1 MGPVQ
6 LLLLLLLLSSGVLT
20 QEETPESGNPGC
32 SKDATRFKHL
42 RKYVYLYE
50 AETSNGI
57 TGTADSRSGSKIT
70 CKVELEVPQ
79 LCHFIL
85 RTMHCSLRET
95 FGVDT
100 EGRTMLK
107 KSKNSEDF
115 ANAMSKHE
123 LKFSIQDGTN
133 VKLYPEKDEPLNVLN
148 LKRGI
153 ISALVVPTETVENV
167 KTISMDTVYGKCDSE
182 VEFKSRK
189 GNVAEEIS
197 INRDLKACDNFSPI
211 RDYVSPIAIV
221 KGLNIPLST
230 LLRSTQFCHYNIDA
244 KKRHI
249 RDVVCSEKHLFLPSS
264 YKNRYGVMTEINQTL
279 KLEDTPKINNR
290 NFDGDELEEKGLALE
305 STDAKFP
312 RQGDAVLKI
321 LQELQKLTASQQN
334 QQRARLF
341 YKFVSGLR
349 SLHNATLGSL
359 VPKMMETSSSI
370 TVQALTQCG
379 TPECYGA
386 VLQILRTGNVNPL
399 VVDLV
404 TYTLGLLPS
413 PTPERI
419 REILNMAQYQPSRA
433 SFYGLSHSVAK
444 FYNEKVIV
452 TEEITDVADF
462 MVSLL
467 GTDCSGED
475 ELTYLTLRA
484 IGNMGAVME
493 KAKPNLKSFLKTCIR
508 NEAASLSV
516 QKAAIQAFRKMT
528 VTEEDRSVLL
538 KAFQEGDAPTD
549 KRLAAYL
556 ILMKNPSP
564 SDLTKILRILTKEKN
579 EQVKSFIAS
588 HIANILDSEEV
599 GIESLKS
606 QVEEALKG
614 NQVPTAKDFRKFSQN
629 YQISKRVSIPGVDP
643 VSAKV
648 EGNVVFDPNSYVPKE
663 TMLRTT
669 LNVYGFGPSDIFE
682 LGLDGKGFEP
692 TLEALFGEKGF
703 FPDTASKALY
713 WVDGRVPEKVSKA
726 LFDYFGYSQDGK
738 QNQDVMKGIMLNLE
752 KLIKELGNK
761 EAPEGRAYLRILG
774 EELGYM
780 KLNDFKL
787 LGSMILK
794 SAKTLHMIP
803 EMIAQAISKGVDR
816 DLFVHYMFMDNE
828 FELPTGAGL
837 QLKFAL
843 SGIATPGAK
852 VAVKLHQKSM
862 QAELIAKPSVAIE
875 FVTHLGINMPEFARS
890 GVEMNSNIFHESG
903 IEAHVSMKA
912 GQLKFSIPAP
922 KAPTKLLS
930 ISNTL
935 HLVSPAKTEEIPPLI
950 ENQETWTSCKPFIAG
965 LNFCTK
971 LLYSNASATEAA
983 PYYPLTG
990 ESRFEVEIVSTGE
1003 VKEYSASANY
1013 DLQREGNDLIDTLK
1027 FAVQAEGVKQHEA
1040 TLTFRYNRD
1049 RKILASDVHIP
1060 DVGVDFGTNFR
1071 ITDESIP
1078 GKKAYTFVLDF
1089 NNKKISEVTLTG
1101 QIRYAGMEETML
1113 RGTISIPRLQ
1123 TDLRTEA
1130 LVNYSPTK
1138 GYLQISSA
1146 ATTHGN
1152 SISERVLLRYD
1163 SEKVEL
1169 EWNSGASAAVK
1180 KMSSG
1185 FPVDFS
1191 DYPKTLE
1198 KHANELLDRKV
1209 AHTDMTLR
1217 HIVSQF
1223 IVATNNWLQ
1232 KASKDVPYAQTLQD
1246 KLSGLQELNI
1256 QKINLP
1262 VITIPEELFLKSEG
1276 RIRYILNKN
1285 SFLINIPLPFGG
1297 RSSHDIRVP
1306 QSVKTPPLVM
1316 ESMGI
1321 SVPSQEYRIP
1331 TFTVP
1336 ESYPLRVP
1344 LLGTLEI
1351 SANVYSNYYN
1361 WTAAYTLANS
1371 TTEKASS
1378 IRTTYTTNADSVF
1391 ELLSYSVKGS
1401 GEASYNRNGFTCA
1414 YENHLKHRLL
1424 TSVFKLSRTKSYE
1437 PSPVAN
1443 YTISLTASS
1452 TLGPQFSFSGD
1463 IVSEKTNN
1471 VNINNVRMEGQLEVA
1486 SVFARSIYTL
1496 SSSYNEK
1503 RRVLEGKSNLKLD
1516 SSYLQATNQISGRYN
1531 DDLFSITSISDVQ
1544 SGLLKNTASLKYEN
1558 SQLKMT
1564 SETNGRY
1571 RHIAGVNKLELILS
1585 KKMAALR
1592 SEYQATYKQTQ
1603 YYALFAGSLNSQ
1615 DLVFNTDISMTDQKN
1630 RAAHKSSLNV
1640 NQYGLA
1646 SSATT
1651 NVQFSPLTMQSEMN
1665 AKLDTAGGSMSLSS
1679 SGRYGKSNAKFN
1691 LGGRVSLTEIT
1702 LGSEYQSTV
1711 LGMDSKHVLNFRIN
1725 REGLKFSN
1733 NLQGSFKEIKL
1744 EYTNDLNIPGLSLT
1758 FASKLDNSF
1767 SFDKFHKHVFDL
1779 QLQPS
1784 SLTAKLSNNIKYTKT
1799 EVINKA
1805 ELLLEPLKL
1814 NLGGNVRGAYGA
1826 DEIRHTYTI
1835 TYADLAANFKTDTV
1849 ANVQGAAVSHRVN
1862 LNVAGLA
1869 SSVTMNTNCDSKS
1882 LRFSNVVRSTM
1893 APFALTADIHTNG
1906 NGKLVAMGEHTGDLY
1921 SKFLFKAEPLAFTF
1935 SHDYRGSTS
1944 HSLKSRG
1951 RHTTLL
1957 DNKVHML
1964 FTPSEQSSAWKLKSQ
1979 LNNNV
1984 YSQDLSA
1991 YNDAEKTGV
2000 ELSGRALADLSVM
2013 DTSVI
2018 LPFISEEVNLIDVFG
2033 LRDSVSEPQE
2043 FSISGSVKY
2052 DKNKDMHVINLPFL
2066 EHLPVYFEQI
2076 RSTILSTLQA
2086 IQSYLKNINIEQ
2098 HMRKYKATLDK
2109 LPQHINDY
2117 MNKLDMKGRVS
2128 SIKNNLV
2135 AFTKDYKITS
2145 DDLQI
2150 MLEKAM
2156 DNLQEILSQLKVY
2169 LTQIEQYIKDH
2180 YEQYDIKTLIAQ
2192 LLDQIVET
2200 MTALDNKYKIR
2211 LTAVDTIQKLQFFF
2225 QQYYPSKIGSST
2237 LAWIKNVDDEYRIT
2251 ARIQENLEQLKI
2263 QIQNIDVRRIAE
2275 NLKQQ
2280 IKIFDAKEVLEKLKH
2295 SLPIE
2300 KINEV
2305 LEQIKDFILN
2315 WIEEYEVSEKINAF
2329 QRHMHQLIVK
2339 YEIDKQVYFLM
2350 DRMIEL
2356 LNQYRIK
2363 ETVQKL
2369 TTYLKNIDVKSCF
2382 DNVVAFIDDAVKKVQ
2397 TFDYEMMIK
2406 EVNKFLD
2413 MVIKKLKSFDYSQ
2426 FVDDTNNKIQEVTQ
2440 KINEELRNL
2449 ELPQKAE
2456 ALKQY
2461 MRDFRAVISKYMEQL
2476 GDTKLAAIIN
2486 WFKELINST
2495 TFANLK
2501 AKVNEHLEDLRER
2514 ISEMDISQEFQWY
2527 LQKISQFYSSVVI
2540 HISDQW
2546 NITSKKII
2554 ALAEEYDLKNWAEN
2568 LHQFVETGFKVPEI
2582 TTVIF
2587 TIPAFEVSL
2596 RSLREATFQTPD
2608 FIVPLTDLH
2617 IPSYEINIKRLK
2629 DIKIPIKFTT
2639 PEFTVLNTF
2648 KVPSY
2653 TIDLNEIKLQIV
2665 RTIDKLMSGE
2675 FQLPAID
2682 LYFKDLKMREMPFSI
2697 ISFPE
2702 IQMPQF
2708 QIPELLV
2715 PKLNLNEL
2723 QIPNMKIPEFQ
2734 LPRIPHTVTVPTF
2747 GKLSGAFRVTSP
2759 FFTLSAHAE
2768 VHNTTTSANSPEFV
2782 TSLSARTM
2790 SKLDFL
2796 VLSVIADSRLLAPE
2810 MKQLNLKNSL
2820 KVNHR
2825 FLKVDHANEV
2835 VFLGTSVEGEAE
2847 TRANLY
2853 TTKNSVELQNNLM
2866 VKLQRRIWMQSG
2878 TAYSHRLN
2886 IPQADFSSQADLVNN
2901 MTTEVE
2907 AGHISFT
2914 STGKGNW
2921 KWASPNLS
2929 DEGSLDSH
2937 ATFRVEG
2944 PIITFSANNRI
2955 NDKYLKVNQAMR
2967 YECGFLNY
2975 AMLQIQSEIES
2986 QRVGR
2991 SILNVKGTGQ
3001 LGGMKVEFT
3010 GSHNARLN
3018 GRITGTVNNEVSFL
3032 AQPFEIRLL
3041 TNNDGNVKI
3050 SFPMKLTGKIDFL
3063 NNYGFAF
3070 SSSVQQVS
3078 WQATGRFNQYRYS
3091 HNMSAGNNDD
3101 RIEAHVEMN
3110 GDANLDFLNI
3120 PLTVPQ
3126 LQVPYTGIKTPQLKD
3141 YSLWEQVGL
3150 KDLLKTTRQSFDLNL
3165 NAQYEKNKDM
3175 HVIPLPLQTVH
3186 EALNKYITFFNKH
3199 FERGRNTALDFLTK
3213 SYNEAKTKFDK
3224 YKIQTSLN
3232 KLPRTFRIPG
3242 YTIPI
3247 VNIEVSPFTAEMPAF
3262 GYMLPKE
3269 ISTTGFTVP
3278 FVGFSVP
3285 SYTLVLPSLE
3295 LPVLHVPQD
3304 LRTLK
3309 LPRFKINS
3317 PSNHILIP
3325 AMGNI
3330 TYDFSF
3336 KSSVI
3341 TLTANAGLFNQSDI
3355 AGQLSVSSS
3364 SVIDALQFKLDGST
3378 SLTRKRGLKLATALS
3393 LSNNKFLGGNHD
3405 STISLTKRNME
3416 ASVATNA
3423 EINTP
3428 VLKMNFSQELSG
3440 NTKSKP
3446 TLSSGLKL
3454 IYDFNTPKYGTSAKG
3469 GIAHKLAL
3477 ESLTSYISVETSTNG
3492 DIDGVF
3498 YTGNAFSG
3506 SLDHEANTYLNANG
3520 ARSSLKLEAHSKA
3533 DGLWNSEMKEILAVE
3548 ASTHRV
3554 YAVWEHNGKNYA
3566 RYTPLFTTTGAQ
3578 RCKATLELAPW
3589 AISADLQIQATQP
3602 NSFLDT
3608 ASVNQV
3614 VIVKISTAN
3623 QKVGWK
3629 GEGQIQSLSLR
3640 HDMQLSNEKSKAKF
3654 DISGSLEGY
3663 MDFLKNIKCPIS
3675 EKSLWDILKLDVTT
3689 SADRKQYLNGS
3700 ASLVYTKSDDGYFFP
3715 IPVNKLTDGFTFSIP
3730 ELHLKAP
3737 SPVLSTPEFRVP
3749 FTTLQVPA
3757 YTIDLRNIKIPQTL
3771 NTIPFDV
3778 NLPTLP
3784 KLRFPK
3790 VDVGANY
3797 ITLEE
3802 YKIPYFEV
3810 TIPEYQITVS
3820 QFTLP
3825 KSISL
3830 GSFHIDL
3837 DEVANKIAEFDLP
3850 TITIPEQKI
3859 EIAPLKISLPAGIY
3873 IPSFGALT
3881 GSFKVASPL
3890 YNVTWRTDLTNKKDS
3905 FEQSIDSTCS
3915 STLQFLEYDL
3925 SVVSNYKYEEGM
3937 FVMKTIGSFSHRDM
3951 SANYKDDLTLSG
3963 IRVVDKTASLD
3974 IISPT
3979 FTDIHMRFQETD
3991 RSLSGSVSSPSAGT
4005 LGYVIEMDTDIL
4017 MAKVYYQTRSAPQKD
4032 IDILKSELS
4041 FKKTDLIQMKINWKE
4056 DAAKDLLLGLK
4067 EKVPKITNAVYRY
4080 VNRYHKE
4087 HMGLEINAASLKMKN
4102 IMQNNADK
4110 AYIFA
4115 VKQIDQIDA
4124 QLREAAN
4131 EASGKY
4137 QEVKVKAKQLYQ
4149 KAADQAEQF
4158 DYQRIKAKLLDATI
4172 SIIEEYHKRIKHLI
4186 DSAIEFLK
4194 TTKFQVP
4201 GLSEKYTGEEIYL
4214 ITTEKVAKSAD
4225 LCLSKLQ
4232 EYFDALIAAINEL
4245 EVRVPASET
4254 ILRGHNVLDQIKEM
4268 LKHLQEKIRQTF
4280 ATLREADFAGRLK
4293 QLKQVVQQVFQK
4305 VEEMVRSL
4313 QSKNFE
4319 DIKVQT
4325 QQLYKDAM
4333 ASDYAQ
4339 KLRSLAKDVKKY
4351 LSQFKDFS
4359 QKTFQD
4365 LSEKLRQLLLYV
4377 KALREEYF
4385 DPTTLGWSVKYYE
4398 VEDKVLGWLK
4408 NLIDTL
4414 VDWQNKYVGDLADSV
4429 THLTDQVRELV
4440 ENYSQEYYDLITDV
4454 EGKGKQKVLELS
4466 SAAQEKIRYWS
4477 AAAKRKIDEHN
4488 KQVKEKLQEIYGQL
4502 SHSQEKLINEA
4513 KRLIDLT
4520 IENYSAFLQYISEL
4534 LRWFEQITA
4543 ESIKPYIAVRQ
4554 GELRI
4559 DIPKPFDWQSIYQ
4572 MPQKSRE
4579 ALRKKVELTRTLI
4592 QQGIEQG
4599 SRKWEEM
4606 QRFID
4611 EQLATEQLNLQQ
4623 IMENIQQRMK
4633 T

>member
-6 LLLLLLLLSSGVLT
+6 LLLFLLLLSSGVLT

-32 SKDATRFKHL
+32 SKDATIFKHL
-42 RKYVYLYE
+42 KKYVYLYE
-50 AETSNGI
+50 AETSSGI

-79 LCHFIL
+79 PCRFIL
-85 RTMHCSLRET
+85 KTMHCSLRET
-95 FGVDT
+95 FGVDS
-100 EGRTMLK
+100 EGRAMLK

-115 ANAMSKHE
+115 ANAMSKHV
-123 LKFSIQDGTN
+123 LKFSIQDGTK

-153 ISALVVPTETVENV
+153 ISALIVPTETVENT
-167 KTISMDTVYGKCDSE
+167 KTVSMDTVYGKCDSE

-189 GNVAEEIS
+189 ENVAEDIS

-244 KKRHI
+244 KRHI
-249 RDVVCSEKHLFLPSS
+249 RDAVCSEKHLFLPSS
-264 YKNRYGVMTEINQTL
+264 YKNRYGVMTEVNQTL
-279 KLEDTPKINNR
+279 KLEESSRVKNR
-290 NFDGDELEEKGLALE
+290 NFDSDELEEKGLALE

-312 RQGDAVLKI
+312 RQGDAVLKS

-404 TYTLGLLPS
+404 TYTLALLPS
-413 PTPERI
+413 PTPKRI
-419 REILNMAQYQPSRA
+419 REILSMAQYHPSRA
-433 SFYGLSHSVAK
+433 SFYGLSHSVTK
-444 FYNEKVIV
+444 FYNEKLIV

-462 MVSLL
+462 MESLL
-467 GTDCSGED
+467 GSDCSGED

-508 NEAASLSV
+508 HEAASLSV

-528 VTEEDRSVLL
+528 ITEEDRSALL

-556 ILMKNPSP
+556 IVMKNPSP
-564 SDLTKILRILTKEKN
+564 SDLTKILRVLTKEKN

-588 HIANILDSEEV
+588 HIANVLDSEEV
-599 GIESLKS
+599 GMEDLKS
-606 QVEEALKG
+606 RVEEALKG

-629 YQISKRVSIPGVDP
+629 YQISKRVSVPGVDP
-643 VSAKV
+643 ISAKV
-648 EGNVVFDPNSYVPKE
+648 EGNVVFDPSSYVPKE
-663 TMLRTT
+663 TMLKTT

-703 FPDTASKALY
+703 FPDAASKALY
-713 WVDGRVPEKVSKA
+713 WVDGRVPKQVSKA

-738 QNQDVMKGIMLNLE
+738 QDQDVMKGIMLSLE
-752 KLIKELGNK
+752 KVIKELGKK

-787 LGSMILK
+787 LGGMILK
-794 SAKTLHMIP
+794 SVKTLQTIP

-862 QAELIAKPSVAIE
+862 QAELVAKPSVAIE

-890 GVEMNSNIFHESG
+890 GVEVNSNIFHESG

-912 GQLKFSIPAP
+912 GQLKFRIPVMGINGS
-922 KAPTKLLS
+922 LFCS
-930 ISNTL
+930 SNTL
-935 HLVSPAKTEEIPPLI
+935 HLVSPARTEEIPPLI
-950 ENQETWTSCKPFIAG
+950 ENRETWTSCKPFIAG

-971 LLYSNASATEAA
+971 LLYSNASDTEAA

-1013 DLQREGNDLIDTLK
+1013 DLQREGSDLIDTLK
-1027 FAVQAEGVKQHEA
+1027 FAVQTEGVSQHEA
-1040 TLTFRYNRD
+1040 TLTFRYNRHK
-1049 RKILASDVHIP
+1049 KILTSDVHIP
-1060 DVGVDFGTNFR
+1060 DVDVDFGTNFR

-1089 NNKKISEVTLTG
+1089 NNKKISEVTLTS
-1101 QIRYAGMEETML
+1101 QIRYAGMEEAML

-1123 TDLRTEA
+1123 TELRSEA

-1138 GYLQISSA
+1138 GYLQMSSS

-1152 SISERVLLRYD
+1152 SISKRVLLRYD
-1163 SEKVEL
+1163 SEKIEL
-1169 EWNSGASAAVK
+1169 EWKSGVSAAVK
-1180 KMSSG
+1180 KLSSG

-1223 IVATNNWLQ
+1223 IVATNTWLQ
-1232 KASKDVPYAQTLQD
+1232 KTSKDVPYAQTLQN
-1246 KLSGLQELNI
+1246 KLSGLQELNL
-1256 QKINLP
+1256 QKISLP
-1262 VITIPEELFLKSEG
+1262 VITIPEELFLKSDG
-1276 RIRYILNKN
+1276 RIKYSFNKN

-1297 RSSHDIRVP
+1297 RSSHDIRMP
-1306 QSVKTPPLVM
+1306 QTVRTPPLVM

-1336 ESYPLRVP
+1336 ESYPLHVP
-1344 LLGTLEI
+1344 LLGAVEV

-1361 WTAAYTLANS
+1361 WTAAYNLANS
-1371 TTEKASS
+1371 NTEKASS
-1378 IRTTYTTNADSVF
+1378 ITTTYTTKADSVI

-1401 GEASYNRNGFTCA
+1401 GEASYGRNGFTCA
-1414 YENHLKHRLL
+1414 YENHLKHSLL
-1424 TSVFKLSRTKSYE
+1424 TSDFKLARTKSYE
-1437 PSPVAN
+1437 PGPVAN

-1452 TLGPQFSFSGD
+1452 TLGPQLSFSGD
-1463 IVSEKTNN
+1463 VVSEKTNN
-1471 VNINNVRMEGQLEVA
+1471 VNINNVKMEGQLEVA

-1516 SSYLQATNQISGRYN
+1516 SSYLQATNQISGRYS
-1531 DDLFSITSISDVQ
+1531 DDLFSITSVSDVQ
-1544 SGLLKNTASLKYEN
+1544 SGLIKNTASLKYEN

-1571 RHIAGVNKLELILS
+1571 RHIAGVNKLELIFS

-1615 DLVFNTDISMTDQKN
+1615 DLVFNTDMSMTDQRN

-1679 SGRYGKSNAKFN
+1679 SGRYGKNNAKFN
-1691 LGGRVSLTEIT
+1691 LGGRVSLTEIM

-1711 LGMDSKHVLNFRIN
+1711 LGMDNKHVLNFRVN

-1779 QLQPS
+1779 KLQPS
-1784 SLTAKLSNNIKYTKT
+1784 SLAAKLSNNIKYIKT
-1799 EVINKA
+1799 EVSNKA

-1826 DEIRHTYTI
+1826 DEVKHTYTVA
-1835 TYADLAANFKTDTV
+1835 YADLSANFKTDTV
-1849 ANVQGAAVSHRVN
+1849 ANIRGAAVSHRVN

-1869 SSVTMNTNCDSKS
+1869 SSVTMNTNYDSKS
-1882 LRFSNVVRSTM
+1882 LRFSNAVRSTM
-1893 APFALTADIHTNG
+1893 APFAITADVHTNG
-1906 NGKLVAMGEHTGDLY
+1906 NGKLIAMGEHTGDLY

-1951 RHTTLL
+1951 RYTTLL

-1979 LNNNV
+1979 LNDNV

-2000 ELSGRALADLSVM
+2000 ELTGKALADLSVM

-2018 LPFISEEVNLIDVFG
+2018 LPFMTEEVNLIDVLG
-2033 LRDSVSEPQE
+2033 LRSSVSEPQE

-2052 DKNKDMHVINLPFL
+2052 DKNNDMHVINLPFL
-2066 EHLPVYFEQI
+2066 EHLPVYFERI

-2086 IQSYLKNINIEQ
+2086 IQNYLKNINIEQ
-2098 HMRKYKATLDK
+2098 HLRRYKATLDK
-2109 LPQHINDY
+2109 LPQHVNDY
-2117 MNKLDMKGRVS
+2117 MDKLDVNGRVS
-2128 SIKNNLV
+2128 SMKNNLI
-2135 AFTKDYKITS
+2135 AFTKDYRITS

-2150 MLEKAM
+2150 MLEKTVE
-2156 DNLQEILSQLKVY
+2156 NLQEILSQLQVY
-2169 LTQIEQYIKDH
+2169 LLQIEQYIKDH
-2180 YEQYDIKTLIAQ
+2180 YEQYDIKELIAQ
-2192 LLDQIVET
+2192 LLDKIVET
-2200 MTALDNKYKIR
+2200 MTSLDNKYKIR
-2211 LTAVDTIQKLQFFF
+2211 MTVVDSVQKLQFFF
-2225 QQYYPSKIGSST
+2225 HPSKIGSST
-2237 LAWIKNVDDEYRIT
+2237 WAWIKNVDDAYRIS
-2251 ARIQENLEQLKI
+2251 ARIQEILEQLKI

-2280 IKIFDAKEVLEKLKH
+2280 IKMFDAKEVLEILKR

-2305 LEQIKDFILN
+2305 LGQIKDFILN
-2315 WIEEYEVSEKINAF
+2315 RMEEYEVSEKINAF
-2329 QRHMHQLIVK
+2329 RGRMHRLIVK

-2369 TTYLKNIDVKSCF
+2369 TVYLKNIDVKSCF
-2382 DNVVAFIDDAVKKVQ
+2382 DTVVAFIDAAVRKVQ

-2413 MVIKKLKSFDYSQ
+2413 MIIKKLKSFDYNQ
-2426 FVDDTNNKIQEVTQ
+2426 FVDDTNKKIREVTQ
-2440 KINEELRNL
+2440 KVNEELRRL

-2456 ALKQY
+2456 ALKSY

-2476 GDTKLAAIIN
+2476 RDTKIAAIIN
-2486 WFKELINST
+2486 WFKELLNST

-2501 AKVNEHLEDLRER
+2501 DKVKEHLEDLRER
-2514 ISEMDISQEFQWY
+2514 ISEMDISHEFQWY
-2527 LQKISQFYSSVVI
+2527 LQKISQFYNSVVI
-2540 HISDQW
+2540 YISDQW
-2546 NITSKKII
+2546 NISFKKIA
-2554 ALAEEYDLKNWAEN
+2554 ALAEEYDLKNWAEDLN
-2568 LHQFVETGFKVPEI
+2568 RFVETGFQVPEI
-2582 TTVIF
+2582 RTIIV

-2596 RSLREATFQTPD
+2596 RSLREATFRTPD

-2629 DIKIPIKFTT
+2629 DMKIPVKFTT
-2639 PEFTVLNTF
+2639 PKFTVLNTF
-2648 KVPSY
+2648 EVPSY
-2653 TIDLNEIKLQIV
+2653 TIDLNAIKLQIV
-2665 RTIDKLMSGE
+2665 RTIDKLMSGD
-2675 FQLPAID
+2675 FQLSAVD
-2682 LYFKDLKMREMPFSI
+2682 LYFKDLKMRDMAFSD

-2723 QIPNMKIPEFQ
+2723 QIPNMKIPEFK

-2782 TSLSARTM
+2782 TSLSAQTT

-2796 VLSVIADSRLLAPE
+2796 VFSVIADSRLLAPE
-2810 MKQLNLKNSL
+2810 MEQLNIRNSM
-2820 KVNHR
+2820 KINHR
-2825 FLKVDHANEV
+2825 FLKVDHTSEV
-2835 VFLGTSVEGEAE
+2835 VFLGSSVEGKAE

-2866 VKLQRRIWMQSG
+2866 VKLQRKIWMQSG

-2886 IPQADFSSQADLVNN
+2886 IPQVDFSSQADLVNN

-2921 KWASPNLS
+2921 IWASPKFS
-2929 DEGSLDSH
+2929 DEGTHDSH

-2955 NDKYLKVNQAMR
+2955 NDKYLKVNQDMT

-2975 AMLQIQSEIES
+2975 ATLEIQSEIES
-2986 QRVGR
+2986 QHVGR
-2991 SILNVKGTGQ
+2991 SVLNVKGTGQ
-3001 LGGMKVEFT
+3001 LGGMKVELT

-3018 GRITGTVNNEVSFL
+3018 GWITGTVNNEVFFL
-3032 AQPFEIRLL
+3032 AQPFKIRLL

-3050 SFPMKLTGKIDFL
+3050 SFPMTLTGKIDFL
-3063 NNYGFAF
+3063 NNYGLAL
-3070 SSSVQQVS
+3070 SSS
-3078 WQATGRFNQYRYS
+3078 
-3091 HNMSAGNNDD
+3091 
-3101 RIEAHVEMN
+3101 
-3110 GDANLDFLNI
+3110 
-3120 PLTVPQ
+3120 
-3126 LQVPYTGIKTPQLKD
+3126 PYTRIKIPGLMD
-3141 YSLWEQVGL
+3141 YSLWERVGL

-3165 NAQYEKNKDM
+3165 NVQYEKNKDM
-3175 HVIPLPLQTVH
+3175 HVIPLPLATVH
-3186 EALNKYITFFNKH
+3186 EALNKYIISFNKH

-3224 YKIQTSLN
+3224 YKIQMSLN

-3242 YTIPI
+3242 YSIPI
-3247 VNIEVSPFTAEMPAF
+3247 LNIEVSPFTAEMPAF

-3269 ISTTGFTVP
+3269 ISTTRFTVP
-3278 FVGFSVP
+3278 FIGFSVP

-3295 LPVLHVPQD
+3295 LPVLHVPQE

-3309 LPRFKINS
+3309 LPRFRINS

-3325 AMGNI
+3325 AMGNL

-3355 AGQLSVSSS
+3355 AGHLGVLSS

-3378 SLTRKRGLKLATALS
+3378 SLTRKRGLKLATALT
-3393 LSNNKFLGGNHD
+3393 LSNNRFLGGNHD
-3405 STISLTKRNME
+3405 STISLTRKNME
-3416 ASVATNA
+3416 ASVATNV

-3428 VLKMNFSQELSG
+3428 VLKINFSQELSG

-3446 TLSSGLKL
+3446 TLSSGLEL
-3454 IYDFNTPKYGTSAKG
+3454 MYDFNTPQYATSAKG
-3469 GIAHKLAL
+3469 GIAHKFAL
-3477 ESLTSYISVETSTNG
+3477 ESLTSYTSVETSMNG
-3492 DIDGVF
+3492 DIKGVIF
-3498 YTGNAFSG
+3498 NGHAFSG

-3533 DGLWNSEMKEILAVE
+3533 DGLWNSEMKEKLAVE
-3548 ASTHRV
+3548 ASTRHV

-3566 RYTPLFTTTGAQ
+3566 RYTPIFTTTGTQ
-3578 RCKATLELAPW
+3578 RCKATLELVPW
-3589 AISADLQIQATQP
+3589 AISADLQIQASQP

-3629 GEGQIQSLSLR
+3629 GEGQIQSLSLS

-3663 MDFLKNIKCPIS
+3663 VDFLKNIKCPIS

-3689 SADRKQYLNGS
+3689 SADRRQYLNGS
-3700 ASLVYTKSDDGYFFP
+3700 ASLVYTKSDDSYFFP

-3730 ELHLKAP
+3730 EVHLKPP
-3737 SPVLSTPEFRVP
+3737 SPVLSTPEFSIP
-3749 FTTLQVPA
+3749 FTTLQVPS

-3771 NTIPFDV
+3771 STMPFDV
-3778 NLPTLP
+3778 NLPALP
-3784 KLRFPK
+3784 KLKFPK

-3830 GSFHIDL
+3830 RNFHVDL
-3837 DEVANKIAEFDLP
+3837 DEVANKIADFELP

-3859 EIAPLKISLPAGIY
+3859 EIPPLKISLPAGIY

-3905 FEQSIDSTCS
+3905 FEHSIDSTCS

-3925 SVVSNYKYEEGM
+3925 NVVSNYKYEEGV
-3937 FVMKTIGSFSHRDM
+3937 FVVKTTGSFSHRDM
-3951 SANYKDDLTLSG
+3951 SANYKEDLTISG
-3963 IRVVDKTASLD
+3963 IRVMENIASLD

-3979 FTDIHMRFQETD
+3979 FTDIHMRYQETD
-3991 RSLSGSVSSPSAGT
+3991 KSLSGSVSSPSAGT
-4005 LGYVIEMDTDIL
+4005 LGYVIEIDTDIL
-4017 MAKVYYQTRSAPQKD
+4017 TAKVYYRTRSAPQKD
-4032 IDILKSELS
+4032 IDILKSEIS
-4041 FKKTDLIQMKINWKE
+4041 FKKPDLIQMKFNWKE
-4056 DAAKDLLLGLK
+4056 DAAKDLLLSLK
-4067 EKVPKITNAVYRY
+4067 EKVPKMSNAVYRCI
-4080 VNRYHKE
+4080 NRYHKE
-4087 HMGLEINAASLKMKN
+4087 HMGLEISAATLKMKN

-4110 AYIFA
+4110 AYTFA

-4124 QLREAAN
+4124 QLRAAAS

-4137 QEVKVKAKQLYQ
+4137 QEMKVKAKHLYQ
-4149 KAADQAEQF
+4149 KAADQAGQF
-4158 DYQRIKAKLLDATI
+4158 DYQRIKVKVLDATI
-4172 SIIEEYHKRIKHLI
+4172 DIIEEYHKRIKHLI

-4214 ITTEKVAKSAD
+4214 MTTEKVAKNAD

-4245 EVRVPASET
+4245 EIRVPASET
-4254 ILRGHNVLDQIKEM
+4254 ILRGRNVLDQIKEM
-4268 LKHLQEKIRQTF
+4268 LKHLQEKVRKTF
-4280 ATLREADFAGRLK
+4280 AALQEADFAIRLK

-4325 QQLYKDAM
+4325 QQLYKNVM

-4339 KLRSLAKDVKKY
+4339 KLRSLAEDVQKY
-4351 LSQFKDFS
+4351 ISQFKDFS
-4359 QKTFQD
+4359 QKVFQD
-4365 LSEKLRQLLLYV
+4365 LSEKLHQLLLYV

-4398 VEDKVLGWLK
+4398 VEEKVLEWLK
-4408 NLIDTL
+4408 ILIDTL
-4414 VDWQNKYVGDLADSV
+4414 VNWHKKNVGDLADSLSG
-4429 THLTDQVRELV
+4429 LTEQVRELV
-4440 ENYSQEYYDLITDV
+4440 EKYSQEYYDLITDV
-4454 EGKGKQKVLELS
+4454 EGKGKQKVMELS
-4466 SAAQEKIRYWS
+4466 SAAQKKIQYWS
-4477 AAAKRKIDEHN
+4477 AAAKRKIDEHRN
-4488 KQVKEKLQEIYGQL
+4488 QVKEKLQKIYGQV
-4502 SHSQEKLINEA
+4502 SHSQEKLISEA

-4520 IENYSAFLQYISEL
+4520 IENYTAFLQYISEL
-4534 LRWFEQITA
+4534 LRWFEQVTA
-4543 ESIKPYIAVRQ
+4543 ESIKPYIAVRR

-4559 DIPKPFDWQSIYQ
+4559 DVPKPFDWQSIYQ

-4579 ALRKKVELTRTLI
+4579 ALRKKVELTRTLV

-4611 EQLATEQLNLQQ
+4611 EQLATEQLSLQQ
-4623 IMENIQQRMK
+4623 IMEKIQQHMN

>member
-1 MGPVQ
+1 
-6 LLLLLLLLSSGVLT
+6 S
-20 QEETPESGNPGC
+20 E
-32 SKDATRFKHL
+32 DATRFKHL
-42 RKYVYLYE
+42 RKYVYSYE
-50 AETSNGI
+50 AETSSGI
-57 TGTADSRSGSKIT
+57 KGTADSRSGSKIT

-100 EGRTMLK
+100 EGRAMLK

-115 ANAMSKHE
+115 ASAMSKYE
-123 LKFSIQDGTN
+123 LKFSIQDGTK
-133 VKLYPEKDEPLNVLN
+133 VKLYPETDEPLNVLN

-153 ISALVVPTETVENV
+153 ISALLVPAETAENV

-189 GNVAEEIS
+189 GSIAEDIS

-244 KKRHI
+244 KKRHV
-249 RDVVCSEKHLFLPSS
+249 RDAVCSEKHLFLPSS
-264 YKNRYGVMTEINQTL
+264 YKNRYGVMTEVNQTL
-279 KLEDTPKINNR
+279 KLEDTPKISNK

-305 STDAKFP
+305 STDARFP
-312 RQGDAVLKI
+312 RQGDGVLKI

-349 SLHNATLGSL
+349 SLHNTTLHSL
-359 VPKMMETSSSI
+359 VPKMMEMSSSI

-413 PTPERI
+413 PTPKRI

-433 SFYGLSHSVAK
+433 SFYGLSHSVTK

-475 ELTYLTLRA
+475 ELIYLTLRA

-493 KAKPNLKSFLKTCIR
+493 KAKPNLKSFLKTCIS

-528 VTEEDRSVLL
+528 LTEEDHSALL
-538 KAFQEGDAPTD
+538 KAFQEGEAPTD

-564 SDLTKILRILTKEKN
+564 SDLTKILRVVTKEKN
-579 EQVKSFIAS
+579 EQVKSFVAS

-599 GIESLKS
+599 GIEDLKS
-606 QVEEALKG
+606 RVEEALKG
-614 NQVPTAKDFRKFSQN
+614 NQLPTAKDFRKFSQN
-629 YQISKRVSIPGVDP
+629 YQIAKRVSVPGVDP

-648 EGNVVFDPNSYVPKE
+648 EGNVVFDPASYVPKE
-663 TMLRTT
+663 TMLKTT
-669 LNVYGFGPSDIFE
+669 LNVYGFAPSDIFE

-713 WVDGRVPEKVSKA
+713 WVDGRVPKQVSKV
-726 LFDYFGYSQDGK
+726 LSDYFGYSQDDK
-738 QNQDVMKGIMLNLE
+738 QDQGVLKGIMLNFE
-752 KLIKELGNK
+752 KLIKDLGNK

-774 EELGYM
+774 EELGYL

-794 SAKTLHMIP
+794 SIKTLQTVP

-816 DLFVHYMFMDNE
+816 DLFVHYIFMDNE

-852 VAVKLHQKSM
+852 VALKLNQKNM
-862 QAELIAKPSVAIE
+862 QADLIAKPSVAIE

-890 GVEMNSNIFHESG
+890 GVEMNSNVFHESG

-912 GQLKFSIPAP
+912 GHLKFSIPAP
-922 KAPTKLLS
+922 KTPTKLLS

-950 ENQETWTSCKPFIAG
+950 ENQETWTSCKPLIPG

-990 ESRFEVEIVSTGE
+990 ESRFEVELVSTGE

-1027 FAVQAEGVKQHEA
+1027 FAVQAEGEKQHEA
-1040 TLTFRYNRD
+1040 TLTFRYNRH
-1049 RKILASDVHIP
+1049 RKILTSDVHIP
-1060 DVGVDFGTNFR
+1060 DVDVDFGTNFR
-1071 ITDESIP
+1071 ITDESTY
-1078 GKKAYTFVLDF
+1078 GKKLYTFVLDF

-1101 QIRYAGMEETML
+1101 QIRYAGIEEAML
-1113 RGTISIPRLQ
+1113 RGIISIPRLQ
-1123 TDLRTEA
+1123 TELGSEA

-1138 GYLQISSA
+1138 GHLQISSA
-1146 ATTHGN
+1146 ATSYGN
-1152 SISERVLLRYD
+1152 SVSKRVHLRYD

-1191 DYPKTLE
+1191 DYPKAL
-1198 KHANELLDRKV
+1198 KRRANELLDRKV

-1223 IVATNNWLQ
+1223 IVATNTWLQ
-1232 KASKDVPYAQTLQD
+1232 KTSKDVPYAQTLQD

-1262 VITIPEELFLKSEG
+1262 VFTIPEELFLNSEG
-1276 RIRYILNKN
+1276 RIRYYWNKN
-1285 SFLINIPLPFGG
+1285 SFMINIPLPFGG

-1306 QSVKTPPLVM
+1306 QTVKTPPLVM

-1336 ESYPLRVP
+1336 ESYPVHVP
-1344 LLGTLEI
+1344 LLGTLEL

-1361 WTAAYTLANS
+1361 WSAAYTLANS

-1378 IRTTYTTNADSVF
+1378 IRTTYATNADSVF

-1424 TSVFKLSRTKSYE
+1424 TSDFKLARIKSYE
-1437 PSPVAN
+1437 PNPAAN

-1452 TLGPQFSFSGD
+1452 TLGPQLSFSGD
-1463 IVSEKTNN
+1463 VVSEKTNN
-1471 VNINNVRMEGQLEVA
+1471 VNINNIKMEGQLEVA

-1516 SSYLQATNQISGRYN
+1516 SSYLQATNHISGRYS
-1531 DDLFSITSISDVQ
+1531 DDLFSITSVSDVQ

-1558 SQLKMT
+1558 NQLKMT

-1571 RHIAGVNKLELILS
+1571 QQIAGVNVLELILS

-1615 DLVFNTDISMTDQKN
+1615 DLVFNTDISMTDQRN
-1630 RAAHKSSLNV
+1630 RAAHKSSINV

-1651 NVQFSPLTMQSEMN
+1651 TVQFSPLTMQSEMN

-1679 SGRYGKSNAKFN
+1679 SGRYGKNNAKFN
-1691 LGGRVSLTEIT
+1691 LGGRVSLKEIT

-1711 LGMDSKHVLNFRIN
+1711 LGMDNKHILNFRVN

-1733 NLQGSFKEIKL
+1733 NLQGSFKDIKL

-1758 FASKLDNSF
+1758 FSSKLDNSF
-1767 SFDKFHKHVFDL
+1767 NFDKFHKHAFDL

-1784 SLTAKLSNNIKYTKT
+1784 SLTAKLSNNVKYIKT
-1799 EVINKA
+1799 EVSNKA

-1835 TYADLAANFKTDTV
+1835 VYDHLSANFKTDTV
-1849 ANVQGAAVSHRVN
+1849 ANIQGAAVSHRVN
-1862 LNVAGLA
+1862 LDMAGLA

-1882 LRFSNVVRSTM
+1882 LRFSNTVRSTM
-1893 APFALTADIHTNG
+1893 APFTITADVHTNG
-1906 NGKLVAMGEHTGDLY
+1906 NGKLIAMGEHSGDLY

-1944 HSLKSRG
+1944 HNLKSRG
-1951 RHTTLL
+1951 RYTTLL

-1964 FTPSEQSSAWKLKSQ
+1964 FTPPEQSSAWKLKSQ

-1984 YSQDLSA
+1984 YSQDLIA

-2000 ELSGRALADLSVM
+2000 ELSGRALADLSIM

-2018 LPFISEEVNLIDVFG
+2018 LPFTSEEFNLIDVLG
-2033 LRDSVSEPQE
+2033 LRGSVSGPQE

-2052 DKNKDMHVINLPFL
+2052 DKNKDVHVINLPFL
-2066 EHLPVYFEQI
+2066 ESLPVYFEQI
-2076 RSTILSTLQA
+2076 RGTILSTLQA
-2086 IQSYLKNINIEQ
+2086 IQTYLKNIDIEQ
-2098 HMRKYKATLDK
+2098 HMRKYKVTLDK
-2109 LPQHINDY
+2109 LPQRVSDY
-2117 MNKLDMKGRVS
+2117 MDKLDMKGRIS
-2128 SIKNNLV
+2128 SMKNSLV
-2135 AFTKDYKITS
+2135 AFTKDYRITS
-2145 DDLQI
+2145 DDLQL

-2156 DNLQEILSQLKVY
+2156 ENLQEILSQLQVY
-2169 LTQIEQYIKDH
+2169 LIQIEQYIKDR
-2180 YEQYDIKTLIAQ
+2180 YEQYDIKALIAQ

-2200 MTALDNKYKIR
+2200 ITDLDNKYKIR
-2211 LTAVDTIQKLQFFF
+2211 ITVVDTIQKLQFFLR
-2225 QQYYPSKIGSST
+2225 QYYPSKIGSSI
-2237 LAWIKNVDDEYRIT
+2237 LAWIKNVDDKYKIT
-2251 ARIQENLEQLKI
+2251 ARIQENLEELKV
-2263 QIQNIDVRRIAE
+2263 QIQSIDVRRIAE

-2280 IKIFDAKEVLEKLKH
+2280 IKVFDAKEFLDKLKH

-2300 KINEV
+2300 KITEV

-2315 WIEEYEVSEKINAF
+2315 WMEEYEVSEKISNF
-2329 QRHMHQLIVK
+2329 RGHMHKLIVK
-2339 YEIDKQVYFLM
+2339 YEIDKQAYFLM
-2350 DRMIEL
+2350 DRMIDL

-2369 TTYLKNIDVKSCF
+2369 TIYLKNIDVKSCF
-2382 DNVVAFIDDAVKKVQ
+2382 DKVVAFIDDSVKKVQ

-2413 MVIKKLKSFDYSQ
+2413 MIIKKLKSFDYNK
-2426 FVDDTNNKIQEVTQ
+2426 FVDDTNKKIREVTQ

-2461 MRDFRAVISKYMEQL
+2461 MRDFRAVVSKYIEQL
-2476 GDTKLAAIIN
+2476 RDTKLAAIIN

-2495 TFANLK
+2495 TFANMK
-2501 AKVNEHLEDLRER
+2501 AKVNEHLEDLRDR
-2514 ISEMDISQEFQWY
+2514 ISEMDISQELQFY
-2527 LQKISQFYSSVVI
+2527 LQKISEVYNSAVI
-2540 HISDQW
+2540 YISDQW
-2546 NITSKKII
+2546 NIAFKKIVVW
-2554 ALAEEYDLKNWAEN
+2554 AEEYDLKNWVEN
-2568 LHQFVETGFKVPEI
+2568 LNQFVETGFKVPEI
-2582 TTVIF
+2582 NTVII

-2596 RSLREATFQTPD
+2596 RSLREATFRTPD

-2629 DIKIPIKFTT
+2629 DMKIPMKFTT

-2648 KVPSY
+2648 KVPSC
-2653 TIDLNEIKLQIV
+2653 TIDLNEIKRQIV
-2665 RTIDKLMSGE
+2665 RAIDKLMSGE
-2675 FQLPAID
+2675 FQWPAND
-2682 LYFKDLKMREMPFSI
+2682 LYFKDLKMRDMLFSD

-2723 QIPNMKIPEFQ
+2723 QIPNLKIPEFQ
-2734 LPRIPHTVTVPTF
+2734 LPPIPHTVTVPTF

-2759 FFTLSAHAE
+2759 FFTLSTQAE
-2768 VHNTTTSANSPEFV
+2768 IHNTTRSVNSPEFV
-2782 TSLSARTM
+2782 TSLSAQTT

-2796 VLSVIADSRLLAPE
+2796 VFSIIADSRLLASE
-2810 MKQLNLKNSL
+2810 MKQLNLRNSM
-2820 KVNHR
+2820 KANHK
-2825 FLKVDHANEV
+2825 FLKVDHTSEV
-2835 VFLGTSVEGEAE
+2835 VFLGTSVEGEAA

-2853 TTKNSVELQNNLM
+2853 TTKNSMELQNN
-2866 VKLQRRIWMQSG
+2866 VIVRLQRKIWIQSG
-2878 TAYSHRLN
+2878 TMYSHRLN
-2886 IPQADFSSQADLVNN
+2886 IPQADFSSQATLINN

-2907 AGHISFT
+2907 AGHISCT

-2921 KWASPNLS
+2921 KWASPNFS
-2929 DEGSLDSH
+2929 DEGTHDSH
-2937 ATFRVEG
+2937 ITFRVEG
-2944 PIITFSANNRI
+2944 PVITFAANNRI

-2975 AMLQIQSEIES
+2975 ATLQIQSEIES

-2991 SILNVKGTGQ
+2991 SILNVKGMGE
-3001 LGGMKVEFT
+3001 LGGMKVELT
-3010 GSHNARLN
+3010 GSHIARLN
-3018 GRITGTVNNEVSFL
+3018 GRISGTVNNEFSFL
-3032 AQPFEIRLL
+3032 AQPFKIHLL

-3063 NNYGFAF
+3063 NNYGFAL

-3126 LQVPYTGIKTPQLKD
+3126 FQVPYTEIKTPQLKD

-3165 NAQYEKNKDM
+3165 NARYEKNRDM
-3175 HVIPLPLQTVH
+3175 HVIPLPLATVH

-3199 FERGRNTALDFLTK
+3199 FERGKNTALDFLTK
-3213 SYNEAKTKFDK
+3213 SYNEAKVKFDK

-3242 YTIPI
+3242 YTIP
-3247 VNIEVSPFTAEMPAF
+3247 VLNIEVSPFTAEMPAF

-3278 FVGFSVP
+3278 FIGFSVP

-3309 LPRFKINS
+3309 LPRFRINS

-3330 TYDFSF
+3330 TCDFSF
-3336 KSSVI
+3336 KSTVI

-3393 LSNNKFLGGNHD
+3393 LSSNKFLGGNHD
-3405 STISLTKRNME
+3405 SAISLTKRNME
-3416 ASVATNA
+3416 ASVATNI
-3423 EINTP
+3423 EVNTP

-3446 TLSSGLKL
+3446 TLSSGIKL
-3454 IYDFNTPKYGTSAKG
+3454 IYDFNTPKYSTSAKG
-3469 GIAHKLAL
+3469 EIAHKLAL
-3477 ESLTSYISVETSTNG
+3477 ESLTSYISVESSMNG
-3492 DIDGVF
+3492 DIGGF
-3498 YTGNAFSG
+3498 YVGNAYSG

-3520 ARSSLKLEAHSKA
+3520 LRSFLKLETHSKA
-3533 DGLWNSEMKEILAVE
+3533 DGLWNNEMKEILAVE
-3548 ASTHRV
+3548 ASARRV
-3554 YAVWEHNGKNYA
+3554 YAVWEHDGKNYA
-3566 RYTPLFTTTGAQ
+3566 RYTPLFTTSGAQ

-3589 AISADLQIQATQP
+3589 SISADLQMQATQP
-3602 NSFLDT
+3602 NSFLDIV
-3608 ASVNQV
+3608 SVNQV
-3614 VIVKISTAN
+3614 VIVKISPGN

-3629 GEGQIQSLSLR
+3629 GEGQIESLSLS

-3654 DISGSLEGY
+3654 DISGSVEGY
-3663 MDFLKNIKCPIS
+3663 MDFLKTIKCPVA

-3700 ASLVYTKSDDGYFFP
+3700 VSLVYTKSDDGYFFP
-3715 IPVNKLTDGFTFSIP
+3715 IPVNKLTDGFTISIP

-3737 SPVLSTPEFRVP
+3737 SPVISTPEFRVP

-3771 NTIPFDV
+3771 NIMPFDV
-3778 NLPTLP
+3778 NLPALP

-3802 YKIPYFEV
+3802 YKMPYFEV
-3810 TIPEYQITVS
+3810 TIPEYKITVS
-3820 QFTLP
+3820 QFILP
-3825 KSISL
+3825 KTVSL
-3830 GSFHIDL
+3830 DSFHIDL
-3837 DEVANKIAEFDLP
+3837 DGLANKIADFDLP

-3859 EIAPLKISLPAGIY
+3859 EIPSLKISLPAGIY

-3890 YNVTWRTDLTNKKDS
+3890 YNVTWKADLANKKDS
-3905 FEQSIDSTCS
+3905 VELCIDSTCS

-3925 SVVSNYKYEEGM
+3925 NVVSNYKYEEGM
-3937 FVMKTIGSFSHRDM
+3937 LVTKTIGSFSHRDM
-3951 SANYKDDLTLSG
+3951 SANYKEDFILSG
-3963 IRVVDKTASLD
+3963 ITIIENSASLD

-3979 FTDIHMRFQETD
+3979 FTDIHMSYQENDT
-3991 RSLSGSVSSPSAGT
+3991 RSSGLVSSPSAGT
-4005 LGYVIEMDTDIL
+4005 LGYVIEIDADVL
-4017 MAKVYYQTRSAPQKD
+4017 RAKAYYRTRSAPQKD
-4032 IDILKSELS
+4032 IDILKSEMS
-4041 FKKTDLIQMKINWKE
+4041 FKEDEDIKMKFSWKE
-4056 DAAKDLLLGLK
+4056 DAAKDLLVGLK
-4067 EKVPKITNAVYRY
+4067 EKIPKMTNAVYRY
-4080 VNRYHKE
+4080 ANRYHKE
-4087 HMGLEINAASLKMKN
+4087 YMGLEISAATLKMKN

-4110 AYIFA
+4110 AYTFA

-4124 QLREAAN
+4124 QLRTAAN
-4131 EASGKY
+4131 EASDKY
-4137 QEVKVKAKQLYQ
+4137 QEMKGKANQVYR

-4158 DYQRIKAKLLDATI
+4158 DYERIKAKLLDVTI
-4172 SIIEEYHKRIKHLI
+4172 DIIEEYHKRIKHLI

-4214 ITTEKVAKSAD
+4214 MTTEKVAKNAD

-4232 EYFDALIAAINEL
+4232 EYFDALIAVINDL

-4254 ILRGHNVLDQIKEM
+4254 ILRGRNVLDQIKEM

-4280 ATLREADFAGRLK
+4280 ATLQEADFTGRLK

-4305 VEEMVRSL
+4305 IEEMVRSL
-4313 QSKNFE
+4313 QSKNFG
-4319 DIKVQT
+4319 DIKVKM

-4333 ASDYAQ
+4333 ASDYAR
-4339 KLRSLAKDVKKY
+4339 KLKSLAEDVKKY
-4351 LSQFKDFS
+4351 ISQFKDLS
-4359 QKTFQD
+4359 QKAFQD
-4365 LSEKLRQLLLYV
+4365 LSENLQQLLLYV
-4377 KALREEYF
+4377 KALREKYF
-4385 DPTTLGWSVKYYE
+4385 DSTTLGWSVKYYE

-4408 NLIDTL
+4408 NLVDTL
-4414 VDWQNKYVGDLADSV
+4414 VDWHKKYVGDLADSV
-4429 THLTDQVRELV
+4429 TRLTDQVRELV
-4440 ENYSQEYYDLITDV
+4440 EKYRLEYYDLIADI
-4454 EGKGKQKVLELS
+4454 EGKGRQKVMELS
-4466 SAAQEKIRYWS
+4466 SAAQEKIQYWS

-4488 KQVKEKLQEIYGQL
+4488 KQVKEKLQEIYEQL
-4502 SHSQEKLINEA
+4502 SHSQEKLIIEA

-4520 IENYSAFLQYISEL
+4520 IENYSAFLQYLSEL
-4534 LRWFEQITA
+4534 LRWFEQMTA
-4543 ESIKPYIAVRQ
+4543 ENIKPYIAVRQ

-4559 DIPKPFDWQSIYQ
+4559 DIPKKIDWQSIYQ
-4572 MPQKSRE
+4572 MPQKSKE
-4579 ALRKKVELTRTLI
+4579 VLRKKVELTRALI

-4611 EQLATEQLNLQQ
+4611 EQLASEQLSLQQ
-4623 IMENIQQRMK
+4623 IMENIQQRVK

>member
-32 SKDATRFKHL
+32 SKDAARFKHL
-42 RKYVYLYE
+42 RKYVYSYE

-123 LKFSIQDGTN
+123 LKFSIQDGTK
-133 VKLYPEKDEPLNVLN
+133 VKLYPEKGEPLNVLN

-153 ISALVVPTETVENV
+153 ISALLVPTETVENV
-167 KTISMDTVYGKCDSE
+167 QTISMDTVYGKCDSE

-189 GNVAEEIS
+189 GNVAEDIS

-211 RDYVSPIAIV
+211 RDYVSPVAIV

-249 RDVVCSEKHLFLPSS
+249 RDAVCSEKHLFLPSS
-264 YKNRYGVMTEINQTL
+264 YKNRYGVMTEVNQTL

-312 RQGDAVLKI
+312 RQEDAVLKI

-349 SLHNATLGSL
+349 SLHDTTLSSL

-379 TPECYGA
+379 TPECNGA

-413 PTPERI
+413 PTPKRI
-419 REILNMAQYQPSRA
+419 QEILNMAQYQPSRA
-433 SFYGLSHSVAK
+433 SFYGLSHSVTK
-444 FYNEKVIV
+444 FYNEKMTV
-452 TEEITDVADF
+452 TEEITNVADF
-462 MVSLL
+462 MISLL
-467 GTDCSGED
+467 GADCSGED

-493 KAKPNLKSFLKTCIR
+493 KAKPNLKPILKTCMR

-528 VTEEDRSVLL
+528 VTEEDCSALL
-538 KAFQEGDAPTD
+538 KSFQEGDAPTD

-556 ILMKNPSP
+556 MLMKNPS
-564 SDLTKILRILTKEKN
+564 SNDLAKILRVLTKEKN

-588 HIANILDSEEV
+588 HVANILDSEEL
-599 GIESLKS
+599 GIEDLKS
-606 QVEEALKG
+606 RVEEALKG
-614 NQVPTAKDFRKFSQN
+614 NQVPTVKDFRKFSQN
-629 YQISKRVSIPGVDP
+629 YQMSKRVSVPGVDP
-643 VSAKV
+643 ISAKV
-648 EGNVVFDPNSYVPKE
+648 EGNVVFDPNNYVPKE
-663 TMLRTT
+663 TMLKTT
-669 LNVYGFGPSDIFE
+669 LNVYGFGSSDIFE

-692 TLEALFGEKGF
+692 ALEALFGEKGF

-713 WVDGRVPEKVSKA
+713 WVDGRVPEPVSKM
-726 LFDYFGYSQDGK
+726 LFDYFGYSQDSK
-738 QNQDVMKGIMLNLE
+738 PDQDVIKGIILNLE
-752 KLIKELGNK
+752 KLLKELGSK

-780 KLNDFKL
+780 KLNDLKL

-794 SAKTLHMIP
+794 SVKTLQTIP

-816 DLFVHYMFMDNE
+816 DLFIHYMFMDNE

-852 VAVKLHQKSM
+852 VAMKLHQKSM
-862 QAELIAKPSVAIE
+862 QAELIAKPSVAID
-875 FVTHLGINMPEFARS
+875 FVTHLGINLPEFARS
-890 GVEMNSNIFHESG
+890 GVEINSNIFHESG
-903 IEAHVSMKA
+903 IEAHVTMKA

-922 KAPTKLLS
+922 KTPTKLLS

-935 HLVSPAKTEEIPPLI
+935 HLVSPTKSEEIPPLI
-950 ENQETWTSCKPFIAG
+950 ENRETWTSCKPFIAG

-1013 DLQREGNDLIDTLK
+1013 GLQREGNYLIDTLK
-1027 FAVQAEGVKQHEA
+1027 FAIQAEGVKQHEA

-1049 RKILASDVHIP
+1049 RKILTSDVHIP
-1060 DVGVDFGTNFR
+1060 DVDVDFGTNFR

-1078 GKKAYTFVLDF
+1078 GKKAYSFVFDF
-1089 NNKKISEVTLTG
+1089 NNRKISEVILTG
-1101 QIRYAGMEETML
+1101 QIRYAGMGEAML
-1113 RGTISIPRLQ
+1113 RGSLSIPRLQ
-1123 TDLRTEA
+1123 TELRSEA
-1130 LVNYSPTK
+1130 LVNYSPNK
-1138 GYLQISSA
+1138 GYFEMSSA

-1180 KMSSG
+1180 KMSSA
-1185 FPVDFS
+1185 FQIDFS

-1223 IVATNNWLQ
+1223 IVATNTWLQ

-1256 QKINLP
+1256 QNINLP

-1276 RIRYILNKN
+1276 RIRYSLNKN
-1285 SFLINIPLPFGG
+1285 SFIINIPLPFGG
-1297 RSSHDIRVP
+1297 RSSHDINVP
-1306 QSVKTPPLVM
+1306 QTVKTPPLVV

-1336 ESYPLRVP
+1336 ESCPLHVP
-1344 LLGTLEI
+1344 LLGALEV

-1361 WTAAYTLANS
+1361 WTAAYTLANR
-1371 TTEKASS
+1371 TTEKTTS
-1378 IRTTYTTNADSVF
+1378 IKTTYTTNADSVF

-1424 TSVFKLSRTKSYE
+1424 TSVFKVARTKIYE

-1443 YTISLTASS
+1443 YTISLMASS
-1452 TLGPQFSFSGD
+1452 TLGPQLSFSSD
-1463 IVSEKTNN
+1463 IVSEKTSNA
-1471 VNINNVRMEGQLEVA
+1471 NINNVKMEGQLEVA
-1486 SVFARSIYTL
+1486 SVFARSSYTL

-1516 SSYLQATNQISGRYN
+1516 SSYLQATNQISGRYS
-1531 DDLFSITSISDVQ
+1531 DDLVSITSVSDVQ

-1558 SQLKMT
+1558 SQLKIT

-1571 RHIAGVNKLELILS
+1571 RYIAGVNKLDLILS

-1592 SEYQATYKQTQ
+1592 SECQATYKQTQ
-1603 YYALFAGSLNSQ
+1603 CYALFAGSLNSQ
-1615 DLVFNTDISMTDQKN
+1615 DLVFNTDISVTDQRN

-1646 SSATT
+1646 STATT
-1651 NVQFSPLTMQSEMN
+1651 SVQFSPLTMQSEMN

-1679 SGRYGKSNAKFN
+1679 SGRYGKNNAKLN

-1711 LGMDSKHVLNFRIN
+1711 LGMDNKHVLNFRVN

-1784 SLTAKLSNNIKYTKT
+1784 SLAAKLSNNIKYTNT
-1799 EVINKA
+1799 EVSNKA

-1826 DEIRHTYTI
+1826 DEIRHTYTV

-1849 ANVQGAAVSHRVN
+1849 TNVQGAAVSHRVH

-1869 SSVTMNTNCDSKS
+1869 SSMTIDTNCDSKS
-1882 LRFSNVVRSTM
+1882 LHFSNAVRSTM
-1893 APFALTADIHTNG
+1893 APFAISADIRTNG
-1906 NGKLVAMGEHTGDLY
+1906 NGKLIAVGEHTGDLY

-1944 HSLKSRG
+1944 HSLRSGG
-1951 RHTTLL
+1951 RYTTLL

-2013 DTSVI
+2013 DMLVV
-2018 LPFISEEVNLIDVFG
+2018 LPFTSEEVNLIDALG
-2033 LRDSVSEPQE
+2033 LRDSVSQLQE

-2066 EHLPVYFEQI
+2066 EHLPVYFEQV
-2076 RSTILSTLQA
+2076 RGTILSTLQA
-2086 IQSYLKNINIEQ
+2086 IQSYLKNIDIEQ
-2098 HMRKYKATLDK
+2098 QMRKYKATLDK
-2109 LPQHINDY
+2109 IPQHINDY
-2117 MNKLDMKGRVS
+2117 MDKLDMKGRVS
-2128 SIKNNLV
+2128 SMKNNLV
-2135 AFTKDYKITS
+2135 AFTKDYRITS

-2150 MLEKAM
+2150 MLEKVM
-2156 DNLQEILSQLKVY
+2156 DNLQEILSQLQVY
-2169 LTQIEQYIKDH
+2169 LIQIEQYIKDH
-2180 YEQYDIKTLIAQ
+2180 YGHYDIKALIAQ
-2192 LLDQIVET
+2192 LLDQIAET
-2200 MTALDNKYKIR
+2200 LTDLDNKYNIR
-2211 LTAVDTIQKLQFFF
+2211 MTVVDTIKKFQFFF
-2225 QQYYPSKIGSST
+2225 HRYHPSKIGSSA
-2237 LAWIKNVDDEYRIT
+2237 LAWIKTVDDEYRIT
-2251 ARIQENLEQLKI
+2251 ARIQESLEQLKI
-2263 QIQNIDVRRIAE
+2263 QIQNIDVRHIAE
-2275 NLKQQ
+2275 NLKRQ
-2280 IKIFDAKEVLEKLKH
+2280 IKTFDIKEVLEKLKL
-2295 SLPIE
+2295 SLPFE
-2300 KINEV
+2300 KINEI

-2315 WIEEYEVSEKINAF
+2315 WTEEYEVSEKISAF
-2329 QRHMHQLIVK
+2329 RDRMHKLIVK

-2363 ETVQKL
+2363 ETVYKL
-2369 TTYLKNIDVKSCF
+2369 TVYLKNIDVKSWF
-2382 DNVVAFIDDAVKKVQ
+2382 DKVVAFIDDAVKKVQ

-2413 MVIKKLKSFDYSQ
+2413 VIIKKLKSFDYNQ
-2426 FVDDTNNKIQEVTQ
+2426 FVDDTNKKIQELTQ

-2461 MRDFRAVISKYMEQL
+2461 MRDFRAVISKYVEQL
-2476 GDTKLAAIIN
+2476 RDTKLAVIIN

-2514 ISEMDISQEFQWY
+2514 ISEMDIPQEFHWY
-2527 LQKISQFYSSVVI
+2527 LHQISQLYNSVVI
-2540 HISDQW
+2540 YISDQW
-2546 NITSKKII
+2546 NIAFKKIV
-2554 ALAEEYDLKNWAEN
+2554 ALAEQYDLKNWAEN
-2568 LHQFVETGFKVPEI
+2568 LNQFVETGFKVPEI
-2582 TTVIF
+2582 RALII

-2596 RSLREATFQTPD
+2596 RSLREATFITPD
-2608 FIVPLTDLH
+2608 FFVPLTDLH

-2629 DIKIPIKFTT
+2629 DMKIPVKFTT

-2653 TIDLNEIKLQIV
+2653 TIDLNEIKFQILK
-2665 RTIDKLMSGE
+2665 TIDKLMSGE

-2682 LYFKDLKMREMPFSI
+2682 LYFKDLKMRDMPFSD
-2697 ISFPE
+2697 ISFSE
-2702 IQMPQF
+2702 MQMPSF

-2723 QIPNMKIPEFQ
+2723 QIPTMKIPEFQ
-2734 LPRIPHTVTVPTF
+2734 LPRIPCTVIVPTF
-2747 GKLSGAFRVTSP
+2747 GKLSCAFRVTSP
-2759 FFTLSAHAE
+2759 FFTLSAQAE
-2768 VHNTTTSANSPEFV
+2768 VHNTTTSTNSPEFV
-2782 TSLSARTM
+2782 TSLSAQTT
-2790 SKLDFL
+2790 SKSDSIVF
-2796 VLSVIADSRLLAPE
+2796 SVIADSRLLAPE
-2810 MKQLNLKNSL
+2810 MKQLNLKNSM
-2820 KVNHR
+2820 KFNHR
-2825 FLKVDHANEV
+2825 FLKVDHTNEV

-2853 TTKNSVELQNNLM
+2853 TTKNSIELQNNLM
-2866 VKLQRRIWMQSG
+2866 VKLQRKIWIQSG

-2886 IPQADFSSQADLVNN
+2886 IPQADFSSQVDLVNN

-2907 AGHISFT
+2907 AGHIAFT

-2921 KWASPNLS
+2921 KLASPNFS
-2929 DEGSLDSH
+2929 DEGTHDSH

-2967 YECGFLNY
+2967 YECGVLNY
-2975 AMLQIQSEIES
+2975 ATLQIQSEIES
-2986 QRVGR
+2986 QHVGR
-2991 SILNVKGTGQ
+2991 SVLIVKGSGQ
-3001 LGGMKVEFT
+3001 LGGMKVELT

-3018 GRITGTVNNEVSFL
+3018 GRITGTVNNEFFFL

-3063 NNYGFAF
+3063 NNYGFIL
-3070 SSSVQQVS
+3070 SSSVQQVN

-3101 RIEAHVEMN
+3101 RTEARVEMN

-3120 PLTVPQ
+3120 PLTIPQ
-3126 LQVPYTGIKTPQLKD
+3126 FQVPYIGIKTPQLKD

-3165 NAQYEKNKDM
+3165 NVRYEKNKDM
-3175 HVIPLPLQTVH
+3175 HVIPLPLATVH
-3186 EALNKYITFFNKH
+3186 EALNKYIIFFNKY

-3232 KLPRTFRIPG
+3232 KLPRTFKIPG

-3247 VNIEVSPFTAEMPAF
+3247 VNIEVSSFTAEMPAF

-3269 ISTTGFTVP
+3269 ISTTGFTIP
-3278 FVGFSVP
+3278 FIGFSVP

-3309 LPRFKINS
+3309 LPRFRINS

-3393 LSNNKFLGGNHD
+3393 LSNNKFLGGSHD
-3405 STISLTKRNME
+3405 STVSLTKRNME
-3416 ASVATNA
+3416 TSVETNA

-3428 VLKMNFSQELSG
+3428 VLKINFSQELSG

-3454 IYDFNTPKYGTSAKG
+3454 MYDFNTPKYGTSAKG
-3469 GIAHKLAL
+3469 GIAHKFAL

-3492 DIDGVF
+3492 DIDGAF

-3506 SLDHEANTYLNANG
+3506 HLDHEANTYLNANG

-3533 DGLWNSEMKEILAVE
+3533 DGLWNNEIKEMLAVE
-3548 ASTHRV
+3548 ASTRRV

-3566 RYTPLFTTTGAQ
+3566 RYMPLFTTTGAQ
-3578 RCKATLELAPW
+3578 KYKATLELAPW
-3589 AISADLQIQATQP
+3589 GISADLQIQANQP
-3602 NSFLDT
+3602 NSFLNT

-3614 VIVKISTAN
+3614 VTVKISTAN

-3629 GEGQIQSLSLR
+3629 GEGQFQSLSLS
-3640 HDMQLSNEKSKAKF
+3640 HDMQLSNENSKAKF
-3654 DISGSLEGY
+3654 DISGSLEAY

-3689 SADRKQYLNGS
+3689 STDRKQYLNGS

-3715 IPVNKLTDGFTFSIP
+3715 IPVNKLTNGFTFSIP

-3749 FTTLQVPA
+3749 FTTLQIPA
-3757 YTIDLRNIKIPQTL
+3757 QTIDLRNIKVPQTL
-3771 NTIPFDV
+3771 NTMPFDV

-3790 VDVGANY
+3790 VDIGANY

-3802 YKIPYFEV
+3802 YKIPYLEV
-3810 TIPEYQITVS
+3810 TVPEYQITVS

-3830 GSFHIDL
+3830 GSFHVDL
-3837 DEVANKIAEFDLP
+3837 DEVANKIADFDLP

-3859 EIAPLKISLPAGIY
+3859 EIPPLKLSLPAGIY

-3890 YNVTWRTDLTNKKDS
+3890 YNVTWRTDLTNKKES

-3925 SVVSNYKYEEGM
+3925 NVASNYKYEEGV
-3937 FVMKTIGSFSHRDM
+3937 FVMKTTGSFSHRDM
-3951 SANYKDDLTLSG
+3951 SANYKEDLTVSG
-3963 IRVVDKTASLD
+3963 ISVTEDSASLD

-3979 FTDIHMRFQETD
+3979 FTDIHMHYEETEN
-3991 RSLSGSVSSPSAGT
+3991 RSSGSVSSPSAGT
-4005 LGYVIEMDTDIL
+4005 LGYVIDLGDDIL
-4017 MAKVYYQTRSAPQKD
+4017 TAKVYYRTRFAPQKD
-4032 IDILKSELS
+4032 IDIFKSEIS
-4041 FKKTDLIQMKINWKE
+4041 SNKNGLIQMKFNWKE

-4067 EKVPKITNAVYRY
+4067 EKVPKVTNAVYKY

-4087 HMGLEINAASLKMKN
+4087 HMGLEISAATLKMKN

-4110 AYIFA
+4110 AYTFA
-4115 VKQIDQIDA
+4115 IKQIDQIDA
-4124 QLREAAN
+4124 QLRTAAH

-4137 QEVKVKAKQLYQ
+4137 QEMKVKAKQLYQ

-4158 DYQRIKAKLLDATI
+4158 EYQKIKAKLLDATI
-4172 SIIEEYHKRIKHLI
+4172 GIIEEYHKRIKHLI
-4186 DSAIEFLK
+4186 DSVIEFLK

-4201 GLSEKYTGEEIYL
+4201 GLTEKYTGEEIYL
-4214 ITTEKVAKSAD
+4214 MTTEKVAKTTD

-4254 ILRGHNVLDQIKEM
+4254 ILRGRNVLDQIKEM
-4268 LKHLQEKIRQTF
+4268 LKQLQEKIRQTF
-4280 ATLREADFAGRLK
+4280 AILQEADFAGRLK
-4293 QLKQVVQQVFQK
+4293 QLKQIVQEAFQK

-4325 QQLYKDAM
+4325 QQLYKDAV
-4333 ASDYAQ
+4333 ASEYAH
-4339 KLRSLAKDVKKY
+4339 KLRYLAEDFKKY
-4351 LSQFKDFS
+4351 ISQLKDFS

-4365 LSEKLRQLLLYV
+4365 LSEKLHQLLLYV

-4398 VEDKVLGWLK
+4398 VEDKVLRWLK
-4408 NLIDTL
+4408 NLTDTL
-4414 VDWQNKYVGDLADSV
+4414 VNWHNKYVGDLADSV

-4440 ENYSQEYYDLITDV
+4440 EKYSQEYYDVITDV
-4454 EGKGKQKVLELS
+4454 GGKGRQKVMELS

-4477 AAAKRKIDEHN
+4477 VAAKRKINEYN
-4488 KQVKEKLQEIYGQL
+4488 KQFKEKLQEIYEQL
-4502 SHSQEKLINEA
+4502 SNSQEKVVSEA

-4520 IENYSAFLQYISEL
+4520 IENYAAFLQYILEL
-4534 LRWFEQITA
+4534 LRWFEQIAA
-4543 ESIKPYIAVRQ
+4543 ESIKPYIAVGQ
-4554 GELRI
+4554 GELRMV
-4559 DIPKPFDWQSIYQ
+4559 PKPFDWQSIYHATR
-4572 MPQKSRE
+4572 KAE
-4579 ALRKKVELTRTLI
+4579 ALRKKVELTCTLI
-4592 QQGIEQG
+4592 QQG
-4599 SRKWEEM
+4599 SKKWEEM

-4611 EQLATEQLNLQQ
+4611 EQLVTEQLNLQQ
-4623 IMENIQQRMK
+4623 IMENTQQHIK

>member
-6 LLLLLLLLSSGVLT
+6 LLLLSLLLSSGVLT

-32 SKDATRFKHL
+32 SKDATRFKPL
-42 RKYVYLYE
+42 RKYVYSYE

-79 LCHFIL
+79 LCRFIL

-95 FGVDT
+95 FGVDS
-100 EGRTMLK
+100 EGRAVLK

-115 ANAMSKHE
+115 ASAMSRHE
-123 LKFSIQDGTN
+123 LKFSIQDGTK

-153 ISALVVPTETVENV
+153 ISALLVPTETVENE

-189 GNVAEEIS
+189 GNVAEDIS
-197 INRDLKACDNFSPI
+197 ITRYLKGCDKFSPI
-211 RDYVSPIAIV
+211 RDHVSPIAIV
-221 KGLNIPLST
+221 KGLNSPLST
-230 LLRSTQFCHYNIDA
+230 LLKSTQFCHYNIDA

-264 YKNRYGVMTEINQTL
+264 YKNRYGVMTEVNQTL
-279 KLEDTPKINNR
+279 RLEDTPKINNK

-312 RQGDAVLKI
+312 KQGDAVLKT

-349 SLHNATLGSL
+349 NLNNSTLGSI

-379 TPECYGA
+379 TPECYSA

-399 VVDLV
+399 VADLV

-413 PTPERI
+413 PTPQRI

-433 SFYGLSHSVAK
+433 SFYGLSHSVTK
-444 FYNEKVIV
+444 FYDEKKVV

-493 KAKPNLKSFLKTCIR
+493 KAKPDVKSVLKTCIR

-528 VTEEDRSVLL
+528 ITEEDRSALL
-538 KAFQEGDAPTD
+538 KTFQELDVPTD

-556 ILMKNPSP
+556 MVMKNPSP
-564 SDLTKILRILTKEKN
+564 GDLAKILRILTKEKN
-579 EQVKSFIAS
+579 EQVKSFVAS
-588 HIANILDSEEV
+588 HIANILDSEEI
-599 GIESLKS
+599 GIEDLKS

-614 NQVPTAKDFRKFSQN
+614 NEVPTTKDFRKFSQN
-629 YQISKRVSIPGVDP
+629 YQISKRVSVPGIDP
-643 VSAKV
+643 ISAKV

-663 TMLRTT
+663 TMLKTT
-669 LNVYGFGPSDIFE
+669 LHVYGFHPSDIFE

-703 FPDTASKALY
+703 FPDTATKALY
-713 WVDGRVPEKVSKA
+713 WVDGKVPEQVSKA
-726 LFDYFGYSQDGK
+726 LFDYFGLSQDGK
-738 QNQDVMKGIMLNLE
+738 QDQDIMKGIILNLE
-752 KLIKELGNK
+752 KLIKELSNK

-787 LGSMILK
+787 LGSFILK
-794 SAKTLHMIP
+794 SAKTLQIIP

-816 DLFVHYMFMDNE
+816 DLFVHYIFMDNE
-828 FELPTGAGL
+828 FELPTGAGF

-843 SGIATPGAK
+843 SGIATPGAR
-852 VAVKLHQKSM
+852 VAVKLQQKSM
-862 QAELIAKPSVAIE
+862 QADLIAKPSVAVE
-875 FVTHLGINMPEFARS
+875 FVTHLGINMPEFTRS

-903 IEAHVSMKA
+903 IEAHVGVKA

-922 KAPTKLLS
+922 KTPVKLLS

-935 HLVSPAKTEEIPPLI
+935 HLVSPAKTEEIPPLT
-950 ENQETWTSCKPFIAG
+950 ENQETSTSCEPFMPG

-971 LLYSNASATEAA
+971 LLYSNATSTEAA
-983 PYYPLTG
+983 PYFPLTG

-1013 DLQREGNDLIDTLK
+1013 DLQREGSDLIDTLK
-1027 FAVQAEGVKQHEA
+1027 FAVQAEGVNQHEA
-1040 TLTFRYNRD
+1040 TLTVRYNRD
-1049 RKILASDVHIP
+1049 RKILTSDVHIP
-1060 DVGVDFGTNFR
+1060 DVDVDFGTNLR

-1089 NNKKISEVTLTG
+1089 NNKKIPEVTLSG
-1101 QIRYAGMEETML
+1101 QIRYAGVEEAML

-1123 TDLRTEA
+1123 TELRSEA
-1130 LVNYSPTK
+1130 LANYSPNK
-1138 GYLQISSA
+1138 AYVQISSA
-1146 ATTHGN
+1146 ATIHGN

-1169 EWNSGASAAVK
+1169 EWNSGTTAAVK
-1180 KMSSG
+1180 KLSSG

-1217 HIVSQF
+1217 HITSQF
-1223 IVATNNWLQ
+1223 IVATNTWLQ
-1232 KASKDVPYAQTLQD
+1232 KASKDVPYAQILQD

-1256 QKINLP
+1256 QKFNLP

-1276 RIRYILNKN
+1276 RIRHYLNKN
-1285 SFLINIPLPFGG
+1285 SFVIDIPLPFGG
-1297 RSSHDIRVP
+1297 RSSDDIWMP
-1306 QSVKTPPLVM
+1306 QTVKTPPLVM

-1321 SVPSQEYRIP
+1321 SVPAREYRIP
-1331 TFTVP
+1331 TFSIP
-1336 ESYPLRVP
+1336 KSYPFHVP
-1344 LLGTLEI
+1344 LLGKLEV

-1361 WTAAYTLANS
+1361 WTAAYTLTNS
-1371 TTEKASS
+1371 TTERASGTKTS
-1378 IRTTYTTNADSVF
+1378 YNMNADSVF
-1391 ELLSYSVKGS
+1391 DLLSYSVKGS
-1401 GEASYNRNGFTCA
+1401 GEALYNRNGFICA
-1414 YENHLKHRLL
+1414 YENHLKHRVL
-1424 TSVFKLSRTKSYE
+1424 TSVLKFSGRKSYE
-1437 PSPVAN
+1437 PDPVAN
-1443 YTISLTASS
+1443 YTLSLTASS
-1452 TLGPQFSFSGD
+1452 TLGSQLSFSSD
-1463 IVSEKTNN
+1463 IISEKTNN
-1471 VNINNVRMEGQLEVA
+1471 ININNVKMEGQLVVA
-1486 SVFARSIYTL
+1486 PFFARSTYTL
-1496 SSSYNEK
+1496 SSTYNEK
-1503 RRVLEGKSNLKLD
+1503 RRVLEGKSNLKMD
-1516 SSYLQATNQISGRYN
+1516 SSYFEATNQMSGRYS
-1531 DDLFSITSISDVQ
+1531 DGSFSITSVSDVQ

-1558 SQLKMT
+1558 SQLKMS

-1571 RHIAGVNKLELILS
+1571 LYTAGVHKLEIILS
-1585 KKMAALR
+1585 KKLAALR
-1592 SEYQATYKQTQ
+1592 SEYQANYKQIQ
-1603 YYALFAGSLNSQ
+1603 YSALFAGSLNSQ
-1615 DLVFNTDISMTDQKN
+1615 DLVFNTDVSLTDQRN
-1630 RAAHKSSLNV
+1630 RAAHKSSLNI
-1640 NQYGLA
+1640 NRYGLA

-1651 NVQFSPLTMQSEMN
+1651 NVQFSPLAMQSEMN
-1665 AKLDTAGGSMSLSS
+1665 AKLDNAGGSMSLSS
-1679 SGRYGKSNAKFN
+1679 SGRYGKNNAKFN
-1691 LGGRVSLTEIT
+1691 LGGRVSLREIT

-1711 LGMDSKHVLNFRIN
+1711 LGMDNKHVLNFRVN

-1733 NLQGSFKEIKL
+1733 NLQGSFKDIKL

-1758 FASKLDNSF
+1758 FTSKLDNSF
-1767 SFDKFHKHVFDL
+1767 SVDKFHRHVFDL

-1784 SLTAKLSNNIKYTKT
+1784 SLTAKLTNNLKYTKT
-1799 EVINKA
+1799 EVSNKA
-1805 ELLLEPLKL
+1805 ELLLEPLKV
-1814 NLGGNVRGAYGA
+1814 NLGGNVRGAHGA
-1826 DEIRHTYTI
+1826 DEIRHTYTL
-1835 TYADLAANFKTDTV
+1835 TCAGLTADLKTDTV
-1849 ANVQGAAVSHRVN
+1849 ANIQGAAVSHRVN
-1862 LNVAGLA
+1862 LDVAGLS

-1882 LRFSNVVRSTM
+1882 LRFSNALRSTM
-1893 APFALTADIHTNG
+1893 APFTVTADIHTNA

-1944 HSLKSRG
+1944 HTLKSSR
-1951 RHTTLL
+1951 RYTTLL
-1957 DNKVHML
+1957 DNKVHVL
-1964 FTPSEQSSAWKLKSQ
+1964 FTPSEQSSTWKLKSQ

-1984 YSQDLSA
+1984 YIQDLSA
-1991 YNDAEKTGV
+1991 YNDAEKVGV
-2000 ELSGRALADLSVM
+2000 ELNGRALADLSVM
-2013 DTSVI
+2013 DTSIV
-2018 LPFISEEVNLIDVFG
+2018 LPLTSEEVNLIDVLG
-2033 LRDSVSEPQE
+2033 LRSSVSEPQE
-2043 FSISGSVKY
+2043 FSISGFVKY
-2052 DKNKDMHVINLPFL
+2052 DKNKDMHLINLPFL
-2066 EHLPVYFEQI
+2066 ESLPVYFEKL
-2076 RSTILSTLQA
+2076 RGTILSMLQA
-2086 IQSYLKNINIEQ
+2086 IQSYLKNIDVEQ
-2098 HMRKYKATLDK
+2098 HLRKYKATLDK
-2109 LPQHINDY
+2109 LPQDINDY
-2117 MNKLDMKGRVS
+2117 MDKLDMKSRVS
-2128 SIKNNLV
+2128 SMKNNFV
-2135 AFTKDYKITS
+2135 AFTKDYRITS
-2145 DDLQI
+2145 DDMQI

-2156 DNLQEILSQLKVY
+2156 DNLQEILSQLQIY
-2169 LTQIEQYIKDH
+2169 LIEVEQYIKDC
-2180 YEQYDIKTLIAQ
+2180 YEQYDIKALIVQ

-2200 MTALDNKYKIR
+2200 MTTLDNKYKVRTTVIN
-2211 LTAVDTIQKLQFFF
+2211 IIEKLRVFF
-2225 QQYYPSKIGSST
+2225 QQYDPNKIGSST
-2237 LAWIKNVDDEYRIT
+2237 VAWIKNVDDEYRIT

-2263 QIQNIDVRRIAE
+2263 QIQNIDVRSIAE
-2275 NLKQQ
+2275 NLKWQ
-2280 IKIFDAKEVLEKLKH
+2280 IKTFDTKEMLEKFKR

-2300 KINEV
+2300 KIHEI

-2315 WIEEYEVSEKINAF
+2315 WIEEYEVSEKISAF
-2329 QRHMHQLIVK
+2329 RGHMHKLIVK
-2339 YEIDKQVYFLM
+2339 YEIDKQIYFLI

-2356 LNQYRIK
+2356 LNKYRIK

-2369 TTYLKNIDVKSCF
+2369 TIYLQNIDVKSCF
-2382 DNVVAFIDDAVKKVQ
+2382 DKVVAFVDDAVKKVQ
-2397 TFDYEMMIK
+2397 TFDYEKMIK
-2406 EVNKFLD
+2406 EVNEFLD
-2413 MVIKKLKSFDYSQ
+2413 IVIKKLQAFDYNQ
-2426 FVDDTNNKIQEVTQ
+2426 FVDDTNKKIQEVTQ

-2476 GDTKLAAIIN
+2476 RDTKLAALIN
-2486 WFKELINST
+2486 WFRELINT

-2514 ISEMDISQEFQWY
+2514 ISEMDISQELQWC
-2527 LQKISQFYSSVVI
+2527 LQKISQFYNSVVI
-2540 HISDQW
+2540 YISDQW
-2546 NITSKKII
+2546 NVALKKITT
-2554 ALAEEYDLKNWAEN
+2554 LAEEYDLKNWAEN
-2568 LHQFVETGFKVPEI
+2568 LNQFVETGFIVPEI
-2582 TTVIF
+2582 RTVLG

-2608 FIVPLTDLH
+2608 FFIPLTDLH
-2617 IPSYEINIKRLK
+2617 IPSYEINIKKLK
-2629 DIKIPIKFTT
+2629 DMKIPMKFTT
-2639 PEFTVLNTF
+2639 PDFKILNAF
-2648 KVPSY
+2648 EVPSF
-2653 TIDLNEIKLQIV
+2653 TIDLIEIKLLIV

-2682 LYFKDLKMREMPFSI
+2682 FYLKDLKMRDMPFSD

-2708 QIPELLV
+2708 QIPELLI

-2759 FFTLSAHAE
+2759 FFTLSTQAE
-2768 VHNTTTSANSPEFV
+2768 LRNATTSANSPEFV
-2782 TSLSARTM
+2782 TSISAQTT

-2796 VLSVIADSRLLAPE
+2796 VFSVIADSRLLAPD
-2810 MKQLNLKNSL
+2810 MKQLNFKNAM

-2825 FLKVDHANEV
+2825 FLKVDHSNEV
-2835 VFLGTSVEGEAE
+2835 VFLGTSVLGEAE
-2847 TRANLY
+2847 TRANLH
-2853 TTKNSVELQNNLM
+2853 TKKNLIELQNNLM
-2866 VKLQRRIWMQSG
+2866 VKLQRKIWMQSG

-2886 IPQADFSSQADLVNN
+2886 IPQADFSSQADLFSN

-2921 KWASPNLS
+2921 KLASPNFS
-2929 DEGSLDSH
+2929 DEGTHDSH
-2937 ATFRVEG
+2937 AIFKVEG
-2944 PIITFSANNRI
+2944 PTITFSANNRI
-2955 NDKYLKVNQAMR
+2955 NDKHLRVNQAMR

-2975 AMLQIQSEIES
+2975 ATLQIQSEIES

-2991 SILNVKGTGQ
+2991 SVLNVKGTGQ
-3001 LGGMKVEFT
+3001 LGEMKVELT
-3010 GSHNARLN
+3010 GSHNARLH
-3018 GRITGTVNNEVSFL
+3018 GRITGTVNNELSFL
-3032 AQPFEIRLL
+3032 AQAFEIHLL

-3050 SFPMKLTGKIDFL
+3050 SFPMKVTGKIDFL
-3063 NNYGFAF
+3063 NNYRFAL
-3070 SSSVQQVS
+3070 SSSVQQIS
-3078 WQATGRFNQYRYS
+3078 WQVTGRFNQYRYS

-3110 GDANLDFLNI
+3110 GDANLDFLNT
-3120 PLTVPQ
+3120 PLTLPQ
-3126 LQVPYTGIKTPQLKD
+3126 IQIPYTGLKTPQLKD
-3141 YSLWEQVGL
+3141 YSLWEQIGL
-3150 KDLLKTTRQSFDLNL
+3150 KELLKTTRQSFDLNL

-3175 HVIPLPLQTVH
+3175 HVITLPLATVQ
-3186 EALNKYITFFNKH
+3186 EVLNKNIILFNKH
-3199 FERGRNTALDFLTK
+3199 FEKGRNTALDFLTK

-3247 VNIEVSPFTAEMPAF
+3247 VNIEVSPFTAEMPTF
-3262 GYMLPKE
+3262 GYTLPKE
-3269 ISTTGFTVP
+3269 ISTRGFTVP
-3278 FVGFSVP
+3278 LIGFSVP

-3309 LPRFKINS
+3309 LPRFRINS
-3317 PSNHILIP
+3317 PAILIP

-3341 TLTANAGLFNQSDI
+3341 TLTANAGLFNQSDVV
-3355 AGQLSVSSS
+3355 GHLSVSSS
-3364 SVIDALQFKLDGST
+3364 SVSDALQFKLDGST

-3393 LSNNKFLGGNHD
+3393 LSNNKYLGGNHD
-3405 STISLTKRNME
+3405 STITLLKRVME
-3416 ASVATNA
+3416 ASVATNI
-3423 EINTP
+3423 EMDTP
-3428 VLKMNFSQELSG
+3428 ILKINFSQELSG

-3446 TLSSGLKL
+3446 TLSSGIKL
-3454 IYDFNTPKYGTSAKG
+3454 IYDFNTSKYGTSAKG
-3469 GIAHKLAL
+3469 EIAHKFAL
-3477 ESLTSYISVETSTNG
+3477 ESLTYYISVETSTTG

-3498 YTGNAFSG
+3498 YTGNSFSG

-3520 ARSSLKLEAHSKA
+3520 VRSALKFEAHSKA
-3533 DGLWNSEMKEILAVE
+3533 DGLWNSEIKEILAVE

-3578 RCKATLELAPW
+3578 RCKATLELTPW
-3589 AISADLQIQATQP
+3589 EVSADLQIQATQP

-3608 ASVNQV
+3608 ASVKQV
-3614 VIVKISTAN
+3614 VVVKISPAN

-3629 GEGQIQSLSLR
+3629 GEGQIQSLSLS

-3654 DISGSLEGY
+3654 DVSASLEAY
-3663 MDFLKNIKCPIS
+3663 LDFLRNIKCPIS

-3689 SADRKQYLNGS
+3689 SADKKQYLNGS
-3700 ASLVYTKSDDGYFFP
+3700 ISLVYTKSEDGYFFP
-3715 IPVNKLTDGFTFSIP
+3715 IPVNKLTDGFTITIP

-3737 SPVLSTPEFRVP
+3737 SPVLNTPKFRLP

-3771 NTIPFDV
+3771 STVPFDV
-3778 NLPTLP
+3778 HLPTLP

-3790 VDVGANY
+3790 VDVGTNY

-3802 YKIPYFEV
+3802 YKMPFFEV

-3830 GSFHIDL
+3830 GTFHLDL
-3837 DEVANKIAEFDLP
+3837 DEVANKIADFELP

-3859 EIAPLKISLPAGIY
+3859 EIPPLKISLPAGIY

-3881 GSFKVASPL
+3881 GSFQVASPL
-3890 YNVTWRTDLTNKKDS
+3890 YNVTWRGDLTNKKDS
-3905 FEQSIDSTCS
+3905 FEYSVDSTCS

-3925 SVVSNYKYEEGM
+3925 NVVSNYKYEEDM
-3937 FVMKTIGSFSHRDM
+3937 LVVKTTGSFSHRDM
-3951 SANYKDDLTLSG
+3951 SANYQEDFTLSEIG
-3963 IRVVDKTASLD
+3963 AMENSASLD

-3979 FTDIHMRFQETD
+3979 FTDIHMRYHENER
-3991 RSLSGSVSSPSAGT
+3991 RSSLSVSSPSAGT
-4005 LGYVIEMDTDIL
+4005 LGYVIEVDDEIL
-4017 MAKVYYQTRSAPQKD
+4017 TGRVYYQTQSAPQKD
-4032 IDILKSELS
+4032 IDILTSEIS
-4041 FKKTDLIQMKINWKE
+4041 FKEPNWTHMKFNWNK

-4067 EKVPKITNAVYRY
+4067 EKVPKMTNAVYRY

-4087 HMGLEINAASLKMKN
+4087 HMGIEISAATLKMKN
-4102 IMQNNADK
+4102 MMHNNADK
-4110 AYIFA
+4110 AYTFA
-4115 VKQIDQIDA
+4115 VKQIDEIDA
-4124 QLREAAN
+4124 QLRTAAN

-4137 QEVKVKAKQLYQ
+4137 QELKFKAKRLYRR
-4149 KAADQAEQF
+4149 AADQAEQF
-4158 DYQRIKAKLLDATI
+4158 NYQRIKAKVLDVTI
-4172 SIIEEYHKRIKHLI
+4172 DIIEDYHQKIKHLI

-4201 GLSEKYTGEEIYL
+4201 GLSEKYSGEEIYL
-4214 ITTEKVAKSAD
+4214 MTTEKVAKNAD

-4245 EVRVPASET
+4245 EVRLPASET
-4254 ILRGHNVLDQIKEM
+4254 ILRGHNVLDQIREM
-4268 LKHLQEKIRQTF
+4268 LKDLQDKIRQTF
-4280 ATLREADFAGRLK
+4280 ATLQEADFAGRLK
-4293 QLKQVVQQVFQK
+4293 QLKEVVQQVFQK

-4339 KLRSLAKDVKKY
+4339 KLISLTEDVKKY
-4351 LSQFKDFS
+4351 ISQFKDFS

-4365 LSEKLRQLLLYV
+4365 LSEKLHQLLLYI
-4377 KALREEYF
+4377 KSLREEYF
-4385 DPTTLGWSVKYYE
+4385 DPTTLGQSVKYYE

-4408 NLIDTL
+4408 NVIDVL
-4414 VDWQNKYVGDLADSV
+4414 VDWHNKNVGDLADLV
-4429 THLTDQVRELV
+4429 TRLTDQIRELV

-4454 EGKGKQKVLELS
+4454 EGKGRQKVIELS
-4466 SAAQEKIRYWS
+4466 SALQEKIRYWS

-4488 KQVKEKLQEIYGQL
+4488 TQLKEKLREIYGQL
-4502 SHSQEKLINEA
+4502 THSQEKLISEA

-4543 ESIKPYIAVRQ
+4543 ESIKPYIAVHQ

-4559 DIPKPFDWQSIYQ
+4559 NVP
-4572 MPQKSRE
+4572 M
-4579 ALRKKVELTRTLI
+4579 
-4592 QQGIEQG
+4592 
-4599 SRKWEEM
+4599 
-4606 QRFID
+4606 
-4611 EQLATEQLNLQQ
+4611 
-4623 IMENIQQRMK
+4623 
-4633 T
+4633 

>member
-6 LLLLLLLLSSGVLT
+6 LLLLLLLLSSVLT
-20 QEETPESGNPGC
+20 QEIPESGSLGC

-42 RKYVYLYE
+42 KKYIYLYE

-85 RTMHCSLRET
+85 RTIHCSLRET

-123 LKFSIQDGTN
+123 LKFSIQDGTK

-153 ISALVVPTETVENV
+153 ISALLVPTETVENV

-189 GNVAEEIS
+189 GNVAEDIS

-244 KKRHI
+244 KRRHI
-249 RDVVCSEKHLFLPSS
+249 RDAVCSEKHLFLPSS
-264 YKNRYGVMTEINQTL
+264 YKNRYGVMTEVNQTL

-312 RQGDAVLKI
+312 RQEDAVLKI
-321 LQELQKLTASQQN
+321 LQELQKLSASQQN

-341 YKFVSGLR
+341 YRFVSGLR

-359 VPKMMETSSSI
+359 VPKMMETSSSL

-379 TPECYGA
+379 TPECYSA
-386 VLQILRTGNVNPL
+386 VLQILRTGDVNPL

-413 PTPERI
+413 PTAERI

-433 SFYGLSHSVAK
+433 SFYGLSHSVTK
-444 FYNEKVIV
+444 FYNEKMTV

-467 GTDCSGED
+467 GTDCSGDD

-484 IGNMGAVME
+484 IGNMGTVME

-508 NEAASLSV
+508 NEAASPSV

-528 VTEEDRSVLL
+528 ITEEDRSALL
-538 KAFQEGDAPTD
+538 KAFNEGDAPAD

-556 ILMKNPSP
+556 ILMKNPSQ
-564 SDLTKILRILTKEKN
+564 SDLTKIVRVLTKEKN
-579 EQVKSFIAS
+579 EQVKSFVAS

-599 GIESLKS
+599 GIEDLKS
-606 QVEEALKG
+606 RVEEALKG

-629 YQISKRVSIPGVDP
+629 YQISKKVSVPGLDP
-643 VSAKV
+643 ISAKV
-648 EGNVVFDPNSYVPKE
+648 EGNVIFDPNTYVPKE
-663 TMLRTT
+663 TMLKTT
-669 LNVYGFGPSDIFE
+669 LNVYGFHPSDIFE

-713 WVDGRVPEKVSKA
+713 WVDGRVPEQVSKA

-738 QNQDVMKGIMLNLE
+738 QDQDIMKGIMLNLE
-752 KLIKELGNK
+752 KLIKELSNK
-761 EAPEGRAYLRILG
+761 EVPEGRAYLRILG

-794 SAKTLHMIP
+794 SIKTVQGIP
-803 EMIAQAISKGVDR
+803 EMIAQAISKGADR

-843 SGIATPGAK
+843 SGIVTPGAK
-852 VAVKLHQKSM
+852 LAVKLHQKSM

-875 FVTHLGINMPEFARS
+875 FVTHLGINMPEFAKS

-922 KAPTKLLS
+922 KTPTKLLS

-935 HLVSPAKTEEIPPLI
+935 HLVSPTKTEEIPPLI
-950 ENQETWTSCKPFIAG
+950 ENRESWTSCKPFITG
-965 LNFCTK
+965 LSFCTS
-971 LLYSNASATEAA
+971 LLYSNASATESA

-990 ESRFEVEIVSTGE
+990 ETRFEVEIVSTGE

-1027 FAVQAEGVKQHEA
+1027 LALQAEGVKQHEA
-1040 TLTFRYNRD
+1040 TLTFRYNRV
-1049 RKILASDVHIP
+1049 RKILTSDVRIP
-1060 DVGVDFGTNFR
+1060 DIDVDFGANFR
-1071 ITDESIP
+1071 ITDESVS
-1078 GKKAYTFVLDF
+1078 GKKAYTLILDF

-1101 QIRYAGMEETML
+1101 QIRYAGMEEAML

-1123 TDLRTEA
+1123 TELRTEA
-1130 LVNYSPTK
+1130 LVDYSPTK
-1138 GYLQISSA
+1138 GYLQMSSA
-1146 ATTHGN
+1146 ATSHGN
-1152 SISERVLLRYD
+1152 SVSGRVIFRYD

-1169 EWNSGASAAVK
+1169 EWNSGTSAAVK

-1185 FPVDFS
+1185 FTVDFS

-1223 IVATNNWLQ
+1223 IVATNTWLQ

-1256 QKINLP
+1256 QKMNLP
-1262 VITIPEELFLKSEG
+1262 VITIPEELFLKSDG
-1276 RIRYILNKN
+1276 RIRYTWNKS
-1285 SFLINIPLPFGG
+1285 SFLINVPLPFGG
-1297 RSSHDIRVP
+1297 RSSHDIKVP

-1321 SVPSQEYRIP
+1321 NIPSQEYRIP
-1331 TFTVP
+1331 PFTVP
-1336 ESYPLRVP
+1336 ESYPLHVP
-1344 LLGTLEI
+1344 LLGTLEV
-1351 SANVYSNYYN
+1351 STNMYSNYYN

-1371 TTEKASS
+1371 NTEKASG
-1378 IRTTYTTNADSVF
+1378 IRTTYTMNADSVF
-1391 ELLSYSVKGS
+1391 ELLSYNVKGS
-1401 GEASYNRNGFTCA
+1401 GEASYSRNGFIYA

-1424 TSVFKLSRTKSYE
+1424 TSVFKLARTKSYE
-1437 PSPVAN
+1437 PSPTAN
-1443 YTISLTASS
+1443 YTVSLMASS
-1452 TLGPQFSFSGD
+1452 TLGPQLSFSTD

-1471 VNINNVRMEGQLEVA
+1471 VNINNVKMEGQLEVA

-1516 SSYLQATNQISGRYN
+1516 SSYLQATNQISGRYS
-1531 DDLFSITSISDVQ
+1531 DDVFSITSVSDVQ
-1544 SGLLKNTASLKYEN
+1544 SGLLKNTASLRYEN

-1571 RHIAGVNKLELILS
+1571 RHLAGVNKLELILS
-1585 KKMAALR
+1585 KKTAALR

-1615 DLVFNTDISMTDQKN
+1615 DLVFNTDISVTDQRN

-1665 AKLDTAGGSMSLSS
+1665 AKLDTSGGSMSLSS
-1679 SGRYGKSNAKFN
+1679 SGRYGKNNAKFN
-1691 LGGRVSLTEIT
+1691 LGGRVSLMEIT
-1702 LGSEYQSTV
+1702 LGSEYQSTI
-1711 LGMDSKHVLNFRIN
+1711 LGMDNKHVLNFRVN
-1725 REGLKFSN
+1725 KEGLKFSN

-1779 QLQPS
+1779 QLQPR
-1784 SLTAKLSNNIKYTKT
+1784 SLTAKLSNNIKYTRT
-1799 EVINKA
+1799 EVTNKA

-1869 SSVTMNTNCDSKS
+1869 SSITINTNCDSKS

-1893 APFALTADIHTNG
+1893 APFTITADVHTNG
-1906 NGKLVAMGEHTGDLY
+1906 NGKLTAMGEHTGDLY

-1944 HSLKSRG
+1944 HTLKSRE
-1951 RHTTLL
+1951 RYTTLL

-1991 YNDAEKTGV
+1991 YNNAEKTGV

-2013 DTSVI
+2013 DSSITVPFTSETI
-2018 LPFISEEVNLIDVFG
+2018 NLVDVLG
-2033 LRDSVSEPQE
+2033 LRGSLSEPQE

-2066 EHLPVYFEQI
+2066 EHLPVYFEHI
-2076 RSTILSTLQA
+2076 RGTILSTLQA
-2086 IQSYLKNINIEQ
+2086 IQSYLKNINIDQ
-2098 HMRKYKATLDK
+2098 HISKYKATLDK

-2117 MNKLDMKGRVS
+2117 MDKLDMKGRVS
-2128 SIKNNLV
+2128 SMKNNLI
-2135 AFTKDYKITS
+2135 AFTRDYSITS

-2150 MLEKAM
+2150 TLEKAM
-2156 DNLQEILSQLKVY
+2156 VNIQEILSQLQAY
-2169 LTQIEQYIKDH
+2169 LIQLEQYIKDN
-2180 YEQYDIKTLIAQ
+2180 YEQYDIKALIAQ
-2192 LLDQIVET
+2192 LLDQIVEKV
-2200 MTALDNKYKIR
+2200 TALDNKYKIR
-2211 LTAVDTIQKLQFFF
+2211 MTVVDTIQKLQFFF
-2225 QQYYPSKIGSST
+2225 HQYYPSEIGSST
-2237 LAWIKNVDDEYRIT
+2237 LTWIKNVDGKYKIT
-2251 ARIQENLEQLKI
+2251 AWIQENLEQLKI
-2263 QIQNIDVRRIAE
+2263 QIQNIDVRRSVE

-2280 IKIFDAKEVLEKLKH
+2280 IKTIDVKEVLQKLKR
-2295 SLPIE
+2295 SLPI
-2300 KINEV
+2300 KKLNEV

-2315 WIEEYEVSEKINAF
+2315 WMEEYEVSEKISAF
-2329 QRHMHQLIVK
+2329 RGHMHKLIVK

-2356 LNQYRIK
+2356 FNQYKIK

-2369 TTYLKNIDVKSCF
+2369 TSYLKKIDVKSCF
-2382 DNVVAFIDDAVKKVQ
+2382 DKIVTFIDNAVKKVQ
-2397 TFDYEMMIK
+2397 TFDYEMMIN
-2406 EVNKFLD
+2406 EINTILD
-2413 MVIKKLKSFDYSQ
+2413 MLIKSLKSFDYNQ
-2426 FVDDTNNKIQEVTQ
+2426 FVDDTNNKIRELTQ

-2461 MRDFRAVISKYMEQL
+2461 MRDVSAVISKYVEQL
-2476 GDTKLAAIIN
+2476 RDTKLAAIIN
-2486 WFKELINST
+2486 WFKDLINST

-2501 AKVNEHLEDLRER
+2501 AKINEHLEDLRER
-2514 ISEMDISQEFQWY
+2514 ISEMDISKEFQWY
-2527 LQKISQFYSSVVI
+2527 LQKISQFYNSVVI
-2540 HISDQW
+2540 YISDQW
-2546 NITSKKII
+2546 NIAFKKIV
-2554 ALAEEYDLKNWAEN
+2554 ALAEEYDIKNWAEN
-2568 LHQFVETGFKVPEI
+2568 LNQFIELGFKVPEI
-2582 TTVIF
+2582 RTAIV

-2596 RSLREATFQTPD
+2596 RALREGTFQTPD

-2617 IPSYEINIKRLK
+2617 IPSYEINIKKLK
-2629 DIKIPIKFTT
+2629 DIKIPMKFAT
-2639 PEFTVLNTF
+2639 PKFTVLNTIE
-2648 KVPSY
+2648 VPSY
-2653 TIDLNEIKLQIV
+2653 TIDMNEIKLQIMQI
-2665 RTIDKLMSGE
+2665 IDQLMSGE
-2675 FQLPAID
+2675 FQLPATD
-2682 LYFKDLKMREMPFSI
+2682 VYFKDLKMRDMPFPD

-2702 IQMPQF
+2702 LQMPQF
-2708 QIPELLV
+2708 EIPELLV

-2723 QIPNMKIPEFQ
+2723 QFPNLKIPEFQ
-2734 LPRIPHTVTVPTF
+2734 LPRIPHTATVPTF
-2747 GKLSGAFRVTSP
+2747 GKLSGAFRVASP
-2759 FFTLSAHAE
+2759 FFTLSTQAE
-2768 VHNTTTSANSPEFV
+2768 FHNTTTSANSPEFV
-2782 TSLSARTM
+2782 TSVSAQTT

-2796 VLSVIADSRLLAPE
+2796 VFSVIADSRLSAPK
-2810 MKQLNLKNSL
+2810 MKQLNLKNSM

-2825 FLKVDHANEV
+2825 FLKVDHTNEV
-2835 VFLGTSVEGEAE
+2835 IFFGTSVEGEAE

-2853 TTKNSVELQNNLM
+2853 TTKNSIEVQNNLI
-2866 VKLQRRIWMQSG
+2866 VKLQRKIWMQSG
-2878 TAYSHRLN
+2878 TTYSHRLN
-2886 IPQADFSSQADLVNN
+2886 IPQAAFSSQANLINN
-2901 MTTEVE
+2901 MTTELE

-2921 KWASPNLS
+2921 KWAYPNFS
-2929 DEGSLDSH
+2929 DEGTHDSH
-2937 ATFRVEG
+2937 VTFRVEG
-2944 PIITFSANNRI
+2944 PIIIFSADNRI
-2955 NDKYLKVNQAMR
+2955 NDKYLKVNQAMK

-2975 AMLQIQSEIES
+2975 ATLQIQSEIES
-2986 QRVGR
+2986 QPVGR
-2991 SILNVKGTGQ
+2991 SVLNIKGTGQ
-3001 LGGMKVEFT
+3001 LGGMKVELT

-3018 GRITGTVNNEVSFL
+3018 GQITGTVNNEISFL
-3032 AQPFEIRLL
+3032 AHPFEVRLL
-3041 TNNDGNVKI
+3041 TNNDGNLKI

-3063 NNYGFAF
+3063 NNYGLVL
-3070 SSSVQQVS
+3070 SSSIQQVS

-3101 RIEAHVEMN
+3101 RIEAHIEMS

-3120 PLTVPQ
+3120 PLSIPQ
-3126 LQVPYTGIKTPQLKD
+3126 LHVPYTGISTPQLKD

-3175 HVIPLPLQTVH
+3175 HLIPLPLATVH
-3186 EALNKYITFFNKH
+3186 EVLNKYIIFFNKY
-3199 FERGRNTALDFLTK
+3199 FEKGRNAALDFLTK

-3224 YKIQTSLN
+3224 YKVQTSLN
-3232 KLPRTFRIPG
+3232 KLPRVFRVPG

-3278 FVGFSVP
+3278 FIGFSVP

-3309 LPRFKINS
+3309 LPRFRINS

-3355 AGQLSVSSS
+3355 AGRLSVSSS

-3416 ASVATNA
+3416 ASLTTNA
-3423 EINTP
+3423 DINTP
-3428 VLKMNFSQELSG
+3428 ILKMNFSQELSG

-3454 IYDFNTPKYGTSAKG
+3454 MYDFNTPKYGTGAKG
-3469 GIAHKLAL
+3469 GIAHKFAL
-3477 ESLTSYISVETSTNG
+3477 ESLTSYISVETSTKGN
-3492 DIDGVF
+3492 IDGVF
-3498 YTGNAFSG
+3498 YTGNSFSG
-3506 SLDHEANTYLNANG
+3506 NVDHEANTYLNANG
-3520 ARSSLKLEAHSKA
+3520 ARSFLKLVTNSKA
-3533 DGLWNSEMKEILAVE
+3533 DGLWNNEMKEILAVE
-3548 ASTHRV
+3548 ASTRRV
-3554 YAVWEHNGKNYA
+3554 YAVWEHSGKNYA
-3566 RYTPLFTTTGAQ
+3566 RYTPLFTTTGTQ
-3578 RCKATLELAPW
+3578 KCKATLELTPW
-3589 AISADLQIQATQP
+3589 SMSADLQIQATQP

-3614 VIVKISTAN
+3614 VLMKINTEN

-3629 GEGQIQSLSLR
+3629 GEGQIQSLSLS

-3654 DISGSLEGY
+3654 DVSGSLEGY
-3663 MDFLKNIKCPIS
+3663 IDFLKNLKCPIS

-3689 SADRKQYLNGS
+3689 SADRKQYLNAS
-3700 ASLVYTKSDDGYFFP
+3700 ASLVYTKSEDGYFIP
-3715 IPVNKLTDGFTFSIP
+3715 IPVNKLTDGIVFSIP
-3730 ELHLKAP
+3730 ELNLKSL

-3749 FTTLQVPA
+3749 FTTLQVPS

-3771 NTIPFDV
+3771 NTMPFDV

-3784 KLRFPK
+3784 RLRFPK
-3790 VDVGANY
+3790 VNVGANY
-3797 ITLEE
+3797 ITVEE

-3810 TIPEYQITVS
+3810 TVPEYQITVS

-3830 GSFHIDL
+3830 GNLHINL
-3837 DEVANKIAEFDLP
+3837 DEVANKIADFDLP

-3859 EIAPLKISLPAGIY
+3859 EIPPLKMSLPAGIY
-3873 IPSFGALT
+3873 IPSFGALS

-3890 YNVTWRTDLTNKKDS
+3890 YNATWRTDLTNKKDS
-3905 FEQSIDSTCS
+3905 FQQSIDSTCS

-3925 SVVSNYKYEEGM
+3925 SVVSNYKYEGGM
-3937 FVMKTIGSFSHRDM
+3937 FVVKTVGSFSHRDM
-3951 SANYKDDLTLSG
+3951 SVNYKEDLTARG
-3963 IRVVDKTASLD
+3963 IRIVDNTASLD
-3974 IISPT
+3974 ITSPT
-3979 FTDIHMRFQETD
+3979 FTDVHVHYKGTD
-3991 RSLSGSVSSPSAGT
+3991 SRISSSVSSPSAGT
-4005 LGYVIEMDTDIL
+4005 LGYLIEMDTDIL
-4017 MAKVYYQTRSAPQKD
+4017 KAKFYYRTRSAPQKD
-4032 IDILKSELS
+4032 IDILKSEIS
-4041 FKKTDLIQMKINWKE
+4041 FKKPDLIQMKFNWKE

-4067 EKVPKITNAVYRY
+4067 EKVPRMTSAVYSC

-4087 HMGLEINAASLKMKN
+4087 HMGLEISAATLKMKN
-4102 IMQNNADK
+4102 VMQNNADK
-4110 AYIFA
+4110 AYTFA
-4115 VKQIDQIDA
+4115 VKQIDAIDA
-4124 QLREAAN
+4124 QLRTAAN

-4137 QEVKVKAKQLYQ
+4137 QEMKVKAKQLYR

-4172 SIIEEYHKRIKHLI
+4172 DIIEEYHKRIKHII

-4194 TTKFQVP
+4194 ITKFQVP
-4201 GLSEKYTGEEIYL
+4201 GLSEKYTGEELYL
-4214 ITTEKVAKSAD
+4214 MTTEKVAKTAD

-4245 EVRVPASET
+4245 EVKVPSSET
-4254 ILRGHNVLDQIKEM
+4254 ILKGRIVLDQIKEM

-4280 ATLREADFAGRLK
+4280 ATLQEADFAGKLK
-4293 QLKQVVQQVFQK
+4293 QLKQRVQQIFQK
-4305 VEEMVRSL
+4305 AEEVIRSL

-4339 KLRSLAKDVKKY
+4339 KLRSLAEDVKKY
-4351 LSQFKDFS
+4351 ISQLKVLS
-4359 QKTFQD
+4359 QKTFQE
-4365 LSEKLRQLLLYV
+4365 LSEKLHQLLLYV

-4398 VEDKVLGWLK
+4398 VENKVLGWLK
-4408 NLIDTL
+4408 NLIDTV
-4414 VDWQNKYVGDLADSV
+4414 VDWHKKYVGDLADSA
-4429 THLTDQVRELV
+4429 TRLTEQVREIM
-4440 ENYSQEYYDLITDV
+4440 ENYSKEYYDFITDV
-4454 EGKGKQKVLELS
+4454 EGKGKQKVMELS

-4477 AAAKRKIDEHN
+4477 TAAKRKIDEHN
-4488 KQVKEKLQEIYGQL
+4488 RKVKAKLEEIYGQL
-4502 SHSQEKLINEA
+4502 SHSQEKLISEA
-4513 KRLIDLT
+4513 KKLIDLT

-4534 LRWFEQITA
+4534 LHWLEQITA
-4543 ESIKPYIAVRQ
+4543 NSIKPYVAVRQ

-4559 DIPKPFDWQSIYQ
+4559 DVPKPFDLESIYQ
-4572 MPQKSRE
+4572 VPQKSKE
-4579 ALRKKVELTRTLI
+4579 ELRKKVELTRTLI

-4611 EQLATEQLNLQQ
+4611 EQLATEQLSLQQ
-4623 IMENIQQRMK
+4623 IVEKIQKHMK

>member
-42 RKYVYLYE
+42 RKYVYSYE

-85 RTMHCSLRET
+85 KTMHCSLRET

-100 EGRTMLK
+100 EGRAMLK

-115 ANAMSKHE
+115 ANAMSRHE
-123 LKFSIQDGTN
+123 LKFSIQDGSN

-153 ISALVVPTETVENV
+153 ISALLVPTETVENV

-189 GNVAEEIS
+189 GNVAEDIS

-249 RDVVCSEKHLFLPSS
+249 RDAVCSEKHLFLPSS
-264 YKNRYGVMTEINQTL
+264 YKNRYGVMTEVNQTL

-290 NFDGDELEEKGLALE
+290 NFDGDDLEEKGLALE
-305 STDAKFP
+305 SADAKLP

-349 SLHNATLGSL
+349 GLHNTTLGSL

-379 TPECYGA
+379 TPECYSA

-404 TYTLGLLPS
+404 TYTLAMMPS

-419 REILNMAQYQPSRA
+419 REILNMAHYRSSRA
-433 SFYGLSHSVAK
+433 SFYGLSHSVTK
-444 FYNEKVIV
+444 FYNEKMIV

-493 KAKPNLKSFLKTCIR
+493 KAKPGLKSFLKTCIR

-528 VTEEDRSVLL
+528 VTEEDRSALL
-538 KAFQEGDAPTD
+538 RAFQEGDAPTD

-564 SDLTKILRILTKEKN
+564 SDLAKILRALTKEKN

-599 GIESLKS
+599 GIEGLKS

-614 NQVPTAKDFRKFSQN
+614 NQIPTAKDFRKFSQN
-629 YQISKRVSIPGVDP
+629 YQISKRVSVPGVDP
-643 VSAKV
+643 ISAKV

-663 TMLRTT
+663 TMLKTT
-669 LNVYGFGPSDIFE
+669 LNLYGFGPSDLFE

-713 WVDGRVPEKVSKA
+713 WVDGKVPEKVSKA
-726 LFDYFGYSQDGK
+726 LFDYFGYSQDSK
-738 QNQDVMKGIMLNLE
+738 KDEDFMKGLVLNLE
-752 KLIKELGNK
+752 KLIKELSNK

-787 LGSMILK
+787 LGSMMIK
-794 SAKTLHMIP
+794 SIKTLQTFP

-852 VAVKLHQKSM
+852 VAMKLHQKSM
-862 QAELIAKPSVAIE
+862 QAELVAKPSVAVE

-903 IEAHVSMKA
+903 IEAHVSVKA
-912 GQLKFSIPAP
+912 GQLKFSIPSP
-922 KAPTKLLS
+922 KTPTKLLS

-935 HLVSPAKTEEIPPLI
+935 HLVSPGKTEEIPPLI
-950 ENQETWTSCKPFIAG
+950 EDRETRTSCKPFIAG
-965 LNFCTK
+965 LNFCTT
-971 LLYSNASATEAA
+971 LLYSNASATESA

-990 ESRFEVEIVSTGE
+990 ESRFEAEIVSTGE

-1013 DLQREGNDLIDTLK
+1013 ELQREGDDLIDTLK

-1040 TLTFRYNRD
+1040 TLTFKYNRD
-1049 RKILASDVHIP
+1049 RRILTSDVHIP
-1060 DVGVDFGTNFR
+1060 DIDIDFGTNFR

-1101 QIRYAGMEETML
+1101 QIRYAGMEEAMI
-1113 RGTISIPRLQ
+1113 RGTVSIPRLQ
-1123 TDLRTEA
+1123 TELRTEA

-1138 GYLQISSA
+1138 GYLQLSSA
-1146 ATTHGN
+1146 GIAHGN
-1152 SISERVLLRYD
+1152 SISERFLLRYD
-1163 SEKVEL
+1163 SEKVDL
-1169 EWNSGASAAVK
+1169 EWSTGASAAVK
-1180 KMSSG
+1180 KISSG

-1198 KHANELLDRKV
+1198 RHANDLMDRKV

-1223 IVATNNWLQ
+1223 IVATNTWLQ
-1232 KASKDVPYAQTLQD
+1232 KASKDVPYAQSLQD
-1246 KLSGLQELNI
+1246 KLSGLQELSI
-1256 QKINLP
+1256 QKISLP

-1276 RIRYILNKN
+1276 RIRYRLNKN

-1297 RSSHDIRVP
+1297 RSSYDIRVP
-1306 QSVKTPPLVM
+1306 QTVKTPPLVM

-1321 SVPSQEYRIP
+1321 SVASREYRIP
-1331 TFTVP
+1331 TFTIP
-1336 ESYPLRVP
+1336 ESYPVHVP
-1344 LLGTLEI
+1344 LFGALEL

-1361 WTAAYTLANS
+1361 WTAAYTLANT

-1378 IRTTYTTNADSVF
+1378 IRTTYNTNADSVF

-1424 TSVFKLSRTKSYE
+1424 TSGFKLARTKSYE
-1437 PSPVAN
+1437 PSPVVN
-1443 YTISLTASS
+1443 YTMSLMASS
-1452 TLGPQFSFSGD
+1452 TLGPQLSFSGD
-1463 IVSEKTNN
+1463 IVSEKTHN
-1471 VNINNVRMEGQLEVA
+1471 VNINNVKMEGQLEVA

-1496 SSSYNEK
+1496 STSYNEK
-1503 RRVLEGKSNLKLD
+1503 RRVLEGKSNLKLN
-1516 SSYLQATNQISGRYN
+1516 SNYLQATNQISGRYG

-1558 SQLKMT
+1558 SQLKIT
-1564 SETNGRY
+1564 SETNGKY
-1571 RHIAGVNKLELILS
+1571 RHIAGVNKLEAILS

-1592 SEYQATYKQTQ
+1592 SEYQATYKQIQ

-1615 DLVFNTDISMTDQKN
+1615 DLVFNTDISLTDQRN

-1679 SGRYGKSNAKFN
+1679 SGRYGKNNAKFN
-1691 LGGRVSLTEIT
+1691 VGGRVSLTELT

-1711 LGMDSKHVLNFRIN
+1711 LGMDNKHVLNFRVN

-1758 FASKLDNSF
+1758 FTSKLDNSF

-1779 QLQPS
+1779 QLQPT
-1784 SLTAKLSNNIKYTKT
+1784 SLTAKLSNNIKYTKA
-1799 EVINKA
+1799 EVSNKA
-1805 ELLLEPLKL
+1805 ELLLELLKL

-1835 TYADLAANFKTDTV
+1835 TYADLAANFKTDTT
-1849 ANVQGAAVSHRVN
+1849 ANIQGAAVSHRVN
-1862 LNVAGLA
+1862 LDVAGLA
-1869 SSVTMNTNCDSKS
+1869 SSVTVNTNCDSKS

-1893 APFALTADIHTNG
+1893 APFTMTADIHTNG
-1906 NGKLVAMGEHTGDLY
+1906 NGKLIVMGEHTGDLY

-1951 RHTTLL
+1951 RYTTLL

-1984 YSQDLSA
+1984 YTQDLSA

-2000 ELSGRALADLSVM
+2000 ELSGRALADLSVI
-2013 DTSVI
+2013 DKTII
-2018 LPFISEEVNLIDVFG
+2018 LPFTAEEVNLIDVLG
-2033 LRDSVSEPQE
+2033 LRGSVSELQE

-2052 DKNKDMHVINLPFL
+2052 DKNKDVHIINLPFL
-2066 EHLPVYFEQI
+2066 EYLPVYFEQI
-2076 RSTILSTLQA
+2076 RGSILSTLQA

-2109 LPQHINDY
+2109 LPQNINDY
-2117 MNKLDMKGRVS
+2117 MDKLDMKGRIS
-2128 SIKNNLV
+2128 SMKNNLV
-2135 AFTKDYKITS
+2135 AFTKDYKITT
-2145 DDLQI
+2145 DDVQI

-2156 DNLQEILSQLKVY
+2156 QNFEEILLQLQVFLMK
-2169 LTQIEQYIKDH
+2169 IEQYIKDK
-2180 YEQYDIKTLIAQ
+2180 YEQYDIKGVIAQ

-2211 LTAVDTIQKLQFFF
+2211 ITVVDTIQNLQSFFL
-2225 QQYYPSKIGSST
+2225 QYSPSKIGSST
-2237 LAWIKNVDDEYRIT
+2237 LAWIKNVDDKYEIT
-2251 ARIQENLEQLKI
+2251 SRIQENLEQLKT

-2280 IKIFDAKEVLEKLKH
+2280 IKMFDAKEVLEKLKL

-2305 LEQIKDFILN
+2305 LGHIKDFILN
-2315 WIEEYEVSEKINAF
+2315 WMEEYEVSEKISAF
-2329 QRHMHQLIVK
+2329 RGHMHKLIVK
-2339 YEIDKQVYFLM
+2339 YEIDKQVFFLM

-2363 ETVQKL
+2363 ETVQEL
-2369 TTYLKNIDVKSCF
+2369 TIYLKNIDVKSCF
-2382 DNVVAFIDDAVKKVQ
+2382 DKVVAFIDDAVKKVQ
-2397 TFDYEMMIK
+2397 TFDYEIMIK

-2413 MVIKKLKSFDYSQ
+2413 MVIKKLKSFDYNQ
-2426 FVDDTNNKIQEVTQ
+2426 FVDNTNKKIREVTQ
-2440 KINEELRNL
+2440 KINRELRNL

-2461 MRDFRAVISKYMEQL
+2461 LRDFRAVISKYMEQL
-2476 GDTKLAAIIN
+2476 RDTKLAAIVN
-2486 WFKELINST
+2486 WFRELINST

-2501 AKVNEHLEDLRER
+2501 VKVNEHLEDLRER

-2527 LQKISQFYSSVVI
+2527 LQKISQFYNSVVI
-2540 HISDQW
+2540 YISDQW
-2546 NITSKKII
+2546 NIAFKKIT

-2568 LHQFVETGFKVPEI
+2568 LNQFVEKGFKVPKI
-2582 TTVIF
+2582 TTVIVA
-2587 TIPAFEVSL
+2587 IPAFEVSL
-2596 RSLREATFQTPD
+2596 RSLREATFRTPD
-2608 FIVPLTDLH
+2608 FLVPLTDLY
-2617 IPSYEINIKRLK
+2617 IPSYEVNIKKLK
-2629 DIKIPIKFTT
+2629 DIKIPKKFTT

-2653 TIDLNEIKLQIV
+2653 TIDFNEIKLQIV

-2682 LYFKDLKMREMPFSI
+2682 LYFKDLKMRDMPFSD

-2708 QIPELLV
+2708 QIPELMV

-2747 GKLSGAFRVTSP
+2747 GKLSGTFRITSP
-2759 FFTLSAHAE
+2759 FLTLSAQAE

-2782 TSLSARTM
+2782 TSLSAQTT

-2796 VLSVIADSRLLAPE
+2796 VFRVIADSRLLAPE
-2810 MKQLNLKNSL
+2810 MKQLNLKNSM
-2820 KVNHR
+2820 KVSHR
-2825 FLKVDHANEV
+2825 FLKVDHTNEV
-2835 VFLGTSVEGEAE
+2835 IFLGTSVEGEAE

-2853 TTKNSVELQNNLM
+2853 TTKNSIELQNNLM
-2866 VKLQRRIWMQSG
+2866 VKLQRKIWMQSG
-2878 TAYSHRLN
+2878 TAYSHKLN

-2921 KWASPNLS
+2921 KWASPSFS
-2929 DEGSLDSH
+2929 DEVTHDSH
-2937 ATFRVEG
+2937 VTFRVEG
-2944 PIITFSANNRI
+2944 PIITLSANNRL
-2955 NDKYLKVNQAMR
+2955 NNKYLKVNQAVR

-2975 AMLQIQSEIES
+2975 ATLQIQSEIES
-2986 QRVGR
+2986 QHVGR
-2991 SILNVKGTGQ
+2991 SVLNVKGTGQ
-3001 LGGMKVEFT
+3001 LGGMKVELT
-3010 GSHNARLN
+3010 GSHNAWLN
-3018 GRITGTVNNEVSFL
+3018 GRVAGTVNNEVSL
-3032 AQPFEIRLL
+3032 LVQPFEIRLL

-3063 NNYGFAF
+3063 NNYAFAL

-3091 HNMSAGNNDD
+3091 HNMSAGNSDD

-3110 GDANLDFLNI
+3110 GDANLDFLNT
-3120 PLTVPQ
+3120 PLTIPQ

-3141 YSLWEQVGL
+3141 YSLWEQTGL
-3150 KDLLKTTRQSFDLNL
+3150 KELLKTTKQSFDLNL
-3165 NAQYEKNKDM
+3165 NARYEKNRDM
-3175 HVIPLPLQTVH
+3175 HVIPLPLATVH
-3186 EALNKYITFFNKH
+3186 ETLNKYIIFFNKY

-3247 VNIEVSPFTAEMPAF
+3247 VNIEVSPFTAEMPAI
-3262 GYMLPKE
+3262 GYTLPKE

-3278 FVGFSVP
+3278 LIGFSVP

-3309 LPRFKINS
+3309 LPRFRINS

-3341 TLTANAGLFNQSDI
+3341 TITANAGLFNQSDI
-3355 AGQLSVSSS
+3355 AGHLSVSSS

-3393 LSNNKFLGGNHD
+3393 LSNNKFAGGNHD

-3416 ASVATNA
+3416 ASVATNV

-3428 VLKMNFSQELSG
+3428 VLKMNFSQDLSG

-3454 IYDFNTPKYGTSAKG
+3454 KYDFNIPKYAISAKG
-3469 GIAHKLAL
+3469 GIANKLAV
-3477 ESLTSYISVETSTNG
+3477 ESLTSYISVEISTTG
-3492 DIDGVF
+3492 DIDGEF
-3498 YTGNAFSG
+3498 YTPFSG

-3520 ARSSLKLEAHSKA
+3520 ARSSLKLEAKSQL
-3533 DGLWNSEMKEILAVE
+3533 GGNWNSEMKEILAIE
-3548 ASTHRV
+3548 ASTRRV

-3566 RYTPLFTTTGAQ
+3566 RYTPLLTTKGSQ
-3578 RCKATLELAPW
+3578 KCKATFELAPW
-3589 AISADLQIQATQP
+3589 ALSTDLQIQASQP

-3614 VIVKISTAN
+3614 VVVKISPVN

-3629 GEGQIQSLSLR
+3629 GEGQVQSLSLI
-3640 HDMQLSNEKSKAKF
+3640 HAMQLSNEKSKAKF
-3654 DISGSLEGY
+3654 DISGSFEGY
-3663 MDFLKNIKCPIS
+3663 ADFLKYIKCPVS

-3689 SADRKQYLNGS
+3689 SAGRKQYLNGS
-3700 ASLVYTKSDDGYFFP
+3700 VSLVYTKSDDGYFFP

-3730 ELHLKAP
+3730 ELQLKLP
-3737 SPVLSTPEFRVP
+3737 SPVISTPEFRVP

-3757 YTIDLRNIKIPQTL
+3757 YTIDLRNVKIPQTL
-3771 NTIPFDV
+3771 NTMPFDV

-3837 DEVANKIAEFDLP
+3837 DEVANKIADFDLP

-3859 EIAPLKISLPAGIY
+3859 EIPPLKISLPAGIY
-3873 IPSFGALT
+3873 IPTFGALT

-3905 FEQSIDSTCS
+3905 FEQSVDSTCS

-3925 SVVSNYKYEEGM
+3925 NVVSNYKYEEGM
-3937 FVMKTIGSFSHRDM
+3937 FVMKTTGSFSHRDM
-3951 SANYKDDLTLSG
+3951 SANYKEDLTVSG
-3963 IRVVDKTASLD
+3963 IRVMDNTASLD

-3979 FTDIHMRFQETD
+3979 FTDVHMRYQGTD
-3991 RSLSGSVSSPSAGT
+3991 RSLSGSVSSPAAGT
-4005 LGYVIEMDTDIL
+4005 LGYIIEIDTDIL
-4017 MAKVYYQTRSAPQKD
+4017 TAKLYYRTRSAPQKD
-4032 IDILKSELS
+4032 IDILKSEIS
-4041 FKKTDLIQMKINWKE
+4041 FKNPDLIRMKFNWKE
-4056 DAAKDLLLGLK
+4056 EAAKDLLLGLK
-4067 EKVPKITNAVYRY
+4067 EKVPKMTNAVYKY

-4087 HMGLEINAASLKMKN
+4087 HTGLEISAATLKMKN
-4102 IMQNNADK
+4102 IMQFNADK
-4110 AYIFA
+4110 AYTFA

-4124 QLREAAN
+4124 QFRTAAN

-4149 KAADQAEQF
+4149 NAADQAEQF
-4158 DYQRIKAKLLDATI
+4158 DYQRIKEKLLDATVDL
-4172 SIIEEYHKRIKHLI
+4172 IEEYHKRIKHLI

-4201 GLSEKYTGEEIYL
+4201 GLSEKYTGEEIYQM
-4214 ITTEKVAKSAD
+4214 TTEKAAKSAD

-4245 EVRVPASET
+4245 EVRVPVSET
-4254 ILRGHNVLDQIKEM
+4254 ILRGRNVLDQIKEM
-4268 LKHLQEKIRQTF
+4268 LKRFQKKIRQTF
-4280 ATLREADFAGRLK
+4280 ATLQEADFAGRLK
-4293 QLKQVVQQVFQK
+4293 QLKQVVQEVFQK

-4325 QQLYKDAM
+4325 QQLYRDVM

-4339 KLRSLAKDVKKY
+4339 KLRSLAEEVKEYVSWFKY
-4351 LSQFKDFS
+4351 FS
-4359 QKTFQD
+4359 QKFFQD
-4365 LSEKLRQLLLYV
+4365 LSENMLLQIKVLR
-4377 KALREEYF
+4377 KEYF
-4385 DPTTLGWSVKYYE
+4385 DPTTLEWSVKYYE
-4398 VEDKVLGWLK
+4398 VEEKVLVWLK
-4408 NLIDTL
+4408 NLIDT
-4414 VDWQNKYVGDLADSV
+4414 VMDWHKKYVGDLADSV
-4429 THLTDQVRELV
+4429 TRLTDQVKELV
-4440 ENYSQEYYDLITDV
+4440 ERYSQEYYDLISDF
-4454 EGKGKQKVLELS
+4454 EGKGKQKVMELS

-4477 AAAKRKIDEHN
+4477 AAAKKKIDEHN
-4488 KQVKEKLQEIYGQL
+4488 KQVKQKLQEIYVQL
-4502 SHSQEKLINEA
+4502 GHSQEKLISEA

-4534 LRWFEQITA
+4534 LRRFEQITA

-4559 DIPKPFDWQSIYQ
+4559 DVPKPFDWQSIYQ

-4579 ALRKKVELTRTLI
+4579 VLRRKVELTRTLI

-4611 EQLATEQLNLQQ
+4611 EQLATEQLSLQQ
-4623 IMENIQQRMK
+4623 IMENLQQRIK
-4633 T
+4633 

>member
-1 MGPVQ
+1 A
-6 LLLLLLLLSSGVLT
+6 
-20 QEETPESGNPGC
+20 E
-32 SKDATRFKHL
+32 DATRFKHL

-100 EGRTMLK
+100 EGRAMLK

-123 LKFSIQDGTN
+123 LKFSIQDGTK

-153 ISALVVPTETVENV
+153 ISALLVPTETIENV
-167 KTISMDTVYGKCDSE
+167 KTISMDTIYGKCDSE

-189 GNVAEEIS
+189 GNVAEDIS

-249 RDVVCSEKHLFLPSS
+249 RDAVCSEKHLFLPSS
-264 YKNRYGVMTEINQTL
+264 YKNRYGVMTEVNQTL

-305 STDAKFP
+305 SIDAKFP

-349 SLHNATLGSL
+349 NLHDTTLGSL

-399 VVDLV
+399 LVDLV

-413 PTPERI
+413 PTPKRI
-419 REILNMAQYQPSRA
+419 REILNMAQYQPSRG
-433 SFYGLSHSVAK
+433 SFYGLSHSVTK
-444 FYNEKVIV
+444 FYNEKMIV

-493 KAKPNLKSFLKTCIR
+493 KAKPNLKSYLKTCIR

-528 VTEEDRSVLL
+528 ITEEDRSALL
-538 KAFQEGDAPTD
+538 KAFQEGEAPTD

-564 SDLTKILRILTKEKN
+564 SDLAKILRVLTKEKN

-599 GIESLKS
+599 GIEDLKS
-606 QVEEALKG
+606 RVEESVKG

-629 YQISKRVSIPGVDP
+629 YQISKRISVPGVDP
-643 VSAKV
+643 ISAKV

-663 TMLRTT
+663 TMLKTT

-713 WVDGRVPEKVSKA
+713 WVDGRVPEQVSKA

-738 QNQDVMKGIMLNLE
+738 QDQDIMKGIMLNLE
-752 KLIKELGNK
+752 KLLKELGNK
-761 EAPEGRAYLRILG
+761 EAPEGRAYLKILG

-794 SAKTLHMIP
+794 SVKTLQTIP
-803 EMIAQAISKGVDR
+803 EMIAQAISKGIDR

-852 VAVKLHQKSM
+852 VAMKLHQKSM

-922 KAPTKLLS
+922 KTPTKLLS

-950 ENQETWTSCKPFIAG
+950 ENRETWTSCKPFIAG

-1049 RKILASDVHIP
+1049 GKILTSDVHIP
-1060 DVGVDFGTNFR
+1060 DVDVDFGTNFR

-1078 GKKAYTFVLDF
+1078 GKKAYTFILDF

-1101 QIRYAGMEETML
+1101 QIRYAGMEEATL

-1123 TDLRTEA
+1123 TELRTEA

-1138 GYLQISSA
+1138 GYLQMSSA

-1180 KMSSG
+1180 KMFSG

-1198 KHANELLDRKV
+1198 KHANELLDRQV

-1223 IVATNNWLQ
+1223 IVATNTWLQ

-1276 RIRYILNKN
+1276 RIRYSLNKN

-1306 QSVKTPPLVM
+1306 QTVKTPPLVM

-1344 LLGTLEI
+1344 LLGTLEV

-1361 WTAAYTLANS
+1361 WTAVYTLANS

-1378 IRTTYTTNADSVF
+1378 VRSTYTTNADSVF

-1424 TSVFKLSRTKSYE
+1424 TSVFKLARTKSYE

-1443 YTISLTASS
+1443 YTMSLVASS
-1452 TLGPQFSFSGD
+1452 TLGPQLSFSGD

-1471 VNINNVRMEGQLEVA
+1471 VNINNVKMEGQLEVA

-1503 RRVLEGKSNLKLD
+1503 RQVLEGKSNLKLD
-1516 SSYLQATNQISGRYN
+1516 SSYLQATNQISGRYS
-1531 DDLFSITSISDVQ
+1531 DDLFSITSVSDVQ

-1558 SQLKMT
+1558 NQLKMT

-1571 RHIAGVNKLELILS
+1571 RHTAGVNKLELILS

-1615 DLVFNTDISMTDQKN
+1615 DLVFNTDISMTDQRN

-1679 SGRYGKSNAKFN
+1679 SGRYGKNNAKFN
-1691 LGGRVSLTEIT
+1691 LGGRVSLAEIT

-1711 LGMDSKHVLNFRIN
+1711 LGMDNKHVLNFRVN

-1799 EVINKA
+1799 EVSNKA

-1826 DEIRHTYTI
+1826 DEIRHTYAI

-1862 LNVAGLA
+1862 LNMAGLA

-1882 LRFSNVVRSTM
+1882 LRFTNAVRSTM
-1893 APFALTADIHTNG
+1893 APFAITADIHTNG
-1906 NGKLVAMGEHTGDLY
+1906 NGRLIAMGEHTGDLY

-1951 RHTTLL
+1951 RYTTLL

-2000 ELSGRALADLSVM
+2000 ELSGRALADISVM

-2018 LPFISEEVNLIDVFG
+2018 LPFASEEVNLIDVLG
-2033 LRDSVSEPQE
+2033 LRGSVSEPQE

-2052 DKNKDMHVINLPFL
+2052 DKNSDMHVINLPFL

-2076 RSTILSTLQA
+2076 RGTILSTLQA

-2117 MNKLDMKGRVS
+2117 MDKLDMKGRVS
-2128 SIKNNLV
+2128 SMKNNLV
-2135 AFTKDYKITS
+2135 AFTTDYRITS

-2156 DNLQEILSQLKVY
+2156 DNLQEMLSQLQVY
-2169 LTQIEQYIKDH
+2169 LIQIEQYIKDH
-2180 YEQYDIKTLIAQ
+2180 YEQYDIKALIAQ

-2211 LTAVDTIQKLQFFF
+2211 MAVVDAIQKLQFFF
-2225 QQYYPSKIGSST
+2225 RQYYPSKIGSST

-2263 QIQNIDVRRIAE
+2263 QIQNIDVRHIAE

-2280 IKIFDAKEVLEKLKH
+2280 IKMFDAKEVLEKLKNL
-2295 SLPIE
+2295 LPIE

-2315 WIEEYEVSEKINAF
+2315 WMEEYEVSEKISAF
-2329 QRHMHQLIVK
+2329 RGHMHKLIVK

-2369 TTYLKNIDVKSCF
+2369 IIDLKNIDLKSCF
-2382 DNVVAFIDDAVKKVQ
+2382 DKVGAFIDDAVKKVQ

-2413 MVIKKLKSFDYSQ
+2413 MVIKKLKSFDYNQ
-2426 FVDDTNNKIQEVTQ
+2426 FVDETNKKIREVTQ
-2440 KINEELRNL
+2440 KINEELRDL

-2476 GDTKLAAIIN
+2476 RDTELAAIIN

-2527 LQKISQFYSSVVI
+2527 LQKLSQFYNSIVI
-2540 HISDQW
+2540 YISDQW
-2546 NITSKKII
+2546 NTAFKKIV

-2568 LHQFVETGFKVPEI
+2568 LNQFVETGFKVPEI
-2582 TTVIF
+2582 RTVIV

-2596 RSLREATFQTPD
+2596 RSLREATFRTPD

-2629 DIKIPIKFTT
+2629 DMKIPMKFTT
-2639 PEFTVLNTF
+2639 PEFIVLNTF

-2665 RTIDKLMSGE
+2665 RTIDKLMYGE
-2675 FQLPAID
+2675 FQLPEID
-2682 LYFKDLKMREMPFSI
+2682 LYFKDLKMRDMPFSD
-2697 ISFPE
+2697 ISFPD

-2734 LPRIPHTVTVPTF
+2734 LPRIPHTVTLPTF
-2747 GKLSGAFRVTSP
+2747 GKLSGAFRITSP
-2759 FFTLSAHAE
+2759 FFTLSTQAE
-2768 VHNTTTSANSPEFV
+2768 LHNTTTSANSPEFV
-2782 TSLSARTM
+2782 TSLSAQTT

-2796 VLSVIADSRLLAPE
+2796 VFSVIADSRLLAPE
-2810 MKQLNLKNSL
+2810 MKQLNFKNSM

-2825 FLKVDHANEV
+2825 FLKVDHTNEV
-2835 VFLGTSVEGEAE
+2835 VFLGTSVECQAE
-2847 TRANLY
+2847 TRANLH
-2853 TTKNSVELQNNLM
+2853 TTKNSLDLQNNLM
-2866 VKLQRRIWMQSG
+2866 VKLQRKIWMQSG

-2914 STGKGNW
+2914 SIGKGNW
-2921 KWASPNLS
+2921 KWASPNFS
-2929 DEGSLDSH
+2929 DEGSHDSH

-2975 AMLQIQSEIES
+2975 ATLQIQSEIES

-2991 SILNVKGTGQ
+2991 SILSVKGTGQ
-3001 LGGMKVEFT
+3001 LGGMKVELT

-3032 AQPFEIRLL
+3032 AQPFEIHLL

-3063 NNYGFAF
+3063 NNYGFTL

-3120 PLTVPQ
+3120 PLTIPQ

-3165 NAQYEKNKDM
+3165 NARYEKNKDM
-3175 HVIPLPLQTVH
+3175 HVIPLPLATVH
-3186 EALNKYITFFNKH
+3186 EALNKYIVFFNKH
-3199 FERGRNTALDFLTK
+3199 FERGRNTALDVLTK

-3278 FVGFSVP
+3278 FIGFSVP

-3309 LPRFKINS
+3309 LPRFRINS

-3393 LSNNKFLGGNHD
+3393 LSSNKFLGGNHD

-3454 IYDFNTPKYGTSAKG
+3454 MYDFNTPKYGTSAKG
-3469 GIAHKLAL
+3469 EIAHKFAL

-3492 DIDGVF
+3492 NIDGVF

-3548 ASTHRV
+3548 ASTRRV

-3566 RYTPLFTTTGAQ
+3566 QYRPLFTTTGAQ
-3578 RCKATLELAPW
+3578 RCKATLELASW
-3589 AISADLQIQATQP
+3589 GISADLLIQATQP

-3614 VIVKISTAN
+3614 VVMKISTAN

-3629 GEGQIQSLSLR
+3629 GEGQIQSLSLS

-3654 DISGSLEGY
+3654 DISGSLAGY
-3663 MDFLKNIKCPIS
+3663 MDFLKNIKCPIA

-3715 IPVNKLTDGFTFSIP
+3715 IPVNKLTNGFTFSIP

-3771 NTIPFDV
+3771 NTMPFDV

-3830 GSFHIDL
+3830 GSFHVDL
-3837 DEVANKIAEFDLP
+3837 DEVANKIADFDLP
-3850 TITIPEQKI
+3850 TITIPEQQI
-3859 EIAPLKISLPAGIY
+3859 EIPPLKISLPAGIY

-3925 SVVSNYKYEEGM
+3925 NVVSNYKYEEGM
-3937 FVMKTIGSFSHRDM
+3937 FVMKTTGSFSHRDM
-3951 SANYKDDLTLSG
+3951 SANYKEDLTVSG
-3963 IRVVDKTASLD
+3963 IRVMDNTASLD

-3979 FTDIHMRFQETD
+3979 FTDVHMRYQETD

-4017 MAKVYYQTRSAPQKD
+4017 TAKVYYRTRSAPQKD
-4032 IDILKSELS
+4032 IDILKSEIS
-4041 FKKTDLIQMKINWKE
+4041 FKKPDLIQMKFNWKE

-4067 EKVPKITNAVYRY
+4067 EKVPKMTNAVYRY

-4087 HMGLEINAASLKMKN
+4087 HMGLEISAATLKMKN

-4110 AYIFA
+4110 AYTFA

-4124 QLREAAN
+4124 QFRTAAN

-4137 QEVKVKAKQLYQ
+4137 QEMKVKAKQLYQ
-4149 KAADQAEQF
+4149 KAADEAEQF

-4172 SIIEEYHKRIKHLI
+4172 DIIEEYHKKIKHLI

-4214 ITTEKVAKSAD
+4214 MTTEKVAKNAD

-4254 ILRGHNVLDQIKEM
+4254 ILRGRNVLDQIKEM

-4280 ATLREADFAGRLK
+4280 ATLQEADFAGRLK

-4339 KLRSLAKDVKKY
+4339 KLRSLAEDVKKY
-4351 LSQFKDFS
+4351 ISQFKDFS

-4365 LSEKLRQLLLYV
+4365 LSEKLHQLLLYV

-4414 VDWQNKYVGDLADSV
+4414 VDWHNKYVGDLADSV
-4429 THLTDQVRELV
+4429 TRLTDQVRELV
-4440 ENYSQEYYDLITDV
+4440 ENYSREYYDLITDV
-4454 EGKGKQKVLELS
+4454 ERKGKQKVMELS

-4488 KQVKEKLQEIYGQL
+4488 KQVKEKLQEIYVRL
-4502 SHSQEKLINEA
+4502 SHSQEKLISEA

-4559 DIPKPFDWQSIYQ
+4559 DVPKPFDWQSIYQ

-4611 EQLATEQLNLQQ
+4611 EQLATEQLSLQQ

>member
-6 LLLLLLLLSSGVLT
+6 LLLLLLFVSSVLT

-42 RKYVYLYE
+42 RKYVYSYE

-57 TGTADSRSGSKIT
+57 TGTSDARSGSKIT

-100 EGRTMLK
+100 EGKPMLK

-123 LKFSIQDGTN
+123 LKFSVQDGTK

-153 ISALVVPTETVENV
+153 ISALLVPTETVENI
-167 KTISMDTVYGKCDSE
+167 KTISMDTVYGTCDSE

-189 GNVAEEIS
+189 GNVAEDIS

-211 RDYVSPIAIV
+211 RNYVSPVAIV

-230 LLRSTQFCHYNIDA
+230 LLSSTQFCHYNIDA

-264 YKNRYGVMTEINQTL
+264 YKNQYGVMTEVNQTL
-279 KLEDTPKINNR
+279 KLEDTPKMNNR
-290 NFDGDELEEKGLALE
+290 NFDGDGLEEKGLALE
-305 STDAKFP
+305 STEAKFP
-312 RQGDAVLKI
+312 RQGDAVLKT
-321 LQELQKLTASQQN
+321 LQELQKLSASQQN

-349 SLHNATLGSL
+349 SLNNSTLGPL

-370 TVQALTQCG
+370 TVQALVQCG

-386 VLQILRTGNVNPL
+386 VLQILRTGDVNPL

-413 PTPERI
+413 PTPKRI

-433 SFYGLSHSVAK
+433 SFYALSHSVTK
-444 FYNEKVIV
+444 FFNEKKIV
-452 TEEITDVADF
+452 TEEIADAADF
-462 MVSLL
+462 MMSLL

-493 KAKPNLKSFLKTCIR
+493 EAKPNLKSSLKTCIR
-508 NEAASLSV
+508 NEAASISV

-528 VTEEDRSVLL
+528 ITEEDRSTLL
-538 KAFQEGDAPTD
+538 KTFQEGDAPTD

-564 SDLTKILRILTKEKN
+564 SDLTKILKILTKEKN
-579 EQVKSFIAS
+579 EQVKSFVAS

-599 GIESLKS
+599 GIEDLKGR
-606 QVEEALKG
+606 VEEALKG
-614 NQVPTAKDFRKFSQN
+614 SQVPTAKDFRKFSRN
-629 YQISKRVSIPGVDP
+629 YQISKRVSVPGVDP
-643 VSAKV
+643 ISAKV
-648 EGNVVFDPNSYVPKE
+648 EGNVVFDPKSYVPKE
-663 TMLRTT
+663 TMLKTT
-669 LNVYGFGPSDIFE
+669 LDVYGFHPGDIFE

-726 LFDYFGYSQDGK
+726 LFDYFGYSRDGK
-738 QNQDVMKGIMLNLE
+738 QDQDIMKGIMLNLE
-752 KLIKELGNK
+752 KVLKELGNK
-761 EAPEGRAYLRILG
+761 ESPEGRAYLQILG

-794 SAKTLHMIP
+794 SIKTLQTVP
-803 EMIAQAISKGVDR
+803 EVIAQTISKGVDR

-837 QLKFAL
+837 QLKFTL
-843 SGIATPGAK
+843 SGVATPGAK
-852 VAVKLHQKSM
+852 VAVKLQQKSM

-875 FVTHLGINMPEFARS
+875 FVTYLGINMPEFTKS
-890 GVEMNSNIFHESG
+890 GVEVNSNIFHESG
-903 IEAHVSMKA
+903 IEAYVSMKA
-912 GQLKFSIPAP
+912 GHLKFSIPAP
-922 KAPTKLLS
+922 KAPIKLLS
-930 ISNTL
+930 ISNAL
-935 HLVSPAKTEEIPPLI
+935 HLVSPAKTEEISPLI
-950 ENQETWTSCKPFIAG
+950 ENRETRSSCKAFIAG

-971 LLYSNASATEAA
+971 ILYSNASDTEAA

-1003 VKEYSASANY
+1003 VREYSASANY

-1027 FAVQAEGVKQHEA
+1027 FAVQAEGKGVKQHEA
-1040 TLTFRYNRD
+1040 TLTFRFNRD
-1049 RKILASDVHIP
+1049 RKILTSDVHIP
-1060 DVGVDFGTNFR
+1060 DVDVDFGTNFR
-1071 ITDESIP
+1071 ITDESIS

-1101 QIRYAGMEETML
+1101 QIRYAGMEEAML
-1113 RGTISIPRLQ
+1113 RGIISVPRLQ
-1123 TDLRTEA
+1123 TELKSEA
-1130 LVNYSPTK
+1130 MVNYSPTK
-1138 GYLQISSA
+1138 AYLQLSST
-1146 ATTHGN
+1146 ATTYGN

-1169 EWNSGASAAVK
+1169 EWNSGTSAAVK
-1180 KMSSG
+1180 KVLSS

-1191 DYPKTLE
+1191 EYPKALE
-1198 KHANELLDRKV
+1198 KRASDLLDRKV
-1209 AHTDMTLR
+1209 ALTDMTLR

-1223 IVATNNWLQ
+1223 ILATNTWLQ
-1232 KASKDVPYAQTLQD
+1232 KASNDVPYAQTLHD
-1246 KLSGLQELNI
+1246 KLSALQELNFD
-1256 QKINLP
+1256 KINLP

-1276 RIRYILNKN
+1276 RIRYRFNKN
-1285 SFLINIPLPFGG
+1285 SFLIDIPLPFGG
-1297 RSSHDIRVP
+1297 RTSRDIRMP
-1306 QSVKTPPLVM
+1306 QTIKTPPLVM

-1321 SVPSQEYRIP
+1321 SVPSQEYKIP

-1336 ESYPLRVP
+1336 ESYPVVVP
-1344 LLGTLEI
+1344 LLGTLEL

-1361 WTAAYTLANS
+1361 WTGAYTLANS
-1371 TTEKASS
+1371 TTEKAAS
-1378 IRTTYTTNADSVF
+1378 IKTTYTVNADSVF
-1391 ELLSYSVKGS
+1391 ELLSYRVKGS
-1401 GEASYNRNGFTCA
+1401 GEASYNRNGLTYA
-1414 YENHLKHRLL
+1414 YENHLKHSLL
-1424 TSVFKLSRTKSYE
+1424 TSVFKLARTNGYAAGPTS
-1437 PSPVAN
+1437 N
-1443 YTISLTASS
+1443 YTISLTTSS
-1452 TLGPQFSFSGD
+1452 TLGPQLSFSGD

-1471 VNINNVRMEGQLEVA
+1471 VNINNIKMEGQLEVA
-1486 SVFARSIYTL
+1486 SVSARSIYTL

-1503 RRVLEGKSNLKLD
+1503 RKVLEGKSNLKLD
-1516 SSYLQATNQISGRYN
+1516 SSYLQATNQISGRYS
-1531 DDLFSITSISDVQ
+1531 DGILSITSVSDVQ

-1571 RHIAGVNKLELILS
+1571 RHMAGVNKFELILS

-1592 SEYQATYKQTQ
+1592 SENQATYKQVQ

-1615 DLVFNTDISMTDQKN
+1615 DLVFNTDISITDQRN
-1630 RAAHKSSLNV
+1630 RAAHKASLNV
-1640 NQYGLA
+1640 NRYGVA

-1651 NVQFSPLTMQSEMN
+1651 SVQFSPLTMQSEMN
-1665 AKLDTAGGSMSLSS
+1665 AKLDTAGGSVSLSS
-1679 SGRYGKSNAKFN
+1679 SGRYGKNTAKFN
-1691 LGGRVSLTEIT
+1691 LGGRVSLTEVT

-1711 LGMDSKHVLNFRIN
+1711 LGMDNKHVLNFRVN

-1733 NLQGSFKEIKL
+1733 NLQGSFKEITL

-1758 FASKLDNSF
+1758 YSSKLDNSF
-1767 SFDKFHKHVFDL
+1767 SSDKFHRHVFDL
-1779 QLQPS
+1779 QLQPT

-1799 EVINKA
+1799 EVSNKA
-1805 ELLLEPLKL
+1805 ELLLQPLKL
-1814 NLGGNVRGAYGA
+1814 NLGGNIRGAYGA

-1835 TYADLAANFKTDTV
+1835 TYAEITATLKTDTV

-1869 SSVTMNTNCDSKS
+1869 SSVTMNTNWDSKS
-1882 LRFSNVVRSTM
+1882 LRFSNALRSTM
-1893 APFALTADIHTNG
+1893 APFVVTADIHTNG
-1906 NGKLVAMGEHTGDLY
+1906 NGKLIAMGEHTGDLY

-1951 RHTTLL
+1951 RYTTLL

-2000 ELSGRALADLSVM
+2000 ELNGRALADLSVM
-2013 DTSVI
+2013 DTSFI
-2018 LPFISEEVNLIDVFG
+2018 LPFASEEVNLIDVLG
-2033 LRDSVSEPQE
+2033 LRGSVSELQE
-2043 FSISGSVKY
+2043 FSIYGSVKY
-2052 DKNKDMHVINLPFL
+2052 DKNQDVHVINLPFL
-2066 EHLPVYFEQI
+2066 EHLPVYFEKI
-2076 RSTILSTLQA
+2076 RSSILSTLQA
-2086 IQSYLKNINIEQ
+2086 IQRYLKNINME
-2098 HMRKYKATLDK
+2098 HLRKYKDTLDK

-2117 MNKLDMKGRVS
+2117 MDKLDMKGGVNS
-2128 SIKNNLV
+2128 MKNNLI
-2135 AFTKDYKITS
+2135 AFTKDYGISAS
-2145 DDLQI
+2145 DLLL
-2150 MLEKAM
+2150 MLEKAF
-2156 DNLQEILSQLKVY
+2156 DNLKEILSQLQVY
-2169 LTQIEQYIKDH
+2169 LMQIEQFIKDH
-2180 YEQYDIKTLIAQ
+2180 YEQYDIKALIIQ
-2192 LLDQIVET
+2192 LLDQVVET
-2200 MTALDNKYKIR
+2200 ITALDNKYKIR
-2211 LTAVDTIQKLQFFF
+2211 TSIVDAIQKLHFFF
-2225 QQYYPSKIGSST
+2225 RQYYPSKIGSST
-2237 LAWIKNVDDEYRIT
+2237 LAWIKKVDEEYKIT
-2251 ARIQENLEQLKI
+2251 ARVQENLEKLKI
-2263 QIQNIDVRRIAE
+2263 QIQNIDFRRIAE

-2280 IKIFDAKEVLEKLKH
+2280 IKKFDAKEILEKLK
-2295 SLPIE
+2295 SALPIE
-2300 KINEV
+2300 KITEI
-2305 LEQIKDFILN
+2305 LQQIKDIILS
-2315 WIEEYEVSEKINAF
+2315 WMEEYEVSEKISAF
-2329 QRHMHQLIVK
+2329 RGHMQKLIVK

-2356 LNQYRIK
+2356 FNQYRIK
-2363 ETVQKL
+2363 ETIQKV
-2369 TTYLKNIDVKSCF
+2369 TVYLKNIDVKLFF
-2382 DNVVAFIDDAVKKVQ
+2382 DMVVSFIDDAVKKVQ
-2397 TFDYEMMIK
+2397 AFDYERMIK

-2413 MVIKKLKSFDYSQ
+2413 MVIKKLKSFDYNQ
-2426 FVDDTNNKIQEVTQ
+2426 FVDDINKKIQEVTQ
-2440 KINEELRNL
+2440 KINIELRNL

-2461 MRDFRAVISKYMEQL
+2461 LRDFRAVMSKYVEKL
-2476 GDTKLAAIIN
+2476 RDTKIAAIIN
-2486 WFKELINST
+2486 WLKELINST
-2495 TFANLK
+2495 TFADLK

-2514 ISEMDISQEFQWY
+2514 ISTLDISQEFQWY
-2527 LQKISQFYSSVVI
+2527 LQKISQFYNSVVMFL
-2540 HISDQW
+2540 SDQW
-2546 NITSKKII
+2546 NTAFKKI
-2554 ALAEEYDLKNWAEN
+2554 AVLAEEYDLKNWAEK
-2568 LHQFVETGFKVPEI
+2568 LKQFVETGFKVPEI
-2582 TTVIF
+2582 RTVII

-2596 RSLREATFQTPD
+2596 RSLREATFRTPD

-2629 DIKIPIKFTT
+2629 DMKIPMKFTT

-2665 RTIDKLMSGE
+2665 RAIDKVMSGE

-2682 LYFKDLKMREMPFSI
+2682 LHFKDLKMRDMPFSD
-2697 ISFPE
+2697 ISLPE
-2702 IQMPQF
+2702 IEIPQF
-2708 QIPELLV
+2708 QIPELLL
-2715 PKLNLNEL
+2715 PKLNLNDL
-2723 QIPNMKIPEFQ
+2723 LITDLKIPEFQ

-2747 GKLSGAFRVTSP
+2747 GKLSGVFKVTSP
-2759 FFTLSAHAE
+2759 FLTLSTQVE

-2782 TSLSARTM
+2782 TSLSAQTM

-2796 VLSVIADSRLLAPE
+2796 VFSVIGDSRLLAPE
-2810 MKQLNLKNSL
+2810 MKQLNLKNSM

-2825 FLKVDHANEV
+2825 FLKVDHNNEV

-2847 TRANLY
+2847 TKANLY
-2853 TTKNSVELQNNLM
+2853 IAKNSVELQNNLM
-2866 VKLQRRIWMQSG
+2866 VKLQRKIWIQSG

-2901 MTTEVE
+2901 MTTDVE
-2907 AGHISFT
+2907 AGHISFAST
-2914 STGKGNW
+2914 SKGNW
-2921 KWASPNLS
+2921 KLASPNFS
-2929 DEGSLDSH
+2929 DEGTHDSH
-2937 ATFRVEG
+2937 ASFRIEG

-2975 AMLQIQSEIES
+2975 ATLQIQSEIES

-2991 SILNVKGTGQ
+2991 SILNVKGAGQ
-3001 LGGMKVEFT
+3001 LGGMKVELS

-3018 GRITGTVNNEVSFL
+3018 GRITGTVNNEFSFL
-3032 AQPFEIRLL
+3032 AQPFEIHLS
-3041 TNNDGNVKI
+3041 TNNDGNMKI
-3050 SFPMKLTGKIDFL
+3050 SFPMKLTGKVDFL
-3063 NNYGFAF
+3063 NNYGFAL
-3070 SSSVQQVS
+3070 SCSVQQVT
-3078 WQATGRFNQYRYS
+3078 WQATGRFNQYKYF
-3091 HNMSAGNNDD
+3091 HNISAGNNDD
-3101 RIEAHVEMN
+3101 RIEAHVKMN

-3120 PLTVPQ
+3120 PLTIPE
-3126 LQVPYTGIKTPQLKD
+3126 LQVPYTGIKTPQLTD
-3141 YSLWEQVGL
+3141 YSLWEQMGL

-3165 NAQYEKNKDM
+3165 NAQYDKNKDM
-3175 HVIPLPLQTVH
+3175 HVIPLPLATVH
-3186 EALNKYITFFNKH
+3186 EALNKYIVFFNKH
-3199 FERGRNTALDFLTK
+3199 FERGRNAALDFLTK
-3213 SYNEAKTKFDK
+3213 SYNEAKMKFDK

-3269 ISTTGFTVP
+3269 ISTTGFTIP
-3278 FVGFSVP
+3278 FIGFSVP

-3309 LPRFKINS
+3309 LPRFRIN

-3325 AMGNI
+3325 AMGNM
-3330 TYDFSF
+3330 TYDFTF

-3341 TLTANAGLFNQSDI
+3341 ILTANAGLFNQSDI
-3355 AGQLSVSSS
+3355 VGQLSVSSS
-3364 SVIDALQFKLDGST
+3364 SVIDALKFKLDGST

-3405 STISLTKRNME
+3405 STISLTRRNVEGLME
-3416 ASVATNA
+3416 TNA

-3454 IYDFNTPKYGTSAKG
+3454 MYDFNAPKYSTSAKG
-3469 GIAHKLAL
+3469 EFAHKLAL

-3506 SLDHEANTYLNANG
+3506 SLDHEAHTYLNANG
-3520 ARSSLKLEAHSKA
+3520 ARSSLKFEAHSKA
-3533 DGLWNSEMKEILAVE
+3533 DGLWNNEMKETLAVE
-3548 ASTHRV
+3548 ASLRRV

-3566 RYTPLFTTTGAQ
+3566 QYTPLFTTTGAQ
-3578 RCKATLELAPW
+3578 RSKATLELIPW
-3589 AISADLQIQATQP
+3589 SISADLQIQASQP

-3614 VIVKISTAN
+3614 VVVKFSTAS

-3629 GEGQIQSLSLR
+3629 GEGQIQSLSLS

-3654 DISGSLEGY
+3654 DIAGSLEGY
-3663 MDFLKNIKCPIS
+3663 MGFLRNIKFPVAD
-3675 EKSLWDILKLDVTT
+3675 KSLWDVLKLDVTT
-3689 SADRKQYLNGS
+3689 SDDKKQYLNGS
-3700 ASLVYTKSDDGYFFP
+3700 ASLVYTKSEDGYFFP
-3715 IPVNKLTDGFTFSIP
+3715 LPVIELSDGFTFSIP
-3730 ELHLKAP
+3730 ELNLKAP
-3737 SPVLSTPEFRVP
+3737 SPVFSTPEFRVP
-3749 FTTLQVPA
+3749 FTTLQVPS
-3757 YTIDLRNIKIPQTL
+3757 YVIDLRNMKIPQTINL
-3771 NTIPFDV
+3771 MPFDV
-3778 NLPTLP
+3778 DLP
-3784 KLRFPK
+3784 KLPKIRFPN
-3790 VDVGANY
+3790 VNVGANY

-3802 YKIPYFEV
+3802 YKIPYFEL
-3810 TIPEYQITVS
+3810 TIPEYQITVYP
-3820 QFTLP
+3820 FTLD
-3825 KSISL
+3825 
-3830 GSFHIDL
+3830 SFHVDL
-3837 DEVANKIAEFDLP
+3837 NGVANKIANIELP

-3859 EIAPLKISLPAGIY
+3859 DIPPLKISMPAGIY

-3890 YNVTWRTDLTNKKDS
+3890 YNATWRADLTNKKDS

-3925 SVVSNYKYEEGM
+3925 NVVSNYKYEEGM
-3937 FVMKTIGSFSHRDM
+3937 FVMKTTGSFSHRDM
-3951 SANYKDDLTLSG
+3951 SATYKEDLTVSG
-3963 IRVVDKTASLD
+3963 IRVTDTASLD
-3974 IISPT
+3974 IISPA
-3979 FTDIHMRFQETD
+3979 FTDIHLRYQGSD
-3991 RSLSGSVSSPSAGT
+3991 RSVSGSVSSPSAGT
-4005 LGYVIEMDTDIL
+4005 LGYLIEIDTDIL
-4017 MAKVYYQTRSAPQKD
+4017 TAKLFYRTRSAPQKD
-4032 IDILKSELS
+4032 IDIVRGEIS
-4041 FKKTDLIQMKINWKE
+4041 FKKSDLIQMKFNWKE
-4056 DAAKDLLLGLK
+4056 DAAKDLLFGLK
-4067 EKVPKITNAVYRY
+4067 EKVPKMTNAIYRY

-4087 HMGLEINAASLKMKN
+4087 HMGLEISAATLKMKN
-4102 IMQNNADK
+4102 IMQNKADK
-4110 AYIFA
+4110 AYTFA
-4115 VKQIDQIDA
+4115 VKQLDQIDGK
-4124 QLREAAN
+4124 LRTAAN
-4131 EASGKY
+4131 DASGKY
-4137 QEVKVKAKQLYQ
+4137 QEMKVKAKQVYEM
-4149 KAADQAEQF
+4149 AADQAEQF
-4158 DYQRIKAKLLDATI
+4158 DYQRIKSELLDATI
-4172 SIIEEYHKRIKHLI
+4172 DLIEEYHKRIKHLI

-4194 TTKFQVP
+4194 TTKFHVP
-4201 GLSEKYTGEEIYL
+4201 GLSEKYTGEYIYL
-4214 ITTEKVAKSAD
+4214 TTTEKVAKAAD
-4225 LCLSKLQ
+4225 FCLSKFQ

-4254 ILRGHNVLDQIKEM
+4254 ILRGRQVLDQIKEM
-4268 LKHLQEKIRQTF
+4268 LKQLQEKIRQTF
-4280 ATLREADFAGRLK
+4280 ATLRAADFAGKLK
-4293 QLKQVVQQVFQK
+4293 ELKQVVQQVFQK
-4305 VEEMVRSL
+4305 VEELIRSL

-4319 DIKVQT
+4319 DIKIQMR
-4325 QQLYKDAM
+4325 QLYKDAM
-4333 ASDYAQ
+4333 ASEYTQ
-4339 KLRSLAKDVKKY
+4339 KLRSLAENIKKY
-4351 LSQFKDFS
+4351 ISQFKYFS
-4359 QKTFQD
+4359 QKTFRY
-4365 LSEKLRQLLLYV
+4365 LSEKLEELLLYV
-4377 KALREEYF
+4377 KTLKEEYF
-4385 DPTTLGWSVKYYE
+4385 DPTMLGWSVKYYE
-4398 VEDKVLGWLK
+4398 VEDKVVQYLK
-4408 NLIDTL
+4408 SLIETL
-4414 VDWQNKYVGDLADSV
+4414 VNWHNEYIAASV
-4429 THLTDQVRELV
+4429 TRLTDQVRELV
-4440 ENYSQEYYDLITDV
+4440 EKYSQEYYDLITDI
-4454 EGKGKQKVLELS
+4454 EGKGKQKIMELS
-4466 SAAQEKIRYWS
+4466 SAAQEKIRYWA

-4488 KQVKEKLQEIYGQL
+4488 KQLKEKLQEMYGQL
-4502 SHSQEKLINEA
+4502 SHSQEKLISEA
-4513 KRLIDLT
+4513 KRLIDIT
-4520 IENYSAFLQYISEL
+4520 VENYSAFLQYISEL
-4534 LRWFEQITA
+4534 LRWFEQVTA
-4543 ESIKPYIAVRQ
+4543 ETIKPYIAVRQ

-4559 DIPKPFDWQSIYQ
+4559 DVPKPFDLQTIYE
-4572 MPQKSRE
+4572 MPGRGRE
-4579 ALRKKVELTRTLI
+4579 ALRKKVELTRTLV

-4611 EQLATEQLNLQQ
+4611 EQLATEQLSLQQ

-4633 T
+4633 S

>member
-1 MGPVQ
+1 
-6 LLLLLLLLSSGVLT
+6 T
-20 QEETPESGNPGC
+20 E
-32 SKDATRFKHL
+32 DATRFKHL
-42 RKYVYLYE
+42 KKYVYSYE

-95 FGVDT
+95 FGVDP
-100 EGRTMLK
+100 EGRAMLK
-107 KSKNSEDF
+107 KSKNSEEF

-123 LKFSIQDGTN
+123 LKFSIQDGNN

-153 ISALVVPTETVENV
+153 ISALLVPTETVENV

-189 GNVAEEIS
+189 GNVAEDIS
-197 INRDLKACDNFSPI
+197 INRDLKVCDNFSPI

-249 RDVVCSEKHLFLPSS
+249 RDAVCSEKHLFLPSS
-264 YKNRYGVMTEINQTL
+264 YRNRYGVMTEVNQTL

-312 RQGDAVLKI
+312 KQEDGVLKA
-321 LQELQKLTASQQN
+321 LQELQKLSASQQN

-341 YKFVSGLR
+341 YKLVSGLR
-349 SLHNATLGSL
+349 SLHNASLGSL
-359 VPKMMETSSSI
+359 VPKMMETSSSL

-379 TPECYGA
+379 TPECYSA
-386 VLQILRTGNVNPL
+386 VLQILRTNDVNPF
-399 VVDLV
+399 VTDLV

-413 PTPERI
+413 PTAERI
-419 REILNMAQYQPSRA
+419 REILNMAQYRPSRA
-433 SFYGLSHSVAK
+433 SFYGLSHSVNK
-444 FYNEKVIV
+444 FYNEKPTV

-467 GTDCSGED
+467 GTECSGDE

-493 KAKPNLKSFLKTCIR
+493 KAKPNLKSLLRTCIR
-508 NEAASLSV
+508 NEAASPSV

-528 VTEEDRSVLL
+528 ITEEDRAALL
-538 KAFQEGDAPTD
+538 KVFNEGDVHAD

-564 SDLTKILRILTKEKN
+564 SDLTKIVRVLTKERN
-579 EQVKSFIAS
+579 EQVKSFVAS
-588 HIANILDSEEV
+588 HIANILVSEEA
-599 GIESLKS
+599 GIEDLKS
-606 QVEEALKG
+606 RVEEALKG
-614 NQVPTAKDFRKFSQN
+614 NEVPTAKDFRKFSQN
-629 YQISKRVSIPGVDP
+629 YQISKRVSLPGLDP
-643 VSAKV
+643 ISAKV
-648 EGNVVFDPNSYVPKE
+648 EGNVIFEPNTYVPKE
-663 TMLRTT
+663 TMLKTT
-669 LNVYGFGPSDIFE
+669 LSLYGFHPSDLFE

-726 LFDYFGYSQDGK
+726 LFDYFGYSQDGR
-738 QNQDVMKGIMLNLE
+738 QEQDMMKAIMLNLE
-752 KLIKELGNK
+752 KLIKELSNK
-761 EAPEGRAYLRILG
+761 KVPEGRAYLRILG

-794 SAKTLHMIP
+794 SIKTVQGIP
-803 EMIAQAISKGVDR
+803 EMIAQTISKGADR

-843 SGIATPGAK
+843 SGIVTPGAK

-890 GVEMNSNIFHESG
+890 GVEINSNIFHESG

-922 KAPTKLLS
+922 KTPTKLLS

-950 ENQETWTSCKPFIAG
+950 ENRESWTSCKSFITG
-965 LNFCTK
+965 LNFCTNV
-971 LLYSNASATEAA
+971 LYSNASVTESA

-990 ESRFEVEIVSTGE
+990 ETKFEVEIVSTGE
-1003 VKEYSASANY
+1003 VKQYSASANY
-1013 DLQREGNDLIDTLK
+1013 DLQREGNDLVDTLK
-1027 FAVQAEGVKQHEA
+1027 FALQAEGVKQHEA

-1049 RKILASDVHIP
+1049 RRILTSDVRVP
-1060 DVGVDFGTNFR
+1060 DIDVDFGTNFR
-1071 ITDESIP
+1071 ITDESVS
-1078 GKKAYTFVLDF
+1078 GKKAYTLILDLL
-1089 NNKKISEVTLTG
+1089 NKRVSEATLTG
-1101 QIRYAGMEETML
+1101 QIRYAGMEEAML
-1113 RGTISIPRLQ
+1113 RGTLSIPRLQ
-1123 TDLRTEA
+1123 TELRTEA

-1138 GYLQISSA
+1138 GYLQMSSA
-1146 ATTHGN
+1146 ASSHGN
-1152 SISERVLLRYD
+1152 SVSGRVVFRYD

-1169 EWNSGASAAVK
+1169 EWNSGTNAAVK
-1180 KMSSG
+1180 KMSSA
-1185 FPVDFS
+1185 FTVNLS
-1191 DYPKTLE
+1191 DYPKALE

-1223 IVATNNWLQ
+1223 IVATNTWLQ

-1246 KLSGLQELNI
+1246 KLSGLQDLNI
-1256 QKINLP
+1256 QKMNLP
-1262 VITIPEELFLKSEG
+1262 VITIPEELFLKSDG
-1276 RIRYILNKN
+1276 RIRYAWNKS

-1297 RSSHDIRVP
+1297 RSSHDIKIP

-1321 SVPSQEYRIP
+1321 NVPSQEYRIP
-1331 TFTVP
+1331 PFTVP
-1336 ESYPLRVP
+1336 EYYPLRVP
-1344 LLGTLEI
+1344 LLGALEV
-1351 SANVYSNYYN
+1351 SSNMYSNYYN

-1371 TTEKASS
+1371 MTERTSS
-1378 IRTTYTTNADSVF
+1378 IRTTYAMNADSVF
-1391 ELLSYSVKGS
+1391 ELLSYDIKGS
-1401 GEASYNRNGFTCA
+1401 GEASYNRNGYIYA

-1424 TSVFKLSRTKSYE
+1424 TSVFKMARTKNYE
-1437 PSPVAN
+1437 PSPTGNCTV
-1443 YTISLTASS
+1443 SLMASS
-1452 TLGPQFSFSGD
+1452 TLGPQLSFSTD

-1471 VNINNVRMEGQLEVA
+1471 VNINNVKMEGQLEVA
-1486 SVFARSIYTL
+1486 SFFARSIYTL

-1516 SSYLQATNQISGRYN
+1516 SSYLQATNQVSGRYS
-1531 DDLFSITSISDVQ
+1531 DGVFSITSVSDVQ
-1544 SGLLKNTASLKYEN
+1544 SGLLKNTASLRYEN

-1571 RHIAGVNKLELILS
+1571 RQLAGVNKLELILS
-1585 KKMAALR
+1585 RKTAALR
-1592 SEYQATYKQTQ
+1592 SENQASYKQTQ

-1615 DLVFNTDISMTDQKN
+1615 DLVFNTDISMTDQRN
-1630 RAAHKSSLNV
+1630 RAAHKSSLNI

-1651 NVQFSPLTMQSEMN
+1651 NVQFSPLTMQSEVN
-1665 AKLDTAGGSMSLSS
+1665 AKLDTSGGSMSLSS
-1679 SGRYGKSNAKFN
+1679 SGRYGKNNAKFN
-1691 LGGRVSLTEIT
+1691 LGGRVSLMEIT
-1702 LGSEYQSTV
+1702 VGSEYQSTI
-1711 LGMDSKHVLNFRIN
+1711 LGMDNKHVLNFRVN
-1725 REGLKFSN
+1725 SEGLKFSN

-1758 FASKLDNSF
+1758 YASKLDNSF
-1767 SFDKFHKHVFDL
+1767 SSDKFHKHVFDL
-1779 QLQPS
+1779 QLQPW
-1784 SLTAKLSNNIKYTKT
+1784 SLTAKLSNNIKYTRT
-1799 EVINKA
+1799 DLTNKA

-1835 TYADLAANFKTDTV
+1835 TYADLTANFKTDTV

-1862 LNVAGLA
+1862 LNMAGLA
-1869 SSVTMNTNCDSKS
+1869 SSITINTNCDSKS
-1882 LRFSNVVRSTM
+1882 LRFNNAVRSTM
-1893 APFALTADIHTNG
+1893 APFTITADVHTNG
-1906 NGKLVAMGEHTGDLY
+1906 NGKLIAMGEHTGDLY

-1944 HSLKSRG
+1944 HNLKSRG
-1951 RHTTLL
+1951 RYTTLL
-1957 DNKVHML
+1957 DSKVHML

-1991 YNDAEKTGV
+1991 YNDAEKTGM

-2013 DTSVI
+2013 DSSIT
-2018 LPFISEEVNLIDVFG
+2018 LPFTSEAINVIDVLG
-2033 LRDSVSEPQE
+2033 LRGSLSEPQE

-2052 DKNKDMHVINLPFL
+2052 DKNRDMHIINLPFL
-2066 EHLPVYFEQI
+2066 EHLPVYFEQV
-2076 RSTILSTLQA
+2076 RGAILSTLQT
-2086 IQSYLKNINIEQ
+2086 IQRYLKNINIDQ
-2098 HMRKYKATLDK
+2098 RIRKYRATLDN
-2109 LPQHINDY
+2109 LPQHVNDY
-2117 MNKLDMKGRVS
+2117 IDKLDMKGRVS
-2128 SIKNNLV
+2128 SMKSNLI
-2135 AFTKDYKITS
+2135 AFTKDYSVTA

-2150 MLEKAM
+2150 ILEKALV
-2156 DNLQEILSQLKVY
+2156 NIQEILLQLQDY
-2169 LTQIEQYIKDH
+2169 LIQIEQYIKDN
-2180 YEQYDIKTLIAQ
+2180 YEQYDIKVLIGQ
-2192 LLDQIVET
+2192 LLDQIVEKVI
-2200 MTALDNKYKIR
+2200 ALDSKYKIR
-2211 LTAVDTIQKLQFFF
+2211 MTVVDTIQKLQNFFH
-2225 QQYYPSKIGSST
+2225 QYNPSEIGSST
-2237 LAWIKNVDDEYRIT
+2237 LAWIKNVDEKYKIR
-2251 ARIQENLEQLKI
+2251 AWIQDNLEKLKT
-2263 QIQNIDVRRIAE
+2263 QIQNIDVRRSVE
-2275 NLKQQ
+2275 NLKQK
-2280 IKIFDAKEVLEKLKH
+2280 IKMIDVKKAFEKLKR
-2295 SLPIE
+2295 SLPMK
-2300 KINEV
+2300 KINEI

-2315 WIEEYEVSEKINAF
+2315 WMEEYEVFEKIRVF
-2329 QRHMHQLIVK
+2329 RGHMRKLIVK
-2339 YEIDKQVYFLM
+2339 YEIDKQIYFLM

-2356 LNQYRIK
+2356 LNQYKIE

-2369 TTYLKNIDVKSCF
+2369 ISYLKKIDMKSCF
-2382 DNVVAFIDDAVKKVQ
+2382 DKIVTFIDTAVKKVQ
-2397 TFDYEMMIK
+2397 TFDFEMMIN
-2406 EVNKFLD
+2406 EINELLD
-2413 MVIKKLKSFDYSQ
+2413 RIIKSLISFDYNQ
-2426 FVDDTNNKIQEVTQ
+2426 FVDDTNNKIRELTRKV
-2440 KINEELRNL
+2440 NEELRNL

-2461 MRDFRAVISKYMEQL
+2461 MRDVSAVISRYIEQL
-2476 GDTKLAAIIN
+2476 RDTKLAAIIN
-2486 WFKELINST
+2486 WFKDLINST
-2495 TFANLK
+2495 TFANIK
-2501 AKVNEHLEDLRER
+2501 SKINEHLEDLRER
-2514 ISEMDISQEFQWY
+2514 ISEMDISKEFQWY
-2527 LQKISQFYSSVVI
+2527 LQKISQFYNSVVI
-2540 HISDQW
+2540 YISDQW
-2546 NITSKKII
+2546 NIAFKKIV
-2554 ALAEEYDLKNWAEN
+2554 ALAEEYDIKNWAEN
-2568 LHQFVETGFKVPEI
+2568 LNQFVESGFKVPEI
-2582 TTVIF
+2582 RIAVI

-2596 RSLREATFQTPD
+2596 RALREATFQTPD
-2608 FIVPLTDLH
+2608 FFVPLTDLH
-2617 IPSYEINIKRLK
+2617 IPSYEINIKKLK
-2629 DIKIPIKFTT
+2629 DIKIPMRFTT
-2639 PEFTVLNTF
+2639 PAFTILNTF
-2648 KVPSY
+2648 EVPSY

-2665 RTIDKLMSGE
+2665 RIIDQLMSGE
-2675 FQLPAID
+2675 FQLPATD
-2682 LYFKDLKMREMPFSI
+2682 VYFKDLKMRDMPFPA
-2697 ISFPE
+2697 ISFSKLR
-2702 IQMPQF
+2702 MPQF
-2708 QIPELLV
+2708 EIPELVV
-2715 PKLNLNEL
+2715 PKLNLNDF
-2723 QIPNMKIPEFQ
+2723 QIPDMKIPEFQ
-2734 LPRIPHTVTVPTF
+2734 LPRIPHTASIPTF
-2747 GKLSGAFRVTSP
+2747 GKLSGTFKVASP
-2759 FFTLSAHAE
+2759 FFTLSTQAE
-2768 VHNTTTSANSPEFV
+2768 FHNTTTSASSPEFV
-2782 TSLSARTM
+2782 TSVSAQTT

-2796 VLSVIADSRLLAPE
+2796 VFSVIADSRVSAPD
-2810 MKQLNLKNSL
+2810 MKQLNLKNSMR
-2820 KVNHR
+2820 VNHR
-2825 FLKVDHANEV
+2825 FLKVDHTDQV
-2835 VFLGTSVEGEAE
+2835 KFLGTSVEGEAE

-2853 TTKNSVELQNNLM
+2853 TTKNSIEVQNNLI
-2866 VKLQRRIWMQSG
+2866 VKLQRKIWVQSG
-2878 TAYSHRLN
+2878 TTYSHRLN
-2886 IPQADFSSQADLVNN
+2886 IPQASFSSQADLLNN

-2921 KWASPNLS
+2921 KWAYPNFS
-2929 DEGSLDSH
+2929 DEGTHDSR

-2944 PIITFSANNRI
+2944 PIIVFSADNRI
-2955 NDKYLKVNQAMR
+2955 NDKYLKVNQAMK
-2967 YECGFLNY
+2967 YECGLLNY
-2975 AMLQIQSEIES
+2975 ATLQIQSEIEL
-2986 QRVGR
+2986 QPVGR
-2991 SILNVKGTGQ
+2991 SVLNVKGTGQ
-3001 LGGMKVEFT
+3001 LGGMKVELT

-3018 GRITGTVNNEVSFL
+3018 GRITGTVNNEISFL
-3032 AQPFEIRLL
+3032 AHPFEIRLL

-3063 NNYGFAF
+3063 NNYGLAL
-3070 SSSVQQVS
+3070 SSSIQQVS

-3091 HNMSAGNNDD
+3091 HNMSAANNDD
-3101 RIEAHVEMN
+3101 RIEAHVEMS

-3120 PLTVPQ
+3120 PLSIPQ
-3126 LQVPYTGIKTPQLKD
+3126 FQVPYIGIKTPQLKD
-3141 YSLWEQVGL
+3141 YSLWEQMGL
-3150 KDLLKTTRQSFDLNL
+3150 KELLKTTRQSFDLNL
-3165 NAQYEKNKDM
+3165 NAQYEKNKDV
-3175 HVIPLPLQTVH
+3175 HLIPLPLATVH
-3186 EALNKYITFFNKH
+3186 EVLNKYITFFNKH
-3199 FERGRNTALDFLTK
+3199 FEKGRNAALDFLTK
-3213 SYNEAKTKFDK
+3213 SYNEAKTKLDK
-3224 YKIQTSLN
+3224 YKVQTSLN
-3232 KLPRTFRIPG
+3232 KLPRVFRIPG

-3278 FVGFSVP
+3278 FIGFSVP

-3309 LPRFKINS
+3309 LPRFRINS

-3355 AGQLSVSSS
+3355 AGRLSVSSS

-3405 STISLTKRNME
+3405 STISLTRRNME
-3416 ASVATNA
+3416 ASLATNVD
-3423 EINTP
+3423 INTP
-3428 VLKMNFSQELSG
+3428 ILKMNFSQELSG

-3454 IYDFNTPKYGTSAKG
+3454 TYDFNTTEYSTSAKG
-3469 GIAHKLAL
+3469 GIAHKFAL
-3477 ESLTSYISVETSTNG
+3477 ESLTSYISVETSTRGN
-3492 DIDGVF
+3492 IDGQF
-3498 YTGNAFSG
+3498 FTGNSFSG
-3506 SLDHEANTYLNANG
+3506 NVDHEANTYLNANG
-3520 ARSSLKLEAHSKA
+3520 ARSSLKLEASSKV
-3533 DGLWNSEMKEILAVE
+3533 DGLWNTEMKEILAVE
-3548 ASTHRV
+3548 ASTRRI

-3566 RYTPLFTTTGAQ
+3566 RYTPLFTTSGTQ
-3578 RCKATLELAPW
+3578 KCKATFELAPW
-3589 AISADLQIQATQP
+3589 TMSADLQIQATQP

-3614 VIVKISTAN
+3614 VLMKINTEN

-3629 GEGQIQSLSLR
+3629 GEGHIQSLSLS
-3640 HDMQLSNEKSKAKF
+3640 HDMQLSNEKSKARF
-3654 DISGSLEGY
+3654 DVSGSLEGY
-3663 MDFLKNIKCPIS
+3663 VDFLKNLNCPIS

-3689 SADRKQYLNGS
+3689 SADRKQFLNAS
-3700 ASLVYTKSDDGYFFP
+3700 ASLVYTKSEDGYFIP
-3715 IPVNKLTDGFTFSIP
+3715 IPVNKLTDGISFSIP
-3730 ELHLKAP
+3730 ELNLNSL

-3749 FTTLQVPA
+3749 FTTLEVPS

-3771 NTIPFDV
+3771 STMPFDV

-3784 KLRFPK
+3784 RVRFPK
-3790 VDVGANY
+3790 VNVGANY
-3797 ITLEE
+3797 ITIEE
-3802 YKIPYFEV
+3802 YKLPYFELRV
-3810 TIPEYQITVS
+3810 PEYQITVS

-3825 KSISL
+3825 KNISVGNL
-3830 GSFHIDL
+3830 HINL
-3837 DEVANKIAEFDLP
+3837 DEVANKIADFDLP

-3859 EIAPLKISLPAGIY
+3859 EIPPLKMSLPAGIY

-3890 YNVTWRTDLTNKKDS
+3890 YNVTWRTDLRNKTNS
-3905 FEQSIDSTCS
+3905 FQESIDSTCS

-3925 SVVSNYKYEEGM
+3925 SVITNYKYEGDV
-3937 FVMKTIGSFSHRDM
+3937 FVMKTVGSFSHRDM
-3951 SANYKDDLTLSG
+3951 SVTYKEEFTARG
-3963 IRVVDKTASLD
+3963 IRIVNSTGSLD
-3974 IISPT
+3974 ITSPT
-3979 FTDIHMRFQETD
+3979 FTDVHMRYKGID
-3991 RSLSGSVSSPSAGT
+3991 NMASVSISSPSAGT
-4005 LGYVIEMDTDIL
+4005 LGYLLESDTDIVK
-4017 MAKVYYQTRSAPQKD
+4017 AKIYYRTRSAPQKD
-4032 IDILKSELS
+4032 IDILKSEIS
-4041 FKKTDLIQMKINWKE
+4041 FKKADLIQMKLNWKE

-4067 EKVPKITNAVYRY
+4067 EKVPRMTAAVYNC
-4080 VNRYHKE
+4080 VNRYYKE
-4087 HMGLEINAASLKMKN
+4087 HMGMDISTATLKMKN

-4110 AYIFA
+4110 AYAYA
-4115 VKQIDQIDA
+4115 VKEIDAIDA
-4124 QLREAAN
+4124 QLRTAASEAT
-4131 EASGKY
+4131 GKY
-4137 QEVKVKAKQLYQ
+4137 QEMKVKARQLYRR
-4149 KAADQAEQF
+4149 AAGQAERF
-4158 DYQRIKAKLLDATI
+4158 DYQRVKAKLLDATI
-4172 SIIEEYHKRIKHLI
+4172 DIIEEYHKRIKHLI
-4186 DSAIEFLK
+4186 DSVIEFLK
-4194 TTKFQVP
+4194 ITKFQVP
-4201 GLSEKYTGEEIYL
+4201 GLTEKYTGEELYL
-4214 ITTEKVAKSAD
+4214 ITTEKVAKTAD

-4232 EYFDALIAAINEL
+4232 EYFDTLIAAINEL
-4245 EVRVPASET
+4245 EVKVPSSET
-4254 ILRGHNVLDQIKEM
+4254 ILKGRNVLDQIKNM
-4268 LKHLQEKIRQTF
+4268 LKQLQEKIRQTF
-4280 ATLREADFAGRLK
+4280 ATLQEADFAGKLK
-4293 QLKQVVQQVFQK
+4293 QLKQRVQQIFQK
-4305 VEEMVRSL
+4305 AEEMIRSL

-4339 KLRSLAKDVKKY
+4339 KLRSLAEDVKKY
-4351 LSQFKDFS
+4351 ISQLKAFS
-4359 QKTFQD
+4359 QKTIQE
-4365 LSEKLRQLLLYV
+4365 LSEKLHQLLNYI

-4385 DPTTLGWSVKYYE
+4385 DPTALGWSVKYYE

-4414 VDWQNKYVGDLADSV
+4414 VDWHKKYVGDLADSV
-4429 THLTDQVRELV
+4429 TRLTEQVRETV
-4440 ENYSQEYYDLITDV
+4440 ENYSQEYYDLIADV
-4454 EGKGKQKVLELS
+4454 EEKGKQKVMELS

-4477 AAAKRKIDEHN
+4477 TAAKRKINEYN
-4488 KQVKEKLQEIYGQL
+4488 RQVKAKLEEMYWQL
-4502 SHSQEKLINEA
+4502 SHSQEKLISEA
-4513 KRLIDLT
+4513 KKLIDLT
-4520 IENYSAFLQYISEL
+4520 IENYSALLQYIAEFI
-4534 LRWFEQITA
+4534 RWLEQMTA
-4543 ESIKPYIAVRQ
+4543 NSMKPYIAVRQ

-4559 DIPKPFDWQSIYQ
+4559 DVPKPFDLMESIYQ
-4572 MPQKSRE
+4572 VPQKSKE
-4579 ALRKKVELTRTLI
+4579 ELRKKMELTRTLI

-4611 EQLATEQLNLQQ
+4611 EQLATEQLSLQQ
-4623 IMENIQQRMK
+4623 IVEKIKEHLK

>member
-1 MGPVQ
+1 
-6 LLLLLLLLSSGVLT
+6 T
-20 QEETPESGNPGC
+20 EEETPESGNSGC

-100 EGRTMLK
+100 EGRAMLK
-107 KSKNSEDF
+107 KSKSSEDF

-123 LKFSIQDGTN
+123 LKFSIQDGTK

-153 ISALVVPTETVENV
+153 ISALLVPTETVENV

-189 GNVAEEIS
+189 GNVAEDIS
-197 INRDLKACDNFSPI
+197 INRDLKACDNFSPS

-249 RDVVCSEKHLFLPSS
+249 RDAVCSEKHLFLPSS
-264 YKNRYGVMTEINQTL
+264 YKNRYGVMTEVNQTL

-305 STDAKFP
+305 STDAKFS
-312 RQGDAVLKI
+312 RQGDAVLKT

-349 SLHNATLGSL
+349 SLHNTTLGSL

-413 PTPERI
+413 PTPKRI

-433 SFYGLSHSVAK
+433 SFYGLSHSVTK
-444 FYNEKVIV
+444 FYNEKMIM

-462 MVSLL
+462 MASLL
-467 GTDCSGED
+467 GSDCSGED

-493 KAKPNLKSFLKTCIR
+493 RAKPSLKSFLKTCIR

-528 VTEEDRSVLL
+528 ITEEDRSALL

-564 SDLTKILRILTKEKN
+564 SDLTKILRVLTKEKN

-599 GIESLKS
+599 GIEDLKS
-606 QVEEALKG
+606 RVEEALKG

-629 YQISKRVSIPGVDP
+629 YQISKRVSVPGVDP
-643 VSAKV
+643 ISAKV

-663 TMLRTT
+663 TMLKTT

-713 WVDGRVPEKVSKA
+713 WVDGRVPEQVSKV

-738 QNQDVMKGIMLNLE
+738 QDQDIMKGIMLNLE

-794 SAKTLHMIP
+794 SVKILQTIP

-922 KAPTKLLS
+922 KTPTKLLS

-935 HLVSPAKTEEIPPLI
+935 HLVSSAKTEEIPPLI
-950 ENQETWTSCKPFIAG
+950 ENRETWTSCKPFIAG

-990 ESRFEVEIVSTGE
+990 ESRFEVEMVSTGK
-1003 VKEYSASANY
+1003 VKEYSATANY

-1049 RKILASDVHIP
+1049 RKILTSDVHIP
-1060 DVGVDFGTNFR
+1060 DVDVDFGTNFR
-1071 ITDESIP
+1071 ITDESVP
-1078 GKKAYTFVLDF
+1078 GKKAYVFVLDF
-1089 NNKKISEVTLTG
+1089 NNKKISEVTFTG
-1101 QIRYAGMEETML
+1101 QIRYAGMEEAML
-1113 RGTISIPRLQ
+1113 KGSISIPRLQ
-1123 TDLRTEA
+1123 TELRTEA

-1138 GYLQISSA
+1138 GYLQMSSA

-1223 IVATNNWLQ
+1223 IVATNTWMQ
-1232 KASKDVPYAQTLQD
+1232 KASKGVPYAQTLQD

-1285 SFLINIPLPFGG
+1285 SFLINIRLPFGG

-1306 QSVKTPPLVM
+1306 QTVKTPPLVM

-1344 LLGTLEI
+1344 LLGTLEV

-1361 WTAAYTLANS
+1361 WTAAYTLANT
-1371 TTEKASS
+1371 TTEKASG

-1424 TSVFKLSRTKSYE
+1424 TSVFKLARTKSYE

-1443 YTISLTASS
+1443 YTISLMASS
-1452 TLGPQFSFSGD
+1452 TLGPQLLFSGD
-1463 IVSEKTNN
+1463 IVSERTNN
-1471 VNINNVRMEGQLEVA
+1471 VKINNVKMEGQLEVA

-1516 SSYLQATNQISGRYN
+1516 SSYLQATNQISGRYT
-1531 DDLFSITSISDVQ
+1531 DDLFSITSVSDVQ

-1603 YYALFAGSLNSQ
+1603 CYALFAGSLNSQ
-1615 DLVFNTDISMTDQKN
+1615 DLVFNTDISMTDQRN

-1679 SGRYGKSNAKFN
+1679 SGRYGKNNAKFN
-1691 LGGRVSLTEIT
+1691 LGGRVSLTEVT

-1711 LGMDSKHVLNFRIN
+1711 LGVDNKHVLNFRVN

-1784 SLTAKLSNNIKYTKT
+1784 SLTAKLSNNVKYTKT
-1799 EVINKA
+1799 EVSNKA

-1849 ANVQGAAVSHRVN
+1849 ANVQGTAVSHRVN

-1882 LRFSNVVRSTM
+1882 LRFSNAVRSTM
-1893 APFALTADIHTNG
+1893 VPFAISADIHTNG
-1906 NGKLVAMGEHTGDLY
+1906 NGKLIAMGEHTGDLY

-1944 HSLKSRG
+1944 HNLKSRG
-1951 RHTTLL
+1951 RYTTLL
-1957 DNKVHML
+1957 DNKIHML

-2018 LPFISEEVNLIDVFG
+2018 LPFTSEEVNLIDVLD
-2033 LRDSVSEPQE
+2033 LRGSVSEPQE

-2076 RSTILSTLQA
+2076 RGIVLSTLQA

-2117 MNKLDMKGRVS
+2117 IDKLDMKGRVS
-2128 SIKNNLV
+2128 SMKNNLI
-2135 AFTKDYKITS
+2135 AFTKDYRITS

-2150 MLEKAM
+2150 MLEKYM
-2156 DNLQEILSQLKVY
+2156 DNLQEILSQLQVY
-2169 LTQIEQYIKDH
+2169 LIQIEQYIKDH
-2180 YEQYDIKTLIAQ
+2180 YEQYDFKALIAQ

-2211 LTAVDTIQKLQFFF
+2211 TTVVDTIQKLQFFF

-2237 LAWIKNVDDEYRIT
+2237 LAWIKNVDDEYRVT

-2280 IKIFDAKEVLEKLKH
+2280 IKMFDAKEVLEKLKR

-2315 WIEEYEVSEKINAF
+2315 WMEEYEVSEKISTF
-2329 QRHMHQLIVK
+2329 RGHMHKLIVK

-2363 ETVQKL
+2363 ETIQKL
-2369 TTYLKNIDVKSCF
+2369 AIYLKSIDVKSCF
-2382 DNVVAFIDDAVKKVQ
+2382 DKVVAFTDDAVKKVQ

-2413 MVIKKLKSFDYSQ
+2413 MVIKKLKSFDYNQ
-2426 FVDDTNNKIQEVTQ
+2426 FVDDTNNKIREVTQ

-2461 MRDFRAVISKYMEQL
+2461 MRDFRAVISKFMEQL
-2476 GDTKLAAIIN
+2476 RDTKLAAIIN

-2527 LQKISQFYSSVVI
+2527 LQKISQFYNSVVTY
-2540 HISDQW
+2540 ISDQW
-2546 NITSKKII
+2546 NIAFKKIL

-2568 LHQFVETGFKVPEI
+2568 LNQFVETGFKVPEI
-2582 TTVIF
+2582 STVIV
-2587 TIPAFEVSL
+2587 TVPAFEVSL
-2596 RSLREATFQTPD
+2596 RSLREATFRTLD

-2629 DIKIPIKFTT
+2629 DMKIPMKFTT

-2665 RTIDKLMSGE
+2665 RMIDKLMSAE

-2682 LYFKDLKMREMPFSI
+2682 LYFKDLKMRDMPFSD

-2734 LPRIPHTVTVPTF
+2734 LPHIPHTVTVPTF

-2759 FFTLSAHAE
+2759 FFTLSTQAE

-2782 TSLSARTM
+2782 TSLSAQTT

-2796 VLSVIADSRLLAPE
+2796 VFSVIADSRLLAPE
-2810 MKQLNLKNSL
+2810 MKQLNLKNSM

-2825 FLKVDHANEV
+2825 FLKVDHTNEV

-2847 TRANLY
+2847 TRANLH
-2853 TTKNSVELQNNLM
+2853 TTKNSIELQNNLM
-2866 VKLQRRIWMQSG
+2866 VKLQRKIWMQSG
-2878 TAYSHRLN
+2878 TAYSHILN

-2907 AGHISFT
+2907 AGHVSFT
-2914 STGKGNW
+2914 TTGKGNW
-2921 KWASPNLS
+2921 KWASPNFS
-2929 DEGSLDSH
+2929 DEGTHESH

-2975 AMLQIQSEIES
+2975 ATLQIQSEIES

-2991 SILNVKGTGQ
+2991 SVLNVKGTGQ
-3001 LGGMKVEFT
+3001 LGGMKVELT

-3032 AQPFEIRLL
+3032 AQPFEVRLL

-3050 SFPMKLTGKIDFL
+3050 SFPMRLTGKIDFL
-3063 NNYGFAF
+3063 NNYGFAL

-3078 WQATGRFNQYRYS
+3078 WQATGRFNQYKYS

-3120 PLTVPQ
+3120 PLTTPQ
-3126 LQVPYTGIKTPQLKD
+3126 LQIPYTGIKTPQLKD

-3165 NAQYEKNKDM
+3165 NARYEKNKDM
-3175 HVIPLPLQTVH
+3175 HVIPLPLATVH
-3186 EALNKYITFFNKH
+3186 EALNKYIVFFNKY

-3278 FVGFSVP
+3278 FIGFSVP

-3309 LPRFKINS
+3309 LPRFRINS
-3317 PSNHILIP
+3317 PSNHFLIP

-3355 AGQLSVSSS
+3355 AGQLSVLSS

-3428 VLKMNFSQELSG
+3428 VLKMNFTQELSG

-3454 IYDFNTPKYGTSAKG
+3454 MYDFNTPKYGTSAKG

-3533 DGLWNSEMKEILAVE
+3533 DGLWNSELKEILAAE
-3548 ASTHRV
+3548 ASTRHV
-3554 YAVWEHNGKNYA
+3554 YAVWEHNGKNHA
-3566 RYTPLFTTTGAQ
+3566 QYTPLFTTTGAQ

-3589 AISADLQIQATQP
+3589 RISADLQIQATQP

-3614 VIVKISTAN
+3614 IVVKISTAN

-3629 GEGQIQSLSLR
+3629 GEGQIQSLSLS

-3663 MDFLKNIKCPIS
+3663 VDFLKNIRCPIA

-3689 SADRKQYLNGS
+3689 STDRKQYLNGS

-3715 IPVNKLTDGFTFSIP
+3715 IPVNKLTDGFTFRIP

-3757 YTIDLRNIKIPQTL
+3757 YTIDLRNIKIPRTL
-3771 NTIPFDV
+3771 NTMPFDV

-3784 KLRFPK
+3784 KLRFPT

-3810 TIPEYQITVS
+3810 TVPEYQITVS

-3830 GSFHIDL
+3830 GSFHVDL
-3837 DEVANKIAEFDLP
+3837 DEVANKIADFDLP

-3859 EIAPLKISLPAGIY
+3859 EIPPLKMSLPAGIY

-3925 SVVSNYKYEEGM
+3925 NVVSNYKYEEGM
-3937 FVMKTIGSFSHRDM
+3937 FVMKTTGSFSHRDM
-3951 SANYKDDLTLSG
+3951 SANYKEDLTVLG
-3963 IRVVDKTASLD
+3963 IRVMDNTASLD

-3979 FTDIHMRFQETD
+3979 FTDIHMRYQETD

-4005 LGYVIEMDTDIL
+4005 LGYVIEMDTDIFT
-4017 MAKVYYQTRSAPQKD
+4017 AKVYYRTRSAPQKD
-4032 IDILKSELS
+4032 IDILKSEIS
-4041 FKKTDLIQMKINWKE
+4041 FKKPDLIQMKFNWKE
-4056 DAAKDLLLGLK
+4056 DAAKDLLLGVQ
-4067 EKVPKITNAVYRY
+4067 EKVPKMTNSVYRY

-4087 HMGLEINAASLKMKN
+4087 HMGLEISAATLKMKN

-4110 AYIFA
+4110 AYTLA

-4124 QLREAAN
+4124 QLRTAAN

-4137 QEVKVKAKQLYQ
+4137 QEMKVKAKQLYQ

-4172 SIIEEYHKRIKHLI
+4172 DIIEEYHKRIKHLI

-4201 GLSEKYTGEEIYL
+4201 GVSEKYTGEEIYL
-4214 ITTEKVAKSAD
+4214 MTTEKVAKNAD

-4232 EYFDALIAAINEL
+4232 EYFDALIAAINEM

-4254 ILRGHNVLDQIKEM
+4254 ILRGRNVLDEIKEM

-4280 ATLREADFAGRLK
+4280 ATLQEADFAERLK

-4305 VEEMVRSL
+4305 VEEMIRSL

-4319 DIKVQT
+4319 DIKVQM

-4339 KLRSLAKDVKKY
+4339 KLRSLAEDVKKY
-4351 LSQFKDFS
+4351 ISQLKDFS

-4414 VDWQNKYVGDLADSV
+4414 VIWHNKYVGDLADSV
-4429 THLTDQVRELV
+4429 TRLTDQVRELV

-4454 EGKGKQKVLELS
+4454 EGKGKQKVMELS

-4477 AAAKRKIDEHN
+4477 AAAKRKINEHN

-4502 SHSQEKLINEA
+4502 SHSQEKLISEA

-4534 LRWFEQITA
+4534 LRWFEQVTA

-4559 DIPKPFDWQSIYQ
+4559 DVPKPFDWQSIYQ

-4611 EQLATEQLNLQQ
+4611 EQLATEQLSLQQ

>member
-1 MGPVQ
+1 
-6 LLLLLLLLSSGVLT
+6 T
-20 QEETPESGNPGC
+20 E
-32 SKDATRFKHL
+32 DATRFKHL
-42 RKYVYLYE
+42 RKYVYSYE

-79 LCHFIL
+79 LCSFIL
-85 RTMHCSLRET
+85 KTMHCSLRET
-95 FGVDT
+95 SGVDM
-100 EGRTMLK
+100 EGRTVLK
-107 KSKNSEDF
+107 KSNTSEDF
-115 ANAMSKHE
+115 ANAMSKNE
-123 LKFSIQDGTN
+123 LKFSIQDGTK
-133 VKLYPEKDEPLNVLN
+133 VTLYPKKDEPLNVLN

-153 ISALVVPTETVENV
+153 ISALLVPTETAENI

-189 GNVAEEIS
+189 GNAAEDIS
-197 INRDLKACDNFSPI
+197 INRDLKACDKFSPI

-264 YKNRYGVMTEINQTL
+264 YKNRYGVMTEVNQTL
-279 KLEDTPKINNR
+279 RLEDTPKINNR
-290 NFDGDELEEKGLALE
+290 NFDGVDELEEKGLALE
-305 STDAKFP
+305 STDAKLP
-312 RQGDAVLKI
+312 RQEDAVLKN
-321 LQELQKLTASQQN
+321 LQELQKLAASQQN

-341 YKFVSGLR
+341 YRFVSGLR
-349 SLHNATLGSL
+349 SLHNNTLGSL
-359 VPKMMETSSSI
+359 VPKMMEISSSI

-399 VVDLV
+399 VLDLV

-419 REILNMAQYQPSRA
+419 REILNMAQYHPCRA
-433 SFYGLSHSVAK
+433 SFYGLSHAVTK
-444 FYNEKVIV
+444 FYNEKMVV

-467 GTDCSGED
+467 GTDCSGDE

-508 NEAASLSV
+508 SEAATLSV

-528 VTEEDRSVLL
+528 ITDEDCSALL
-538 KAFQEGDAPTD
+538 KVFQDGDAATE

-556 ILMKNPSP
+556 IVMKNPSP
-564 SDLTKILRILTKEKN
+564 SDLTKISRSLTKEKN

-599 GIESLKS
+599 GIEDLKRR
-606 QVEEALKG
+606 VEEALKG
-614 NQVPTAKDFRKFSQN
+614 SQVPTAKDFRKFSQN
-629 YQISKRVSIPGVDP
+629 YQFSKRVSVPGVDP
-643 VSAKV
+643 ISAKV
-648 EGNVVFDPNSYVPKE
+648 EGNVIFDPSSYIPKE
-663 TMLRTT
+663 TMLKTT

-713 WVDGRVPEKVSKA
+713 WVDGRVPEQISKV
-726 LFDYFGYSQDGK
+726 LFDYFGYSQDDK
-738 QNQDVMKGIMLNLE
+738 KDQDLVKGIMLNLE
-752 KLIKELGNK
+752 KLIKELSSK
-761 EAPEGRAYLRILG
+761 EAPEGKAYLRILG
-774 EELGYM
+774 EELGYL

-787 LGSMILK
+787 LGSMMLK
-794 SAKTLHMIP
+794 SIKILQTVP
-803 EMIAQAISKGVDR
+803 EMIAQAISKGVDK
-816 DLFVHYMFMDNE
+816 DLFIHYMFMDNE

-862 QAELIAKPSVAIE
+862 QAELIAKPSLAIE

-922 KAPTKLLS
+922 KTPTKLLS
-930 ISNTL
+930 VSNTL
-935 HLVSPAKTEEIPPLI
+935 HLVSPAKTEEIPPLS
-950 ENQETWTSCKPFIAG
+950 ENRETWTSCKPFIAG
-965 LNFCTK
+965 LNLCSR
-971 LLYSNASATEAA
+971 LSYSNASDTEAA

-990 ESRFEVEIVSTGE
+990 ESRFEVEMVSTGE
-1003 VKEYSASANY
+1003 VKEYSANANY
-1013 DLQREGNDLIDTLK
+1013 NLQREENDLIDTVK

-1040 TLTFRYNRD
+1040 TLTFRFNRD
-1049 RKILASDVHIP
+1049 KKILTGDVHIP
-1060 DVGVDFGTNFR
+1060 DIDVDFGTNFR

-1078 GKKAYTFVLDF
+1078 GKMAYTFVLDF
-1089 NNKKISEVTLTG
+1089 NYKKIPEVTLTS
-1101 QIRYAGMEETML
+1101 QIRYAGLEETML
-1113 RGTISIPRLQ
+1113 RGTISVPRLQ
-1123 TDLRTEA
+1123 TELSTEA
-1130 LVNYSPTK
+1130 LLNYSPAK
-1138 GYLQISSA
+1138 AYVQMSSA
-1146 ATTHGN
+1146 ATVHGN
-1152 SISERVLLRYD
+1152 SVSERVLLTYD

-1180 KMSSG
+1180 KMSSH
-1185 FPVDFS
+1185 FPADFS
-1191 DYPKTLE
+1191 DYPKALE
-1198 KHANELLDRKV
+1198 KHANDMLDRKV

-1223 IVATNNWLQ
+1223 IVATNTWLQ

-1246 KLSGLQELNI
+1246 KLSGLQELSI

-1262 VITIPEELFLKSEG
+1262 VITIPEELFLKSKG
-1276 RIRYILNKN
+1276 RIKYILNKN
-1285 SFLINIPLPFGG
+1285 SFLLNIPLPFGG
-1297 RSSHDIRVP
+1297 RLYQDLKVP
-1306 QSVKTPPLVM
+1306 LSIKTPPLVM
-1316 ESMGI
+1316 ETMGI
-1321 SVPSQEYRIP
+1321 GVPALEYRIP
-1331 TFTVP
+1331 AFTIP

-1344 LLGTLEI
+1344 LLGTLEL

-1361 WTAAYTLANS
+1361 WSAAYTLANS

-1378 IRTTYTTNADSVF
+1378 VRTSYTTSADSVF

-1401 GEASYNRNGFTCA
+1401 GEASYSRNGFTGA
-1414 YENHLKHRLL
+1414 FENHLKHRLL
-1424 TSVFKLSRTKSYE
+1424 TSVFKMARTKTYE

-1443 YTISLTASS
+1443 YTVSLMASS
-1452 TLGPQFSFSGD
+1452 TLGPQLSFSGD
-1463 IVSEKTNN
+1463 IVSEKANN
-1471 VNINNVRMEGQLEVA
+1471 MNINNVKMEGQLEVA
-1486 SVFARSIYTL
+1486 SVFARTLYTL

-1503 RRVLEGKSNLKLD
+1503 RQVLEGKSNLKLD
-1516 SSYLQATNQISGRYN
+1516 SSYLQATNQISGRYT
-1531 DDLFSITSISDVQ
+1531 DDVFSITSISDVQ
-1544 SGLLKNTASLKYEN
+1544 NGLLKNTASLKYEN

-1571 RHIAGVNKLELILS
+1571 RNTAAVNKLELILS
-1585 KKMAALR
+1585 QKMAALR
-1592 SEYQATYKQTQ
+1592 SEYQASYKQTQ
-1603 YYALFAGSLNSQ
+1603 YYALYAGSLNSQ
-1615 DLVFNTDISMTDQKN
+1615 DLVFNTDISISDQKN

-1646 SSATT
+1646 TSATT

-1679 SGRYGKSNAKFN
+1679 SGLYGKSNAKFN
-1691 LGGRVSLTEIT
+1691 VGGRVSLAEIT
-1702 LGSEYQSTV
+1702 LGSEYQSTI
-1711 LGMDSKHVLNFRIN
+1711 LGMDNKHILNLRVN

-1733 NLQGSFKEIKL
+1733 NLQGSFKEYKL

-1758 FASKLDNSF
+1758 YTTKLDNSF

-1779 QLQPS
+1779 QLQPT
-1784 SLTAKLSNNIKYTKT
+1784 SLTAKLNNNIKYSRA
-1799 EVINKA
+1799 EVSNKA

-1814 NLGGNVRGAYGA
+1814 NLGGNIRSAYGA
-1826 DEIRHTYTI
+1826 DEIKHTYTI
-1835 TYADLAANFKTDTV
+1835 AYADLTANFKTDTI
-1849 ANVQGAAVSHRVN
+1849 ANVQGTAVSHRVDV
-1862 LNVAGLA
+1862 NVAGLA

-1882 LRFSNVVRSTM
+1882 LRFSNALRSTM
-1893 APFALTADIHTNG
+1893 APFSISADIHTNG

-1935 SHDYRGSTS
+1935 SHDYRGSTR
-1944 HSLKSRG
+1944 HNLKSRG
-1951 RHTTLL
+1951 RYTTLL

-1964 FTPSEQSSAWKLKSQ
+1964 FTPSEQSSAWKLKTQ

-1991 YNDAEKTGV
+1991 YNDAEKTGM
-2000 ELSGRALADLSVM
+2000 ELSGKALADLSIM
-2013 DTSVI
+2013 DTSLR
-2018 LPFISEEVNLIDVFG
+2018 LPFSSEEVNLIDALG
-2033 LRDSVSEPQE
+2033 LRGSEAEPQE
-2043 FSISGSVKY
+2043 FSISGFVKY
-2052 DKNKDMHVINLPFL
+2052 DKNKDVHVINLPFL

-2076 RSTILSTLQA
+2076 RASLLSALQT

-2098 HMRKYKATLDK
+2098 HMRKYKAALDK
-2109 LPQHINDY
+2109 LPQQINDY
-2117 MNKLDMKGRVS
+2117 MDKLDVKGRVIS
-2128 SIKNNLV
+2128 LKNKLV
-2135 AFTKDYKITS
+2135 AFTKDYSITS
-2145 DDLQI
+2145 DDLQA
-2150 MLEKAM
+2150 MLETVM
-2156 DNLQEILSQLKVY
+2156 DYLQEILSQLQVY
-2169 LTQIEQYIKDH
+2169 LMQIEQYIKDC
-2180 YEQYDIKTLIAQ
+2180 YEKYDIKALITQ

-2200 MTALDNKYKIR
+2200 WTALDNKYNIR
-2211 LTAVDTIQKLQFFF
+2211 ATVVDNIQKLQFFF
-2225 QQYYPSKIGSST
+2225 RQYPSEIGSSV
-2237 LAWIKNVDDEYRIT
+2237 LAWIKNVDEEYRIT
-2251 ARIQENLEQLKI
+2251 ARIQEKLEQLKI
-2263 QIQNIDVRRIAE
+2263 QIQNIDVRRMAE
-2275 NLKQQ
+2275 NLKKQ
-2280 IKIFDAKEVLEKLKH
+2280 IKSLDTKEVLEKLKL

-2315 WIEEYEVSEKINAF
+2315 WMEEYEVSEKISAF
-2329 QRHMHQLIVK
+2329 RGHVHKLIVK
-2339 YEIDKQVYFLM
+2339 YEIDKQMYFLM

-2356 LNQYRIK
+2356 LNQYKIK

-2369 TTYLKNIDVKSCF
+2369 TIYLKNIDVKSCL
-2382 DNVVAFIDDAVKKVQ
+2382 DKVVAFIDDAVKKVQ

-2406 EVNKFLD
+2406 EVNRFLN
-2413 MVIKKLKSFDYSQ
+2413 MLIKKLKSFDYNQ
-2426 FVDDTNNKIQEVTQ
+2426 FVDNTNKKIREVTR

-2456 ALKQY
+2456 ALKKY
-2461 MRDFRAVISKYMEQL
+2461 VRDLRAVISRYVEQL
-2476 GDTKLAAIIN
+2476 RDTRLAAIIN

-2495 TFANLK
+2495 TFADLK

-2514 ISEMDISQEFQWY
+2514 ISEMDISQEFQRL
-2527 LQKISQFYSSVVI
+2527 LQKISQLYNSVVMY
-2540 HISDQW
+2540 ISNQW
-2546 NITSKKII
+2546 NAAYKKILV
-2554 ALAEEYDLKNWAEN
+2554 LAEKYDLAKWAEN
-2568 LHQFVETGFKVPEI
+2568 LNNFVETGFKVPEI
-2582 TTVIF
+2582 RTVVI

-2596 RSLREATFQTPD
+2596 RSLREATFRTPD
-2608 FIVPLTDLH
+2608 FFVPLTDLH
-2617 IPSYEINIKRLK
+2617 MPSYEINIKKLK
-2629 DIKIPIKFTT
+2629 DMKIPVKFTT
-2639 PEFTVLNTF
+2639 PRFRVLNTF
-2648 KVPSY
+2648 DVPSY
-2653 TIDLNEIKLQIV
+2653 TIDFRQIKLQIV
-2665 RTIDKLMSGE
+2665 SLINKLMSGE
-2675 FQLPAID
+2675 FQWPEID
-2682 LYFKDLKMREMPFSI
+2682 SYFKDLKIRDFLFSD
-2697 ISFPE
+2697 ISFPD

-2708 QIPELLV
+2708 QIPEILV
-2715 PKLNLNEL
+2715 PKLNLNDF

-2734 LPRIPHTVTVPTF
+2734 LPQIPHTVTVPTF
-2747 GKLSGAFRVTSP
+2747 GRLSGAFRITSP
-2759 FFTLSAHAE
+2759 FFTLSTQAE
-2768 VHNTTTSANSPEFV
+2768 VHNTTTSPNSPEFV
-2782 TSLSARTM
+2782 TSLSAQTT
-2790 SKLDFL
+2790 SALDFL
-2796 VLSVIADSRLLAPE
+2796 VFSVVADSRLLAPE
-2810 MKQLNLKNSL
+2810 MKQLNLKNTM

-2825 FLKVDHANEV
+2825 FLKVDHSSEV

-2847 TRANLY
+2847 TRANFY
-2853 TTKNSVELQNNLM
+2853 TTKNAVELQNNLM
-2866 VKLQRRIWMQSG
+2866 VKLQRKIWMQSG

-2886 IPQADFSSQADLVNN
+2886 IPQAGFSSQAELINN

-2907 AGHISFT
+2907 AGHISFS
-2914 STGKGNW
+2914 STGRGNW
-2921 KWASPNLS
+2921 KWASPNFS
-2929 DEGSLDSH
+2929 DEGTHDSH
-2937 ATFRVEG
+2937 ASFRVEG
-2944 PIITFSANNRI
+2944 SVITFSANNRI
-2955 NDKYLKVNQAMR
+2955 NDKYLRVNQAMR
-2967 YECGFLNY
+2967 YECDFLNSVR
-2975 AMLQIQSEIES
+2975 LQVQSEMES

-2991 SILNVKGTGQ
+2991 SVLNVKGRAHLNAMQ
-3001 LGGMKVEFT
+3001 LELT

-3018 GRITGTVNNEVSFL
+3018 GRVTGTVNNEISFL
-3032 AQPFEIRLL
+3032 AQLFEIRLL

-3050 SFPMKLTGKIDFL
+3050 SLPMKLTGKVDFL
-3063 NNYGFAF
+3063 NNYGFAL

-3078 WQATGRFNQYRYS
+3078 WEATGRFNQYRYA
-3091 HNMSAGNNDD
+3091 HNMSAGNNYD

-3120 PLTVPQ
+3120 PLTIPQ
-3126 LQVPYTGIKTPQLKD
+3126 LQVPYTSIKTPQVKD
-3141 YSLWEQVGL
+3141 YSLWEQAGL
-3150 KDLLKTTRQSFDLNL
+3150 KDLLKTTRQSFDLHL
-3165 NAQYEKNKDM
+3165 HAQYSKNKDM
-3175 HVIPLPLQTVH
+3175 HVIPLPLATVH
-3186 EALNKYITFFNKH
+3186 DAINKYINLFNKH

-3213 SYNEAKTKFDK
+3213 SYNEAKARFDK

-3262 GYMLPKE
+3262 GYLLPKE

-3278 FVGFSVP
+3278 FIGFSVP

-3295 LPVLHVPQD
+3295 LPVLYVPQD

-3309 LPRFKINS
+3309 LPRLRINS

-3341 TLTANAGLFNQSDI
+3341 TLTANAGLYNQSDI

-3378 SLTRKRGLKLATALS
+3378 SLTSKRGLKLASALS
-3393 LSNNKFLGGNHD
+3393 LTNNRFVGGNHD
-3405 STISLTKRNME
+3405 SIISLTRRNLE

-3446 TLSSGLKL
+3446 TVSAVLKL
-3454 IYDFNTPKYGTSAKG
+3454 TYDFNTPKYGTSAKG
-3469 GIAHKLAL
+3469 GVAHKLAL
-3477 ESLTSYISVETSTNG
+3477 ESLTSYISVETSTKG

-3498 YTGNAFSG
+3498 YTGTAFSA
-3506 SLDHEANTYLNANG
+3506 SVDHEAHSYLNANG

-3533 DGLWNSEMKEILAVE
+3533 QGLWDSEMKEVLAVE
-3548 ASTHRV
+3548 ASTRRV
-3554 YAVWEHNGKNYA
+3554 YAVWEHNGKA
-3566 RYTPLFTTTGAQ
+3566 DVQPTLFETTAAQ

-3589 AISADLQIQATQP
+3589 TLSADLLIHATQP
-3602 NSFLDT
+3602 NYFLDM
-3608 ASVNQV
+3608 VKEFI
-3614 VIVKISTAN
+3614 IVKISPAN

-3629 GEGQIQSLSLR
+3629 GEGQIESLSLS
-3640 HDMQLSNEKSKAKF
+3640 HDIQLSNEKSKAKF
-3654 DISGSLEGY
+3654 EAFGSLEGY
-3663 MDFLKNIKCPIS
+3663 MVFLKNIWCPIS
-3675 EKSLWDILKLDVTT
+3675 DLSLWDILKLDVTT
-3689 SADRKQYLNGS
+3689 NANRKQYLNGS
-3700 ASLVYTKSDDGYFFP
+3700 VSLVYTKSEDGYFIP
-3715 IPVNKLTDGFTFSIP
+3715 IPVNKLTDGFTISIP
-3730 ELHLKAP
+3730 ELQLKVP
-3737 SPVLSTPEFRVP
+3737 DPVLSTPEFRVP

-3757 YTIDLRNIKIPQTL
+3757 YTVDLRNIKIPQTL
-3771 NTIPFDV
+3771 KTVPFDI

-3790 VDVGANY
+3790 VDVGADY

-3837 DEVANKIAEFDLP
+3837 DEVANKIADFDLP

-3859 EIAPLKISLPAGIY
+3859 EVPPLKISLPAGLY
-3873 IPSFGALT
+3873 IPSFGALD

-3890 YNVTWRTDLTNKKDS
+3890 YNATWKTELANKKDS

-3925 SVVSNYKYEEGM
+3925 NVVSNYKFEDGN
-3937 FVMKTIGSFSHRDM
+3937 FVMKTTGSFSHRDM
-3951 SANYKDDLTLSG
+3951 SANYKEDLTVSG
-3963 IRVVDKTASLD
+3963 ISVLDNMASLD

-3979 FTDIHMRFQETD
+3979 FTDVHLHYQKND
-3991 RSLSGSVSSPSAGT
+3991 RSISGSVSSPSAGT
-4005 LGYVIEMDTDIL
+4005 LGYVIEVDADIL
-4017 MAKVYYQTRSAPQKD
+4017 TAKVYYRTRSAPQKD
-4032 IDILKSELS
+4032 IEVLKGEISL
-4041 FKKTDLIQMKINWKE
+4041 KKPDVIQVKFNWKE
-4056 DAAKDLLLGLK
+4056 DAAKDLLFGLK
-4067 EKVPKITNAVYRY
+4067 EKVPKVTNAAYRY

-4087 HMGLEINAASLKMKN
+4087 YMGLEIGAAGLKMKN
-4102 IMQNNADK
+4102 ILQYNANK
-4110 AYIFA
+4110 VHVLAA
-4115 VKQIDQIDA
+4115 KQIDQIDA
-4124 QLREAAN
+4124 QLRTAAN
-4131 EASGKY
+4131 EASDKY
-4137 QEVKVKAKQLYQ
+4137 QEMKVKAKQLYLE
-4149 KAADQAEQF
+4149 AADQAEQF
-4158 DYQRIKAKLLDATI
+4158 DFQILKTKLLDATVDI
-4172 SIIEEYHKRIKHLI
+4172 LEEYHKKIKHLI

-4194 TTKFQVP
+4194 TSKFQVP

-4214 ITTEKVAKSAD
+4214 VTTEKVAKVTN
-4225 LCLSKLQ
+4225 LCLTKLQ

-4245 EVRVPASET
+4245 EVKVPASET
-4254 ILRGHNVLDQIKEM
+4254 ILRGRNVLDKVKEM
-4268 LKHLQEKIRQTF
+4268 LKQLQEKTRQTF
-4280 ATLREADFAGRLK
+4280 AALQEADFAGRLK
-4293 QLKQVVQQVFQK
+4293 QLKEVVRQVFQK
-4305 VEEMVRSL
+4305 VEEIIRNL

-4319 DIKVQT
+4319 DIKIQT
-4325 QQLYKDAM
+4325 QQLYRDAM

-4339 KLRSLAKDVKKY
+4339 KLRSLAAGVKRYISQLKD
-4351 LSQFKDFS
+4351 LSQKMA
-4359 QKTFQD
+4359 QD
-4365 LSEKLRQLLLYV
+4365 LSEKLQQLLLYL
-4377 KALREEYF
+4377 KAMREEYF
-4385 DPTTLGWSVKYYE
+4385 DPTALGWSVKYYE
-4398 VEDKVLGWLK
+4398 VEEKVLGWLK

-4414 VDWQNKYVGDLADSV
+4414 VSWQNKYVGNLADSV
-4429 THLTDQVRELV
+4429 TRLTDQVRELV
-4440 ENYSQEYYDLITDV
+4440 EKYSQEYYDLITDV
-4454 EGKGKQKVLELS
+4454 EGKGRQKIMELS

-4488 KQVKEKLQEIYGQL
+4488 KQIREKLQEIYGQL
-4502 SHSQEKLINEA
+4502 SQSQEKLISEA
-4513 KRLIDLT
+4513 KRLIDVT
-4520 IENYSAFLQYISEL
+4520 AEKYSAFLQYVSDL
-4534 LRWFEQITA
+4534 LRWIEQMAA

-4554 GELRI
+4554 GELRV
-4559 DIPKPFDWQSIYQ
+4559 DIPKPFDWQSISQ
-4572 MPQKSRE
+4572 ISQKSRE
-4579 ALRKKVELTRTLI
+4579 ALRKKLELTRALV
-4592 QQGIEQG
+4592 QQGIEKG

-4606 QRFID
+4606 QKFID
-4611 EQLATEQLNLQQ
+4611 EQLASEQLSLQQ
-4623 IMENIQQRMK
+4623 IVENLQQRMK
-4633 T
+4633 S

>member
-1 MGPVQ
+1 
-6 LLLLLLLLSSGVLT
+6 T
-20 QEETPESGNPGC
+20 E
-32 SKDATRFKHL
+32 DATRFKHL

-100 EGRTMLK
+100 EGRAMLK

-123 LKFSIQDGTN
+123 LKFSIQDGTK

-153 ISALVVPTETVENV
+153 ISALLVPTETVENV

-189 GNVAEEIS
+189 GNVAEDIS
-197 INRDLKACDNFSPI
+197 ISRDLKACDNFSPI

-249 RDVVCSEKHLFLPSS
+249 RDAVCSEKHLFLPSS
-264 YKNRYGVMTEINQTL
+264 YKNRYGVMTEVNQTL

-312 RQGDAVLKI
+312 RQGDAVLKS

-349 SLHNATLGSL
+349 SLQHTTLGSL

-413 PTPERI
+413 PTPNRI

-433 SFYGLSHSVAK
+433 SFYGLSHSVTK
-444 FYNEKVIV
+444 FYNEKMVV

-462 MVSLL
+462 MASML

-528 VTEEDRSVLL
+528 ITEEDRSALL
-538 KAFQEGDAPTD
+538 KAFLEGDAPTD

-556 ILMKNPSP
+556 ILMKSP
-564 SDLTKILRILTKEKN
+564 ASSDLAKILRVLTKEKN

-599 GIESLKS
+599 GIEDLKS
-606 QVEEALKG
+606 RVEEALKG
-614 NQVPTAKDFRKFSQN
+614 NQVPTAKDFRKFSQH
-629 YQISKRVSIPGVDP
+629 YQMSKRVSVPGVDP
-643 VSAKV
+643 ISAKV
-648 EGNVVFDPNSYVPKE
+648 EGNVVFDPNSYIPKE
-663 TMLRTT
+663 TMLKTT
-669 LNVYGFGPSDIFE
+669 LSVYGFSPGDIFE

-713 WVDGRVPEKVSKA
+713 WVDGRVPEQVSKA
-726 LFDYFGYSQDGK
+726 LFNYFGYSQDGK
-738 QNQDVMKGIMLNLE
+738 QDQDVMKAIMLNLE

-794 SAKTLHMIP
+794 SIKTLQTIP
-803 EMIAQAISKGVDR
+803 EMIAQAISKGADR

-828 FELPTGAGL
+828 FELPTGAGF

-890 GVEMNSNIFHESG
+890 GVEINSNIFHESG

-922 KAPTKLLS
+922 KTSAKILS

-950 ENQETWTSCKPFIAG
+950 ENRETWTSCKPFIAG

-1049 RKILASDVHIP
+1049 RKILTSDIHIP
-1060 DVGVDFGTNFR
+1060 DVDVDFGTNFR
-1071 ITDESIP
+1071 ITDESIS

-1101 QIRYAGMEETML
+1101 QIRYAGMDEAML
-1113 RGTISIPRLQ
+1113 GGTISIPRLQ
-1123 TDLRTEA
+1123 TEFSTEA

-1138 GYLQISSA
+1138 GYLQMSSA
-1146 ATTHGN
+1146 ATSHGN

-1169 EWNSGASAAVK
+1169 EWDSGASAAVK
-1180 KMSSG
+1180 KISSG

-1223 IVATNNWLQ
+1223 IVATNTWLQ

-1276 RIRYILNKN
+1276 RIRYSLNKN

-1306 QSVKTPPLVM
+1306 QTVKTPPLVM

-1336 ESYPLRVP
+1336 ESYPIRVP
-1344 LLGTLEI
+1344 LLGTLEL

-1361 WTAAYTLANS
+1361 WTAEYTLANS
-1371 TTEKASS
+1371 STEKASS

-1414 YENHLKHRLL
+1414 YENHLQHRLL
-1424 TSVFKLSRTKSYE
+1424 TSVFKLARTKSYE
-1437 PSPVAN
+1437 HSPVTN
-1443 YTISLTASS
+1443 YTLSLMASS
-1452 TLGPQFSFSGD
+1452 TLGPQLSFSGD

-1471 VNINNVRMEGQLEVA
+1471 VNINNIKMEGQLEVA

-1503 RRVLEGKSNLKLD
+1503 RRVLEGKSNLKLE
-1516 SSYLQATNQISGRYN
+1516 SSYLQATHQISGRYS
-1531 DDLFSITSISDVQ
+1531 DDLLSITSASDVQ
-1544 SGLLKNTASLKYEN
+1544 NGLLKNTASLKCEN

-1571 RHIAGVNKLELILS
+1571 RHIAGVNNLELILS

-1592 SEYQATYKQTQ
+1592 SEYQATYKQTR

-1615 DLVFNTDISMTDQKN
+1615 DLVFNTDISVTDQRN

-1651 NVQFSPLTMQSEMN
+1651 NVHFSPLTMQSEMN

-1679 SGRYGKSNAKFN
+1679 SGRYGKNNAKFN
-1691 LGGRVSLTEIT
+1691 LGGRVSLTEVT

-1711 LGMDSKHVLNFRIN
+1711 LGMDNKHVLNFRVN

-1744 EYTNDLNIPGLSLT
+1744 EYTNDLNIPGLSVT

-1784 SLTAKLSNNIKYTKT
+1784 SLTAKMSNNIKYIKT
-1799 EVINKA
+1799 EVSNKA
-1805 ELLLEPLKL
+1805 ELLVEPLKL

-1835 TYADLAANFKTDTV
+1835 AFADLAANVKTDTV

-1882 LRFSNVVRSTM
+1882 LHFSNVVRSTM
-1893 APFALTADIHTNG
+1893 APFAITADIHTNG
-1906 NGKLVAMGEHTGDLY
+1906 NGKLIAMGEHTGDLY

-1935 SHDYRGSTS
+1935 SHDYRGSS
-1944 HSLKSRG
+1944 GHILKSRG
-1951 RHTTLL
+1951 RYTTLL

-1964 FTPSEQSSAWKLKSQ
+1964 FTPSEQSTAWKLKSQ

-2018 LPFISEEVNLIDVFG
+2018 LPFTSEEVNLIDVLG
-2033 LRDSVSEPQE
+2033 LRGSVSEPQE

-2076 RSTILSTLQA
+2076 RGTILSTLQA
-2086 IQSYLKNINIEQ
+2086 IQSYLKNINVEQ
-2098 HMRKYKATLDK
+2098 HLRKYKATLDK

-2117 MNKLDMKGRVS
+2117 MDRLDMKGRVS
-2128 SIKNNLV
+2128 SLKNNLV
-2135 AFTKDYKITS
+2135 AFTKDYRITS

-2156 DNLQEILSQLKVY
+2156 DNLQEIVSQLQFY
-2169 LTQIEQYIKDH
+2169 LIQIEQYIKDH
-2180 YEQYDIKTLIAQ
+2180 YEQYDMKALIAQ

-2200 MTALDNKYKIR
+2200 ITALDNKYKIR
-2211 LTAVDTIQKLQFFF
+2211 MTVVDTIQKLQIFFH
-2225 QQYYPSKIGSST
+2225 QYYPSKIGSST

-2280 IKIFDAKEVLEKLKH
+2280 IKMFDTKEVLEKLKR

-2300 KINEV
+2300 KINEI

-2315 WIEEYEVSEKINAF
+2315 WMEEYEVSEKISAF
-2329 QRHMHQLIVK
+2329 RGHMHKLIVK
-2339 YEIDKQVYFLM
+2339 YEIDKQMYFLM

-2369 TTYLKNIDVKSCF
+2369 TIYLKNIDVKSCF
-2382 DNVVAFIDDAVKKVQ
+2382 DKVVAFIDNAVKKVQ
-2397 TFDYEMMIK
+2397 TFDYERMIK

-2413 MVIKKLKSFDYSQ
+2413 MVIKKLKSFDYNQ
-2426 FVDDTNNKIQEVTQ
+2426 FVDDTNNKIREVTQ

-2476 GDTKLAAIIN
+2476 KDTKLAAIIN

-2514 ISEMDISQEFQWY
+2514 ISEMDISQEFQWC
-2527 LQKISQFYSSVVI
+2527 LQKISQFYNSVVI
-2540 HISDQW
+2540 YISDQW
-2546 NITSKKII
+2546 NIAFKKIV

-2568 LHQFVETGFKVPEI
+2568 LNQFVETGFKVPEI
-2582 TTVIF
+2582 RTVIV

-2596 RSLREATFQTPD
+2596 RSLREATFRTPD

-2629 DIKIPIKFTT
+2629 DMKIPMKFTT
-2639 PEFTVLNTF
+2639 PEFRVLNTF
-2648 KVPSY
+2648 EVPSY
-2653 TIDLNEIKLQIV
+2653 TIDLNEIKLQMV
-2665 RTIDKLMSGE
+2665 RIIDKLMSGE

-2682 LYFKDLKMREMPFSI
+2682 LYFKDLKMKDMPFSD

-2702 IQMPQF
+2702 IQMPPF

-2759 FFTLSAHAE
+2759 FFTLSTQAE

-2782 TSLSARTM
+2782 TSISAQTT
-2790 SKLDFL
+2790 SKFDFL
-2796 VLSVIADSRLLAPE
+2796 VFSVIADSRLLAPE
-2810 MKQLNLKNSL
+2810 MKQLNLKNSM

-2825 FLKVDHANEV
+2825 FLKVDHTNEV

-2853 TTKNSVELQNNLM
+2853 TTKNSIELQNNLK
-2866 VKLQRRIWMQSG
+2866 VKMQRKIWMQSG

-2886 IPQADFSSQADLVNN
+2886 IPRADFSSQADLVNN

-2921 KWASPNLS
+2921 KWASPNFS
-2929 DEGSLDSH
+2929 DEGTHDSH
-2937 ATFRVEG
+2937 ATFRVDG

-2955 NDKYLKVNQAMR
+2955 DDKYLKVNQAMK

-2975 AMLQIQSEIES
+2975 ATLQIQSEIES
-2986 QRVGR
+2986 LRVGR

-3001 LGGMKVEFT
+3001 LGGMKVELT

-3018 GRITGTVNNEVSFL
+3018 GRITGTVNNEISFL

-3063 NNYGFAF
+3063 NNYGFAL

-3120 PLTVPQ
+3120 PLTIPQ

-3141 YSLWEQVGL
+3141 YSLWEEIGL
-3150 KDLLKTTRQSFDLNL
+3150 KHLLKTTRQSFDLNL
-3165 NAQYEKNKDM
+3165 NARYDKNKDM
-3175 HVIPLPLQTVH
+3175 HVIPLPLATVH
-3186 EALNKYITFFNKH
+3186 EALNKYIIFFNKH

-3269 ISTTGFTVP
+3269 ITTTGFTVP
-3278 FVGFSVP
+3278 FIGFSVP

-3309 LPRFKINS
+3309 LPRFRINS
-3317 PSNHILIP
+3317 PSNHIFIP

-3378 SLTRKRGLKLATALS
+3378 SFTRKRGLKLATALS
-3393 LSNNKFLGGNHD
+3393 LNNNKFLRGNHD

-3416 ASVATNA
+3416 ASVATNV
-3423 EINTP
+3423 EMNTP
-3428 VLKMNFSQELSG
+3428 VLKINFSQELSG

-3454 IYDFNTPKYGTSAKG
+3454 MYDFNIPKYGTSAKG
-3469 GIAHKLAL
+3469 GVAHKLAL

-3520 ARSSLKLEAHSKA
+3520 ARSSLKLEAHSNVN
-3533 DGLWNSEMKEILAVE
+3533 GLWNSEVKEILAVE

-3566 RYTPLFTTTGAQ
+3566 RYTPLFTSTGAQ

-3589 AISADLQIQATQP
+3589 GISADLQIQATQP
-3602 NSFLDT
+3602 NSFLDI

-3614 VIVKISTAN
+3614 AVLKISTAN

-3629 GEGQIQSLSLR
+3629 GEGQIQSLSLS

-3663 MDFLKNIKCPIS
+3663 MDFLKYIKCPIA

-3715 IPVNKLTDGFTFSIP
+3715 IPVNKLTNGFTFSIP

-3749 FTTLQVPA
+3749 FTTLHVPA
-3757 YTIDLRNIKIPQTL
+3757 YTIDLRNIKVPQTL
-3771 NTIPFDV
+3771 NTMPFDV

-3830 GSFHIDL
+3830 GSFHVDL
-3837 DEVANKIAEFDLP
+3837 DEVANKIADFDLP

-3859 EIAPLKISLPAGIY
+3859 EIPPLKISLPAGIY

-3890 YNVTWRTDLTNKKDS
+3890 YNVTWTTDLTNKKDS

-3925 SVVSNYKYEEGM
+3925 NVVSNYKYEDGM
-3937 FVMKTIGSFSHRDM
+3937 FVMKTTGSFSHRDM
-3951 SANYKDDLTLSG
+3951 SANYKEDLTVSG
-3963 IRVVDKTASLD
+3963 IRVMDNKALLD

-3979 FTDIHMRFQETD
+3979 FTDVHMRYHKTD

-4005 LGYVIEMDTDIL
+4005 LGYDIEMDTDIL
-4017 MAKVYYQTRSAPQKD
+4017 TAKVYYRTRSAPQKD
-4032 IDILKSELS
+4032 IDILKSEIS
-4041 FKKTDLIQMKINWKE
+4041 FKKPDLIQMKLNWKE

-4067 EKVPKITNAVYRY
+4067 EKVPKMTNAVYRY
-4080 VNRYHKE
+4080 VNRCHKE
-4087 HMGLEINAASLKMKN
+4087 HMGLEISAATLRMKN

-4110 AYIFA
+4110 AYTFA
-4115 VKQIDQIDA
+4115 VKQVDQIDA
-4124 QLREAAN
+4124 QLRTAAN

-4137 QEVKVKAKQLYQ
+4137 QEMKVKAQQLYQ

-4172 SIIEEYHKRIKHLI
+4172 DIIEEYHKRIKHLI

-4214 ITTEKVAKSAD
+4214 MTTEKVAKNAD

-4254 ILRGHNVLDQIKEM
+4254 ILRGRNVLDQIKEM
-4268 LKHLQEKIRQTF
+4268 LKHLQEKTRQTF
-4280 ATLREADFAGRLK
+4280 ATLQEADFAGRLK

-4319 DIKVQT
+4319 DIKIQT
-4325 QQLYKDAM
+4325 QQLYKAAM

-4339 KLRSLAKDVKKY
+4339 KLRSLAEDVKKY
-4351 LSQFKDFS
+4351 ISQFKDFS

-4365 LSEKLRQLLLYV
+4365 LSEKLHQLLLYV

-4385 DPTTLGWSVKYYE
+4385 DPTALGWSVKYNE
-4398 VEDKVLGWLK
+4398 VEDKLLGWLK
-4408 NLIDTL
+4408 NLIDSL
-4414 VDWQNKYVGDLADSV
+4414 VDWHKQYVGDLADSV
-4429 THLTDQVRELV
+4429 TRLTDQVRELV
-4440 ENYSQEYYDLITDV
+4440 ENYSQEYYDLIADV
-4454 EGKGKQKVLELS
+4454 EGKGKQKVMELS

-4477 AAAKRKIDEHN
+4477 AAAKRKIDEYN

-4502 SHSQEKLINEA
+4502 SYSQEKLISEA

-4520 IENYSAFLQYISEL
+4520 IENYSAFLEYISEL

-4559 DIPKPFDWQSIYQ
+4559 DVPKPFDWQSIYQ

-4579 ALRKKVELTRTLI
+4579 ALRIKVELTRSLI

-4611 EQLATEQLNLQQ
+4611 EQLATEQLSLQQ

>member
-1 MGPVQ
+1 A
-6 LLLLLLLLSSGVLT
+6 
-20 QEETPESGNPGC
+20 E
-32 SKDATRFKHL
+32 DATRFKHL
-42 RKYVYLYE
+42 RKYVYSYE
-50 AETSNGI
+50 AETSSGI

-79 LCHFIL
+79 ICHFIL
-85 RTMHCSLRET
+85 KTMHCSLRET

-100 EGRTMLK
+100 EGKAMLK

-115 ANAMSKHE
+115 ASAMSRHE
-123 LKFSIQDGTN
+123 LKFSIQDGTK

-153 ISALVVPTETVENV
+153 ISALLVPTETVENV

-182 VEFKSRK
+182 VEFKTRK
-189 GNVAEEIS
+189 GIVAEDIS

-211 RDYVSPIAIV
+211 RDYVSPIALV
-221 KGLNIPLST
+221 KGLNIPLSA
-230 LLRSTQFCHYNIDA
+230 LLKSTQFCHYNIDA

-249 RDVVCSEKHLFLPSS
+249 RDAVCSEKHLFLPSS
-264 YKNRYGVMTEINQTL
+264 YKNHYGVMTEVNQTL
-279 KLEDTPKINNR
+279 KLEDTPKISSK

-305 STDAKFP
+305 SADARFP
-312 RQGDAVLKI
+312 RQEDAVLKI
-321 LQELQKLTASQQN
+321 LQELQKLSASQQN

-349 SLHNATLGSL
+349 SLHNSTLHSL
-359 VPKMMETSSSI
+359 IPKMMETSSSI

-379 TPECYGA
+379 TPECYAA
-386 VLQILRTGNVNPL
+386 VLQILRTENVNPL
-399 VVDLV
+399 VADLV

-413 PTPERI
+413 PTPKRI

-433 SFYGLSHSVAK
+433 SFYALSRSVTK
-444 FYNEKVIV
+444 FFSEKMIV
-452 TEEITDVADF
+452 TEEITDAADF

-467 GTDCSGED
+467 GTDCSGEE

-484 IGNMGAVME
+484 IGNMGAVLE
-493 KAKPNLKSFLKTCIR
+493 KAKPSLKSVLKTCIR

-528 VTEEDRSVLL
+528 VTEEDSPALL
-538 KAFQEGDAPTD
+538 KAFQDGDAPTE
-549 KRLAAYL
+549 KRLASYL

-564 SDLTKILRILTKEKN
+564 SDLTKILRVLTKEKN

-588 HIANILDSEEV
+588 HIANILDSEEI
-599 GIESLKS
+599 GIEDLKNR
-606 QVEEALKG
+606 VKEALKG
-614 NQVPTAKDFRKFSQN
+614 NQLPTAKDFRKFSQN
-629 YQISKRVSIPGVDP
+629 YQISKRVSVPGVDP

-648 EGNVVFDPNSYVPKE
+648 EGNVIFDPASYVPKE
-663 TMLRTT
+663 TMLKTT

-703 FPDTASKALY
+703 FPDAASKALY
-713 WVDGRVPEKVSKA
+713 WVDSKVPKQISKVLS
-726 LFDYFGYSQDGK
+726 DYFGYSQDGK
-738 QNQDVMKGIMLNLE
+738 QDQDVIKGIMLNFE
-752 KLIKELGNK
+752 KLMKELGKK
-761 EAPEGRAYLRILG
+761 ESPEGRAYLRILG

-794 SAKTLHMIP
+794 SIKTLQTVP
-803 EMIAQAISKGVDR
+803 DMIAQAISKGV
-816 DLFVHYMFMDNE
+816 FVHYIFMDNE

-852 VAVKLHQKSM
+852 VAVRHNLKNM
-862 QAELIAKPSVAIE
+862 QSELIAKPSAAIE
-875 FVTHLGINMPEFARS
+875 FVTHLGINMPEFTRS

-903 IEAHVSMKA
+903 IEAHVSMK
-912 GQLKFSIPAP
+912 GRHLKFSIPAP
-922 KAPTKLLS
+922 KTPTKLLS

-935 HLVSPAKTEEIPPLI
+935 HLVSLAKTEEIPPLT
-950 ENQETWTSCKPFIAG
+950 ENRETWTSCKPFFVG

-971 LLYSNASATEAA
+971 LSYSNASDTEAA
-983 PYYPLTG
+983 PYYPFTG
-990 ESRFEVEIVSTGE
+990 ESKFEVEIESTGE
-1003 VKEYSASANY
+1003 VKEYSASA
-1013 DLQREGNDLIDTLK
+1013 DSDVLREENDLIDTLK
-1027 FAVQAEGVKQHEA
+1027 LAVQAEGEKQHEA
-1040 TLTFRYNRD
+1040 TLTFRYNRH
-1049 RKILASDVHIP
+1049 RKILTSEVHIP
-1060 DVGVDFGTNFR
+1060 DVGVEIGTNFR
-1071 ITDESIP
+1071 ITDESTYE
-1078 GKKAYTFVLDF
+1078 KKAYTFVFDF
-1089 NNKKISEVTLTG
+1089 NNKKVPEVTLTG
-1101 QIRYAGMEETML
+1101 QIRYAGIEEAVL
-1113 RGTISIPRLQ
+1113 RGIISIPRLQ
-1123 TDLRTEA
+1123 TELRSEA
-1130 LVNYSPTK
+1130 LVNYSPSK
-1138 GYLQISSA
+1138 GYIQISSA
-1146 ATTHGN
+1146 ATSYGN
-1152 SISERVLLRYD
+1152 SVSKRVHLRYD

-1180 KMSSG
+1180 RMSSG

-1191 DYPKTLE
+1191 DYSKALQ
-1198 KHANELLDRKV
+1198 KRANELLDRKV

-1223 IVATNNWLQ
+1223 IVATNTWLQ
-1232 KASKDVPYAQTLQD
+1232 KAAKDVPYAQTLQQ

-1262 VITIPEELFLKSEG
+1262 VITIPEELFLKSDG
-1276 RIRYILNKN
+1276 RIRYYLNKN
-1285 SFLINIPLPFGG
+1285 SFIINIPLPFGG
-1297 RSSHDIRVP
+1297 RSSRDIRVP
-1306 QSVKTPPLVM
+1306 QTVKTPPLVM

-1336 ESYPLRVP
+1336 EYYPVRMP
-1344 LLGTLEI
+1344 LLGTLEL
-1351 SANVYSNYYN
+1351 SANVHSNYYN
-1361 WTAAYTLANS
+1361 WSAAYTLANS
-1371 TTEKASS
+1371 TTEKTSS
-1378 IRTTYTTNADSVF
+1378 IRTTYSTNADSVF

-1414 YENHLKHRLL
+1414 YENHLKHSLL
-1424 TSVFKLSRTKSYE
+1424 TSDFKLARLKSNE
-1437 PSPVAN
+1437 ASPVTN

-1452 TLGPQFSFSGD
+1452 ALGPQLSFYGD
-1463 IVSEKTNN
+1463 ILSEKTNN
-1471 VNINNVRMEGQLEVA
+1471 MNINNIKMEGQLEVA

-1516 SSYLQATNQISGRYN
+1516 SSYLQATNQMSGRYS
-1531 DDLFSITSISDVQ
+1531 DDLFSITSVSDVQ
-1544 SGLLKNTASLKYEN
+1544 NGLFKNTASLKYEN

-1571 RHIAGVNKLELILS
+1571 QHIAGVNELELILS

-1592 SEYQATYKQTQ
+1592 SEYRANYKQTQ
-1603 YYALFAGSLNSQ
+1603 YYALFSGSLNSQ
-1615 DLVFNTDISMTDQKN
+1615 ELVFNTDLSMTDQKN
-1630 RAAHKSSLNV
+1630 RATHKSSLNV

-1651 NVQFSPLTMQSEMN
+1651 TVQFSPLTMQSEMN

-1679 SGRYGKSNAKFN
+1679 SGRYGKNNAKFN
-1691 LGGRVSLTEIT
+1691 LGGRVSPTEIT

-1711 LGMDSKHVLNFRIN
+1711 LAMDNKHVLNFRFN
-1725 REGLKFSN
+1725 KEGLKFLN
-1733 NLQGSFKEIKL
+1733 NLQGSFKDIKL

-1758 FASKLDNSF
+1758 FSSKLDNSF
-1767 SFDKFHKHVFDL
+1767 NFDKFHKHVFDL
-1779 QLQPS
+1779 QLQPT
-1784 SLTAKLSNNIKYTKT
+1784 SLTAKLNNNIKYIKT
-1799 EVINKA
+1799 EVSNKA
-1805 ELLLEPLKL
+1805 ELLLEPLKM

-1835 TYADLAANFKTDTV
+1835 TYDHLSANFKTDTV
-1849 ANVQGAAVSHRVN
+1849 ANVQGTAVTHRVN

-1882 LRFSNVVRSTM
+1882 LRFSNTVHSTM
-1893 APFALTADIHTNG
+1893 APFTITADIHTNA
-1906 NGKLVAMGEHTGDLY
+1906 NGKLIAMGEHTGDLY

-1935 SHDYRGSTS
+1935 SHDYRGSSS
-1944 HSLKSRG
+1944 HNLKSRG
-1951 RHTTLL
+1951 RYTTLL
-1957 DNKVHML
+1957 DSKAHML
-1964 FTPSEQSSAWKLKSQ
+1964 VTPPEQSSAWKLKSQ

-1984 YSQDLSA
+1984 YSQDLIA

-2000 ELSGRALADLSVM
+2000 ELSGKALADFSVM
-2013 DTSVI
+2013 DTSII
-2018 LPFISEEVNLIDVFG
+2018 LPFTSEEVNLIDVLG
-2033 LRDSVSEPQE
+2033 LRGSVSEPQE

-2052 DKNKDMHVINLPFL
+2052 DKNKDVHVINLPFL

-2076 RSTILSTLQA
+2076 RGTILSTLQA
-2086 IQSYLKNINIEQ
+2086 IQTYLKNVDIEQ

-2109 LPQHINDY
+2109 LPQRFNNY
-2117 MNKLDMKGRVS
+2117 MDKLDMKGRIS
-2128 SIKNNLV
+2128 NMKNNLV
-2135 AFTKDYKITS
+2135 AFTKDYRITS
-2145 DDLQI
+2145 DDLQL

-2156 DNLQEILSQLKVY
+2156 ENLKEIVSQLQIY
-2169 LTQIEQYIKDH
+2169 LIQIEQYIKDH

-2192 LLDQIVET
+2192 LLDKIVET
-2200 MTALDNKYKIR
+2200 MTDLDNKYKIR
-2211 LTAVDTIQKLQFFF
+2211 MTVVDTIQKLQIYFR
-2225 QQYYPSKIGSST
+2225 QYSSKIGSNT

-2263 QIQNIDVRRIAE
+2263 QIQNIDVRHIAE

-2280 IKIFDAKEVLEKLKH
+2280 IRTFDTKEFLDKLKR

-2300 KINEV
+2300 KITEV

-2315 WIEEYEVSEKINAF
+2315 WMEEYEVSEKISIF
-2329 QRHMHQLIVK
+2329 RGHVHKLIVK
-2339 YEIDKQVYFLM
+2339 YEIDKQAYFLM
-2350 DRMIEL
+2350 DRMIDL
-2356 LNQYRIK
+2356 LNQYKIK

-2369 TTYLKNIDVKSCF
+2369 ITYLKNIDVKSCF
-2382 DNVVAFIDDAVKKVQ
+2382 DKVVAFIDDSIKKVQ

-2406 EVNKFLD
+2406 KVNKFLD
-2413 MVIKKLKSFDYSQ
+2413 TIIKKLKSFDYNQ
-2426 FVDDTNNKIQEVTQ
+2426 FVDDTNKKIREVTQ
-2440 KINEELRNL
+2440 KINKELRNL

-2461 MRDFRAVISKYMEQL
+2461 IKDFRAVISKFVEQL
-2476 GDTKLAAIIN
+2476 KDTKLAAIIN

-2495 TFANLK
+2495 TFSTLK
-2501 AKVNEHLEDLRER
+2501 AKVNEHLEDIRDR
-2514 ISEMDISQEFQWY
+2514 ISEIDISQELQLY
-2527 LQKISQFYSSVVI
+2527 LQKISEVYNSVVI
-2540 HISDQW
+2540 FISEQC
-2546 NITSKKII
+2546 NIAFKKIG
-2554 ALAEEYDLKNWAEN
+2554 ALAEEYDLKNWVEN
-2568 LHQFVETGFKVPEI
+2568 LNQFVETGFKVPEI
-2582 TTVIF
+2582 NIVVV

-2596 RSLREATFQTPD
+2596 RSLREATFRTPD

-2629 DIKIPIKFTT
+2629 DMKIPMKFTT

-2653 TIDLNEIKLQIV
+2653 TIDLNEMKRQIV
-2665 RTIDKLMSGE
+2665 RTIDKLMTGE
-2675 FQLPAID
+2675 FQWPATD
-2682 LYFKDLKMREMPFSI
+2682 LYFKDLKMGDMFFSD

-2708 QIPELLV
+2708 QIPELLL

-2723 QIPNMKIPEFQ
+2723 QIPTLNIPEFQ
-2734 LPRIPHTVTVPTF
+2734 LPPIPHTVTFPTF
-2747 GKLSGAFRVTSP
+2747 GKLTGAFRVTSP
-2759 FFTLSAHAE
+2759 FFTLSTQAE
-2768 VHNTTTSANSPEFV
+2768 VHNTTASADTPEFV
-2782 TSLSARTM
+2782 TSFSAQTT
-2790 SKLDFL
+2790 SKSDFL
-2796 VLSVIADSRLLAPE
+2796 VFSIIADSRLLAPE
-2810 MKQLNLKNSL
+2810 MKQLNLRNSM

-2825 FLKVDHANEV
+2825 FLKVDHTSEV
-2835 VFLGTSVEGEAE
+2835 VFLGTSVESEAE

-2853 TTKNSVELQNNLM
+2853 ITKNSIELQNNLM
-2866 VKLQRRIWMQSG
+2866 IKLQRKIWVQSG
-2878 TAYSHRLN
+2878 TTYSHRLN
-2886 IPQADFSSQADLVNN
+2886 IPQAHFSSQAALINN

-2907 AGHISFT
+2907 AGHISLT

-2921 KWASPNLS
+2921 KWASPNFS
-2929 DEGSLDSH
+2929 DEGSHDSH
-2937 ATFRVEG
+2937 ASFRIEG
-2944 PIITFSANNRI
+2944 PIITFAASNRI
-2955 NDKYLKVNQAMR
+2955 NDKYLKVNQALR

-2975 AMLQIQSEIES
+2975 ATLQIESEIES

-2991 SILNVKGTGQ
+2991 SVLNVKGTGE
-3001 LGGMKVEFT
+3001 LGGMKVELT

-3018 GRITGTVNNEVSFL
+3018 GRISGTVNNELSFL
-3032 AQPFEIRLL
+3032 AQPFKIHLL
-3041 TNNDGNVKI
+3041 TNNDGNMKI
-3050 SFPMKLTGKIDFL
+3050 SFPMKLSGKIDFL
-3063 NNYGFAF
+3063 NNYGFAL
-3070 SSSVQQVS
+3070 SSTVQQVS

-3120 PLTVPQ
+3120 PLSIPQ
-3126 LQVPYTGIKTPQLKD
+3126 FQVPYTGIKTPPLKD

-3165 NAQYEKNKDM
+3165 NARYEKNKDM
-3175 HVIPLPLQTVH
+3175 HVIPLPLATVH

-3199 FERGRNTALDFLTK
+3199 FERGRHTALDFLTR
-3213 SYNEAKTKFDK
+3213 SYNEAKTKFDR

-3232 KLPRTFRIPG
+3232 KLPRTFKIPG

-3247 VNIEVSPFTAEMPAF
+3247 LNIEVSPFTAEMPAF

-3278 FVGFSVP
+3278 FIGFSVP

-3309 LPRFKINS
+3309 LPRFRIS
-3317 PSNHILIP
+3317 SSSNHILIP

-3330 TYDFSF
+3330 TCDFSF

-3355 AGQLSVSSS
+3355 AGHFSVSSS

-3405 STISLTKRNME
+3405 STISLTRRNME
-3416 ASVATNA
+3416 ASVATNI
-3423 EINTP
+3423 EIDTP
-3428 VLKMNFSQELSG
+3428 VLILNFSQELSG

-3446 TLSSGLKL
+3446 TVSSGIKL
-3454 IYDFNTPKYGTSAKG
+3454 IYDFNIHKYSTSAKG
-3469 GIAHKLAL
+3469 GIVHKLAL
-3477 ESLTSYISVETSTNG
+3477 ESLTSYISVESSTNG
-3492 DIDGVF
+3492 DIDG
-3498 YTGNAFSG
+3498 YLIGIAFSG
-3506 SLDHEANTYLNANG
+3506 SLDHEANSYLNANG
-3520 ARSSLKLEAHSKA
+3520 ARSFLKLETHSKA
-3533 DGLWNSEMKEILAVE
+3533 DGLWNNEMKEILAVE
-3548 ASTHRV
+3548 ASTRRV
-3554 YAVWEHNGKNYA
+3554 YAVWEHDGKNYA
-3566 RYTPLFTTTGAQ
+3566 RYTPLFKTMGTQ
-3578 RCKATLELAPW
+3578 KCKATLELALW
-3589 AISADLQIQATQP
+3589 SLSADLQIQASQP
-3602 NSFLDT
+3602 NPLLDIAT
-3608 ASVNQV
+3608 VNQV
-3614 VIVKISTAN
+3614 ATVKISPAN
-3623 QKVGWK
+3623 QNVAWK
-3629 GEGQIQSLSLR
+3629 GEGQIQSLSLS
-3640 HDMQLSNEKSKAKF
+3640 HNMQLSNEKSKAKF
-3654 DISGSLEGY
+3654 DISGSLEGH
-3663 MDFLKNIKCPIS
+3663 MGFLKNIKCPIS

-3700 ASLVYTKSDDGYFFP
+3700 ASLVYTKNDDGYFFP
-3715 IPVNKLTDGFTFSIP
+3715 IPVNKLTDGFTISIP
-3730 ELHLKAP
+3730 ELQLKAP
-3737 SPVLSTPEFRVP
+3737 SPVLNTPEFRVP

-3771 NTIPFDV
+3771 NIMPFDV
-3778 NLPTLP
+3778 NLPALP

-3802 YKIPYFEV
+3802 YKMPYFEV
-3810 TIPEYQITVS
+3810 TIPEYKVTVS
-3820 QFTLP
+3820 QFILP
-3825 KSISL
+3825 KTISL
-3830 GSFHIDL
+3830 DSFHIDL
-3837 DEVANKIAEFDLP
+3837 DGLANKIADFELP
-3850 TITIPEQKI
+3850 TVTIPEQKI
-3859 EIAPLKISLPAGIY
+3859 EIPPLKLSLPAGIY

-3890 YNVTWRTDLTNKKDS
+3890 YNVTWKTDLTNKKDS

-3925 SVVSNYKYEEGM
+3925 NVVSNYKYEEGT
-3937 FVMKTIGSFSHRDM
+3937 FVMKTTGSFSHRDM
-3951 SANYKDDLTLSG
+3951 SANYKEDLTISG
-3963 IRVVDKTASLD
+3963 IGIMENTASLD

-3979 FTDIHMRFQETD
+3979 FTDVHMRYHETD
-3991 RSLSGSVSSPSAGT
+3991 RSSSGSVSSPSAGT

-4017 MAKVYYQTRSAPQKD
+4017 TAKIYYRTRSAPQKD
-4032 IDILKSELS
+4032 IDILKSEIS
-4041 FKKTDLIQMKINWKE
+4041 FKKADRIQMKFNWKE

-4067 EKVPKITNAVYRY
+4067 EKVPKMTNAVYRY
-4080 VNRYHKE
+4080 ANRYHKE
-4087 HMGLEINAASLKMKN
+4087 YMGLEISAATLKMKN
-4102 IMQNNADK
+4102 MMQNKADK
-4110 AYIFA
+4110 AYTFA

-4124 QLREAAN
+4124 QLRTAAN

-4137 QEVKVKAKQLYQ
+4137 QEMKGKAKQVYRE
-4149 KAADQAEQF
+4149 AADQAEQF
-4158 DYQRIKAKLLDATI
+4158 DYERIKAKLLDVTI
-4172 SIIEEYHKRIKHLI
+4172 EIIDEYHMRIKHLI

-4194 TTKFQVP
+4194 TTKLHVP
-4201 GLSEKYTGEEIYL
+4201 GLSEEYTGIEIYL
-4214 ITTEKVAKSAD
+4214 MTTEKVAKSAD

-4245 EVRVPASET
+4245 EVRVPSSET
-4254 ILRGHNVLDQIKEM
+4254 ILRGRNVLDQIKET
-4268 LKHLQEKIRQTF
+4268 LKHLQKKIRQTF
-4280 ATLREADFAGRLK
+4280 TTLQEVDFAGRLK
-4293 QLKQVVQQVFQK
+4293 QLKQAVQQVFQK
-4305 VEEMVRSL
+4305 IEETVRSL
-4313 QSKNFE
+4313 KSKNFE

-4325 QQLYKDAM
+4325 QQLYKYAM
-4333 ASDYAQ
+4333 ASEYGQ
-4339 KLRSLAKDVKKY
+4339 KLRSLAEDVKKY
-4351 LSQFKDFS
+4351 ISQLKDLSRKAFR
-4359 QKTFQD
+4359 D
-4365 LSEKLRQLLLYV
+4365 LSEKLRQLLLSV

-4385 DPTTLGWSVKYYE
+4385 DPTILGWSVKYYE
-4398 VEDKVLGWLK
+4398 VEEKVIVWLK

-4414 VDWQNKYVGDLADSV
+4414 VDWHQKYAGDLADSV
-4429 THLTDQVRELV
+4429 ARLTDQVRELV
-4440 ENYSQEYYDLITDV
+4440 EKFSQEYYDIITDI
-4454 EGKGKQKVLELS
+4454 EGKGKQKVMELS
-4466 SAAQEKIRYWS
+4466 SAAQENIRYWS
-4477 AAAKRKIDEHN
+4477 AAAKNKIDEHN
-4488 KQVKEKLQEIYGQL
+4488 KQIKTKLQEIYEQL
-4502 SHSQEKLINEA
+4502 SNSQENLISEA
-4513 KRLIDLT
+4513 KRLIDVS
-4520 IENYSAFLQYISEL
+4520 IEKYSAFLQYISDL
-4534 LRWFEQITA
+4534 LRWFEQIAA
-4543 ESIKPYIAVRQ
+4543 ENIKPYIAVRQ

-4559 DIPKPFDWQSIYQ
+4559 DVPKPLDWESIYR
-4572 MPQKSRE
+4572 MSQKSRE
-4579 ALRKKVELTRTLI
+4579 VLRKKVELTRTLI

-4611 EQLATEQLNLQQ
+4611 EQLASEQLSLQQ

>member
-1 MGPVQ
+1 A
-6 LLLLLLLLSSGVLT
+6 
-20 QEETPESGNPGC
+20 E
-32 SKDATRFKHL
+32 DATRFKHL
-42 RKYVYLYE
+42 RKYVYSYE

-100 EGRTMLK
+100 EGRAMLK

-123 LKFSIQDGTN
+123 LKFSIQDGTK

-153 ISALVVPTETVENV
+153 ISALLVPTETVENV
-167 KTISMDTVYGKCDSE
+167 KTIPMDTVYGKCDSE

-189 GNVAEEIS
+189 GNVAEDIS

-244 KKRHI
+244 KKRHV
-249 RDVVCSEKHLFLPSS
+249 RDAVCSEKHLFLPSS
-264 YKNRYGVMTEINQTL
+264 YKNRYGVMTEVNQTL

-312 RQGDAVLKI
+312 RQGDAVLRI

-341 YKFVSGLR
+341 YKFVTGLR
-349 SLHNATLGSL
+349 SLHNTTLGSL
-359 VPKMMETSSSI
+359 IPKMMETSSSI

-386 VLQILRTGNVNPL
+386 VLQILRTGNANPL
-399 VVDLV
+399 VVDLI

-413 PTPERI
+413 PTPKRI

-433 SFYGLSHSVAK
+433 SFYGLSHAVTK
-444 FYNEKVIV
+444 FYNEKMVV

-508 NEAASLSV
+508 SEAASLSV

-528 VTEEDRSVLL
+528 ITEEDRSALL

-556 ILMKNPSP
+556 ILMKDPSP
-564 SDLTKILRILTKEKN
+564 SDLAKILRVLTKEKN

-599 GIESLKS
+599 GIEDLKS
-606 QVEEALKG
+606 RVEEALKG

-629 YQISKRVSIPGVDP
+629 YQISKRVSVPGVDP
-643 VSAKV
+643 ISAKV
-648 EGNVVFDPNSYVPKE
+648 EGNVVFDPNSYIPKE
-663 TMLRTT
+663 TMLKTT
-669 LNVYGFGPSDIFE
+669 LNVYGFAPSDIFE

-713 WVDGRVPEKVSKA
+713 WVDGRVPEQVSKA
-726 LFDYFGYSQDGK
+726 LFDYFGYSQDDK
-738 QNQDVMKGIMLNLE
+738 EDQDLMKGIMLNVE
-752 KLIKELGNK
+752 KLIKELSNK
-761 EAPEGRAYLRILG
+761 EAPEGKAYLRILG
-774 EELGYM
+774 EELGYL

-794 SAKTLHMIP
+794 SVKILQTVP
-803 EMIAQAISKGVDR
+803 EMIAQTISKGVDR

-852 VAVKLHQKSM
+852 VAVKLYQKSM

-890 GVEMNSNIFHESG
+890 GVEVNSNIFHESG

-922 KAPTKLLS
+922 KTPTKLLS

-950 ENQETWTSCKPFIAG
+950 ENRETWTSCKPFIAG
-965 LNFCTK
+965 LNLCSK

-1013 DLQREGNDLIDTLK
+1013 GLQREDNDLIDTLK
-1027 FAVQAEGVKQHEA
+1027 FAVQAEGVEQHEA

-1049 RKILASDVHIP
+1049 RKILTSDVHIP
-1060 DVGVDFGTNFR
+1060 DIDVDFGTNFR
-1071 ITDESIP
+1071 ITDESIS

-1101 QIRYAGMEETML
+1101 QIRYAGMEEAML

-1123 TDLRTEA
+1123 TELRTEA
-1130 LVNYSPTK
+1130 LGNYSPTK
-1138 GYLQISSA
+1138 GYLQMSAA

-1152 SISERVLLRYD
+1152 SVSESVLLKYD

-1223 IVATNNWLQ
+1223 IVATNTWLQ
-1232 KASKDVPYAQTLQD
+1232 KASKDVPYAQTLQN
-1246 KLSGLQELNI
+1246 KLSGLQELSI
-1256 QKINLP
+1256 QKISLP

-1276 RIRYILNKN
+1276 RIRYNLNKN
-1285 SFLINIPLPFGG
+1285 SFLIDIPLPFGG

-1306 QSVKTPPLVM
+1306 QTVKTPPLVM
-1316 ESMGI
+1316 ASMGI
-1321 SVPSQEYRIP
+1321 IVPSQEYRIP

-1344 LLGTLEI
+1344 LLGTLEV

-1361 WTAAYTLANS
+1361 WSAAYTLANS
-1371 TTEKASS
+1371 TTEKASG

-1424 TSVFKLSRTKSYE
+1424 TSAFKVARTKSYE

-1443 YTISLTASS
+1443 YTISLMASS
-1452 TLGPQFSFSGD
+1452 TLGPQLSFSGD

-1471 VNINNVRMEGQLEVA
+1471 VNINNVKMEGQLEVA
-1486 SVFARSIYTL
+1486 SVIARSIYTL

-1516 SSYLQATNQISGRYN
+1516 SSYLQATNQISGRYS
-1531 DDLFSITSISDVQ
+1531 DDLFSITSVSDVQ

-1571 RHIAGVNKLELILS
+1571 RHVAGVNKLELILS

-1592 SEYQATYKQTQ
+1592 SEYQATYRQTQ

-1651 NVQFSPLTMQSEMN
+1651 NVQFSPLAMQSEMN

-1679 SGRYGKSNAKFN
+1679 SGRYGKNNAKFN
-1691 LGGRVSLTEIT
+1691 LGGRVSLAEIT
-1702 LGSEYQSTV
+1702 LGSEYQSTI
-1711 LGMDSKHVLNFRIN
+1711 LGMDNKHVLNFRVN

-1779 QLQPS
+1779 QLQPTS
-1784 SLTAKLSNNIKYTKT
+1784 FTAKLSNNIKYTKV
-1799 EVINKA
+1799 EVSNKA

-1826 DEIRHTYTI
+1826 DEIRHTYSI
-1835 TYADLAANFKTDTV
+1835 AYAELAANFKTDTV
-1849 ANVQGAAVSHRVN
+1849 TNVQGAAVSHRVN

-1869 SSVTMNTNCDSKS
+1869 SSLTMNTNCDSKS
-1882 LRFSNVVRSTM
+1882 LRFSNAVRSTM
-1893 APFALTADIHTNG
+1893 APFSITADIHTNG
-1906 NGKLVAMGEHTGDLY
+1906 NGKLIAMGEHTGDLY

-1935 SHDYRGSTS
+1935 SHDYRGSTT

-1951 RHTTLL
+1951 RYTTLL

-2013 DTSVI
+2013 DTSVM
-2018 LPFISEEVNLIDVFG
+2018 LPFASEEVNLIDVLG
-2033 LRDSVSEPQE
+2033 LRGSVSELQE
-2043 FSISGSVKY
+2043 FSISGFVKY

-2076 RSTILSTLQA
+2076 RGTILSTLQA

-2098 HMRKYKATLDK
+2098 HMRKYKATLDEF
-2109 LPQHINDY
+2109 PEHINDY
-2117 MNKLDMKGRVS
+2117 MDKLDMKGRVS
-2128 SIKNNLV
+2128 SMKNNLV
-2135 AFTKDYKITS
+2135 AFTKDYRITS

-2150 MLEKAM
+2150 MLEKAI
-2156 DNLQEILSQLKVY
+2156 DNLQEILSQLQVY
-2169 LTQIEQYIKDH
+2169 LIQIEQYIKDH
-2180 YEQYDIKTLIAQ
+2180 YEQYDIKALIAQ
-2192 LLDQIVET
+2192 ILDQIVET
-2200 MTALDNKYKIR
+2200 MTALDNKYNIR
-2211 LTAVDTIQKLQFFF
+2211 MTVVDTIQKLHFFF
-2225 QQYYPSKIGSST
+2225 RQYYPSKIGSST
-2237 LAWIKNVDDEYRIT
+2237 LAWMKNVDEEYKIT

-2280 IKIFDAKEVLEKLKH
+2280 IKMFDAKEVLEKLKL

-2305 LEQIKDFILN
+2305 VEQIKDFILN
-2315 WIEEYEVSEKINAF
+2315 WMEEYEVSEKISAF
-2329 QRHMHQLIVK
+2329 RGHVHKLIVK

-2350 DRMIEL
+2350 DRIIEL

-2369 TTYLKNIDVKSCF
+2369 TIYLKNIDVKSCF
-2382 DNVVAFIDDAVKKVQ
+2382 DKVVAFIDDAVKKVQ

-2413 MVIKKLKSFDYSQ
+2413 VLIKKLKSFDYNQ
-2426 FVDDTNNKIQEVTQ
+2426 FVDDTNNKIREVTQ
-2440 KINEELRNL
+2440 KINKELRNL

-2476 GDTKLAAIIN
+2476 RDTKLAAIIK
-2486 WFKELINST
+2486 WFRELINST

-2514 ISEMDISQEFQWY
+2514 ISEMDISQEFQWF
-2527 LQKISQFYSSVVI
+2527 LQKISQLYNSVVMY
-2540 HISDQW
+2540 ISDQW
-2546 NITSKKII
+2546 NIAFKKIV

-2568 LHQFVETGFKVPEI
+2568 LNQFVETGFKVPEI
-2582 TTVIF
+2582 RTVIV

-2596 RSLREATFQTPD
+2596 RSLREATFRTPD

-2629 DIKIPIKFTT
+2629 DMKIPMKFTT
-2639 PEFTVLNTF
+2639 PGFRVLNTF
-2648 KVPSY
+2648 EVPSY

-2665 RTIDKLMSGE
+2665 RTIDKVMSGE

-2682 LYFKDLKMREMPFSI
+2682 LYFNDLKMRDMPFSD

-2734 LPRIPHTVTVPTF
+2734 LPRIPHTVTLPTF

-2759 FFTLSAHAE
+2759 FFTLSTQAE
-2768 VHNTTTSANSPEFV
+2768 VHNTTSSANSPEFV
-2782 TSLSARTM
+2782 TSLSAQTT
-2790 SKLDFL
+2790 SPLDFL
-2796 VLSVIADSRLLAPE
+2796 VFSVVADSRLLAPE
-2810 MKQLNLKNSL
+2810 MKQLNLKNSM

-2825 FLKVDHANEV
+2825 FLKVDHTNEV

-2853 TTKNSVELQNNLM
+2853 TKKNSIELQNNLM
-2866 VKLQRRIWMQSG
+2866 VKLQRKIWMQSG

-2886 IPQADFSSQADLVNN
+2886 IPQADFSSQADLINN

-2914 STGKGNW
+2914 STCKGNW
-2921 KWASPNLS
+2921 KWASPNFS
-2929 DEGSLDSH
+2929 DEGTHDSH

-2975 AMLQIQSEIES
+2975 ATLQIQSEIES

-2991 SILNVKGTGQ
+2991 SVLNVKGTGQ
-3001 LGGMKVEFT
+3001 LGGMKVELT

-3018 GRITGTVNNEVSFL
+3018 GRIIGTVNNEVSFL

-3050 SFPMKLTGKIDFL
+3050 SFPMKLTGKIDFV
-3063 NNYGFAF
+3063 NNYGFAL

-3091 HNMSAGNNDD
+3091 HNISAGNNDD

-3120 PLTVPQ
+3120 PLTIPQ

-3165 NAQYEKNKDM
+3165 NAQYDKNKDM
-3175 HVIPLPLQTVH
+3175 HVIPLPLATVH
-3186 EALNKYITFFNKH
+3186 EVLNKYIISFNKH

-3269 ISTTGFTVP
+3269 ISTTGFTIP
-3278 FVGFSVP
+3278 FIGFSVP

-3309 LPRFKINS
+3309 LPRFRINS

-3341 TLTANAGLFNQSDI
+3341 TLTASAGLFNQSDI

-3393 LSNNKFLGGNHD
+3393 LTNNKFLGGNHD
-3405 STISLTKRNME
+3405 SAISLTKRNLE

-3423 EINTP
+3423 GINTP

-3446 TLSSGLKL
+3446 TVSSMLKL
-3454 IYDFNTPKYGTSAKG
+3454 TYDFNTPKYGTSAKG

-3492 DIDGVF
+3492 DISGVF

-3506 SLDHEANTYLNANG
+3506 SLDHEAHAYLNANG

-3548 ASTHRV
+3548 ASTRRV
-3554 YAVWEHNGKNYA
+3554 YAVWEHNGKNYVQ
-3566 RYTPLFTTTGAQ
+3566 YTPLFTTTGAQ

-3589 AISADLQIQATQP
+3589 GISADLQIQATQP
-3602 NSFLDT
+3602 NFFLET
-3608 ASVNQV
+3608 ASVKQV
-3614 VIVKISTAN
+3614 VVVKINTAN

-3629 GEGQIQSLSLR
+3629 GEGQIQSISLS

-3663 MDFLKNIKCPIS
+3663 MDFLQNIKCPIS

-3730 ELHLKAP
+3730 ELHLKIP

-3771 NTIPFDV
+3771 NTMPFDV

-3802 YKIPYFEV
+3802 YKIPYFEM

-3830 GSFHIDL
+3830 GSYHVDL
-3837 DEVANKIAEFDLP
+3837 DEVANKIADFDLP

-3859 EIAPLKISLPAGIY
+3859 EIPPLKISLPAGIY

-3925 SVVSNYKYEEGM
+3925 NVVSNYKYEEGI
-3937 FVMKTIGSFSHRDM
+3937 FVMKTTGSFSHRDM
-3951 SANYKDDLTLSG
+3951 SANYKEDLTVSG
-3963 IRVVDKTASLD
+3963 IRVMDNTASLD

-3979 FTDIHMRFQETD
+3979 FTDIHMRYQETD

-4005 LGYVIEMDTDIL
+4005 LGYVIEMDTDVL
-4017 MAKVYYQTRSAPQKD
+4017 TAKVYYRTRSAPQKD
-4032 IDILKSELS
+4032 IEILKNEIS
-4041 FKKTDLIQMKINWKE
+4041 FKKPDLIQMKFNWKE

-4067 EKVPKITNAVYRY
+4067 EKVPKITNAAYRY

-4087 HMGLEINAASLKMKN
+4087 HMGLEVSAAALKMKN
-4102 IMQNNADK
+4102 IMQYNADK
-4110 AYIFA
+4110 AYILA

-4124 QLREAAN
+4124 QLRTAAN

-4137 QEVKVKAKQLYQ
+4137 QEMKVKTKQLYQ

-4172 SIIEEYHKRIKHLI
+4172 DIIEEYHKRIKHLI

-4201 GLSEKYTGEEIYL
+4201 ALSEKYTGEEIYL
-4214 ITTEKVAKSAD
+4214 MTTEKVAKYAD

-4254 ILRGHNVLDQIKEM
+4254 ILRGRNVLDQIKEM

-4280 ATLREADFAGRLK
+4280 ATLQEADFAGRLK

-4319 DIKVQT
+4319 DIKVQA

-4339 KLRSLAKDVKKY
+4339 KLRSLAEDVKKY
-4351 LSQFKDFS
+4351 ISQFKNLS

-4365 LSEKLRQLLLYV
+4365 LSEKLQQLLLYV

-4398 VEDKVLGWLK
+4398 VEDKVLQWLK

-4414 VDWQNKYVGDLADSV
+4414 VVWQKNYVGNLADSV
-4429 THLTDQVRELV
+4429 TRLTDQVRELV

-4454 EGKGKQKVLELS
+4454 EGKGKQKVMELS

-4477 AAAKRKIDEHN
+4477 AAAKRKIDEYN

-4502 SHSQEKLINEA
+4502 IHSQEKLISEA

-4534 LRWFEQITA
+4534 LRWFEQIAA

-4559 DIPKPFDWQSIYQ
+4559 DVPKPFDWQSIYQ

-4579 ALRKKVELTRTLI
+4579 ALRNKVELTRTLI

-4611 EQLATEQLNLQQ
+4611 EQLATEQLSLQQ

-4633 T
+4633 S

>member
-1 MGPVQ
+1 
-6 LLLLLLLLSSGVLT
+6 LT
-20 QEETPESGNPGC
+20 E
-32 SKDATRFKHL
+32 
-42 RKYVYLYE
+42 
-50 AETSNGI
+50 
-57 TGTADSRSGSKIT
+57 
-70 CKVELEVPQ
+70 
-79 LCHFIL
+79 
-85 RTMHCSLRET
+85 
-95 FGVDT
+95 
-100 EGRTMLK
+100 
-107 KSKNSEDF
+107 
-115 ANAMSKHE
+115 
-123 LKFSIQDGTN
+123 
-133 VKLYPEKDEPLNVLN
+133 
-148 LKRGI
+148 
-153 ISALVVPTETVENV
+153 
-167 KTISMDTVYGKCDSE
+167 
-182 VEFKSRK
+182 
-189 GNVAEEIS
+189 
-197 INRDLKACDNFSPI
+197 
-211 RDYVSPIAIV
+211 
-221 KGLNIPLST
+221 
-230 LLRSTQFCHYNIDA
+230 
-244 KKRHI
+244 
-249 RDVVCSEKHLFLPSS
+249 
-264 YKNRYGVMTEINQTL
+264 
-279 KLEDTPKINNR
+279 
-290 NFDGDELEEKGLALE
+290 
-305 STDAKFP
+305 
-312 RQGDAVLKI
+312 
-321 LQELQKLTASQQN
+321 
-334 QQRARLF
+334 
-341 YKFVSGLR
+341 
-349 SLHNATLGSL
+349 
-359 VPKMMETSSSI
+359 
-370 TVQALTQCG
+370 
-379 TPECYGA
+379 
-386 VLQILRTGNVNPL
+386 
-399 VVDLV
+399 
-404 TYTLGLLPS
+404 
-413 PTPERI
+413 
-419 REILNMAQYQPSRA
+419 
-433 SFYGLSHSVAK
+433 
-444 FYNEKVIV
+444 
-452 TEEITDVADF
+452 
-462 MVSLL
+462 SLL
-467 GTDCSGED
+467 
-475 ELTYLTLRA
+475 
-484 IGNMGAVME
+484 
-493 KAKPNLKSFLKTCIR
+493 
-508 NEAASLSV
+508 
-516 QKAAIQAFRKMT
+516 
-528 VTEEDRSVLL
+528 
-538 KAFQEGDAPTD
+538 
-549 KRLAAYL
+549 
-556 ILMKNPSP
+556 
-564 SDLTKILRILTKEKN
+564 
-579 EQVKSFIAS
+579 
-588 HIANILDSEEV
+588 
-599 GIESLKS
+599 
-606 QVEEALKG
+606 
-614 NQVPTAKDFRKFSQN
+614 FS
-629 YQISKRVSIPGVDP
+629 
-643 VSAKV
+643 
-648 EGNVVFDPNSYVPKE
+648 
-663 TMLRTT
+663 
-669 LNVYGFGPSDIFE
+669 
-682 LGLDGKGFEP
+682 
-692 TLEALFGEKGF
+692 
-703 FPDTASKALY
+703 
-713 WVDGRVPEKVSKA
+713 
-726 LFDYFGYSQDGK
+726 
-738 QNQDVMKGIMLNLE
+738 
-752 KLIKELGNK
+752 
-761 EAPEGRAYLRILG
+761 
-774 EELGYM
+774 
-780 KLNDFKL
+780 
-787 LGSMILK
+787 
-794 SAKTLHMIP
+794 
-803 EMIAQAISKGVDR
+803 
-816 DLFVHYMFMDNE
+816 
-828 FELPTGAGL
+828 
-837 QLKFAL
+837 
-843 SGIATPGAK
+843 
-852 VAVKLHQKSM
+852 
-862 QAELIAKPSVAIE
+862 
-875 FVTHLGINMPEFARS
+875 
-890 GVEMNSNIFHESG
+890 
-903 IEAHVSMKA
+903 
-912 GQLKFSIPAP
+912 
-922 KAPTKLLS
+922 
-930 ISNTL
+930 
-935 HLVSPAKTEEIPPLI
+935 
-950 ENQETWTSCKPFIAG
+950 
-965 LNFCTK
+965 
-971 LLYSNASATEAA
+971 
-983 PYYPLTG
+983 
-990 ESRFEVEIVSTGE
+990 
-1003 VKEYSASANY
+1003 
-1013 DLQREGNDLIDTLK
+1013 
-1027 FAVQAEGVKQHEA
+1027 
-1040 TLTFRYNRD
+1040 
-1049 RKILASDVHIP
+1049 
-1060 DVGVDFGTNFR
+1060 
-1071 ITDESIP
+1071 
-1078 GKKAYTFVLDF
+1078 
-1089 NNKKISEVTLTG
+1089 
-1101 QIRYAGMEETML
+1101 
-1113 RGTISIPRLQ
+1113 
-1123 TDLRTEA
+1123 
-1130 LVNYSPTK
+1130 
-1138 GYLQISSA
+1138 
-1146 ATTHGN
+1146 
-1152 SISERVLLRYD
+1152 
-1163 SEKVEL
+1163 
-1169 EWNSGASAAVK
+1169 
-1180 KMSSG
+1180 
-1185 FPVDFS
+1185 
-1191 DYPKTLE
+1191 
-1198 KHANELLDRKV
+1198 
-1209 AHTDMTLR
+1209 
-1217 HIVSQF
+1217 
-1223 IVATNNWLQ
+1223 
-1232 KASKDVPYAQTLQD
+1232 
-1246 KLSGLQELNI
+1246 
-1256 QKINLP
+1256 
-1262 VITIPEELFLKSEG
+1262 SEG
-1276 RIRYILNKN
+1276 RIRYRLNKN

-1306 QSVKTPPLVM
+1306 QTVKTPPLVV

-1331 TFTVP
+1331 AFTVP
-1336 ESYPLRVP
+1336 ESYPVRVP
-1344 LLGTLEI
+1344 LLGTLEL

-1361 WTAAYTLANS
+1361 WTAAYTLANT
-1371 TTEKASS
+1371 TTEKASG
-1378 IRTTYTTNADSVF
+1378 IRTTYTTNADSLF

-1401 GEASYNRNGFTCA
+1401 GEASYSRNGFSCA

-1424 TSVFKLSRTKSYE
+1424 TSVFKLARTKSYE
-1437 PSPVAN
+1437 PSSVAN
-1443 YTISLTASS
+1443 YTISFMASS
-1452 TLGPQFSFSGD
+1452 TLGPQLSFSGD
-1463 IVSEKTNN
+1463 IISEKTNN
-1471 VNINNVRMEGQLEVA
+1471 VNINNIKMEGQLEVS

-1516 SSYLQATNQISGRYN
+1516 SSYLQATNQISGRYS
-1531 DDLFSITSISDVQ
+1531 DDLFTITSVSDVQ

-1571 RHIAGVNKLELILS
+1571 RHAAGVNKLELILS

-1592 SEYQATYKQTQ
+1592 TEYQATYKQTQ

-1630 RAAHKSSLNV
+1630 RAAHKSSLNI

-1691 LGGRVSLTEIT
+1691 VGGRVSLTEIT
-1702 LGSEYQSTV
+1702 LGSEYQSTI
-1711 LGMDSKHVLNFRIN
+1711 LSMDNKHVLNFRVN

-1733 NLQGSFKEIKL
+1733 NFQGSFKEIKL

-1779 QLQPS
+1779 QLQPF
-1784 SLTAKLSNNIKYTKT
+1784 SLTAKLNNNIKYTKT
-1799 EVINKA
+1799 EVSNKA

-1882 LRFSNVVRSTM
+1882 LRFSNAVRSTM
-1893 APFALTADIHTNG
+1893 APFAITADIHTNG
-1906 NGKLVAMGEHTGDLY
+1906 NGKLIAMGEHTGDLY
-1921 SKFLFKAEPLAFTF
+1921 SKFLFKAEPLAFTL

-1944 HSLKSRG
+1944 HSLKARG
-1951 RHTTLL
+1951 RYTTLL

-1979 LNNNV
+1979 LNNNI

-2013 DTSVI
+2013 DTPVK
-2018 LPFISEEVNLIDVFG
+2018 LPFTSEEVNLIDILG
-2033 LRDSVSEPQE
+2033 LRGRVSEPQE

-2086 IQSYLKNINIEQ
+2086 IQSYLKDINIEQ
-2098 HMRKYKATLDK
+2098 QMRKYKATLDK
-2109 LPQHINDY
+2109 LPQHVNDY
-2117 MNKLDMKGRVS
+2117 MDKLDMKGRVS
-2128 SIKNNLV
+2128 SMKNNLI
-2135 AFTKDYKITS
+2135 AFTKDYRITS

-2156 DNLQEILSQLKVY
+2156 NNLQEILSQLRVY
-2169 LTQIEQYIKDH
+2169 LIQIEQYIKDH
-2180 YEQYDIKTLIAQ
+2180 YEQYDIKALIAQ

-2200 MTALDNKYKIR
+2200 MTVLDNKYEIR
-2211 LTAVDTIQKLQFFF
+2211 MTVVDTIQKLQNFFR
-2225 QQYYPSKIGSST
+2225 QYYPSKIGSST

-2251 ARIQENLEQLKI
+2251 ARIQEYLEQLKI
-2263 QIQNIDVRRIAE
+2263 QIQNVDVRRIAE

-2280 IKIFDAKEVLEKLKH
+2280 IKNFDAKEVLEKLKH

-2300 KINEV
+2300 KIKEV

-2315 WIEEYEVSEKINAF
+2315 WMEEYEVSEKISAF
-2329 QRHMHQLIVK
+2329 RGHMQKLIVK
-2339 YEIDKQVYFLM
+2339 YEIDKQIFFLM
-2350 DRMIEL
+2350 DRLIEL

-2382 DNVVAFIDDAVKKVQ
+2382 DKVAAFIDDAVKKVQ
-2397 TFDYEMMIK
+2397 TFDYGMMIK
-2406 EVNKFLD
+2406 EVNRFLD
-2413 MVIKKLKSFDYSQ
+2413 MVIKKLKSFDYNQ
-2426 FVDDTNNKIQEVTQ
+2426 FVDDTNNKIREVTR
-2440 KINEELRNL
+2440 KINEELKNL

-2476 GDTKLAAIIN
+2476 KDTKLAAIIN

-2527 LQKISQFYSSVVI
+2527 LQKISQFYNSVVI
-2540 HISDQW
+2540 YISDQW
-2546 NITSKKII
+2546 NIAFKKII
-2554 ALAEEYDLKNWAEN
+2554 VLAEKYDLKNWAEN
-2568 LHQFVETGFKVPEI
+2568 LNQFVETGFKVPEI
-2582 TTVIF
+2582 KTVIV
-2587 TIPAFEVSL
+2587 TIPAFEISL
-2596 RSLREATFQTPD
+2596 RSLREATFRTPD

-2617 IPSYEINIKRLK
+2617 IPSYEININRLK
-2629 DIKIPIKFTT
+2629 DIKIPVTFTT
-2639 PEFTVLNTF
+2639 PEFTVLNSF

-2653 TIDLNEIKLQIV
+2653 TIDLKEIKLQIV
-2665 RTIDKLMSGE
+2665 RTIDRLMSGE

-2682 LYFKDLKMREMPFSI
+2682 LHLKDLKMRDMPFFD

-2702 IQMPQF
+2702 VQMPQF
-2708 QIPELLV
+2708 QVPELLV
-2715 PKLNLNEL
+2715 PKLNLYEL
-2723 QIPNMKIPEFQ
+2723 QIPNLKIPEFQ

-2747 GKLSGAFRVTSP
+2747 GKLSGTFRVTSP
-2759 FFTLSAHAE
+2759 FFTLSAQAE
-2768 VHNTTTSANSPEFV
+2768 VHNTTASANSPEFV
-2782 TSLSARTM
+2782 TSISAQTA
-2790 SKLDFL
+2790 SELDFL
-2796 VLSVIADSRLLAPE
+2796 VFSVIADSRLLAPE
-2810 MKQLNLKNSL
+2810 MKQLNLKNSM
-2820 KVNHR
+2820 KVNHL
-2825 FLKVDHANEV
+2825 FFKVDHTNEV

-2853 TTKNSVELQNNLM
+2853 TMKNSIELQNNLM
-2866 VKLQRRIWMQSG
+2866 VKLRRKIWMQSG
-2878 TAYSHRLN
+2878 TTYSHRLN

-2907 AGHISFT
+2907 AGHILFT

-2921 KWASPNLS
+2921 KWASPNFS
-2929 DEGSLDSH
+2929 DEGTHDSH

-2944 PIITFSANNRI
+2944 PIITLSANNRI

-2975 AMLQIQSEIES
+2975 ATLQIQSEIES

-3001 LGGMKVEFT
+3001 LGGMKIELI

-3041 TNNDGNVKI
+3041 TNNDGNMKI

-3063 NNYGFAF
+3063 NNYGFAL

-3091 HNMSAGNNDD
+3091 HNISAGNNDD

-3126 LQVPYTGIKTPQLKD
+3126 VQVPYIGMKTPQLKD

-3175 HVIPLPLQTVH
+3175 HVIPLPLATVH

-3199 FERGRNTALDFLTK
+3199 FERGRNTALDFLTR

-3224 YKIQTSLN
+3224 YKVQTSLN

-3247 VNIEVSPFTAEMPAF
+3247 LNIEVSPFTAEMPAF

-3278 FVGFSVP
+3278 FIGFSVP

-3295 LPVLHVPQD
+3295 LPVLHVPQE

-3309 LPRFKINS
+3309 LPRFRINS

-3336 KSSVI
+3336 KSNVI

-3355 AGQLSVSSS
+3355 AGLLTVSSS
-3364 SVIDALQFKLDGST
+3364 SVIDALRFRLDGST

-3405 STISLTKRNME
+3405 STVSLTKRNME

-3446 TLSSGLKL
+3446 TLSSELKL
-3454 IYDFNTPKYGTSAKG
+3454 TYDFNTPKYGTSAKG

-3477 ESLTSYISVETSTNG
+3477 ESLTSYISVETSTIG

-3506 SLDHEANTYLNANG
+3506 SIDHEANTYLNANG
-3520 ARSSLKLEAHSKA
+3520 ARSSLKFEAHSKA

-3548 ASTHRV
+3548 ASTRRV

-3566 RYTPLFTTTGAQ
+3566 RYTPLFTTTGTQ

-3589 AISADLQIQATQP
+3589 AMSADLQIQATQP

-3608 ASVNQV
+3608 ALLNQV
-3614 VIVKISTAN
+3614 FIVKINTVN
-3623 QKVGWK
+3623 QKFSWK
-3629 GEGQIQSLSLR
+3629 GEGQIQSLSLS
-3640 HDMQLSNEKSKAKF
+3640 HDMHLSNEKSKAKF

-3663 MDFLKNIKCPIS
+3663 MDFLKNIKCPVS
-3675 EKSLWDILKLDVTT
+3675 EKNLWDILKLDVTT

-3700 ASLVYTKSDDGYFFP
+3700 ASLVYTKGDGYFFP

-3771 NTIPFDV
+3771 NTMPFDV

-3784 KLRFPK
+3784 KVRFPK

-3810 TIPEYQITVS
+3810 TIPEYLITVS

-3830 GSFHIDL
+3830 GSFHVDL
-3837 DEVANKIAEFDLP
+3837 DEVANKIADFDLP

-3859 EIAPLKISLPAGIY
+3859 EIPPLKISLPAGIY
-3873 IPSFGALT
+3873 IPSFGALD

-3905 FEQSIDSTCS
+3905 FEHSIDSTCS

-3925 SVVSNYKYEEGM
+3925 NVVSNYKYEEGM
-3937 FVMKTIGSFSHRDM
+3937 FVMKTTGSFSHRDL
-3951 SANYKDDLTLSG
+3951 SANYKEVITVSG
-3963 IRVVDKTASLD
+3963 IRVMDNTASLD

-3979 FTDIHMRFQETD
+3979 FTDIHMRYQETD

-4005 LGYVIEMDTDIL
+4005 LGYLVEMDTDIL
-4017 MAKVYYQTRSAPQKD
+4017 TAKVFYRTRSAPQKD
-4032 IDILKSELS
+4032 IDILKSEIS
-4041 FKKTDLIQMKINWKE
+4041 FKKSDLIQMKFNWKE

-4067 EKVPKITNAVYRY
+4067 EKVPKMTNAVYRY

-4087 HMGLEINAASLKMKN
+4087 HMGLEISAATLKMKN

-4110 AYIFA
+4110 AYTFA
-4115 VKQIDQIDA
+4115 RKQIDQIDGR
-4124 QLREAAN
+4124 LHTAAN

-4137 QEVKVKAKQLYQ
+4137 QEMKVKAKQLYQ
-4149 KAADQAEQF
+4149 EAADQAEQF

-4172 SIIEEYHKRIKHLI
+4172 DIIEEYHKRIKHLI

-4214 ITTEKVAKSAD
+4214 MTTEKIAKTAD

-4232 EYFDALIAAINEL
+4232 EYFDALIVAINEL

-4254 ILRGHNVLDQIKEM
+4254 LLKGRDVLDLIKSM

-4280 ATLREADFAGRLK
+4280 ATLKEAGFAGRLK
-4293 QLKQVVQQVFQK
+4293 QLKRVVQQFFQK

-4319 DIKVQT
+4319 DIKVQM
-4325 QQLYKDAM
+4325 QQLYKDART
-4333 ASDYAQ
+4333 SDYAQ
-4339 KLRSLAKDVKKY
+4339 KLRSLAEDVKKSV
-4351 LSQFKDFS
+4351 SQFKDFS

-4365 LSEKLRQLLLYV
+4365 LSEKLRKLLLYV

-4414 VDWQNKYVGDLADSV
+4414 VDWQKKYVGDLADSV
-4429 THLTDQVRELV
+4429 TRLTEQVRELV
-4440 ENYSQEYYDLITDV
+4440 EGYSQEYYDLITDI
-4454 EGKGKQKVLELS
+4454 EGKGKQKVMELS
-4466 SAAQEKIRYWS
+4466 SAAQEKLRYWS

-4502 SHSQEKLINEA
+4502 SHSQEKLISEA

-4543 ESIKPYIAVRQ
+4543 ERIKPYIAVRQ

-4559 DIPKPFDWQSIYQ
+4559 DVPKPFDWQSISEI
-4572 MPQKSRE
+4572 PQKSRE

-4611 EQLATEQLNLQQ
+4611 EQLATEQLSLQQ
-4623 IMENIQQRMK
+4623 IMENIQQRVK

>member
-1 MGPVQ
+1 
-6 LLLLLLLLSSGVLT
+6 
-20 QEETPESGNPGC
+20 E
-32 SKDATRFKHL
+32 ATRFKHL
-42 RKYVYLYE
+42 RKYVYSYE

-70 CKVELEVPQ
+70 CKINTSYLVFQVELEVPQ

-100 EGRTMLK
+100 EGRVLLK
-107 KSKNSEDF
+107 KSKSSEDF

-123 LKFSIQDGTN
+123 LKFSIQDGTK
-133 VKLYPEKDEPLNVLN
+133 VKLYPEKDEQLNILN

-153 ISALVVPTETVENV
+153 ISALLVPTETVENV

-189 GNVAEEIS
+189 GNVAEDIS
-197 INRDLKACDNFSPI
+197 INRDLKSCDSFSPI

-264 YKNRYGVMTEINQTL
+264 YKNRYGVMTEVNQTL

-305 STDAKFP
+305 STDAKYS

-321 LQELQKLTASQQN
+321 LQELQKLAASQQN

-349 SLHNATLGSL
+349 SLHNNTLGSL

-370 TVQALTQCG
+370 TVQALIQCG

-433 SFYGLSHSVAK
+433 SFYGLSHSVTK
-444 FYNEKVIV
+444 FYNEKKIV

-467 GTDCSGED
+467 GTDCSRED

-493 KAKPNLKSFLKTCIR
+493 KAKPSLKSFLKTCIR
-508 NEAASLSV
+508 NEAASVSV

-528 VTEEDRSVLL
+528 ISEEDRSAIL

-549 KRLAAYL
+549 KRLSAYL

-564 SDLTKILRILTKEKN
+564 SDLAKILRVLTKEKN

-599 GIESLKS
+599 GIEGLKS

-629 YQISKRVSIPGVDP
+629 YQISKRVYVPGVDP
-643 VSAKV
+643 ISAKV
-648 EGNVVFDPNSYVPKE
+648 EGNVIFDPNSYVPKE
-663 TMLRTT
+663 TMLKTT

-713 WVDGRVPEKVSKA
+713 WVNGRVPEKVSKA

-738 QNQDVMKGIMLNLE
+738 QDQDVMKGIILNLE
-752 KLIKELGNK
+752 KLIKELSNK

-794 SAKTLHMIP
+794 SVKTLQIIP
-803 EMIAQAISKGVDR
+803 EMLAQVISKGVDR
-816 DLFVHYMFMDNE
+816 DLFVHYIFMDNE

-875 FVTHLGINMPEFARS
+875 FVTHLGINMPEFAKS

-912 GQLKFSIPAP
+912 EQLKFSIPAP
-922 KAPTKLLS
+922 KTPTKLLS

-935 HLVSPAKTEEIPPLI
+935 YLVSSSKTEEIPSLL
-950 ENQETWTSCKPFIAG
+950 ENQESWTSCKPFIAG

-971 LLYSNASATEAA
+971 LLYSNASDTEAA

-990 ESRFEVEIVSTGE
+990 ESSFEVEIVSTGE

-1013 DLQREGNDLIDTLK
+1013 DQQREGNDLIDTLK

-1049 RKILASDVHIP
+1049 RKILTSDVRIP
-1060 DVGVDFGTNFR
+1060 DVDVDFGTNFR

-1078 GKKAYTFVLDF
+1078 GKKAYTLVLDF

-1101 QIRYAGMEETML
+1101 QIRYAGVEEAML

-1123 TDLRTEA
+1123 TELRTEA

-1138 GYLQISSA
+1138 GHLQISSA
-1146 ATTHGN
+1146 AATHGN
-1152 SISERVLLRYD
+1152 SISKRVVLRYD
-1163 SEKVEL
+1163 SEKIEL
-1169 EWNSGASAAVK
+1169 EWKAGASAAVK
-1180 KMSSG
+1180 KLSSG

-1223 IVATNNWLQ
+1223 IVATNTWLQ

-1246 KLSGLQELNI
+1246 QLRGLQELNI
-1256 QKINLP
+1256 QKINMP
-1262 VITIPEELFLKSEG
+1262 VITIPEELFLKSDG

-1297 RSSHDIRVP
+1297 KSSRDIRMP
-1306 QSVKTPPLVM
+1306 QTVKTPPLVM

-1344 LLGTLEI
+1344 LLGSLEV

-1371 TTEKASS
+1371 TTEIASGV
-1378 IRTTYTTNADSVF
+1378 RTTYTTNADSVF

-1424 TSVFKLSRTKSYE
+1424 TSDFVLAKTKSYE
-1437 PSPVAN
+1437 PSPVTN
-1443 YTISLTASS
+1443 CTISLTASS
-1452 TLGPQFSFSGD
+1452 TLGPQLSFSSD
-1463 IVSEKTNN
+1463 VVSEKTNN
-1471 VNINNVRMEGQLEVA
+1471 VNINNVKMEGQLEVA
-1486 SVFARSIYTL
+1486 SIFARSIYTL

-1516 SSYLQATNQISGRYN
+1516 SSYLQATNQISGRYS
-1531 DDLFSITSISDVQ
+1531 DDLFSLTSVSDVQ

-1558 SQLKMT
+1558 RQLKMT

-1571 RHIAGVNKLELILS
+1571 QHIAGVNKLELILS

-1603 YYALFAGSLNSQ
+1603 CYALFAGSLNSQ
-1615 DLVFNTDISMTDQKN
+1615 DLVFNTDISMTDQRN
-1630 RAAHKSSLNV
+1630 RAAHKSSLNI

-1651 NVQFSPLTMQSEMN
+1651 SVQFSPLTMQSEMN

-1679 SGRYGKSNAKFN
+1679 SGRYGKNNAKFN

-1711 LGMDSKHVLNFRIN
+1711 LGMDNKHVLNFRVN

-1779 QLQPS
+1779 QLQPT
-1784 SLTAKLSNNIKYTKT
+1784 SLTAKLSNNIKYTRA
-1799 EVINKA
+1799 EVSNKA

-1814 NLGGNVRGAYGA
+1814 SLGGNVRGAYGS
-1826 DEIRHTYTI
+1826 DEIRHSYTV
-1835 TYADLAANFKTDTV
+1835 TYADLTANFKTDTV
-1849 ANVQGAAVSHRVN
+1849 VNVQGTAVSHRVN

-1869 SSVTMNTNCDSKS
+1869 SSLTMNTNCDSKS
-1882 LRFSNVVRSTM
+1882 LHFSNALRSTM
-1893 APFALTADIHTNG
+1893 APFAITADVHTNG
-1906 NGKLVAMGEHTGDLY
+1906 NGKLIAVGDHTGDLY

-1935 SHDYRGSTS
+1935 SHDFRGSTS

-1951 RHTTLL
+1951 RYTTLL
-1957 DNKVHML
+1957 DNKVHVI

-2000 ELSGRALADLSVM
+2000 ELSGRAVADLSVV

-2018 LPFISEEVNLIDVFG
+2018 LPFTSEEVNLSDVLG
-2033 LRDSVSEPQE
+2033 LRGSVSEPQE
-2043 FSISGSVKY
+2043 FSISGYVKY

-2076 RSTILSTLQA
+2076 RSTILSTLQV

-2098 HMRKYKATLDK
+2098 YMRKYKASLDK
-2109 LPQHINDY
+2109 LPQHVNDY
-2117 MNKLDMKGRVS
+2117 VDKLDVKARINSM
-2128 SIKNNLV
+2128 KNNLI
-2135 AFTKDYKITS
+2135 AFTKDYRITS

-2150 MLEKAM
+2150 MLEKTM
-2156 DNLQEILSQLKVY
+2156 QNLQEILSQLQIY
-2169 LTQIEQYIKDH
+2169 LIQIEQYIKDY
-2180 YEQYDIKTLIAQ
+2180 YERYDIKEFIVH
-2192 LLDQIVET
+2192 LLDRIVET
-2200 MTALDNKYKIR
+2200 MTALDDKYKIR
-2211 LTAVDTIQKLQFFF
+2211 ITVIDTIQKLQFFF
-2225 QQYYPSKIGSST
+2225 HRYNPTKIGSST

-2251 ARIQENLEQLKI
+2251 ARIHENLEQLKI
-2263 QIQNIDVRRIAE
+2263 KIQNIDIRHIAE
-2275 NLKQQ
+2275 YLKQQ
-2280 IKIFDAKEVLEKLKH
+2280 IKMFDAKEVLEKWKR

-2300 KINEV
+2300 KINEI

-2315 WIEEYEVSEKINAF
+2315 RLEEYEVSEKISAF
-2329 QRHMHQLIVK
+2329 RGHMHKLIVK
-2339 YEIDKQVYFLM
+2339 YEIDKQVYILM

-2356 LNQYRIK
+2356 LNHFRIK
-2363 ETVQKL
+2363 ETVQQL
-2369 TTYLKNIDVKSCF
+2369 SVYLKNIDMKSHF
-2382 DNVVAFIDDAVKKVQ
+2382 DKVVAFIDDAVKKVQ
-2397 TFDYEMMIK
+2397 TFDYKMMIK

-2413 MVIKKLKSFDYSQ
+2413 MVIKKLKSFDYNQ
-2426 FVDDTNNKIQEVTQ
+2426 FVDDANTKIRELTQ

-2461 MRDFRAVISKYMEQL
+2461 VRDFRAVISKYMEQL
-2476 GDTKLAAIIN
+2476 RDTKLAAIIE
-2486 WFKELINST
+2486 WFKEIIDST

-2514 ISEMDISQEFQWY
+2514 ISEMDISQEFQWF
-2527 LQKISQFYSSVVI
+2527 LQKISQLYNSVVMY
-2540 HISDQW
+2540 ISDQW
-2546 NITSKKII
+2546 NIAFKKIA
-2554 ALAEEYDLKNWAEN
+2554 ALAEDYDLKNWAEN
-2568 LHQFVETGFKVPEI
+2568 LNQFVETGFQVPEI
-2582 TTVIF
+2582 RTVIV

-2596 RSLREATFQTPD
+2596 RSLREATFRTPD
-2608 FIVPLTDLH
+2608 FVVPLTDLH
-2617 IPSYEINIKRLK
+2617 IPSYEINVKRLK
-2629 DIKIPIKFTT
+2629 DVKIPRKFTT
-2639 PEFTVLNTF
+2639 PKFTILNAF
-2648 KVPSY
+2648 EVPSF

-2665 RTIDKLMSGE
+2665 RAIDKLMSGE

-2682 LYFKDLKMREMPFSI
+2682 QYFQNLKMRDIPFSD

-2708 QIPELLV
+2708 QIPELLI

-2723 QIPNMKIPEFQ
+2723 QIPDLKIPDFQ

-2747 GKLSGAFRVTSP
+2747 GKLSGAFTVTSP
-2759 FFTLSAHAE
+2759 FFILSTQAE
-2768 VHNTTTSANSPEFV
+2768 VQNTTTSSNSPEFV
-2782 TSLSARTM
+2782 TSLSAQST

-2796 VLSVIADSRLLAPE
+2796 VFSVIADSRLLAPE

-2825 FLKVDHANEV
+2825 FLQVDHTNEV
-2835 VFLGTSVEGEAE
+2835 LFLGTSVESEAE
-2847 TRANLY
+2847 TRANFHIK
-2853 TTKNSVELQNNLM
+2853 KNSIELQNNLI
-2866 VKLQRRIWMQSG
+2866 VKLQRKIWMQSG
-2878 TAYSHRLN
+2878 MAYSHRLS
-2886 IPQADFSSQADLVNN
+2886 IPQADFSSQANLVNN

-2921 KWASPNLS
+2921 KWVSPKFS
-2929 DEGSLDSH
+2929 DEGTHDSH

-2955 NDKYLKVNQAMR
+2955 TDKYLKVNQVMR

-2975 AMLQIQSEIES
+2975 ATLQIQSEIES
-2986 QRVGR
+2986 PRVGH
-2991 SILNVKGTGQ
+2991 SVLNVKGTGE
-3001 LGGMKVEFT
+3001 LGGMKVELT
-3010 GSHNARLN
+3010 GSHNAQLN
-3018 GRITGTVNNEVSFL
+3018 GRIAGTVNNDVFFL
-3032 AQPFEIRLL
+3032 AQPFEIRFS

-3050 SFPMKLTGKIDFL
+3050 SFPMKITGKIDFL
-3063 NNYGFAF
+3063 NNYGFALA
-3070 SSSVQQVS
+3070 QVS
-3078 WQATGRFNQYRYS
+3078 GQATGRFNQYRYA

-3101 RIEAHVEMN
+3101 SIEAHVDMN

-3120 PLTVPQ
+3120 PLTIPQ
-3126 LQVPYTGIKTPQLKD
+3126 LQVPYAGIKTPQLND
-3141 YSLWEQVGL
+3141 YSLWEQTGL
-3150 KDLLKTTRQSFDLNL
+3150 KSLLKTTRQSFDLNL
-3165 NAQYEKNKDM
+3165 NARYEKNKDM
-3175 HVIPLPLQTVH
+3175 NEIPLPLAIVH
-3186 EALNKYITFFNKH
+3186 EALNKYIIFFNKY

-3232 KLPRTFRIPG
+3232 KLPRTFKIPG

-3269 ISTTGFTVP
+3269 ISTKEFTVP
-3278 FVGFSVP
+3278 FIGFSVP
-3285 SYTLVLPSLE
+3285 SYTLVLPSPE
-3295 LPVLHVPQD
+3295 LPVLHIPQD

-3309 LPRFKINS
+3309 LPRFRINNLA
-3317 PSNHILIP
+3317 NHILIP

-3330 TYDFSF
+3330 TYNFSF
-3336 KSSVI
+3336 RSSVI

-3355 AGQLSVSSS
+3355 VGQLSVSSS
-3364 SVIDALQFKLDGST
+3364 SVIDALQFNVDGST
-3378 SLTRKRGLKLATALS
+3378 SLTRKRGSKLATALS

-3416 ASVATNA
+3416 ASVATTA
-3423 EINTP
+3423 EINIP
-3428 VLKMNFSQELSG
+3428 VLKMNFSQELYG

-3446 TLSSGLKL
+3446 TLSSELKL
-3454 IYDFNTPKYGTSAKG
+3454 VYAFNTPKYGTSAKG
-3469 GIAHKLAL
+3469 GFAHKLAL
-3477 ESLTSYISVETSTNG
+3477 ETLTSYISVETSTNG

-3533 DGLWNSEMKEILAVE
+3533 DGLWNSEMKEILAIE
-3548 ASTHRV
+3548 ASTRRV
-3554 YAVWEHNGKNYA
+3554 YAVWEHNGKNHA

-3578 RCKATLELAPW
+3578 RCKATFELAPW
-3589 AISADLQIQATQP
+3589 HIAADLQIQATQP

-3608 ASVNQV
+3608 ASINQIV
-3614 VIVKISTAN
+3614 VVKISTAN

-3629 GEGQIQSLSLR
+3629 GEGQIQSLSLS
-3640 HDMQLSNEKSKAKF
+3640 HDVQFSNEKTKAKF

-3663 MDFLKNIKCPIS
+3663 VDFLKSIKYPIA
-3675 EKSLWDILKLDVTT
+3675 EKSWWDILKLDVTT

-3700 ASLVYTKSDDGYFFP
+3700 ASLVYTKSDDGYFLP

-3737 SPVLSTPEFRVP
+3737 SPVFSTPEFSVP

-3771 NTIPFDV
+3771 YTMPFDV
-3778 NLPTLP
+3778 NLPALP
-3784 KLRFPK
+3784 KVTFPK

-3810 TIPEYQITVS
+3810 TIPEHQITVS
-3820 QFTLP
+3820 RFTLP

-3830 GSFHIDL
+3830 GGFHVDL
-3837 DEVANKIAEFDLP
+3837 DEVANKIADFDLP

-3859 EIAPLKISLPAGIY
+3859 EIPPLKISLPAGIY

-3890 YNVTWRTDLTNKKDS
+3890 YNVTWSADLTNKKDS

-3925 SVVSNYKYEEGM
+3925 NVVSNYKYEEGM
-3937 FVMKTIGSFSHRDM
+3937 FIVKTIGSFSHRDL
-3951 SANYKDDLTLSG
+3951 SANYKEDLTLSG
-3963 IRVVDKTASLD
+3963 ISVVDNTASLD
-3974 IISPT
+3974 VISPT
-3979 FTDIHMRFQETD
+3979 FTDVHVRYQKTD
-3991 RSLSGSVSSPSAGT
+3991 RSLSSSVSSPSAGT
-4005 LGYVIEMDTDIL
+4005 LGYTIEKDTDIL
-4017 MAKVYYQTRSAPQKD
+4017 TVKVYYRTRSAPQKD
-4032 IDILKSELS
+4032 IDILKIEISL
-4041 FKKTDLIQMKINWKE
+4041 KKRDVIQMKFSWKE
-4056 DAAKDLLLGLK
+4056 DAARDLLLGLK
-4067 EKVPKITNAVYRY
+4067 EKIPKMTSAIYRY

-4087 HMGLEINAASLKMKN
+4087 HMGLEISAATLKMKN

-4110 AYIFA
+4110 AYTFA
-4115 VKQIDQIDA
+4115 AKQIDQIDA
-4124 QLREAAN
+4124 QLRTAAN

-4137 QEVKVKAKQLYQ
+4137 QVVKVKAKQLYQ
-4149 KAADQAEQF
+4149 EAADQAEQF

-4172 SIIEEYHKRIKHLI
+4172 DIIEEYHKRIKHLI

-4201 GLSEKYTGEEIYL
+4201 GLSEKYTGEEIYVT
-4214 ITTEKVAKSAD
+4214 TTEKVAKSAD

-4268 LKHLQEKIRQTF
+4268 LKRLQENIRQTF

-4305 VEEMVRSL
+4305 VEEMIRSL

-4325 QQLYKDAM
+4325 QLLFKDAM

-4339 KLRSLAKDVKKY
+4339 KLRSLAEDVKKY
-4351 LSQFKDFS
+4351 ISQFKDFS
-4359 QKTFQD
+4359 QKTIQD
-4365 LSEKLRQLLLYV
+4365 LSEKLHQLLLYV

-4398 VEDKVLGWLK
+4398 VEDKVIGWLK

-4414 VDWQNKYVGDLADSV
+4414 VDWHIKYVGDMADSV
-4429 THLTDQVRELV
+4429 TRLTDQVRELV

-4454 EGKGKQKVLELS
+4454 EGKGKQKVMELS

-4488 KQVKEKLQEIYGQL
+4488 KQVREKLQEIYGQL
-4502 SHSQEKLINEA
+4502 SLSQEKVINEA
-4513 KRLIDLT
+4513 KRLINLA
-4520 IENYSAFLQYISEL
+4520 IENCSACLQYILES
-4534 LRWFEQITA
+4534 LRWFEQKTA
-4543 ESIKPYIAVRQ
+4543 ESIKPYITVRQ

-4559 DIPKPFDWQSIYQ
+4559 D
-4572 MPQKSRE
+4572 
-4579 ALRKKVELTRTLI
+4579 V
-4592 QQGIEQG
+4592 
-4599 SRKWEEM
+4599 
-4606 QRFID
+4606 
-4611 EQLATEQLNLQQ
+4611 
-4623 IMENIQQRMK
+4623 
-4633 T
+4633 

>member
-1 MGPVQ
+1 
-6 LLLLLLLLSSGVLT
+6 LFT
-20 QEETPESGNPGC
+20 EEETPENGNPGC
-32 SKDATRFKHL
+32 SKDATRFRHL
-42 RKYVYLYE
+42 RRYIYSYE
-50 AETSNGI
+50 AETSSGI
-57 TGTADSRSGSKIT
+57 TGTADSQSGSKIT

-85 RTMHCSLRET
+85 RTTHCSLRET
-95 FGVDT
+95 FGVDP
-100 EGRTMLK
+100 EGRAVLK

-115 ANAMSKHE
+115 ASAMSKHE
-123 LKFSIQDGTN
+123 LKFSIQDGTK

-153 ISALVVPTETVENV
+153 ISALLVPTETVENV

-189 GNVAEEIS
+189 GIVAEDIS

-211 RDYVSPIAIV
+211 RDFVSPIAVV

-249 RDVVCSEKHLFLPSS
+249 RDAVCTEKHLFLPSS
-264 YKNRYGVMTEINQTL
+264 YKNRYGVMTEVNQTL
-279 KLEDTPKINNR
+279 KLEDTPKISNK

-305 STDAKFP
+305 GADARFP
-312 RQGDAVLKI
+312 RQGDAVLKT
-321 LQELQKLTASQQN
+321 LQELQKLAASQQN

-349 SLHNATLGSL
+349 TLHNTTLHSL

-386 VLQILRTGNVNPL
+386 VLQVLRTGNVNPL

-433 SFYGLSHSVAK
+433 SFYGLSHSVTK
-444 FYNEKVIV
+444 FYNEKMIV
-452 TEEITDVADF
+452 TEEITYVADF

-475 ELTYLTLRA
+475 ELIYLTLRA

-493 KAKPNLKSFLKTCIR
+493 KAKPNVKSVLKTCIR

-516 QKAAIQAFRKMT
+516 QKTAIKAFRKMT
-528 VTEEDRSVLL
+528 ITEEDSSALL
-538 KAFQEGDAPTD
+538 KAFQEGDAPTE
-549 KRLAAYL
+549 KRLASYL

-564 SDLTKILRILTKEKN
+564 TDLTKILRVLTKERN
-579 EQVKSFIAS
+579 EQVKSFVAS

-599 GIESLKS
+599 GIEDLKRR
-606 QVEEALKG
+606 VEEALKG
-614 NQVPTAKDFRKFSQN
+614 NQLPTAKDFRKFSQN
-629 YQISKRVSIPGVDP
+629 YQISKRVSVPGLDP

-648 EGNVVFDPNSYVPKE
+648 EGNVIFDPASYVPKE
-663 TMLRTT
+663 SMLKTT
-669 LNVYGFGPSDIFE
+669 LDVYGFGPSDIFE

-713 WVDGRVPEKVSKA
+713 WVDGKVPKQVSKM
-726 LFDYFGYSQDGK
+726 LSDYFGYSQDGK
-738 QNQDVMKGIMLNLE
+738 QDQDFMKGIMLNFE
-752 KLIKELGNK
+752 KLLKELRNK

-780 KLNDFKL
+780 KLSDFKL

-794 SAKTLHMIP
+794 SIKTLQTVP

-816 DLFVHYMFMDNE
+816 DLFVHYIFMENE

-852 VAVKLHQKSM
+852 VAVKLNQKSM
-862 QAELIAKPSVAIE
+862 QADLMAKPSVAIE

-912 GQLKFSIPAP
+912 GHLKFSIPAP

-935 HLVSPAKTEEIPPLI
+935 HLVSPAKTEEIPSLT

-971 LLYSNASATEAA
+971 LVYSNASDTEAA

-990 ESRFEVEIVSTGE
+990 ESRFEVEMVSTGE

-1013 DLQREGNDLIDTLK
+1013 DLQREENDLIDSLK
-1027 FAVQAEGVKQHEA
+1027 FAVQAEGEKQHEA
-1040 TLTFRYNRD
+1040 TLTFRYNRH
-1049 RKILASDVHIP
+1049 RKILTSDVHIP
-1060 DVGVDFGTNFR
+1060 DVDVDFGTNFR
-1071 ITDESIP
+1071 ITDESTY
-1078 GKKAYTFVLDF
+1078 GKKSYTFVLDF
-1089 NNKKISEVTLTG
+1089 NNKKIPEVTLTG
-1101 QIRYAGMEETML
+1101 QIRYAGIEEAML
-1113 RGTISIPRLQ
+1113 RGIISIPRLQ
-1123 TDLRTEA
+1123 TELRSEA
-1130 LVNYSPTK
+1130 LMNYSPTK
-1138 GYLQISSA
+1138 GYIQISSA
-1146 ATTHGN
+1146 ATSLGN
-1152 SISERVLLRYD
+1152 SISEGVHLRYD

-1180 KMSSG
+1180 KISSG
-1185 FPVDFS
+1185 LPVDIS
-1191 DYPKTLE
+1191 DYPRDLQKL
-1198 KHANELLDRKV
+1198 ANELLDRKV

-1223 IVATNNWLQ
+1223 IVAINTWLQ
-1232 KASKDVPYAQTLQD
+1232 KTSKDVPYAQVLQD
-1246 KLSGLQELNI
+1246 KLSGLQELDI

-1276 RIRYILNKN
+1276 RIRYYLNAN
-1285 SFLINIPLPFGG
+1285 SFIINIPLPFGG
-1297 RSSHDIRVP
+1297 RSSRDIRVP
-1306 QSVKTPPLVM
+1306 QTVKTPPLVM

-1331 TFTVP
+1331 TFTIP
-1336 ESYPLRVP
+1336 ESYPVRVP
-1344 LLGTLEI
+1344 LLGTLEL
-1351 SANVYSNYYN
+1351 SANVHSNYYN
-1361 WTAAYTLANS
+1361 WSAAYTLANS

-1391 ELLSYSVKGS
+1391 ELLSYSVNGS
-1401 GEASYNRNGFTCA
+1401 GEASYSRNGFTCE
-1414 YENHLKHRLL
+1414 YENHIKHRLL
-1424 TSVFKLSRTKSYE
+1424 TSDFKLARIKSYE

-1452 TLGPQFSFSGD
+1452 TLGPQLSFSGD

-1471 VNINNVRMEGQLEVA
+1471 VNINNIKMEGQLEVA

-1516 SSYLQATNQISGRYN
+1516 SSYLQATNQIAGKYS
-1531 DDLFSITSISDVQ
+1531 DDLFSITSVSDVQ
-1544 SGLLKNTASLKYEN
+1544 NGLLKNTASVKYEN

-1571 RHIAGVNKLELILS
+1571 QAIAGVNEFELILS

-1592 SEYQATYKQTQ
+1592 SEYRASYKQTQ
-1603 YYALFAGSLNSQ
+1603 YYALFAGTLNSQ
-1615 DLVFNTDISMTDQKN
+1615 DLVFNTDISMTDQRN
-1630 RAAHKSSLNV
+1630 RAAHKSSLNL

-1651 NVQFSPLTMQSEMN
+1651 TVQFSPLTMQSEMN

-1691 LGGRVSLTEIT
+1691 LGGRVSLKEIT
-1702 LGSEYQSTV
+1702 LGSEYQSTI
-1711 LGMDSKHVLNFRIN
+1711 LGMDNKHVLNFRVSSQ
-1725 REGLKFSN
+1725 GLKFSN
-1733 NLQGSFKEIKL
+1733 NLQGSFKEFKL
-1744 EYTNDLNIPGLSLT
+1744 EYTNDLSILGFFLT
-1758 FASKLDNSF
+1758 YSSKLDNSF
-1767 SFDKFHKHVFDL
+1767 SSDKFHKHVFDL
-1779 QLQPS
+1779 QLLPNF
-1784 SLTAKLSNNIKYTKT
+1784 LTAKLTNNIKYTKA
-1799 EVINKA
+1799 EISNKG
-1805 ELLLEPLKL
+1805 ELLLDLLKL

-1835 TYADLAANFKTDTV
+1835 VYDYLAANVKTDTV
-1849 ANVQGAAVSHRVN
+1849 ANIQGAAVSHRVN

-1869 SSVTMNTNCDSKS
+1869 SSLTMNTNCDSKS
-1882 LRFSNVVRSTM
+1882 LRFSNTLRSTM
-1893 APFALTADIHTNG
+1893 APFTLTADIHTNG
-1906 NGKLVAMGEHTGDLY
+1906 NGKLIAMGEHTGDLY

-1951 RHTTLL
+1951 RYTTLL

-1964 FTPSEQSSAWKLKSQ
+1964 FTPPEQSSAWKLKSQ

-1984 YSQDLSA
+1984 YSQDLIA

-2000 ELSGRALADLSVM
+2000 ELSGKALADLSVM
-2013 DTSVI
+2013 DTSLI
-2018 LPFISEEVNLIDVFG
+2018 LPFTSEEINLIDVLG

-2066 EHLPVYFEQI
+2066 ERLPVYFEQI
-2076 RSTILSTLQA
+2076 RGAILSTLQA
-2086 IQSYLKNINIEQ
+2086 IQTYLKNIDIEQ

-2109 LPQHINDY
+2109 LPQRINDY
-2117 MNKLDMKGRVS
+2117 MDKLDMKGRIS
-2128 SIKNNLV
+2128 SMKNNLV
-2135 AFTKDYKITS
+2135 AFTKDYRITS
-2145 DDLQI
+2145 DDLQLI
-2150 MLEKAM
+2150 LEKAV
-2156 DNLQEILSQLKVY
+2156 DNLREILSQLQVY
-2169 LTQIEQYIKDH
+2169 LIQIEQYIKDH
-2180 YEQYDIKTLIAQ
+2180 YEQYDIKTLLSQ
-2192 LLDQIVET
+2192 LLDKIVET
-2200 MTALDNKYKIR
+2200 MTDLDNKYKIR
-2211 LTAVDTIQKLQFFF
+2211 MTVVDAIQKLQFFF
-2225 QQYYPSKIGSST
+2225 RQYYPSKIGSNT

-2263 QIQNIDVRRIAE
+2263 QIQSIDVRRIAE

-2280 IKIFDAKEVLEKLKH
+2280 IKMFDAKEFIDKLKH

-2300 KINEV
+2300 RITEV

-2315 WIEEYEVSEKINAF
+2315 WMEEYEVSEKINAF
-2329 QRHMHQLIVK
+2329 RGHVHKLIVK
-2339 YEIDKQVYFLM
+2339 YEIDKQAYFLM
-2350 DRMIEL
+2350 DRMIDL
-2356 LNQYRIK
+2356 LNQYKIK

-2369 TTYLKNIDVKSCF
+2369 MIYLKNIDVKSCF
-2382 DNVVAFIDDAVKKVQ
+2382 EKVVAFIDDSVKKVQ

-2406 EVNKFLD
+2406 KVNKFLD
-2413 MVIKKLKSFDYSQ
+2413 MIIKKLKSFDYNQ
-2426 FVDDTNNKIQEVTQ
+2426 FVDDTNKKIREVTQ

-2461 MRDFRAVISKYMEQL
+2461 MRDFRAVILKYMEQL
-2476 GDTKLAAIIN
+2476 KDSKLAAIIN

-2495 TFANLK
+2495 TFAALK
-2501 AKVNEHLEDLRER
+2501 AKVNEHLEDIRDR
-2514 ISEMDISQEFQWY
+2514 ISEMDISQE
-2527 LQKISQFYSSVVI
+2527 LHLCLRKISEVYSYVVI
-2540 HISDQW
+2540 YISDQW
-2546 NITSKKII
+2546 NIAFKKII
-2554 ALAEEYDLKNWAEN
+2554 VLAEEYDLKNWVEN
-2568 LHQFVETGFKVPEI
+2568 LNQFVETGFKVPEI
-2582 TTVIF
+2582 NIVII

-2596 RSLREATFQTPD
+2596 RSLREATFRTPD

-2629 DIKIPIKFTT
+2629 DMKIPMKFTT

-2653 TIDLNEIKLQIV
+2653 TIDLNEIKRQMV
-2665 RTIDKLMSGE
+2665 RAIDKLMSGE
-2675 FQLPAID
+2675 FQWPATD
-2682 LYFKDLKMREMPFSI
+2682 SYFKDLKMRDTLFSDM
-2697 ISFPE
+2697 SFPE

-2723 QIPNMKIPEFQ
+2723 QIPDLKIPEFQ
-2734 LPRIPHTVTVPTF
+2734 LPPIPHTVTVPTF

-2759 FFTLSAHAE
+2759 LFTLSTQAG
-2768 VHNTTTSANSPEFV
+2768 VQNTTTSANSPEFV
-2782 TSLSARTM
+2782 TSLSAQTT

-2796 VLSVIADSRLLAPE
+2796 VFSIIADSHLLAPE
-2810 MKQLNLKNSL
+2810 MKQLNLRNSM

-2825 FLKVDHANEV
+2825 FLKVDHTSEV
-2835 VFLGTSVEGEAE
+2835 VFLGTSVESEAE
-2847 TRANLY
+2847 TRANFY
-2853 TTKNSVELQNNLM
+2853 AMKNSVELQNNLM
-2866 VKLQRRIWMQSG
+2866 IKLQRKIWVQSG
-2878 TAYSHRLN
+2878 TTYSHRLN
-2886 IPQADFSSQADLVNN
+2886 IPQAYFSSQASLINN

-2921 KWASPNLS
+2921 KWASPNFS
-2929 DEGSLDSH
+2929 DEGTHDSH
-2937 ATFRVEG
+2937 ASFRVEG
-2944 PIITFSANNRI
+2944 PIITFAANNRI
-2955 NDKYLKVNQAMR
+2955 NDKYLKVNQAMK

-2975 AMLQIQSEIES
+2975 ATIQIQSEIES
-2986 QRVGR
+2986 PRVGR
-2991 SILNVKGTGQ
+2991 SILNVKGTGE
-3001 LGGMKVEFT
+3001 LGGMKVEVT
-3010 GSHNARLN
+3010 GSHSARLI
-3018 GRITGTVNNEVSFL
+3018 GRISGTINNEISFL
-3032 AQPFEIRLL
+3032 ALPFKINLL
-3041 TNNDGNVKI
+3041 TNNDGNLKI
-3050 SFPMKLTGKIDFL
+3050 GLPMKLTGKIDFL
-3063 NNYGFAF
+3063 NNYGLAL

-3078 WQATGRFNQYRYS
+3078 WEAAGRFNQYRYS

-3101 RIEAHVEMN
+3101 RIEARVEMN

-3120 PLTVPQ
+3120 PLNIPQ
-3126 LQVPYTGIKTPQLKD
+3126 YQVPYTAIKTPQLKD

-3175 HVIPLPLQTVH
+3175 HVIPLPLATMH
-3186 EALNKYITFFNKH
+3186 ETLNKYITSFNKH
-3199 FERGRNTALDFLTK
+3199 FERGRHTALDFLTR

-3247 VNIEVSPFTAEMPAF
+3247 LNIEVSPFTAEMPAF

-3278 FVGFSVP
+3278 FIGFSVP

-3295 LPVLHVPQD
+3295 LPVLHVPQE

-3309 LPRFKINS
+3309 LPRFRINS

-3325 AMGNI
+3325 AMGNF

-3336 KSSVI
+3336 KSTVM
-3341 TLTANAGLFNQSDI
+3341 TLSANAGLFNQSDI

-3378 SLTRKRGLKLATALS
+3378 SLIRKRGLKLATALS
-3393 LSNNKFLGGNHD
+3393 LTNNKFLGGNHD
-3405 STISLTKRNME
+3405 STISLTKRNIE
-3416 ASVATNA
+3416 ALVATNV
-3423 EINTP
+3423 EFNTP
-3428 VLKMNFSQELSG
+3428 VLKINFSQELSG

-3446 TLSSGLKL
+3446 TLSSEIKL
-3454 IYDFNTPKYGTSAKG
+3454 IYDFNTTKYSTSAKG
-3469 GIAHKLAL
+3469 GITHKLAL
-3477 ESLTSYISVETSTNG
+3477 ESLTSYLSVESSTNG
-3492 DIDGVF
+3492 DIDGIC
-3498 YTGNAFSG
+3498 TGLTFSG

-3520 ARSSLKLEAHSKA
+3520 ARSFLKLETHSKA
-3533 DGLWNSEMKEILAVE
+3533 DGIWNNEMKEILAVE
-3548 ASTHRV
+3548 ASIHRV
-3554 YAVWEHNGKNYA
+3554 YAVWEHDGNYA
-3566 RYTPLFTTTGAQ
+3566 RYSPLFTTTGAQ

-3589 AISADLQIQATQP
+3589 NVSADLQIQATMP
-3602 NSFLDT
+3602 NSFLDV
-3608 ASVNQV
+3608 ASVNQA
-3614 VIVKISTAN
+3614 VIVRISPASQN
-3623 QKVGWK
+3623 VGWK
-3629 GEGQIQSLSLR
+3629 GEGQIQSLSLS
-3640 HDMQLSNEKSKAKF
+3640 HDMKLSNEKSKAKF

-3700 ASLVYTKSDDGYFFP
+3700 VSLVYTKSDDGYFFS
-3715 IPVNKLTDGFTFSIP
+3715 IPVNKLTDGFTISIP
-3730 ELHLKAP
+3730 KLHLEAP

-3757 YTIDLRNIKIPQTL
+3757 YTIDWRNIKIPQTL
-3771 NTIPFDV
+3771 NIMPFDV
-3778 NLPTLP
+3778 NLPALP

-3797 ITLEE
+3797 ITSEE
-3802 YKIPYFEV
+3802 YKMSYFEV
-3810 TIPEYQITVS
+3810 TIPEYKITVS

-3825 KSISL
+3825 KTISL

-3837 DEVANKIAEFDLP
+3837 DGLANKIADFELP

-3859 EIAPLKISLPAGIY
+3859 EVPSLKISLPAGIY
-3873 IPSFGALT
+3873 IPSFGAFT

-3890 YNVTWRTDLTNKKDS
+3890 YNVTWKTDLTNKKDS

-3925 SVVSNYKYEEGM
+3925 NVVSNYKYEEGM
-3937 FVMKTIGSFSHRDM
+3937 FVMKTTGSFSHRDL
-3951 SANYKDDLTLSG
+3951 SANYKEDLALSDFG
-3963 IRVVDKTASLD
+3963 LMENTASLD

-3979 FTDIHMRFQETD
+3979 FTDIHIRFRDTD
-3991 RSLSGSVSSPSAGT
+3991 RSSTGSVSSPSAGT
-4005 LGYVIEMDTDIL
+4005 LGYIIEIDTDIL
-4017 MAKVYYQTRSAPQKD
+4017 TAKVYYRTRSAPQKD
-4032 IDILKSELS
+4032 IDIFKTEIS
-4041 FKKTDLIQMKINWKE
+4041 FKKADHIQMKFNWKE
-4056 DAAKDLLLGLK
+4056 DAAKDLLFGLK
-4067 EKVPKITNAVYRY
+4067 EKVPKMTNAVYRY
-4080 VNRYHKE
+4080 ANRYHKE
-4087 HMGLEINAASLKMKN
+4087 YMGLEISAATLKMKN
-4102 IMQNNADK
+4102 IMQNKADK

-4124 QLREAAN
+4124 QIRTAAN

-4137 QEVKVKAKQLYQ
+4137 QEMKGKAKQVYRE
-4149 KAADQAEQF
+4149 AADQAGQF
-4158 DYQRIKAKLLDATI
+4158 DYESIKTKLLDVTI
-4172 SIIEEYHKRIKHLI
+4172 NIIDEYHMRIKHLI

-4214 ITTEKVAKSAD
+4214 MTTEKVAKNAD

-4232 EYFDALIAAINEL
+4232 EYFDVLIEAINEL

-4254 ILRGHNVLDQIKEM
+4254 ILRGRHVLDQIKEM
-4268 LKHLQEKIRQTF
+4268 LKRLQKNVRQTF
-4280 ATLREADFAGRLK
+4280 AILQEADFAGRLR
-4293 QLKQVVQQVFQK
+4293 QLKVVVQQVFQK
-4305 VEEMVRSL
+4305 VEDMIRSL
-4313 QSKNFE
+4313 RSKNFE
-4319 DIKVQT
+4319 DIKVRT

-4339 KLRSLAKDVKKY
+4339 KLRSLAEDVKKY
-4351 LSQFKDFS
+4351 ISQFKDLS
-4359 QKTFQD
+4359 QKAFQD

-4398 VEDKVLGWLK
+4398 VEEKVLGWLK

-4414 VDWQNKYVGDLADSV
+4414 VDWHKKYAGDLADSV
-4429 THLTDQVRELV
+4429 MRLTDQVRELL
-4440 ENYSQEYYDLITDV
+4440 ENYRQEYYDLITDI
-4454 EGKGKQKVLELS
+4454 EGKGKQKVMELS

-4488 KQVKEKLQEIYGQL
+4488 KQVKEKLQEIYEQL
-4502 SHSQEKLINEA
+4502 SHSQEKLISEA

-4520 IENYSAFLQYISEL
+4520 IENYSALLQYVSEL

-4543 ESIKPYIAVRQ
+4543 ENIKPYIAVRQ
-4554 GELRI
+4554 GELRL
-4559 DIPKPFDWQSIYQ
+4559 DVPKPFDWPSIYQ
-4572 MPQKSRE
+4572 MPPKSRE
-4579 ALRKKVELTRTLI
+4579 ILRKKVELTRTLI
-4592 QQGIEQG
+4592 QQGIEPG
-4599 SRKWEEM
+4599 SRKWKEM
-4606 QRFID
+4606 QGFID
-4611 EQLATEQLNLQQ
+4611 EQIASDQLSLQQ
-4623 IMENIQQRMK
+4623 IMENLQQRMK

>member
-1 MGPVQ
+1 
-6 LLLLLLLLSSGVLT
+6 LSLLLSSGVLT
-20 QEETPESGNPGC
+20 QEETPESGNPEC
-32 SKDATRFKHL
+32 SKDGTRFKPL
-42 RKYVYLYE
+42 RKYIYSYE

-100 EGRTMLK
+100 EGRAMLK
-107 KSKNSEDF
+107 KSKNSDDF

-123 LKFSIQDGTN
+123 LKFSIQDETK

-153 ISALVVPTETVENV
+153 ISALLVPTETVENV
-167 KTISMDTVYGKCDSE
+167 KIISMDTVYGKCDSE

-189 GNVAEEIS
+189 GNVAEDIS

-249 RDVVCSEKHLFLPSS
+249 RDAVCSEKHLFLPSS
-264 YKNRYGVMTEINQTL
+264 YKNRYGVMTEVNQTL
-279 KLEDTPKINNR
+279 KLEDTPKINSR
-290 NFDGDELEEKGLALE
+290 NFDGDEREERGLALE

-334 QQRARLF
+334 QQRAKLF
-341 YKFVSGLR
+341 YRFVSGLR
-349 SLHNATLGSL
+349 SLHNSTLGSL

-370 TVQALTQCG
+370 TVQALAQCG

-404 TYTLGLLPS
+404 TYTLGILPS
-413 PTPERI
+413 PTPKRI

-433 SFYGLSHSVAK
+433 SFYGLSHSVTK
-444 FYNEKVIV
+444 FYDEKMIV
-452 TEEITDVADF
+452 TEEITDAADF

-493 KAKPNLKSFLKTCIR
+493 KAKPSLKSFLKTCIR
-508 NEAASLSV
+508 NEAASLAV

-528 VTEEDRSVLL
+528 VTEEDRSAFL

-564 SDLTKILRILTKEKN
+564 SDLAKILRILTKEKN

-588 HIANILDSEEV
+588 HIANILGSEEV
-599 GIESLKS
+599 GIEDLKS

-629 YQISKRVSIPGVDP
+629 YQISKRVSVPGVDP
-643 VSAKV
+643 ISAKV
-648 EGNVVFDPNSYVPKE
+648 EGNVVFDPNSYIPKE
-663 TMLRTT
+663 TMLKTT

-713 WVDGRVPEKVSKA
+713 WVEGKVPEQVSKA
-726 LFDYFGYSQDGK
+726 LFDYFGYSQDDK
-738 QNQDVMKGIMLNLE
+738 QDQDIMKGIMLNLE

-761 EAPEGRAYLRILG
+761 EVPEGRAYLRILG

-787 LGSMILK
+787 LGIMMLK
-794 SAKTLHMIP
+794 TINTLQTIP
-803 EMIAQAISKGVDR
+803 EMIAQTISKGVDR

-843 SGIATPGAK
+843 SGVATPGAK
-852 VAVKLHQKSM
+852 VALKLHQKSM

-875 FVTHLGINMPEFARS
+875 FVTHLGINMPEFTRS
-890 GVEMNSNIFHESG
+890 GVEVNSNIFHESG
-903 IEAHVSMKA
+903 IEAHVSVKA

-922 KAPTKLLS
+922 KTRTKLLS

-935 HLVSPAKTEEIPPLI
+935 HLVSPAKTEEISPLT
-950 ENQETWTSCKPFIAG
+950 ENLENRASCKPFIAG
-965 LNFCTK
+965 LDFCTK
-971 LLYSNASATEAA
+971 LLYSNASATESA

-990 ESRFEVEIVSTGE
+990 ESRYEVEIVPTGE

-1013 DLQREGNDLIDTLK
+1013 DLQREGSDLIDTLK

-1040 TLTFRYNRD
+1040 TLTFRYNRQ
-1049 RKILASDVHIP
+1049 RKILTSDVRIP
-1060 DVGVDFGTNFR
+1060 DVDVDFGTNFR
-1071 ITDESIP
+1071 ITDESVA

-1101 QIRYAGMEETML
+1101 QIRYAGMEEAMV
-1113 RGTISIPRLQ
+1113 RGTVSIPRLQ
-1123 TDLRTEA
+1123 TEFRTEA

-1138 GYLQISSA
+1138 GYLQMSSA

-1152 SISERVLLRYD
+1152 SISDRVLLRYD

-1180 KMSSG
+1180 KISSG

-1223 IVATNNWLQ
+1223 IVATNTWLQ

-1256 QKINLP
+1256 QKLNLP

-1276 RIRYILNKN
+1276 RVRYSWNKN
-1285 SFLINIPLPFGG
+1285 NLLINIPLPFGG

-1306 QSVKTPPLVM
+1306 QTVKTPSLVM

-1331 TFTVP
+1331 TFTIPKSFTV
-1336 ESYPLRVP
+1336 RVP
-1344 LLGTLEI
+1344 LFGTIEL
-1351 SANVYSNYYN
+1351 SANLYSNYYN
-1361 WTAAYTLANS
+1361 WTAAYTLANT

-1378 IRTTYTTNADSVF
+1378 IRTTYTSSADSIF
-1391 ELLSYSVKGS
+1391 ELLSYNVKGS
-1401 GEASYNRNGFTCA
+1401 GEASYNRHGSICA

-1424 TSVFKLSRTKSYE
+1424 TSAFKLARTKSYE

-1452 TLGPQFSFSGD
+1452 TLGPQLSFSGD

-1471 VNINNVRMEGQLEVA
+1471 MNINNVKMEGQLEAA

-1516 SSYLQATNQISGRYN
+1516 SSFVQATNQISGRYS
-1531 DDLFSITSISDVQ
+1531 DDLFSITSVSDVQ

-1571 RHIAGVNKLELILS
+1571 RQIAGVNKLEIILS

-1603 YYALFAGSLNSQ
+1603 GYALFAGSLNSQ
-1615 DLVFNTDISMTDQKN
+1615 DLVFNTDISLTDQRN

-1679 SGRYGKSNAKFN
+1679 SGRYGKNNAKFN
-1691 LGGRVSLTEIT
+1691 LGGRASLTEIM

-1711 LGMDSKHVLNFRIN
+1711 LGMDNKHVLNFKVN

-1733 NLQGSFKEIKL
+1733 NLQGSFKDIKL

-1779 QLQPS
+1779 QLHPS

-1799 EVINKA
+1799 EVSNKA

-1826 DEIRHTYTI
+1826 DEVRHTYTI

-1849 ANVQGAAVSHRVN
+1849 ANVRGAAVSHRVN

-1869 SSVTMNTNCDSKS
+1869 SSVTVNTNCDSKS

-1893 APFALTADIHTNG
+1893 APFTITADIHTNG
-1906 NGKLVAMGEHTGDLY
+1906 NGKLIAMGEHTGDLY

-1951 RHTTLL
+1951 RYTTLL

-1984 YSQDLSA
+1984 YSQDVSA

-2013 DTSVI
+2013 DTPVI
-2018 LPFISEEVNLIDVFG
+2018 LPFTSEEVNFIDVLG
-2033 LRDSVSEPQE
+2033 LRGSVSKPQE

-2076 RSTILSTLQA
+2076 RGTILSTLQA

-2109 LPQHINDY
+2109 LPQQINDY
-2117 MNKLDMKGRVS
+2117 MDKLDMKGRVS
-2128 SIKNNLV
+2128 SMKNNLV
-2135 AFTKDYKITS
+2135 AFTKDYRITS

-2150 MLEKAM
+2150 MLEKTM
-2156 DNLQEILSQLKVY
+2156 GNLQEVLSQLQVY
-2169 LTQIEQYIKDH
+2169 LIQIEQYIKDH
-2180 YEQYDIKTLIAQ
+2180 YEQYDIKALIAQ

-2200 MTALDNKYKIR
+2200 VTALDNKYKIR
-2211 LTAVDTIQKLQFFF
+2211 MTVVDTIQKLQFFF
-2225 QQYYPSKIGSST
+2225 HQYSPSKIGSST

-2251 ARIQENLEQLKI
+2251 SRIQENLEQLKI
-2263 QIQNIDVRRIAE
+2263 QIQNIDVRRLAE

-2280 IKIFDAKEVLEKLKH
+2280 IRTFDAKEVLEKLKR
-2295 SLPIE
+2295 SLPVE

-2305 LEQIKDFILN
+2305 LEQIRDFILN
-2315 WIEEYEVSEKINAF
+2315 WMEEYEVSEKISAF
-2329 QRHMHQLIVK
+2329 RGHMHKLIVK

-2369 TTYLKNIDVKSCF
+2369 TIYLKNIDVKSCF
-2382 DNVVAFIDDAVKKVQ
+2382 DKVVAFIDDAVKKVQ

-2413 MVIKKLKSFDYSQ
+2413 MVIKKLKSFDYNQ
-2426 FVDDTNNKIQEVTQ
+2426 FVDDTNIKIREVTQ
-2440 KINEELRNL
+2440 KINKALRNL

-2461 MRDFRAVISKYMEQL
+2461 MKDFIAVISKYMEQL
-2476 GDTKLAAIIN
+2476 RNTKLAAIIN

-2501 AKVNEHLEDLRER
+2501 ARVNEHLEDLRER
-2514 ISEMDISQEFQWY
+2514 ISEMDISQEFQWF
-2527 LQKISQFYSSVVI
+2527 LEKISQFYNSVVI
-2540 HISDQW
+2540 YISDQW
-2546 NITSKKII
+2546 NIAFRKIV
-2554 ALAEEYDLKNWAEN
+2554 ALSEEYDLKNWAEN
-2568 LHQFVETGFKVPEI
+2568 LNQLVETGFKVPEI
-2582 TTVIF
+2582 TTVIG

-2596 RSLREATFQTPD
+2596 RSLREATFRTPD
-2608 FIVPLTDLH
+2608 FTVPLTDLH
-2617 IPSYEINIKRLK
+2617 IPSYEVNIKRLK
-2629 DIKIPIKFTT
+2629 DMKIPMKFTT
-2639 PEFTVLNTF
+2639 PEFTILNTF

-2653 TIDLNEIKLQIV
+2653 AIDLNEIKLQIV
-2665 RTIDKLMSGE
+2665 RTIDRLMFGE
-2675 FQLPAID
+2675 FELPAID
-2682 LYFKDLKMREMPFSI
+2682 SYFKDLKMRDMPFSD

-2702 IQMPQF
+2702 IQIPQF

-2747 GKLSGAFRVTSP
+2747 GKLSGVFRVTSP
-2759 FFTLSAHAE
+2759 FFTLSAQAE
-2768 VHNTTTSANSPEFV
+2768 VQNTTTSANSPEFV
-2782 TSLSARTM
+2782 TSLSAQTT

-2796 VLSVIADSRLLAPE
+2796 VFSVIADSRLLAPE
-2810 MKQLNLKNSL
+2810 MKQLNLKNSM
-2820 KVNHR
+2820 KFNHR

-2853 TTKNSVELQNNLM
+2853 TTKNSIELQNNLM
-2866 VKLQRRIWMQSG
+2866 VKLQRKIWMRSG

-2901 MTTEVE
+2901 ITTEVE

-2921 KWASPNLS
+2921 KWTSPNFS
-2929 DEGSLDSH
+2929 DEGTHDSH

-2944 PIITFSANNRI
+2944 PTITFSANNRI
-2955 NDKYLKVNQAMR
+2955 NDKYLKVNQVMR

-2975 AMLQIQSEIES
+2975 ATLQIQSEIES

-2991 SILNVKGTGQ
+2991 SVLNVKGTGQ
-3001 LGGMKVEFT
+3001 LGGMKVELT

-3018 GRITGTVNNEVSFL
+3018 GRITGTVNNELSFL

-3063 NNYGFAF
+3063 NNYGFAL

-3101 RIEAHVEMN
+3101 RIEARVEMN
-3110 GDANLDFLNI
+3110 GDANLDFLTI
-3120 PLTVPQ
+3120 PLTIPQ
-3126 LQVPYTGIKTPQLKD
+3126 LQVPYTGIKTPQLED
-3141 YSLWEQVGL
+3141 YSLWEQIGL
-3150 KDLLKTTRQSFDLNL
+3150 KHLLKTTRQSFDLNL
-3165 NAQYEKNKDM
+3165 NARYEKNKDM
-3175 HVIPLPLQTVH
+3175 HVIPLPLAAVH
-3186 EALNKYITFFNKH
+3186 EVLNKYITFFNKY

-3278 FVGFSVP
+3278 FIGFSVP

-3309 LPRFKINS
+3309 LPRFRINS

-3423 EINTP
+3423 EINTS
-3428 VLKMNFSQELSG
+3428 VLKINFSQELSG

-3454 IYDFNTPKYGTSAKG
+3454 VYDFNTPKYGTSAKG
-3469 GIAHKLAL
+3469 GVAHKFAL

-3520 ARSSLKLEAHSKA
+3520 ARSSLKLDAHSKV

-3548 ASTHRV
+3548 ASTRRV

-3566 RYTPLFTTTGAQ
+3566 RYIPFFTTTGAQ
-3578 RCKATLELAPW
+3578 KCKATLELAPW
-3589 AISADLQIQATQP
+3589 GISADLQIQATQP
-3602 NSFLDT
+3602 NSLLDT
-3608 ASVNQV
+3608 VSVNQIV
-3614 VIVKISTAN
+3614 VVKISTAN

-3629 GEGQIQSLSLR
+3629 GQGQIQSLSLS

-3663 MDFLKNIKCPIS
+3663 MDFLRKIKCPIS

-3700 ASLVYTKSDDGYFFP
+3700 ASLVYTKSEDGYFFP
-3715 IPVNKLTDGFTFSIP
+3715 LPVNKLTDGFTFSIP
-3730 ELHLKAP
+3730 ELHLKVP

-3771 NTIPFDV
+3771 NTMPFDV

-3830 GSFHIDL
+3830 GSFHVDL
-3837 DEVANKIAEFDLP
+3837 DEVANKIADFDLP

-3859 EIAPLKISLPAGIY
+3859 EIPPLKISLPAGIY

-3925 SVVSNYKYEEGM
+3925 NVVSNYKYEEGM
-3937 FVMKTIGSFSHRDM
+3937 FVMKTTGSFSHRDM
-3951 SANYKDDLTLSG
+3951 SANYKEDLIISG
-3963 IRVVDKTASLD
+3963 LRLMDNTASLD
-3974 IISPT
+3974 IISPA
-3979 FTDIHMRFQETD
+3979 FTDVHMRYQETD
-3991 RSLSGSVSSPSAGT
+3991 KSLSGSISSPSAGT
-4005 LGYVIEMDTDIL
+4005 LGYVIEIDTDVL
-4017 MAKVYYQTRSAPQKD
+4017 TAKVYYRTRSAPQKD
-4032 IDILKSELS
+4032 IDILKSEIS
-4041 FKKTDLIQMKINWKE
+4041 FKKPDRIQMKFNWRE

-4067 EKVPKITNAVYRY
+4067 EKVPKMTNAVYRY

-4087 HMGLEINAASLKMKN
+4087 HMGLEISAATLKMKN

-4110 AYIFA
+4110 AYTFA

-4124 QLREAAN
+4124 QLRTAASG
-4131 EASGKY
+4131 ASGKY
-4137 QEVKVKAKQLYQ
+4137 QEMKVKAKQLYQ
-4149 KAADQAEQF
+4149 NAADQAEQF
-4158 DYQRIKAKLLDATI
+4158 DYQRLKAKLLDATI
-4172 SIIEEYHKRIKHLI
+4172 DLIEEYHKRIKHLI

-4201 GLSEKYTGEEIYL
+4201 GLSDKYTGEELYQM
-4214 ITTEKVAKSAD
+4214 TTENVAKNAD

-4232 EYFDALIAAINEL
+4232 DYFDALIRAINEL

-4254 ILRGHNVLDQIKEM
+4254 ILRGRNVLDQIKEM

-4280 ATLREADFAGRLK
+4280 ASLQEADFAGRLK
-4293 QLKQVVQQVFQK
+4293 QLNLVVQEVFQK
-4305 VEEMVRSL
+4305 VEETVRSL

-4339 KLRSLAKDVKKY
+4339 KLRSLAEDVKKY
-4351 LSQFKDFS
+4351 ISQFKRFS
-4359 QKTFQD
+4359 QKMFQD
-4365 LSEKLRQLLLYV
+4365 LSDKLHQLLLYV
-4377 KALREEYF
+4377 KALREKYF

-4408 NLIDTL
+4408 NLIDTV
-4414 VDWQNKYVGDLADSV
+4414 VDWHKKYVGDLADSV

-4454 EGKGKQKVLELS
+4454 EGKGKQKVMELS

-4488 KQVKEKLQEIYGQL
+4488 KQVKEKLQEIYEQL
-4502 SHSQEKLINEA
+4502 SHSQEKLISEA

-4534 LRWFEQITA
+4534 LRRFEQITA

-4559 DIPKPFDWQSIYQ
+4559 DVPKPFDWQSIYQ

-4579 ALRKKVELTRTLI
+4579 VLRKKVELTRTLI

-4599 SRKWEEM
+4599 SRKWVEM

-4611 EQLATEQLNLQQ
+4611 EQLATEQLSLQQ

>member
-1 MGPVQ
+1 
-6 LLLLLLLLSSGVLT
+6 
-20 QEETPESGNPGC
+20 
-32 SKDATRFKHL
+32 DATRFKHL

-57 TGTADSRSGSKIT
+57 TGTADSRSGINTSYL
-70 CKVELEVPQ
+70 CFQVELEVPQ

-100 EGRTMLK
+100 EGRAMLK

-123 LKFSIQDGTN
+123 LKFSIQDGTK

-153 ISALVVPTETVENV
+153 ISALLVPSETVENV

-189 GNVAEEIS
+189 GNVAEDIS

-249 RDVVCSEKHLFLPSS
+249 RDAVCSEKHLFLPSS
-264 YKNRYGVMTEINQTL
+264 YKNRYGVMTEVNQTL

-321 LQELQKLTASQQN
+321 LQELQKLAASQQN

-349 SLHNATLGSL
+349 SLHNTTLGSL
-359 VPKMMETSSSI
+359 IPKMMETSSSI

-399 VVDLV
+399 LVDLV

-413 PTPERI
+413 PTPKRI

-433 SFYGLSHSVAK
+433 SFYGLSHSVTK
-444 FYNEKVIV
+444 FYNEKMIV

-528 VTEEDRSVLL
+528 VTEEDRSALL

-556 ILMKNPSP
+556 ILMKNPST
-564 SDLTKILRILTKEKN
+564 SDLTKILRVLTKEKN
-579 EQVKSFIAS
+579 EQVKSFVAS

-599 GIESLKS
+599 GIEDLKS
-606 QVEEALKG
+606 RVEEALKG

-629 YQISKRVSIPGVDP
+629 YQISKRVSVPGVDP

-648 EGNVVFDPNSYVPKE
+648 EGNVVFDPNGYVPKE
-663 TMLRTT
+663 TMLKTT
-669 LNVYGFGPSDIFE
+669 LNVYGFSPSDIFE

-713 WVDGRVPEKVSKA
+713 WVDGRVPEQVSKV

-738 QNQDVMKGIMLNLE
+738 QDQDVMKGIMLNLE
-752 KLIKELGNK
+752 KLIKELSNK

-794 SAKTLHMIP
+794 SVKTLQTVP
-803 EMIAQAISKGVDR
+803 EMIAQAISKGVDT

-912 GQLKFSIPAP
+912 GQLKKIPAP
-922 KAPTKLLS
+922 KTPTKLLS

-950 ENQETWTSCKPFIAG
+950 ENRETWTSCKPLIAG

-971 LLYSNASATEAA
+971 LLYSNASATEAT

-1049 RKILASDVHIP
+1049 RKILTSDVHIP
-1060 DVGVDFGTNFR
+1060 DVDVDFGTNFR
-1071 ITDESIP
+1071 VTDESIP

-1101 QIRYAGMEETML
+1101 QIRYAGMEEVML

-1123 TDLRTEA
+1123 TELRTEA

-1138 GYLQISSA
+1138 GYLQMSSA

-1152 SISERVLLRYD
+1152 SVSERVLLRYD

-1180 KMSSG
+1180 KMSSS

-1191 DYPKTLE
+1191 DYRKTLE

-1223 IVATNNWLQ
+1223 IVATNTWLQ
-1232 KASKDVPYAQTLQD
+1232 KASKDVPYAQTLQE

-1262 VITIPEELFLKSEG
+1262 VITIPEELFLKSLLFSSEG
-1276 RIRYILNKN
+1276 RIRYSLNKN

-1306 QSVKTPPLVM
+1306 QTVKTPPLVM

-1336 ESYPLRVP
+1336 EFYPLRVP
-1344 LLGTLEI
+1344 LLGTLEV

-1361 WTAAYTLANS
+1361 WTAAYTSANT

-1378 IRTTYTTNADSVF
+1378 VRTTYTMNADSVF

-1414 YENHLKHRLL
+1414 YENHLTHRLL
-1424 TSVFKLSRTKSYE
+1424 TSVFKLARTKSYE

-1443 YTISLTASS
+1443 YTISLMASS
-1452 TLGPQFSFSGD
+1452 TLGPQLSFSGD
-1463 IVSEKTNN
+1463 IVSERTNN
-1471 VNINNVRMEGQLEVA
+1471 VNINNVKMEGQLEVA

-1516 SSYLQATNQISGRYN
+1516 SSYLQAANQISGRYS
-1531 DDLFSITSISDVQ
+1531 DDLFSITSVSDVQ

-1571 RHIAGVNKLELILS
+1571 RHTAGVNKLELILS

-1592 SEYQATYKQTQ
+1592 SEYQATYKQSQ

-1615 DLVFNTDISMTDQKN
+1615 DLVFNTDISMTDQRN

-1679 SGRYGKSNAKFN
+1679 SGRYGKNNAKFN

-1711 LGMDSKHVLNFRIN
+1711 LGMDNKHVLNFRVN

-1799 EVINKA
+1799 EVSNKA
-1805 ELLLEPLKL
+1805 ELLLEPLRL

-1826 DEIRHTYTI
+1826 DEIRHTYTV

-1869 SSVTMNTNCDSKS
+1869 SSVTMNTNCDSKY
-1882 LRFSNVVRSTM
+1882 LRFSNAVRSTM
-1893 APFALTADIHTNG
+1893 APFAITADIHTNG
-1906 NGKLVAMGEHTGDLY
+1906 NGKLIAMGEHTGDLY

-1951 RHTTLL
+1951 RYTTLL

-1991 YNDAEKTGV
+1991 YNDVEKTGV

-2013 DTSVI
+2013 DTSVA
-2018 LPFISEEVNLIDVFG
+2018 LPFTSEEVNLIDVLG
-2033 LRDSVSEPQE
+2033 LRGSVSEPQE

-2076 RSTILSTLQA
+2076 RGTILSTLQA

-2098 HMRKYKATLDK
+2098 HMRKYKATLDE

-2117 MNKLDMKGRVS
+2117 MDKLDMKGRIS
-2128 SIKNNLV
+2128 SMKNNLV
-2135 AFTKDYKITS
+2135 AFTKDYRITS

-2150 MLEKAM
+2150 MLEKAI
-2156 DNLQEILSQLKVY
+2156 DNLQEILSQLQVY
-2169 LTQIEQYIKDH
+2169 LIQIGQYIKDH
-2180 YEQYDIKTLIAQ
+2180 YEQYDIKALIAQ

-2200 MTALDNKYKIR
+2200 MTALDDKYKIR
-2211 LTAVDTIQKLQFFF
+2211 MTVVDTIQKLQFFF
-2225 QQYYPSKIGSST
+2225 RQYYPSKIGSST

-2263 QIQNIDVRRIAE
+2263 QIQNIDVRHIAE

-2280 IKIFDAKEVLEKLKH
+2280 IKMFDAKELLEKLKR
-2295 SLPIE
+2295 SLSIE

-2315 WIEEYEVSEKINAF
+2315 WMEEYEVSEKISAF
-2329 QRHMHQLIVK
+2329 RGHMHKLIVK

-2369 TTYLKNIDVKSCF
+2369 TIYLKNIDVKSCF
-2382 DNVVAFIDDAVKKVQ
+2382 DKVVAFIDDAVKKVQ

-2413 MVIKKLKSFDYSQ
+2413 MAIKKLKSFDYNQ
-2426 FVDDTNNKIQEVTQ
+2426 FVDDTNNKIREVTQ
-2440 KINEELRNL
+2440 KVNEELRNL
-2449 ELPQKAE
+2449 ELPQKVE

-2476 GDTKLAAIIN
+2476 RDTKLAAIIN

-2501 AKVNEHLEDLRER
+2501 ARVNEHLEDLRER
-2514 ISEMDISQEFQWY
+2514 ISEMEISQEFQWY
-2527 LQKISQFYSSVVI
+2527 LQKISQFYNSVVI
-2540 HISDQW
+2540 YISDQW
-2546 NITSKKII
+2546 NIAFKKII

-2568 LHQFVETGFKVPEI
+2568 LNQFVETGFKVPEI
-2582 TTVIF
+2582 RTVIV

-2596 RSLREATFQTPD
+2596 RSLREATFRTPD

-2629 DIKIPIKFTT
+2629 DVKIPVKFTT

-2682 LYFKDLKMREMPFSI
+2682 LYFKDLKMRDMPFSD

-2759 FFTLSAHAE
+2759 FFTLSTQAE

-2782 TSLSARTM
+2782 TSLSAQTT

-2796 VLSVIADSRLLAPE
+2796 VFSVIADSRLLAPE
-2810 MKQLNLKNSL
+2810 MKQLNLKNSM
-2820 KVNHR
+2820 KINHR
-2825 FLKVDHANEV
+2825 FLKVDHTNEV

-2853 TTKNSVELQNNLM
+2853 TTKNSIELQNNLM
-2866 VKLQRRIWMQSG
+2866 VKLQRKIWMQSG

-2886 IPQADFSSQADLVNN
+2886 IPQVDFSSQADLINN

-2929 DEGSLDSH
+2929 DEGTHDSH

-2944 PIITFSANNRI
+2944 PIITFAANNRI

-2975 AMLQIQSEIES
+2975 ATLQIQSEIES
-2986 QRVGR
+2986 QSVGH
-2991 SILNVKGTGQ
+2991 SVLNVKGTGQ
-3001 LGGMKVEFT
+3001 LAGMKVELT

-3018 GRITGTVNNEVSFL
+3018 GQITGTVNNEVFFL

-3041 TNNDGNVKI
+3041 TNNDGNVKV
-3050 SFPMKLTGKIDFL
+3050 SFPMKVTGKIDFL
-3063 NNYGFAF
+3063 NNYGFAL

-3091 HNMSAGNNDD
+3091 HNMSAVNNDD

-3120 PLTVPQ
+3120 PLTIPQ
-3126 LQVPYTGIKTPQLKD
+3126 LR
-3141 YSLWEQVGL
+3141 L

-3165 NAQYEKNKDM
+3165 NARYQKSKDM
-3175 HVIPLPLQTVH
+3175 HVIPLPLATVH

-3278 FVGFSVP
+3278 FIGFSVP

-3309 LPRFKINS
+3309 LPRFRINS

-3364 SVIDALQFKLDGST
+3364 SVIDALQFNLDGST

-3423 EINTP
+3423 KINTP
-3428 VLKMNFSQELSG
+3428 VLKINFSQELSG

-3454 IYDFNTPKYGTSAKG
+3454 MYDFNTPTYGTSAKG

-3548 ASTHRV
+3548 ASTRRV

-3589 AISADLQIQATQP
+3589 LISADLQVQATQP

-3629 GEGQIQSLSLR
+3629 GEGQIQSFSLS
-3640 HDMQLSNEKSKAKF
+3640 HDMQLSNEKTKAKF

-3663 MDFLKNIKCPIS
+3663 VDFLKNIKCPIA

-3771 NTIPFDV
+3771 NTMPFDV

-3825 KSISL
+3825 KSVSL
-3830 GSFHIDL
+3830 GSFHVDL
-3837 DEVANKIAEFDLP
+3837 DEVANKIADFDLP

-3859 EIAPLKISLPAGIY
+3859 EIPPLKISLPAGIY

-3925 SVVSNYKYEEGM
+3925 NVVSNYKYEEGM
-3937 FVMKTIGSFSHRDM
+3937 FVMKTTGSFSHRDM
-3951 SANYKDDLTLSG
+3951 SANYKEDLTVSG
-3963 IRVVDKTASLD
+3963 IRVMDNTASLD

-3979 FTDIHMRFQETD
+3979 FTDVHMRYQETD

-4017 MAKVYYQTRSAPQKD
+4017 TAKVYYRTRSAPQKD
-4032 IDILKSELS
+4032 IDILKSEIS
-4041 FKKTDLIQMKINWKE
+4041 FKKPDLIQMKFNWKE

-4067 EKVPKITNAVYRY
+4067 EKVPKMTNAVYRY

-4087 HMGLEINAASLKMKN
+4087 HMGLEISAATLKMKN

-4110 AYIFA
+4110 AYAFA

-4124 QLREAAN
+4124 QLRTAAN

-4137 QEVKVKAKQLYQ
+4137 QEMKGKAKQLYQ

-4172 SIIEEYHKRIKHLI
+4172 DIIEEYHKRIKHLI

-4214 ITTEKVAKSAD
+4214 MTTEKVAKNAD

-4254 ILRGHNVLDQIKEM
+4254 ILRGRNVLDQIKEM

-4280 ATLREADFAGRLK
+4280 ATLQEADFAGRLK

-4339 KLRSLAKDVKKY
+4339 KLRSLAEDVKKY
-4351 LSQFKDFS
+4351 ISQFKDFS

-4408 NLIDTL
+4408 NLIDT
-4414 VDWQNKYVGDLADSV
+4414 VVNWHNKYVGDLADSV
-4429 THLTDQVRELV
+4429 TRLTDQVRELV
-4440 ENYSQEYYDLITDV
+4440 EKYSEEYYDLITDV
-4454 EGKGKQKVLELS
+4454 EGKGKQKVMELS

-4477 AAAKRKIDEHN
+4477 AAAKRKINEHN

-4502 SHSQEKLINEA
+4502 SHSQEKLISEA

-4559 DIPKPFDWQSIYQ
+4559 D
-4572 MPQKSRE
+4572 
-4579 ALRKKVELTRTLI
+4579 V
-4592 QQGIEQG
+4592 
-4599 SRKWEEM
+4599 
-4606 QRFID
+4606 
-4611 EQLATEQLNLQQ
+4611 
-4623 IMENIQQRMK
+4623 
-4633 T
+4633 

>member
-1 MGPVQ
+1 
-6 LLLLLLLLSSGVLT
+6 T
-20 QEETPESGNPGC
+20 EEELPESGNPGC
-32 SKDATRFKHL
+32 SKDATRFKPL
-42 RKYVYLYE
+42 RKYVYSYE

-57 TGTADSRSGSKIT
+57 TGTADSQSGSKIN

-79 LCHFIL
+79 LCNFIL
-85 RTMHCSLRET
+85 RTVHCSLRET

-100 EGRTMLK
+100 EGKTMLK
-107 KSKNSEDF
+107 KSKVSEDF
-115 ANAMSKHE
+115 ADAMSKHE
-123 LKFSIQDGTN
+123 LRFSIQDGTN
-133 VKLYPEKDEPLNVLN
+133 VKLYPDEDEPLNVLN

-153 ISALVVPTETVENV
+153 ISALLVPAETVENV

-189 GNVAEEIS
+189 GNVAEDIS
-197 INRDLKACDNFSPI
+197 ITRDLKTCDNFSPI
-211 RDYVSPIAIV
+211 RNYVSPIAIV
-221 KGLNIPLST
+221 KGLNFPLST

-249 RDVVCSEKHLFLPSS
+249 RDAVCSEKHLFLPSS
-264 YKNRYGVMTEINQTL
+264 YKNRYGVMTEVNQTL
-279 KLEDTPKINNR
+279 KLEDNPKINSKS
-290 NFDGDELEEKGLALE
+290 FDEDSREEKGLALE
-305 STDAKFP
+305 STDTKFP
-312 RQGDAVLKI
+312 RQEDAVLKI
-321 LQELQKLTASQQN
+321 LQELQKLTASHQN

-341 YKFVSGLR
+341 YRFVSGLR
-349 SLHNATLGSL
+349 SLHNNSLGPL

-379 TPECYGA
+379 TPECYSA
-386 VLQILRTGNVNPL
+386 VLQILRTGNINPL

-419 REILNMAQYQPSRA
+419 KEILNMAQYRPSRA
-433 SFYGLSHSVAK
+433 SFYGLSHSVTK
-444 FYNEKVIV
+444 FYNKKRIV

-467 GTDCSGED
+467 GADCSGED

-484 IGNMGAVME
+484 IGNMGAVLE

-528 VTEEDRSVLL
+528 ITEEDCAALL

-564 SDLTKILRILTKEKN
+564 SDLAKILRVLTKEQN
-579 EQVKSFIAS
+579 EQVKSFVAS
-588 HIANILDSEEV
+588 HISNILNSEEV
-599 GIESLKS
+599 GIEGLKH
-606 QVEEALKG
+606 QVKEALKG
-614 NQVPTAKDFRKFSQN
+614 NQVPTDKDFRKFSWN
-629 YQISKRVSIPGVDP
+629 YQISKRVSVPGVDP
-643 VSAKV
+643 ISAKV
-648 EGNVVFDPNSYVPKE
+648 EGNVVFDPSSYVPKE
-663 TMLRTT
+663 TMLKTT
-669 LNVYGFGPSDIFE
+669 LDVYGFGPSDIFE

-703 FPDTASKALY
+703 FPDAASKALY
-713 WVDGRVPEKVSKA
+713 WVDGRVPETISKT
-726 LFDYFGYSQDGK
+726 LFDYFGFSPDAKQD
-738 QNQDVMKGIMLNLE
+738 QDITKGIMLNLE
-752 KLIKELGNK
+752 RLIKELGKK

-794 SAKTLHMIP
+794 SAKVLQSIP

-852 VAVKLHQKSM
+852 VAMKIHQKSM
-862 QAELIAKPSVAIE
+862 QAEVIAKPSVAIE
-875 FVTHLGINMPEFARS
+875 FVTHLGIDVPEFARS
-890 GVEMNSNIFHESG
+890 GVQISSNIFHESG
-903 IEAHVSMKA
+903 IEAYIAMKA
-912 GQLKFSIPAP
+912 GQLKFTIPAP
-922 KAPTKLLS
+922 KTPTKLLS

-935 HLVSPAKTEEIPPLI
+935 HLVSPTKTEEIPPLI
-950 ENQETWTSCKPFIAG
+950 ENRETWTSCKPFIVG

-971 LLYSNASATEAA
+971 YLYSNASATEAA
-983 PYYPLTG
+983 PYFPLTG
-990 ESRFEVEIVSTGE
+990 ESRFEIEIVSTGE

-1013 DLQREGNDLIDTLK
+1013 DLQRKGNDLIDTLK
-1027 FAVQAEGVKQHEA
+1027 FAVQAEGVNQHEA
-1040 TLTFRYNRD
+1040 TLTLRYNRD
-1049 RKILASDVHIP
+1049 RKILTSDVHIP
-1060 DVGVDFGTNFR
+1060 DIDVDFGTNFR

-1101 QIRYAGMEETML
+1101 QIRYAGMEEALL
-1113 RGTISIPRLQ
+1113 RGSISVPRLH
-1123 TDLRTEA
+1123 TELRTEA
-1130 LVNYSPTK
+1130 LLNYLPTK
-1138 GYLQISSA
+1138 GYLQLSSS

-1152 SISERVLLRYD
+1152 SISDRVLFRYD
-1163 SEKVEL
+1163 SEKIEL
-1169 EWNSGASAAVK
+1169 EWNSGAAAAVK
-1180 KMSSG
+1180 KLSSG

-1191 DYPKTLE
+1191 DYPRILQ
-1198 KHANELLDRKV
+1198 KHANELLDQKV

-1217 HIVSQF
+1217 HIASQF
-1223 IVATNNWLQ
+1223 IVATNTWLQ
-1232 KASKDVPYAQTLQD
+1232 KTSKDVPYAQTLQD
-1246 KLSGLQELNI
+1246 KLSGLQEFNI
-1256 QKINLP
+1256 QKMNLP
-1262 VITIPEELFLKSEG
+1262 VITIPEEIFLKSDG
-1276 RIRYILNKN
+1276 RIRYRLNKD

-1297 RSSHDIRVP
+1297 RSSRDIRVP
-1306 QSVKTPPLVM
+1306 QTVKTPPLVM

-1321 SVPSQEYRIP
+1321 SVPSQEFRIP
-1331 TFTVP
+1331 AFTVP

-1351 SANVYSNYYN
+1351 SVNVYSNYYN
-1361 WTAAYTLANS
+1361 WTAEYTLANS
-1371 TTEKASS
+1371 STEKAPS
-1378 IRTTYTTNADSVF
+1378 IRTTYATNANSVF
-1391 ELLSYSVKGS
+1391 DLLSYSVKGS
-1401 GEASYNRNGFTCA
+1401 GEASYGRIGFTCA

-1424 TSVFKLSRTKSYE
+1424 TSVFKLARTKSHE
-1437 PSPVAN
+1437 AGPVAN
-1443 YTISLTASS
+1443 HTILLTASS
-1452 TLGPQFSFSGD
+1452 TLGAQLSFSGD
-1463 IVSEKTNN
+1463 IVCEKANN
-1471 VNINNVRMEGQLEVA
+1471 VNINNVKMEGQLEVA
-1486 SVFARSIYTL
+1486 SIFARSIYTL

-1503 RRVLEGKSNLKLD
+1503 RQVLEGKSNLKLD
-1516 SSYLQATNQISGRYN
+1516 SSYLQATNQISARYG
-1531 DDLFSITSISDVQ
+1531 DDSLYITSNSDVQ
-1544 SGLLKNTASLKYEN
+1544 NGLLKNTASLKYEKR
-1558 SQLKMT
+1558 QLKIT

-1571 RHIAGVNKLELILS
+1571 QHIAGVNKLELILS
-1585 KKMAALR
+1585 KKLAALR
-1592 SEYQATYKQTQ
+1592 SEYQASYKETQ

-1615 DLVFNTDISMTDQKN
+1615 DLVFNTDISVTDQRN
-1630 RAAHKSSLNV
+1630 RLAHKSSLNI

-1651 NVQFSPLTMQSEMN
+1651 NVQFSPLTIQCEVNS
-1665 AKLDTAGGSMSLSS
+1665 KLDTAGGSMSLSS
-1679 SGRYGKSNAKFN
+1679 SGRYGKNSAKFN
-1691 LGGRVSLTEIT
+1691 LGGRLSLTEIT

-1711 LGMDSKHVLNFRIN
+1711 LGVDNKHVLNFRVN

-1733 NLQGSFKEIKL
+1733 NLQGSFKEMKL
-1744 EYTNDLNIPGLSLT
+1744 DYTNDLNIPGLSLT

-1767 SFDKFHKHVFDL
+1767 GFDKFHKHVFDL
-1779 QLQPS
+1779 QLQPT
-1784 SLTAKLSNNIKYTKT
+1784 SLTAKLSNNIKYTET
-1799 EVINKA
+1799 EVSNKA

-1835 TYADLAANFKTDTV
+1835 TFADLTANFKSDTV
-1849 ANVQGAAVSHRVN
+1849 ANIQGAAVSHRVN

-1869 SSVTMNTNCDSKS
+1869 SSVTMNTNCDSKF
-1882 LRFSNVVRSTM
+1882 LHFTNVVRSTM
-1893 APFALTADIHTNG
+1893 VPFTITTDVHTNG
-1906 NGKLVAMGEHTGDLY
+1906 NGKLIAMGEHTGDLY
-1921 SKFLFKAEPLAFTF
+1921 SKFLLKAEPLAFTF
-1935 SHDYRGSTS
+1935 SHDYRGSSS

-1951 RHTTLL
+1951 RYTTLL
-1957 DNKVHML
+1957 DSKVHML
-1964 FTPSEQSSAWKLKSQ
+1964 FTPSEQSSAWKFKSQ
-1979 LNNNV
+1979 INNNV

-1991 YNDAEKTGV
+1991 YNDAEKAGV

-2013 DTSVI
+2013 DKSVV
-2018 LPFISEEVNLIDVFG
+2018 LPFISEEVNLIDIFG
-2033 LRDSVSEPQE
+2033 LRSSVSEPQE

-2052 DKNKDMHVINLPFL
+2052 DKNKDAHVINLPFL

-2076 RSTILSTLQA
+2076 RGTILSTLQA

-2098 HMRKYKATLDK
+2098 HMKKYKSALDK
-2109 LPQHINDY
+2109 VPQHVNDY
-2117 MNKLDMKGRVS
+2117 MDKIDMKGRVRS
-2128 SIKNNLV
+2128 MKNNLI
-2135 AFTKDYKITS
+2135 AFTKDYRITS

-2150 MLEKAM
+2150 MLEKNM
-2156 DNLQEILSQLKVY
+2156 DNLQEILFQLQVY

-2180 YEQYDIKTLIAQ
+2180 YEKYDIKALIAQ

-2200 MTALDNKYKIR
+2200 IAALDNKYKIR
-2211 LTAVDTIQKLQFFF
+2211 MTVVDTIQKLQFFF
-2225 QQYYPSKIGSST
+2225 RQFHPTKIGSST
-2237 LAWIKNVDDEYRIT
+2237 LAWIKNIDDEYRIT
-2251 ARIQENLEQLKI
+2251 TRIQENLEELKI
-2263 QIQNIDVRRIAE
+2263 QIQNIDVRSIAE
-2275 NLKQQ
+2275 NLKQL
-2280 IKIFDAKEVLEKLKH
+2280 IKRFDAKEALEKLKR
-2295 SLPIE
+2295 SLPIK
-2300 KINEV
+2300 KIREV
-2305 LEQIKDFILN
+2305 LAQIKDFILN
-2315 WIEEYEVSEKINAF
+2315 WMEEYEVSEKISAF
-2329 QRHMHQLIVK
+2329 RSHVHKLVVK
-2339 YEIDKQVYFLM
+2339 YEIDKQAHFLM

-2369 TTYLKNIDVKSCF
+2369 TIYLKNIDVKAYF
-2382 DNVVAFIDDAVKKVQ
+2382 NKVIAFIDDAVKKVQ
-2397 TFDYEMMIK
+2397 NFDYEAMVK
-2406 EVNKFLD
+2406 EVNAFLD
-2413 MVIKKLKSFDYSQ
+2413 KIIKMLISFDYNQ
-2426 FVDDTNNKIQEVTQ
+2426 FVDDTNKKIRAVTH

-2476 GDTKLAAIIN
+2476 KETRLAAIIN
-2486 WFKELINST
+2486 WFRELINST
-2495 TFANLK
+2495 TFANFK
-2501 AKVNEHLEDLRER
+2501 AKVNEYLEDLRER
-2514 ISEMDISQEFQWY
+2514 ISEMDISQEFQWF
-2527 LQKISQFYSSVVI
+2527 LQKISQFYNSVVI

-2546 NITSKKII
+2546 NIAFKKII

-2568 LHQFVETGFKVPEI
+2568 INQFVETGFKVPKI
-2582 TTVIF
+2582 STVLI

-2596 RSLREATFQTPD
+2596 RSLREATFRTPD
-2608 FIVPLTDLH
+2608 FIVPLTDLY
-2617 IPSYEINIKRLK
+2617 ISSYEINFKKLK
-2629 DIKIPIKFTT
+2629 DVKIPMKFTT
-2639 PEFTVLNTF
+2639 PKFTVLNTF
-2648 KVPSY
+2648 EIPSW
-2653 TIDLNEIKLQIV
+2653 TIDLNEIKRQIV
-2665 RTIDKLMSGE
+2665 ATIDKVISGE
-2675 FQLPAID
+2675 FQLPAIS
-2682 LYFKDLKMREMPFSI
+2682 LYFKDLKMKDMPFSD

-2715 PKLNLNEL
+2715 PKLNLNDL
-2723 QIPNMKIPEFQ
+2723 QLPSLKIPEFE
-2734 LPRIPHTVTVPTF
+2734 LPHIPHAVTIPTF

-2782 TSLSARTM
+2782 TSLSTQTT
-2790 SKLDFL
+2790 SKLDLL
-2796 VLSVIADSRLLAPE
+2796 VFSITADSHLLAPE
-2810 MKQLNLKNSL
+2810 MKQLNLKNSM
-2820 KVNHR
+2820 KVNHK
-2825 FLKVDHANEV
+2825 FLKADHSSEV
-2835 VFLGTSVEGEAE
+2835 IFLGASVEGEAE
-2847 TRANLY
+2847 TRANLH
-2853 TTKNSVELQNNLM
+2853 TVRNSIELQNNLM
-2866 VKLQRRIWMQSG
+2866 VKVQRKIWMQSG

-2914 STGKGNW
+2914 SSGKGNW
-2921 KWASPNLS
+2921 KWASPNFS
-2929 DEGSLDSH
+2929 DEGTHDSH
-2937 ATFRVEG
+2937 AAFRVEG

-2975 AMLQIQSEIES
+2975 AALQIQSEIES

-3001 LGGMKVEFT
+3001 LGGMKVELT

-3018 GRITGTVNNEVSFL
+3018 GRITGTVNNEFSFL

-3050 SFPMKLTGKIDFL
+3050 GFPMKMTGKIDFL
-3063 NNYGFAF
+3063 NNYGFAL

-3078 WQATGRFNQYRYS
+3078 WQATGRFNQYRYT
-3091 HNMSAGNNDD
+3091 HNISAGNNDD
-3101 RIEAHVEMN
+3101 KIEVHVEMN

-3120 PLTVPQ
+3120 PLTIPQ

-3141 YSLWEQVGL
+3141 YSLWEKVGL
-3150 KDLLKTTRQSFDLNL
+3150 KHLLKTTRQSFDLNL
-3165 NAQYEKNKDM
+3165 NAQYDKNKDM
-3175 HVIPLPLQTVH
+3175 HVIPLPLAAVH
-3186 EALNKYITFFNKH
+3186 EALNKYIIFFNRY
-3199 FERGRNTALDFLTK
+3199 FEKGRNTALDFLTK

-3262 GYMLPKE
+3262 GYVLPKE
-3269 ISTTGFTVP
+3269 ISTRGFTVP
-3278 FVGFSVP
+3278 FIGFSVP

-3309 LPRFKINS
+3309 LPRFRINS

-3355 AGQLSVSSS
+3355 AGHLSLSSS

-3405 STISLTKRNME
+3405 STISLTRRNME
-3416 ASVATNA
+3416 ALVATNA
-3423 EINTP
+3423 EINIP
-3428 VLKMNFSQELSG
+3428 VLKINFSQELSG

-3454 IYDFNTPKYGTSAKG
+3454 TYDFNTPKYGTSAKG
-3469 GIAHKLAL
+3469 RIAHKLAL
-3477 ESLTSYISVETSTNG
+3477 ESLTSYISAETSTNA

-3533 DGLWNSEMKEILAVE
+3533 DGLWNNEMKEILAVE

-3589 AISADLQIQATQP
+3589 VISADLQVQATQP

-3608 ASVNQV
+3608 ASVNEA

-3629 GEGQIQSLSLR
+3629 GSTQIQSLSLS
-3640 HDMQLSNEKSKAKF
+3640 HEMQLSNEESKTKF

-3663 MDFLKNIKCPIS
+3663 VGFLKNIKCPIS

-3700 ASLVYTKSDDGYFFP
+3700 ASLVYVKSDDGYFFP
-3715 IPVNKLTDGFTFSIP
+3715 IPVNKLTDGFSFSIP
-3730 ELHLKAP
+3730 ELYLKAP
-3737 SPVLSTPEFRVP
+3737 SPILSTPGFKIP

-3757 YTIDLRNIKIPQTL
+3757 YTIDLRNIKIPQML
-3771 NTIPFDV
+3771 NTMPFDV

-3830 GSFHIDL
+3830 GNFQVDL
-3837 DEVANKIAEFDLP
+3837 DEVANKIADFDLP

-3859 EIAPLKISLPAGIY
+3859 EIPPLKISLPAGIY
-3873 IPSFGALT
+3873 FPSFGALT
-3881 GSFKVASPL
+3881 GTFKVASPL
-3890 YNVTWRTDLTNKKDS
+3890 YNVTWTTDLTNKKDS
-3905 FEQSIDSTCS
+3905 FEQSVDSTCS

-3925 SVVSNYKYEEGM
+3925 NVVSNYKYEEGK
-3937 FVMKTIGSFSHRDM
+3937 FIVKTTGSFSHRDM
-3951 SANYKDDLTLSG
+3951 SANYKEDLILSG
-3963 IRVVDKTASLD
+3963 IRVLSNTASLD

-3979 FTDIHMRFQETD
+3979 FMDVHVHYQETD
-3991 RSLSGSVSSPSAGT
+3991 RSLSSSVSSPSAGT

-4017 MAKVYYQTRSAPQKD
+4017 TAKVYYRTRSAPQKD
-4032 IDILKSELS
+4032 IDILKGEIT
-4041 FKKTDLIQMKINWKE
+4041 FEKPDRIQIKFNWKD
-4056 DAAKDLLLGLK
+4056 DAAQDLLLGLK
-4067 EKVPKITNAVYRY
+4067 DKVPKITNAVYRY

-4087 HMGLEINAASLKMKN
+4087 YMGLEISAATLKVKN

-4110 AYIFA
+4110 AYTFA

-4124 QLREAAN
+4124 QFRTAAN
-4131 EASGKY
+4131 EASDKY
-4137 QEVKVKAKQLYQ
+4137 EEVKDKAKQLYQ
-4149 KAADQAEQF
+4149 KAADQAEHF
-4158 DYQRIKAKLLDATI
+4158 DYKRIKAKLLDAI
-4172 SIIEEYHKRIKHLI
+4172 IDIIEEYHKKIKHLI
-4186 DSAIEFLK
+4186 DSATEFLK

-4201 GLSEKYTGEEIYL
+4201 GLSDKYTGEEIYL
-4214 ITTEKVAKSAD
+4214 MTTAKVAKNAD

-4232 EYFDALIAAINEL
+4232 EYFDALIAAISEL

-4254 ILRGHNVLDQIKEM
+4254 ILRGRNVLDQIKEM

-4280 ATLREADFAGRLK
+4280 ATLQEADFAGRLK

-4305 VEEMVRSL
+4305 VEEMVKSL

-4319 DIKVQT
+4319 DIKVQV
-4325 QQLYKDAM
+4325 QQLYKDAI

-4339 KLRSLAKDVKKY
+4339 KLRSLAEKVKEY
-4351 LSQFKDFS
+4351 ISQFKDFS

-4365 LSEKLRQLLLYV
+4365 LSENLLQLLLYV

-4414 VDWQNKYVGDLADSV
+4414 LDWHKKYVGDLADTA
-4429 THLTDQVRELV
+4429 THLTEQVRELV
-4440 ENYSQEYYDLITDV
+4440 EIYSQECYELITDV
-4454 EGKGKQKVLELS
+4454 EGKGKQKVMELS
-4466 SAAQEKIRYWS
+4466 FAAQEKTRYWS
-4477 AAAKRKIDEHN
+4477 AVAIRIINEYN
-4488 KQVKEKLQEIYGQL
+4488 VQVKEKLQEIYGQL
-4502 SHSQEKLINEA
+4502 SHTQEKLISEA

-4520 IENYSAFLQYISEL
+4520 IENYSAFLQYISEF
-4534 LRWFEQITA
+4534 LRWLEQITT
-4543 ESIKPYIAVRQ
+4543 ESVKPYIATRQ

-4559 DIPKPFDWQSIYQ
+4559 DVPKPFDWQSIYQ
-4572 MPQKSRE
+4572 TSQKTKE
-4579 ALRKKVELTRTLI
+4579 ALRKKVELTRALI

-4611 EQLATEQLNLQQ
+4611 EQLASEQLSLQQ
-4623 IMENIQQRMK
+4623 IVENIQQRVK

>member
-1 MGPVQ
+1 
-6 LLLLLLLLSSGVLT
+6 T
-20 QEETPESGNPGC
+20 EEETTESGNPGC

-57 TGTADSRSGSKIT
+57 AGTADSRSGSKIT

-85 RTMHCSLRET
+85 KTMHCSLREV

-100 EGRTMLK
+100 EGRAMLK
-107 KSKNSEDF
+107 KSKNSDDF

-123 LKFSIQDGTN
+123 LKFSIQDGTK

-153 ISALVVPTETVENV
+153 ISALLVPTETVENV

-189 GNVAEEIS
+189 GNIAEDIS

-230 LLRSTQFCHYNIDA
+230 LLSSTQFCHYNIDA

-249 RDVVCSEKHLFLPSS
+249 RDVVCSEKHLFLPAS
-264 YKNRYGVMTEINQTL
+264 YKNHYGVMTEVNQTL

-305 STDAKFP
+305 STDAKLP

-321 LQELQKLTASQQN
+321 LQELEKLTASQQN

-349 SLHNATLGSL
+349 GLHNTTLSSL

-413 PTPERI
+413 PTPKRI
-419 REILNMAQYQPSRA
+419 QEILNMAQYQPSRA
-433 SFYGLSHSVAK
+433 SFYGLSHSVTK
-444 FYNEKVIV
+444 FYNEKMTV
-452 TEEITDVADF
+452 TEEITNVADF

-493 KAKPNLKSFLKTCIR
+493 KAKPNLKSLLKICIR
-508 NEAASLSV
+508 NEAVSLLV

-528 VTEEDRSVLL
+528 ITEEDRSTLL
-538 KAFQEGDAPTD
+538 KAFQEGDSPTD

-564 SDLTKILRILTKEKN
+564 SDLTKIVRVLTKEKN
-579 EQVKSFIAS
+579 EQVKNFVAS

-599 GIESLKS
+599 GIEDLKS
-606 QVEEALKG
+606 RVEEALKG
-614 NQVPTAKDFRKFSQN
+614 NQLPTAEDFRKFSQN
-629 YQISKRVSIPGVDP
+629 YRISKRVSVPGVDP
-643 VSAKV
+643 ISTTV
-648 EGNVVFDPNSYVPKE
+648 EGNVVFDPSSYIPKE
-663 TMLRTT
+663 TMIKTT
-669 LNVYGFGPSDIFE
+669 LNVYGFAPSDIFE

-713 WVDGRVPEKVSKA
+713 WVEGRVPEKVSKA

-738 QNQDVMKGIMLNLE
+738 KDQDIMKGIMLNFE
-752 KLIKELGNK
+752 KLIKDLGNK

-794 SAKTLHMIP
+794 SVKTLQSIP

-843 SGIATPGAK
+843 SGIVTPGAK

-875 FVTHLGINMPEFARS
+875 FVTHLGINVPEFARS

-922 KAPTKLLS
+922 KTPVKLLS

-950 ENQETWTSCKPFIAG
+950 ENRESRTSCKPFITG

-990 ESRFEVEIVSTGE
+990 DSRFEVEMVSTGE
-1003 VKEYSASANY
+1003 VKEYSASAKY
-1013 DLQREGNDLIDTLK
+1013 DLQRQGNDLIDTLK
-1027 FAVQAEGVKQHEA
+1027 LAVQAEGVNQHEA

-1049 RKILASDVHIP
+1049 RKVLTSDIHIP
-1060 DVGVDFGTNFR
+1060 DVDVDFGTNFR
-1071 ITDESIP
+1071 ITDESLP

-1089 NNKKISEVTLTG
+1089 NNKKTTEVTLTG
-1101 QIRYAGMEETML
+1101 QIRYAGIEEAML

-1123 TDLRTEA
+1123 TELRTEA

-1138 GYLQISSA
+1138 AYLQISSA
-1146 ATTHGN
+1146 ATTYGN

-1180 KMSSG
+1180 KLSSS

-1191 DYPKTLE
+1191 DYPKALE
-1198 KHANELLDRKV
+1198 KHVNELLDRKV

-1223 IVATNNWLQ
+1223 IMATNTWLQ
-1232 KASKDVPYAQTLQD
+1232 KASKDVPYVQTLQN
-1246 KLSGLQELNI
+1246 KLSELQELNI
-1256 QKINLP
+1256 QNINLP
-1262 VITIPEELFLKSEG
+1262 VITIPEELFLKSDG
-1276 RIRYILNKN
+1276 RIRYKFNKN

-1297 RSSHDIRVP
+1297 RSSHDLRVP
-1306 QSVKTPPLVM
+1306 QSVRTPPLVM

-1321 SVPSQEYRIP
+1321 SVPSQDYRFP
-1331 TFTVP
+1331 TFTIP
-1336 ESYPLRVP
+1336 EFYPIHIP
-1344 LLGTLEI
+1344 LLGTLEV
-1351 SANVYSNYYN
+1351 SANVNNNYYN

-1378 IRTTYTTNADSVF
+1378 IRTTYNTNADSIF

-1414 YENHLKHRLL
+1414 YENHMKHQLL
-1424 TSVFKLSRTKSYE
+1424 TSVFKLTRTKSYE
-1437 PSPVAN
+1437 PTTVAN
-1443 YTISLTASS
+1443 YTILLTASS
-1452 TLGPQFSFSGD
+1452 ILGPQLSFSGD

-1471 VNINNVRMEGQLEVA
+1471 VNINNVKMEGQLEVA

-1503 RRVLEGKSNLKLD
+1503 RRLLEGKSNLKLD
-1516 SSYLQATNQISGRYN
+1516 SSYLQATNQISGRYS
-1531 DDLFSITSISDVQ
+1531 DELFSITSVSDVQ

-1558 SQLKMT
+1558 SQLKIT

-1585 KKMAALR
+1585 KKIAALR

-1615 DLVFNTDISMTDQKN
+1615 DLVFNTDISLTDQRN

-1651 NVQFSPLTMQSEMN
+1651 SVQFSPLTMQNEMN
-1665 AKLDTAGGSMSLSS
+1665 AKLDTSGGSMSLSS
-1679 SGRYGKSNAKFN
+1679 SGRYGKNNAKFN
-1691 LGGRVSLTEIT
+1691 LGGRVTLTEMT

-1711 LGMDSKHVLNFRIN
+1711 LGMDNKHVLNFRVN

-1744 EYTNDLNIPGLSLT
+1744 EYTNDLTIPGLSLT

-1779 QLQPS
+1779 QLQPT

-1799 EVINKA
+1799 EVSNKA

-1814 NLGGNVRGAYGA
+1814 NLAGNVRGAYGR

-1849 ANVQGAAVSHRVN
+1849 ANIEGTAVSHRFN

-1882 LRFSNVVRSTM
+1882 LHFSNAVRSTM
-1893 APFALTADIHTNG
+1893 APFTMTADIHTNG
-1906 NGKLVAMGEHTGDLY
+1906 NGKLIAMGEHTGDLY

-1935 SHDYRGSTS
+1935 SHDYRGSSS
-1944 HSLKSRG
+1944 HSLKSG
-1951 RHTTLL
+1951 GSYTTLF

-1964 FTPSEQSSAWKLKSQ
+1964 FTPSDQSSAWKLKSQ
-1979 LNNNV
+1979 LNNNA
-1984 YSQDLSA
+1984 YAQDVSA

-2018 LPFISEEVNLIDVFG
+2018 LPFTSAEINLIDVLG

-2066 EHLPVYFEQI
+2066 EHLPVYFERT
-2076 RSTILSTLQA
+2076 RSTILSALQTV
-2086 IQSYLKNINIEQ
+2086 QSYLKNLNIEW
-2098 HMRKYKATLDK
+2098 HMTKYKATLDK

-2117 MNKLDMKGRVS
+2117 MDKLDIKGRIS
-2128 SIKNNLV
+2128 SMKNNFV
-2135 AFTKDYKITS
+2135 AFTNDYRITS

-2150 MLEKAM
+2150 ILEKTM
-2156 DNLQEILSQLKVY
+2156 DNLQEILFQLQAY
-2169 LTQIEQYIKDH
+2169 LMQINQYIKDH
-2180 YEQYDIKTLIAQ
+2180 YEQYNIEALISQ
-2192 LLDQIVET
+2192 LLDQIVKT
-2200 MTALDNKYKIR
+2200 IVDLDNKYKIR
-2211 LTAVDTIQKLQFFF
+2211 MTVVDTIQKLQIFFRQF
-2225 QQYYPSKIGSST
+2225 YPSKIGSST
-2237 LAWIKNVDDEYRIT
+2237 LAWIKNVDDKYKIT
-2251 ARIQENLEQLKI
+2251 AKIQESLEQLKI
-2263 QIQNIDVRRIAE
+2263 QVQNVDVRRIAE
-2275 NLKQQ
+2275 KLKHQ
-2280 IKIFDAKEVLEKLKH
+2280 IKKFDAKEVLEKLKH

-2305 LEQIKDFILN
+2305 LEQIKHFVLN
-2315 WIEEYEVSEKINAF
+2315 WMEEYEVSEKISAL
-2329 QRHMHQLIVK
+2329 RSHMYKLIVK
-2339 YEIDKQVYFLM
+2339 YEIDKQIHFLM

-2363 ETVQKL
+2363 ETVRKL
-2369 TTYLKNIDVKSCF
+2369 TIYLKNIDVKSFF
-2382 DNVVAFIDDAVKKVQ
+2382 DKLVSFIDDTVKKVQ

-2413 MVIKKLKSFDYSQ
+2413 MLIKKLKAFNYNK
-2426 FVDDTNNKIQEVTQ
+2426 FVDDTNKKIREVTQ
-2440 KINEELRNL
+2440 IINDELRNL
-2449 ELPQKAE
+2449 DIPQKAE

-2476 GDTKLAAIIN
+2476 RDTKLAAIIS

-2501 AKVNEHLEDLRER
+2501 DKVNEHLEDLRER
-2514 ISEMDISQEFQWY
+2514 ISEMDISQEVQWC
-2527 LQKISQFYSSVVI
+2527 LQKISQFYSSVVVY
-2540 HISDQW
+2540 ISDQW
-2546 NITSKKII
+2546 NIAFKKII
-2554 ALAEEYDLKNWAEN
+2554 TLAEEYDLKNWAEN
-2568 LHQFVETGFKVPEI
+2568 LNQFVETGFKVPEI
-2582 TTVIF
+2582 RAVIV

-2629 DIKIPIKFTT
+2629 DMKIPTKFTT
-2639 PEFTVLNTF
+2639 PEFTILNIF

-2653 TIDLNEIKLQIV
+2653 TIDLNKIKLQIV
-2665 RTIDKLMSGE
+2665 ETIDKVMSGD

-2682 LYFKDLKMREMPFSI
+2682 LHFKDLKMRDMPFSDV
-2697 ISFPE
+2697 SFPE
-2702 IQMPQF
+2702 IQLPSF
-2708 QIPELLV
+2708 QVPELLI
-2715 PKLNLNEL
+2715 PKLNLNEF
-2723 QIPNMKIPEFQ
+2723 QIPNLEIPEFE

-2747 GKLSGAFRVTSP
+2747 GKLSGAFRVNSP

-2768 VHNTTTSANSPEFV
+2768 LHNTTTSANSPEFV
-2782 TSLSARTM
+2782 TSLSAQTT
-2790 SKLDFL
+2790 SKLDLL
-2796 VLSVIADSRLLAPE
+2796 VFSVISDSRLLAPE
-2810 MKQLNLKNSL
+2810 MKQLNLKNSV

-2825 FLKVDHANEV
+2825 FLKVDHTNDV

-2847 TRANLY
+2847 TRANLH
-2853 TTKNSVELQNNLM
+2853 TTKNSIELQNNFM
-2866 VKLQRRIWMQSG
+2866 IKLKRKIWIQSG

-2886 IPQADFSSQADLVNN
+2886 IPQADFTSQAHLINN

-2921 KWASPNLS
+2921 KWASPNYS
-2929 DEGSLDSH
+2929 NDGTHDSQ

-2967 YECGFLNY
+2967 YECGFLDY
-2975 AMLQIQSEIES
+2975 ATLQIQSEIES
-2986 QRVGR
+2986 QRVGH
-2991 SILNVKGTGQ
+2991 SVLNVKGTGQ
-3001 LGGMKVEFT
+3001 LGGMKVELT
-3010 GSHNARLN
+3010 GSHNVRLN
-3018 GRITGTVNNEVSFL
+3018 GWITGTVNNEVSFL
-3032 AQPFEIRLL
+3032 VQPFEIRLL

-3063 NNYGFAF
+3063 NNYGFAL

-3101 RIEAHVEMN
+3101 RIETRIEMN

-3120 PLTVPQ
+3120 PLIIPQ
-3126 LQVPYTGIKTPQLKD
+3126 LQVPYTGIKTPQLEVH
-3141 YSLWEQVGL
+3141 SLWEQAGL
-3150 KDLLKTTRQSFDLNL
+3150 KHLLKTRRQSFDLNL
-3165 NAQYEKNKDM
+3165 NARYEKNKDM
-3175 HVIPLPLQTVH
+3175 HVIPLPLATVH
-3186 EALNKYITFFNKH
+3186 EALNRYIVFFNKY
-3199 FERGRNTALDFLTK
+3199 FEKGRNTALDFLTK

-3247 VNIEVSPFTAEMPAF
+3247 LNIEVSPFTAEMPAF

-3278 FVGFSVP
+3278 FIGFSVP

-3295 LPVLHVPQD
+3295 LPVLHIPQD

-3309 LPRFKINS
+3309 LPKFRINS

-3325 AMGNI
+3325 AMGNM

-3393 LSNNKFLGGNHD
+3393 LRDNKFLGGNHD
-3405 STISLTKRNME
+3405 STISLTRRNME
-3416 ASVATNA
+3416 ASVATNI
-3423 EINTP
+3423 EIDTQ
-3428 VLKMNFSQELSG
+3428 VLKINFSQELSG

-3446 TLSSGLKL
+3446 TISSGLKL
-3454 IYDFNTPKYGTSAKG
+3454 MYDFNTPKYGTSAKG
-3469 GIAHKLAL
+3469 GITHKFAL
-3477 ESLTSYISVETSTNG
+3477 ESLTSYISVETSTSG

-3548 ASTHRV
+3548 ASTRRV
-3554 YAVWEHNGKNYA
+3554 YAVWEHNGKNYVQ
-3566 RYTPLFTTTGAQ
+3566 YKSLFRGTQ

-3589 AISADLQIQATQP
+3589 SISADLQIQAAQP
-3602 NSFLDT
+3602 NSFLDIP
-3608 ASVNQV
+3608 SVNQV
-3614 VIVKISTAN
+3614 VVVKISTAN

-3629 GEGQIQSLSLR
+3629 GEGQIQSLSLS

-3663 MDFLKNIKCPIS
+3663 LEFLKSLKCPIA

-3689 SADRKQYLNGS
+3689 SADRKQYLNFS
-3700 ASLVYTKSDDGYFFP
+3700 SSVVYTKSDDGYFFP
-3715 IPVNKLTDGFTFSIP
+3715 IPVTKLTDGFTFSIP
-3730 ELHLKAP
+3730 ELHVKAP
-3737 SPVLSTPEFRVP
+3737 SPVLSIPEFRVP

-3757 YTIDLRNIKIPQTL
+3757 YAVDLRNIKIPQTL
-3771 NTIPFDV
+3771 NTLPFEV

-3810 TIPEYQITVS
+3810 TIPEYQVTVS

-3825 KSISL
+3825 KNISL
-3830 GSFHIDL
+3830 GSFHVDL
-3837 DEVANKIAEFDLP
+3837 DEVANKIADFDLP

-3859 EIAPLKISLPAGIY
+3859 EIPPLKISLPAGIY

-3890 YNVTWRTDLTNKKDS
+3890 YNVSWRTDLTNKNGS
-3905 FEQSIDSTCS
+3905 FEQSVDSTCS

-3925 SVVSNYKYEEGM
+3925 NVVSNYKYEEGM
-3937 FVMKTIGSFSHRDM
+3937 FVMKTTGSFSHRDM
-3951 SANYKDDLTLSG
+3951 SANYKEDLTIAG
-3963 IRVVDKTASLD
+3963 IRVVDNTASLD
-3974 IISPT
+3974 ITSPV
-3979 FTDIHMRFQETD
+3979 FTDIHVRYQETD
-3991 RSLSGSVSSPSAGT
+3991 KSSSGSVSSPSAGT
-4005 LGYVIEMDTDIL
+4005 LGYVTEIDTDIL
-4017 MAKVYYQTRSAPQKD
+4017 TAKVYYRTRSAPQKD
-4032 IDILKSELS
+4032 IDIVKSEIS
-4041 FKKTDLIQMKINWKE
+4041 FKDRDLIHMKFNWRE

-4067 EKVPKITNAVYRY
+4067 EKVPKMTTAVYKY

-4087 HMGLEINAASLKMKN
+4087 YMGLEINAATLKMKN
-4102 IMQNNADK
+4102 IMQDNADK
-4110 AYIFA
+4110 AYTFA

-4124 QLREAAN
+4124 QFRTAAN

-4137 QEVKVKAKQLYQ
+4137 QEMKVKAKHLYQ

-4158 DYQRIKAKLLDATI
+4158 DYQRMKAKLLDATI
-4172 SIIEEYHKRIKHLI
+4172 DIIEEYHKKIKHLI

-4201 GLSEKYTGEEIYL
+4201 WLSEKYTGEEIYL
-4214 ITTEKVAKSAD
+4214 MTTEKVAKNAD

-4245 EVRVPASET
+4245 EVRVPASEM
-4254 ILRGHNVLDQIKEM
+4254 ILRGRNVLDQIKEM
-4268 LKHLQEKIRQTF
+4268 LKHLQEKIRRTF
-4280 ATLREADFAGRLK
+4280 ATLQEADFAGRLK
-4293 QLKQVVQQVFQK
+4293 QLKQAVQQVFQK

-4319 DIKVQT
+4319 DIKVQM
-4325 QQLYKDAM
+4325 QQLYKGAM

-4339 KLRSLAKDVKKY
+4339 KLRSLAEDIKKY
-4351 LSQFKDFS
+4351 ISQFKDFS

-4398 VEDKVLGWLK
+4398 VEEKVLGWLK

-4414 VDWQNKYVGDLADSV
+4414 VDWHNKYVGDLADSV
-4429 THLTDQVRELV
+4429 TGLTDKVRELM
-4440 ENYSQEYYDLITDV
+4440 ENFSQEYYDLITDV
-4454 EGKGKQKVLELS
+4454 EGKGKQKFMELS

-4477 AAAKRKIDEHN
+4477 AVAKRKINEYN
-4488 KQVKEKLQEIYGQL
+4488 KQIKEKLQEIYEQL
-4502 SHSQEKLINEA
+4502 SHSQEKLISEA

-4520 IENYSAFLQYISEL
+4520 IENYSAFLQYISEV
-4534 LRWFEQITA
+4534 LRWFEQIAA
-4543 ESIKPYIAVRQ
+4543 ENIKPYIAVRQ
-4554 GELRI
+4554 GELQI
-4559 DIPKPFDWQSIYQ
+4559 DVPKPLDWQSIYQ
-4572 MPQKSRE
+4572 MSQRSRE
-4579 ALRKKVELTRTLI
+4579 ALRKKVELTKALI
-4592 QQGIEQG
+4592 QQGIKQG
-4599 SRKWEEM
+4599 SKKWEEM

-4611 EQLATEQLNLQQ
+4611 EQLATEQLSLQQ

>member
-1 MGPVQ
+1 
-6 LLLLLLLLSSGVLT
+6 
-20 QEETPESGNPGC
+20 
-32 SKDATRFKHL
+32 DATRFKHL

-57 TGTADSRSGSKIT
+57 PGTADSRRINTSYL
-70 CKVELEVPQ
+70 CFQVELEVPQ

-100 EGRTMLK
+100 EGRAMLK

-123 LKFSIQDGTN
+123 LKFSIQDGTK

-153 ISALVVPTETVENV
+153 ISALLVPTETVENV

-189 GNVAEEIS
+189 GNVAEDIS
-197 INRDLKACDNFSPI
+197 INRDLKACDSFSPI

-249 RDVVCSEKHLFLPSS
+249 RDAVCSEKHLFLPSS
-264 YKNRYGVMTEINQTL
+264 YKNRYGVMTEVNQTL

-290 NFDGDELEEKGLALE
+290 HFDGDELEEKGLALE

-341 YKFVSGLR
+341 YRFVSGLR
-349 SLHNATLGSL
+349 SLHSTTLGSL
-359 VPKMMETSSSI
+359 IPKMMETSSAI

-413 PTPERI
+413 PTPKRI
-419 REILNMAQYQPSRA
+419 REILDMAQYQPSRA
-433 SFYGLSHSVAK
+433 SFYALSHSVTK
-444 FYNEKVIV
+444 FFNEKMIV
-452 TEEITDVADF
+452 TDEITDVADF

-493 KAKPNLKSFLKTCIR
+493 KAKPNLKSFLKTCMR

-528 VTEEDRSVLL
+528 VTEEDRSALL
-538 KAFQEGDAPTD
+538 KAFQEGDAPTE

-564 SDLTKILRILTKEKN
+564 SDLAKILRVLTKEKN
-579 EQVKSFIAS
+579 EQVKSFVAS

-599 GIESLKS
+599 GIEDLKS
-606 QVEEALKG
+606 RVEEALKG

-629 YQISKRVSIPGVDP
+629 YQISKRVSVPGVDP
-643 VSAKV
+643 ISAKV

-663 TMLRTT
+663 TMLKTT
-669 LNVYGFGPSDIFE
+669 LDVYGFGPSDIFE

-692 TLEALFGEKGF
+692 TLEALFGDKGF
-703 FPDTASKALY
+703 FPDAASKALY
-713 WVDGRVPEKVSKA
+713 WVEGRVPEQVSKA
-726 LFDYFGYSQDGK
+726 LFDYFGYSHDGK
-738 QNQDVMKGIMLNLE
+738 QDQDVMKGIMLNLE
-752 KLIKELGNK
+752 KLIKQLGNK

-794 SAKTLHMIP
+794 SVKTLQTIP
-803 EMIAQAISKGVDR
+803 EMIAQAISKGIDR

-912 GQLKFSIPAP
+912 KYQKTIMLGINGSLFCS
-922 KAPTKLLS
+922 
-930 ISNTL
+930 SNTL

-950 ENQETWTSCKPFIAG
+950 ENRETWTSCKPFIAG

-990 ESRFEVEIVSTGE
+990 ESRFEVELVSTGE

-1013 DLQREGNDLIDTLK
+1013 DLQREGDDLIDTLK

-1049 RKILASDVHIP
+1049 RRILTSDVHIP
-1060 DVGVDFGTNFR
+1060 DVDVDFGTNFR
-1071 ITDESIP
+1071 IIDESVP
-1078 GKKAYTFVLDF
+1078 SKKAYTFVLDF

-1101 QIRYAGMEETML
+1101 QIRYAGMEEAML

-1123 TDLRTEA
+1123 TELRTEA

-1138 GYLQISSA
+1138 GYLQMTSD
-1146 ATTHGN
+1146 ATAHGN
-1152 SISERVLLRYD
+1152 SISKRVLLRYD

-1223 IVATNNWLQ
+1223 IVATNTWLQ

-1276 RIRYILNKN
+1276 RIRYNLNKN
-1285 SFLINIPLPFGG
+1285 SFVINIPLPFGG

-1306 QSVKTPPLVM
+1306 QTVKTPPLVM

-1321 SVPSQEYRIP
+1321 RVPSQEYRIP

-1344 LLGTLEI
+1344 LFGSLEV

-1371 TTEKASS
+1371 STEKAAS

-1401 GEASYNRNGFTCA
+1401 GEASYNRNGFTGA
-1414 YENHLKHRLL
+1414 YENDLKHRLL
-1424 TSVFKLSRTKSYE
+1424 TSVFRLARTKSNE
-1437 PSPVAN
+1437 PGAVAN

-1452 TLGPQFSFSGD
+1452 TLGPQLSFSGD
-1463 IVSEKTNN
+1463 IVSEKTNG
-1471 VNINNVRMEGQLEVA
+1471 VNINNVKMEGQLEVA

-1516 SSYLQATNQISGRYN
+1516 SSYLQASNQISGRFSE
-1531 DDLFSITSISDVQ
+1531 DLFSLTSISDVQ

-1571 RHIAGVNKLELILS
+1571 RHTAGVNKLELILS

-1615 DLVFNTDISMTDQKN
+1615 DLVFNTDISMTDQRN
-1630 RAAHKSSLNV
+1630 RAAHKSSLTV

-1651 NVQFSPLTMQSEMN
+1651 NVLFSPLTMQSEMN

-1679 SGRYGKSNAKFN
+1679 SGRYGKNNAKFN
-1691 LGGRVSLTEIT
+1691 LGGRVSLTEVT

-1711 LGMDSKHVLNFRIN
+1711 LGMDNKHVLNFKVN

-1784 SLTAKLSNNIKYTKT
+1784 SLTAKLTNNIKYTKT
-1799 EVINKA
+1799 EVSNKA

-1835 TYADLAANFKTDTV
+1835 AYADLTANFKTDTV
-1849 ANVQGAAVSHRVN
+1849 ANVQGTAVSHRVN
-1862 LNVAGLA
+1862 LNMAGLA

-1882 LRFSNVVRSTM
+1882 FRFSNAVRSTM
-1893 APFALTADIHTNG
+1893 APFTITADIHTNG
-1906 NGKLVAMGEHTGDLY
+1906 NGKLIAMGEHTGDLY

-1951 RHTTLL
+1951 RYSTLL

-1984 YSQDLSA
+1984 YSQDLTA
-1991 YNDAEKTGV
+1991 YNDAEKSGV

-2018 LPFISEEVNLIDVFG
+2018 LPFTSEEINLIDVLG
-2033 LRDSVSEPQE
+2033 LRGSVSEPQE

-2076 RSTILSTLQA
+2076 RGTILSTLQA

-2098 HMRKYKATLDK
+2098 HMRKYKETLDNI
-2109 LPQHINDY
+2109 PQHINDY
-2117 MNKLDMKGRVS
+2117 MDKLDMKSRVIS
-2128 SIKNNLV
+2128 MKNNLV
-2135 AFTKDYKITS
+2135 AFTKDYSITS
-2145 DDLQI
+2145 HDLQI

-2156 DNLQEILSQLKVY
+2156 DYLQVILSQLQDS
-2169 LTQIEQYIKDH
+2169 LIQIEQYIKDH
-2180 YEQYDIKTLIAQ
+2180 YEQYDIKALISQ

-2211 LTAVDTIQKLQFFF
+2211 ITVVDTIQKLQFFF
-2225 QQYYPSKIGSST
+2225 RQYYPSKIGSST

-2263 QIQNIDVRRIAE
+2263 QIQNINVRHIAE

-2280 IKIFDAKEVLEKLKH
+2280 IEMFDAKEVLEKLKH
-2295 SLPIE
+2295 SLPIK

-2315 WIEEYEVSEKINAF
+2315 WMEEYEVSEKISAF
-2329 QRHMHQLIVK
+2329 RGHIHKLIVK

-2363 ETVQKL
+2363 ETIQKL
-2369 TTYLKNIDVKSCF
+2369 TNYLKNIDVKSCF
-2382 DNVVAFIDDAVKKVQ
+2382 DKVVAFIDDAVKKVR

-2413 MVIKKLKSFDYSQ
+2413 MVIKKLKSFDYNQ
-2426 FVDDTNNKIQEVTQ
+2426 FVDDTNNKIREVTQ

-2461 MRDFRAVISKYMEQL
+2461 MQDFRAVISKYMEQL
-2476 GDTKLAAIIN
+2476 RDTKLAAIIS

-2527 LQKISQFYSSVVI
+2527 LQKISQFYNSLVI
-2540 HISDQW
+2540 YISDQW
-2546 NITSKKII
+2546 NIASKKIV

-2568 LHQFVETGFKVPEI
+2568 LNQFVETGFKVPEI
-2582 TTVIF
+2582 RFVIV

-2596 RSLREATFQTPD
+2596 RSLREATFRTPD

-2617 IPSYEINIKRLK
+2617 ILSYEINIKRLQ
-2629 DIKIPIKFTT
+2629 DMKIPMKFTT

-2682 LYFKDLKMREMPFSI
+2682 LYFKDLKMRDMPFSD

-2759 FFTLSAHAE
+2759 FFTLSTQAE
-2768 VHNTTTSANSPEFV
+2768 VRNTTASTNSPEFV
-2782 TSLSARTM
+2782 TSLSAQTT

-2796 VLSVIADSRLLAPE
+2796 VFSFISDSRLLAPE
-2810 MKQLNLKNSL
+2810 MKQLNLKNSM

-2825 FLKVDHANEV
+2825 FLKVDHTNEV
-2835 VFLGTSVEGEAE
+2835 VFLGTSVAGEAE
-2847 TRANLY
+2847 TRANFY
-2853 TTKNSVELQNNLM
+2853 TTKNSVELQNNLK
-2866 VKLQRRIWMQSG
+2866 VKLQRKIWMQSG

-2921 KWASPNLS
+2921 KWASPSFS
-2929 DEGSLDSH
+2929 DEGTHDSH

-2975 AMLQIQSEIES
+2975 ATLQIQSEIES

-3001 LGGMKVEFT
+3001 LGGMKVELT

-3041 TNNDGNVKI
+3041 TNNDANVKI
-3050 SFPMKLTGKIDFL
+3050 SFPMKLAGKIDFL
-3063 NNYGFAF
+3063 NNYGFALI
-3070 SSSVQQVS
+3070 
-3078 WQATGRFNQYRYS
+3078 AYNI
-3091 HNMSAGNNDD
+3091 SAGNNDD

-3110 GDANLDFLNI
+3110 GDANLDFLTI
-3120 PLTVPQ
+3120 PLTIPQ
-3126 LQVPYTGIKTPQLKD
+3126 LQVPYTGIKTPQLKE

-3165 NAQYEKNKDM
+3165 NARYEKNRDM
-3175 HVIPLPLQTVH
+3175 HVIPLPLATVH
-3186 EALNKYITFFNKH
+3186 EALNKYIILFNKH

-3242 YTIPI
+3242 YTIPV

-3269 ISTTGFTVP
+3269 ISTTGFTIP
-3278 FVGFSVP
+3278 FIGFSVP

-3309 LPRFKINS
+3309 LPRFRINS

-3325 AMGNI
+3325 AMGNV

-3341 TLTANAGLFNQSDI
+3341 ILTANAGLFNQSDI
-3355 AGQLSVSSS
+3355 AGHLSVSSS

-3393 LSNNKFLGGNHD
+3393 LSNNRFLGGNHD
-3405 STISLTKRNME
+3405 SAISLTKRNME

-3428 VLKMNFSQELSG
+3428 VLKINFSQELSG
-3440 NTKSKP
+3440 
-3446 TLSSGLKL
+3446 
-3454 IYDFNTPKYGTSAKG
+3454 IGTSTKG
-3469 GIAHKLAL
+3469 RITHKLAL
-3477 ESLTSYISVETSTNG
+3477 ESLTSYVSVETSTNG
-3492 DIDGVF
+3492 DIDGVIF
-3498 YTGNAFSG
+3498 TGNAFSG

-3520 ARSSLKLEAHSKA
+3520 ARSSLKFEAHSKA

-3548 ASTHRV
+3548 ASTRRV

-3589 AISADLQIQATQP
+3589 GISADLQIQATQP

-3614 VIVKISTAN
+3614 VVVKISTAN
-3623 QKVGWK
+3623 QKAGWK
-3629 GEGQIQSLSLR
+3629 GEGQIQSLSLS
-3640 HDMQLSNEKSKAKF
+3640 HDMQFSNEKSKAKI
-3654 DISGSLEGY
+3654 DISGSLQGY
-3663 MDFLKNIKCPIS
+3663 MDFLKNIKCPIT
-3675 EKSLWDILKLDVTT
+3675 EKSLWEILKLDVTT

-3715 IPVNKLTDGFTFSIP
+3715 IPVNKLTDGFTLSIP

-3749 FTTLQVPA
+3749 FTSLQVPA

-3771 NTIPFDV
+3771 NTMPFDV

-3790 VDVGANY
+3790 VNVGANY

-3810 TIPEYQITVS
+3810 TIPEHQITVS

-3830 GSFHIDL
+3830 GSFHVDL
-3837 DEVANKIAEFDLP
+3837 DEVANKIADFDLP
-3850 TITIPEQKI
+3850 TVTIPEQKI
-3859 EIAPLKISLPAGIY
+3859 EIPPLKISLPAGIY
-3873 IPSFGALT
+3873 IPSFGSLT

-3925 SVVSNYKYEEGM
+3925 NVVSNYKYEDGL
-3937 FVMKTIGSFSHRDM
+3937 FVMKTTGSFSHRDM
-3951 SANYKDDLTLSG
+3951 SANYKEDLTISG
-3963 IRVVDKTASLD
+3963 ISVMDNTASLD

-3979 FTDIHMRFQETD
+3979 FTDVHMRYRETD

-4005 LGYVIEMDTDIL
+4005 LGYIIEMDTDIFT
-4017 MAKVYYQTRSAPQKD
+4017 AKVFYRTRSAPQKD
-4032 IDILKSELS
+4032 IDVLKSEIS
-4041 FKKTDLIQMKINWKE
+4041 FKKPDVIQMKFNWKE

-4067 EKVPKITNAVYRY
+4067 EKVPKMTNAFYRY

-4087 HMGLEINAASLKMKN
+4087 HMGLEISAATLKMKN
-4102 IMQNNADK
+4102 IMQNNAEK
-4110 AYIFA
+4110 TYSFA

-4124 QLREAAN
+4124 QLRTAAN
-4131 EASGKY
+4131 EASDKY
-4137 QEVKVKAKQLYQ
+4137 QEMKVKAKQLYQ
-4149 KAADQAEQF
+4149 QAADQAEEF

-4172 SIIEEYHKRIKHLI
+4172 DIIEEYHKRLKHLI

-4214 ITTEKVAKSAD
+4214 MTTEKVAKNAD

-4232 EYFDALIAAINEL
+4232 EYFDALIAVINEI
-4245 EVRVPASET
+4245 EVKVPASET
-4254 ILRGHNVLDQIKEM
+4254 ILKGRNVLDQMKKM

-4280 ATLREADFAGRLK
+4280 ATLQEADFAGRLK

-4305 VEEMVRSL
+4305 AEEMVRSL

-4319 DIKVQT
+4319 DIKFQT

-4339 KLRSLAKDVKKY
+4339 KLRSLAEDLKKY
-4351 LSQFKDFS
+4351 ISHFKDFS
-4359 QKTFQD
+4359 QKAFQD
-4365 LSEKLRQLLLYV
+4365 LSEKLHQLLRYA

-4398 VEDKVLGWLK
+4398 VEEKVLAWLK
-4408 NLIDTL
+4408 SLIDKL
-4414 VDWQNKYVGDLADSV
+4414 VDWHNYVGDLADSV
-4429 THLTDQVRELV
+4429 TYLIDQVRELV
-4440 ENYSQEYYDLITDV
+4440 ENYNQEYYDLITDV
-4454 EGKGKQKVLELS
+4454 EGKGKQKIMELS

-4477 AAAKRKIDEHN
+4477 AAAKRKINEHN

-4502 SHSQEKLINEA
+4502 SHSQEKLISEA

-4520 IENYSAFLQYISEL
+4520 AENYSAFLQYMSEL

-4559 DIPKPFDWQSIYQ
+4559 D
-4572 MPQKSRE
+4572 
-4579 ALRKKVELTRTLI
+4579 V
-4592 QQGIEQG
+4592 
-4599 SRKWEEM
+4599 
-4606 QRFID
+4606 
-4611 EQLATEQLNLQQ
+4611 
-4623 IMENIQQRMK
+4623 
-4633 T
+4633 

>member
-20 QEETPESGNPGC
+20 QEDMPESGNPGC

-100 EGRTMLK
+100 EGRAMLK

-123 LKFSIQDGTN
+123 LKFSIQDGTK

-153 ISALVVPTETVENV
+153 ISALLVPTETVENV

-189 GNVAEEIS
+189 GNVAEDIS

-230 LLRSTQFCHYNIDA
+230 LLKSTQFCHYNIDA

-249 RDVVCSEKHLFLPSS
+249 RDAVCSEKHLFLPSS
-264 YKNRYGVMTEINQTL
+264 YKNRYGVMTEVNQTL

-312 RQGDAVLKI
+312 RQEDAVLKT

-349 SLHNATLGSL
+349 SLHNTTLGSL

-413 PTPERI
+413 PTPGRI

-433 SFYGLSHSVAK
+433 SFYGLSHSVTK
-444 FYNEKVIV
+444 FYNEKMIV
-452 TEEITDVADF
+452 TEEIIDIADF

-467 GTDCSGED
+467 GTDCSAED

-508 NEAASLSV
+508 NEAVSLSV

-528 VTEEDRSVLL
+528 ITEEDRSVFL
-538 KAFQEGDAPTD
+538 KAFQEGDAPAD

-564 SDLTKILRILTKEKN
+564 SDLTKILRVLTKEKN

-599 GIESLKS
+599 GIEELKS
-606 QVEEALKG
+606 RVEEALKG

-629 YQISKRVSIPGVDP
+629 YQISKRVSVPGVDP

-648 EGNVVFDPNSYVPKE
+648 EGNVIFDPNSYVPKE
-663 TMLRTT
+663 TMLKTT

-682 LGLDGKGFEP
+682 LGLEGKGFEP
-692 TLEALFGEKGF
+692 TLEALFGKKGF

-713 WVDGRVPEKVSKA
+713 WVDGRVPEQVSKV
-726 LFDYFGYSQDGK
+726 LLDYFDYSQDGK
-738 QNQDVMKGIMLNLE
+738 QDQDIMKGIMLNLE
-752 KLIKELGNK
+752 KLIKELNNK
-761 EAPEGRAYLRILG
+761 DAPEGRAYLRILG

-794 SAKTLHMIP
+794 SVKTLQTIP

-903 IEAHVSMKA
+903 IEAHISMKA

-922 KAPTKLLS
+922 KTPTKLLS

-950 ENQETWTSCKPFIAG
+950 ENRETWTSCKPFIVG

-971 LLYSNASATEAA
+971 LLYSNASSTEAA

-1049 RKILASDVHIP
+1049 RKILTSDVRIP
-1060 DVGVDFGTNFR
+1060 DVDVDFGTNFR

-1078 GKKAYTFVLDF
+1078 GKKAYNFVLDF
-1089 NNKKISEVTLTG
+1089 NNKKISEVTLSG
-1101 QIRYAGMEETML
+1101 QIRYAGMEEIML
-1113 RGTISIPRLQ
+1113 GGTISIPRLQ
-1123 TDLRTEA
+1123 TEFRTEA

-1146 ATTHGN
+1146 ATTDEN

-1163 SEKVEL
+1163 PEKVEL

-1180 KMSSG
+1180 RMSSG
-1185 FPVDFS
+1185 FLVDFS

-1223 IVATNNWLQ
+1223 IVATNTWLQ
-1232 KASKDVPYAQTLQD
+1232 KASKDVPYAQSLQD
-1246 KLSGLQELNI
+1246 KLNGLQELNI

-1262 VITIPEELFLKSEG
+1262 VITIPEELFMKSEG
-1276 RIRYILNKN
+1276 RIRYSLNKN

-1297 RSSHDIRVP
+1297 RSSRDIRVP
-1306 QSVKTPPLVM
+1306 QTVKTPPLVM

-1344 LLGTLEI
+1344 LLGTLEV

-1378 IRTTYTTNADSVF
+1378 IRTTYNTNADSVF

-1401 GEASYNRNGFTCA
+1401 GEASYNRNGLTCV

-1437 PSPVAN
+1437 PSPIAN
-1443 YTISLTASS
+1443 YTISLMASS

-1471 VNINNVRMEGQLEVA
+1471 VNINNVKMEGQLEVA

-1503 RRVLEGKSNLKLD
+1503 RRLLEGKSNLKLD
-1516 SSYLQATNQISGRYN
+1516 SSYLQATNQISSRYS

-1558 SQLKMT
+1558 SQLKLT

-1571 RHIAGVNKLELILS
+1571 RHTAGVNKLEVILS

-1603 YYALFAGSLNSQ
+1603 YYALFAGSLNSH
-1615 DLVFNTDISMTDQKN
+1615 DLVFNTDISMTDQRN

-1679 SGRYGKSNAKFN
+1679 SGRYGKNNAKFN
-1691 LGGRVSLTEIT
+1691 LGGRVSLMEIT
-1702 LGSEYQSTV
+1702 LGSEYQSTI
-1711 LGMDSKHVLNFRIN
+1711 LGVDNKHVLNFRVN

-1799 EVINKA
+1799 EVSNKA
-1805 ELLLEPLKL
+1805 ELLLEPLNL
-1814 NLGGNVRGAYGA
+1814 NLGGNVRGAYGV

-1835 TYADLAANFKTDTV
+1835 TYADLSANFKTDTV
-1849 ANVQGAAVSHRVN
+1849 ANVQGTAVSHRVN
-1862 LNVAGLA
+1862 VNVAGLA
-1869 SSVTMNTNCDSKS
+1869 SSITMNTNCDSRS
-1882 LRFSNVVRSTM
+1882 LRFSNAVRSTM
-1893 APFALTADIHTNG
+1893 APFAITADIHTNG
-1906 NGKLVAMGEHTGDLY
+1906 NGKLIAMGEHTGDLY
-1921 SKFLFKAEPLAFTF
+1921 SKFLFKAEPLAFIF

-1944 HSLKSRG
+1944 HSVKSTG
-1951 RHTTLL
+1951 RYTTLL

-2013 DTSVI
+2013 DISVI
-2018 LPFISEEVNLIDVFG
+2018 LPFTSEEVNLIDVFG
-2033 LRDSVSEPQE
+2033 LRNSVSDPQE

-2076 RSTILSTLQA
+2076 RGTILSTLQA

-2117 MNKLDMKGRVS
+2117 MDKLNMKGRVIS
-2128 SIKNNLV
+2128 MKNKLI
-2135 AFTKDYKITS
+2135 AFTKDYRITS

-2150 MLEKAM
+2150 MLEKSMA
-2156 DNLQEILSQLKVY
+2156 NLQDILSQMQVY
-2169 LTQIEQYIKDH
+2169 LIHIEQYIKDH
-2180 YEQYDIKTLIAQ
+2180 YEQYDIKALITQ

-2211 LTAVDTIQKLQFFF
+2211 MTAVDTIQKLQFFF
-2225 QQYYPSKIGSST
+2225 HQYYPSKIGSST
-2237 LAWIKNVDDEYRIT
+2237 WAWIKNVDDKYKIT
-2251 ARIQENLEQLKI
+2251 GGIQENLEQLKI

-2275 NLKQQ
+2275 KLKQQ
-2280 IKIFDAKEVLEKLKH
+2280 IKMFDAKEVLEKLKR

-2315 WIEEYEVSEKINAF
+2315 WMEEYEVSEKINAF
-2329 QRHMHQLIVK
+2329 QGHMRKLIVK

-2369 TTYLKNIDVKSCF
+2369 TIYLKNIDVKSCF
-2382 DNVVAFIDDAVKKVQ
+2382 DKVVAFIDDAVKKVQ

-2413 MVIKKLKSFDYSQ
+2413 MVIKNLKSFDYNQ
-2426 FVDDTNNKIQEVTQ
+2426 FVDDTNNKIRDMTQ
-2440 KINEELRNL
+2440 KINEELGNL
-2449 ELPQKAE
+2449 ELPQKVE

-2461 MRDFRAVISKYMEQL
+2461 MKDFRAVISKYVEQL

-2527 LQKISQFYSSVVI
+2527 LQKISQFYNSVVI
-2540 HISDQW
+2540 YISDQW
-2546 NITSKKII
+2546 NITFKKIV

-2568 LHQFVETGFKVPEI
+2568 LGQFVETGFKVPEI
-2582 TTVIF
+2582 RTIIV

-2596 RSLREATFQTPD
+2596 RSLQEATFQTPD

-2629 DIKIPIKFTT
+2629 DIKVKMKFTT
-2639 PEFTVLNTF
+2639 PEFTVLNAF

-2682 LYFKDLKMREMPFSI
+2682 LYFKDLKMRDMPFSD

-2708 QIPELLV
+2708 QVPELLV

-2759 FFTLSAHAE
+2759 FFTLSTQAE

-2782 TSLSARTM
+2782 TSLSAQTT

-2810 MKQLNLKNSL
+2810 MKQLNLKNSM

-2825 FLKVDHANEV
+2825 FFKVDHTNEV

-2853 TTKNSVELQNNLM
+2853 TTRNSVELQNNLM
-2866 VKLQRRIWMQSG
+2866 LKLQRKIWMQSG

-2886 IPQADFSSQADLVNN
+2886 IPQADFSSQVDLVNN

-2921 KWASPNLS
+2921 KWASPNFS
-2929 DEGSLDSH
+2929 DEGTHDSH

-2975 AMLQIQSEIES
+2975 ATLQIQSEIES

-2991 SILNVKGTGQ
+2991 SVLNVKGTGQ

-3018 GRITGTVNNEVSFL
+3018 GRITGTVNNELSFL

-3050 SFPMKLTGKIDFL
+3050 GFPMKLTGKIDFL
-3063 NNYGFAF
+3063 NNYGFAL

-3120 PLTVPQ
+3120 PLTIPQ
-3126 LQVPYTGIKTPQLKD
+3126 FQVPYTAIKTPQLKD

-3175 HVIPLPLQTVH
+3175 HVIPLPLATVH
-3186 EALNKYITFFNKH
+3186 EALNKYIIFFNKH

-3242 YTIPI
+3242 YTIPV

-3278 FVGFSVP
+3278 FIGFSVP

-3309 LPRFKINS
+3309 LPRFRINS

-3393 LSNNKFLGGNHD
+3393 LSNNKFLGGSHD

-3416 ASVATNA
+3416 ASVITNA
-3423 EINTP
+3423 EINAAL
-3428 VLKMNFSQELSG
+3428 LKINFSQELSG

-3454 IYDFNTPKYGTSAKG
+3454 MYDFNTPKYGTSAKG

-3477 ESLTSYISVETSTNG
+3477 ESLTSYIAVESSTNG

-3533 DGLWNSEMKEILAVE
+3533 DGLWNSEIKEILAVE
-3548 ASTHRV
+3548 ASSHRV
-3554 YAVWEHNGKNYA
+3554 YAIWEHNGKNYA

-3578 RCKATLELAPW
+3578 RCKATLEMAPW
-3589 AISADLQIQATQP
+3589 AISADVQLQATQP

-3614 VIVKISTAN
+3614 VIVKINTAN
-3623 QKVGWK
+3623 QKVVWK
-3629 GEGQIQSLSLR
+3629 GKGQIQSLSLS
-3640 HDMQLSNEKSKAKF
+3640 HDMQLLNEKSKAKF

-3663 MDFLKNIKCPIS
+3663 MDFLKNMKCPIS

-3689 SADRKQYLNGS
+3689 STDRKQYLNGS

-3771 NTIPFDV
+3771 NTMPFDV

-3830 GSFHIDL
+3830 GSFHVDL
-3837 DEVANKIAEFDLP
+3837 DEVANKIADFDLP

-3859 EIAPLKISLPAGIY
+3859 VIAPLKISLPAGIY

-3890 YNVTWRTDLTNKKDS
+3890 YNVTWRTDLTNNKDS

-3925 SVVSNYKYEEGM
+3925 NVVSNYKYEEGM
-3937 FVMKTIGSFSHRDM
+3937 FVMKTTGSFSHRDL
-3951 SANYKDDLTLSG
+3951 SANYKEDLTLSG
-3963 IRVVDKTASLD
+3963 IRVMDNTASLD

-3979 FTDIHMRFQETD
+3979 FTDVHMRYQETD

-4017 MAKVYYQTRSAPQKD
+4017 TAKVYYQTRSAPQKD
-4032 IDILKSELS
+4032 IDILKSEIS
-4041 FKKTDLIQMKINWKE
+4041 FKKPDLIRMKFNWKE
-4056 DAAKDLLLGLK
+4056 DATKDLLLGLK

-4087 HMGLEINAASLKMKN
+4087 HMGLEISAATLKIKN

-4110 AYIFA
+4110 AYTFA
-4115 VKQIDQIDA
+4115 AKQIDQIDT
-4124 QLREAAN
+4124 QLRTSAN

-4137 QEVKVKAKQLYQ
+4137 QEMKVKAKQLYQ
-4149 KAADQAEQF
+4149 KAADQAEQV
-4158 DYQRIKAKLLDATI
+4158 DYQRIKAKFLEATI
-4172 SIIEEYHKRIKHLI
+4172 DIIEEYHKRIKHLI
-4186 DSAIEFLK
+4186 DSAVEFLK
-4194 TTKFQVP
+4194 TTKFHVP

-4214 ITTEKVAKSAD
+4214 MTTEKVAKNAD

-4254 ILRGHNVLDQIKEM
+4254 VLRGHNVLDQIKEM
-4268 LKHLQEKIRQTF
+4268 LKHFQEKIRQTF
-4280 ATLREADFAGRLK
+4280 ATLQKADFAGRLK

-4305 VEEMVRSL
+4305 VEEVIRSL

-4325 QQLYKDAM
+4325 QQLYKDAV

-4351 LSQFKDFS
+4351 ISQFKDFS
-4359 QKTFQD
+4359 QNTVRD

-4377 KALREEYF
+4377 RALREEYF

-4408 NLIDTL
+4408 NLIDIV
-4414 VDWQNKYVGDLADSV
+4414 VDWHNKYVGDLADSV
-4429 THLTDQVRELV
+4429 TRLTDQVRELV

-4454 EGKGKQKVLELS
+4454 EGKGKQKLIELS
-4466 SAAQEKIRYWS
+4466 SAAQEKIQYWS

-4488 KQVKEKLQEIYGQL
+4488 KQVKGKLQEIYGQL
-4502 SHSQEKLINEA
+4502 SHSQEKLISEA

-4520 IENYSAFLQYISEL
+4520 IEKYSAFLQYISEL
-4534 LRWFEQITA
+4534 LHWFEQITA
-4543 ESIKPYIAVRQ
+4543 ESIKPYIAIRQ

-4559 DIPKPFDWQSIYQ
+4559 DVPKPFDWQSIYQ

-4611 EQLATEQLNLQQ
+4611 EQLATDQLSLQQ